1 MQRSKSVTKHASS
14 SAMAGSHNGRPVRL
28 KPLALAIA
36 MLLQAGGAQAQQ
48 PFSGAWF
55 AGKGAQQGTATATG
69 RLPNGQP
76 ATSLNNP
83 LLQQQKAEGKL
94 QQSLN
99 NLLLTA
105 RGIAAEQ
112 AVQAAA
118 RQAALAA
125 GGAPDG
131 LVKGGLQ
138 VDSNSLTAGWL
149 NAQAPVQTQADG
161 KTVVKVAQTDDKAIL
176 NWESFNVGKNT
187 TLQFDQKSHWSVLNR
202 VNDPLARPS
211 QIQGQIKADGT
222 VMIVNRNGI
231 VFAGS
236 SQVDTRNLA
245 AAAMGMSDSQFKSG
259 LYGKTQG
266 TGAVPT
272 FANDLLLGQNTFTH
286 AAAEADVVVA
296 AGARI
301 DTRKPQTVT
310 EGGGY
315 VLLAGRSV
323 ENAGAITT
331 PNGQT
336 TLAAGD
342 AIAVRQG
349 MGTDKNPYSSTRG
362 NEVEMLRVADSGAGS
377 VVNNGLIQAAT
388 GDITLSGNSVRQDG
402 VLLSST
408 TVNGRGT
415 IHLAAAGENAAVTL
429 ARGSV
434 SAIVIDDNGATALD
448 VQRDTLLKE
457 TGKGTDTPQ
466 DRRDQSL
473 VRIVSAGNIEFE
485 GDSLTLAT
493 GGQVLAD
500 AARRSHVARGAAIDV
515 SGAVGVKIDMSS
527 NNVLVNVQGN
537 EQRDAPGSRDAKYLN
552 NSDVWVDRRDL
563 VLVPAGTNGYA
574 TDRWYTA
581 GGLLEVSGY
590 LNTSGHGIGEWAAQ
604 GGTVGFGGGEVVT
617 QAGSRI
623 NIAGG
628 SLDVQTGMV
637 KQTWLKGADGAM
649 VKLSTAPGDNLY
661 TGLYRGYES
670 THARW
675 GANTTETHANALIGP
690 RERLENGYT
699 VGRDAG
705 RLIVSTGAAV
715 LEGDID
721 TSVFQGERQQRKRD
735 DGVDGY
741 KQAQTSAARA
751 GQLIVG
757 KMTPVF
763 DTKAGQLRDSP
774 QAVLE
779 NVEIGKVA
787 PVADGQLLN
796 EALPAARG
804 KTLQLDA
811 DWLNGLELGAL
822 NIYAYDKLDV
832 NADVRVADGGDIAL
846 HATDVA
852 IKANVSARSGSIAV
866 GNMVSRYQAN
876 MGAVWIDGPVSPEG
890 RATGPAGVRVA
901 PGVRLDARGLW
912 SNLELDPGAVAGLP
926 YVDGGKVTLKSSG
939 GIELA
944 GGSVIDVSSGA
955 ALMSNG
961 SLQGGR
967 GGDIALAVDLPRE
980 KTPTGA
986 VLKLDGELRGHG
998 VKGGGRLTIDS
1009 GTAVSIGGKL
1019 QDGDVLPG
1027 GSSAPVGLRLADE
1040 FLIAKGEKIPFDF
1053 ALSTS
1058 VIKPGQTLSMPVTV
1072 DVSAQKP
1079 LVLGSDL
1086 LVPPGASFFIDGTT
1100 YVWSGSI
1107 VPAGSVVTA
1116 INGLATG
1123 FEVSAAAF
1131 PNGLPIVPVTTQY
1144 AAGSIAADDVR
1155 APRGVLLPT
1164 GTMLGRDVAVQPML
1178 ALDASLFQSGFAD
1191 YAVTGRDGVVVVK
1204 DARIDVKM
1212 PVLRFNPAT
1221 GHTVASGT
1229 DPAAALE
1236 VWTPELYQEDARK
1249 GRLTQRAGADLTL
1262 TAGSP
1267 YVKGAL
1273 AVAQGAVV
1281 TVDPGRQISMTS
1293 NGQVSIDG
1301 RLDAW
1306 GGKIAILPGTL
1317 GTGSDAD
1324 VPNGKGQATS
1334 IWIGE
1339 HAVLDVAGRATVA
1352 TDMRGG
1358 RYGRAD
1364 KGGSIEIGARYKAD
1378 AASVDA
1384 ADAFVVVRP
1393 GALLDASGAQATL
1406 DLPNQGAVN
1415 VAGSGGLISLSSYNG
1430 IFADGTLRAVAG
1442 GAGAAGGT
1450 LAMALDTP
1458 NYGQV
1463 NRQTLEGDSVDNA
1476 VRVPREFVLAQ
1487 VQGDSVLP
1495 VDLRA
1500 GQQDEALRYGSARLG
1515 ADRVKAGG
1523 FDNLAMHVNGM
1534 LSVDGDVSLA
1544 LGQSLRL
1551 SASSLGLA
1559 QQPPQ
1564 TPPPDADGQDKVLS
1578 LASQVHLAAPYVRLG
1593 TAARAQ
1599 KDNYIV
1605 PNAVKGSKNSGKG
1618 RGMLGVPL
1626 VADGSLLQIDAGM
1639 LDLAGEVN
1647 MGTRGEI
1654 VQNGGTPL
1662 AVERDAFEQLTLNS
1676 RGDLR
1681 MSNNAALYQP
1691 GNATLVAAQI
1701 YPATG
1706 DSGMVT
1712 VGQSSRVDEYG
1723 NIRVTL
1729 DPLRT
1734 LTVERSAGSAGS
1746 ATPNQPFS
1754 VFGSL
1759 NLVAP
1764 TINQHGVLRAPLGQI
1779 TLGAEGFEANTGHVN
1794 LLPGSLT
1801 SVSAK
1806 GLTMPYGGT
1815 LDGLSYLYDG
1825 NDVVFKGVG
1834 NGPEIGLVGAAVD
1847 VQAGAVL
1854 DLSGGGTLTGAAF
1867 LAGRGGSTDARLNPL
1882 VQMKPN
1888 GGFTLP
1894 GLNTNPV
1901 YAIIPGVQP
1910 DVAPLM
1916 TEQGAGKPAVGRQI
1930 TIAAGVPGLA
1940 AGTYTLLPSN
1950 FALLPGAFRVELN
1963 GLAGAVEAGG
1973 TVAMRN
1979 GSYATAA
1986 QTGIA
1991 GTTIRDAVPS
2001 QAILTPADV
2010 LRTYSQYNETGYA
2023 AFAVAQ
2029 ATRDGVPRATLERDA
2044 KGVRVQLIAPS
2055 LHSVENNHTP
2065 LMMDGSALYTPAEGG
2080 FGGSLLLGTGGHAGT
2095 RYQVLADGTA
2105 AQADFNGVSVHASQ
2119 INAFGA
2125 QRLGIGGLPRV
2136 TYSDF
2141 ATGTNQRANIAAI
2154 NESAGGIVLREGA
2167 VLKAAEVF
2175 LVTTKTDDG
2184 IFLEQGS
2191 GINTLGRGKAAWD
2204 SRDGF
2209 VYQPMGSVLAVSNG
2223 WLDMLPAVRTPS
2235 DSGGPGIIDIGTCAK
2250 AGGACT
2256 GTTSLYSEGT
2266 IAAVTERAFTLRDNV
2281 RYGTRNLV
2289 LGMGSINIGS
2299 AASLADASARGALPD
2314 GLALNQD
2321 VLDRLL
2327 RGDTSTGAPAL
2338 ESLGLTARKSFNFYD
2353 SSQLSTIDAATG
2365 KSSLSRLV
2373 LNTPAIYGYGGTD
2386 ALARIHTDTLVWQ
2399 GATNAPGA
2407 VVANGP
2413 GTGSGRLQIDAKR
2426 IEFGFT
2432 PDSRPDTI
2440 HNLDRLILGFGQV
2453 ALNASEQLTANNKGS
2468 LSVYQSQSA
2477 WDTATNGYRYSGGD
2491 LLINT
2496 PLLTGAAGSVN
2507 RITAGGDLKVS
2518 APAGATP
2525 ATPTN
2530 AALAGALGAEVAL
2543 NGNSV
2548 SVDTSMVLPSGK
2560 LTLSAE
2566 RDVLLGDKAKLD
2578 LAGRKIDFYDT
2589 SKYSWGGDVILDSR
2603 AGDVRQAGASVIDLS
2618 AVNNRAGKLS
2628 VIATGDAA
2636 GTADLRG
2643 SLLGGASGHYDAGG
2657 TLVPYA
2663 AGGVEVRAQQI
2674 GDFAGLNQ
2682 RLNTGKV
2689 FGSRSFQLKQGDL
2702 TIGDEVK
2709 AREVSV
2715 SVDGG
2720 SLSVSGRIDASGEQ
2734 VGSIRLAGRD
2744 GVTIQSGAVLDAHGT
2759 VLRTD
2764 SYGQA
2769 IEAPNRAV
2777 IELAAPSGRLSL
2789 ENGARFDL
2797 RSGDKG
2803 GNYGSIDLNA
2813 RRLGGATGDDVDID
2827 AAGALN
2833 IAGARTIN
2841 VNAFWQYKD
2850 APAGTGKDADGRSY
2864 QGINQAYLDEKHG
2877 DSQLFMAHALAN
2889 GNLMNN
2895 KLRGLRG
2902 DANAFHLRPG
2912 VEIVS
2917 ATPGGDLHIDGDID
2931 LSGHR
2936 YDGVNPLARLSGV
2949 YGSGEAGALVVRA
2962 GGKLSVFGSITDGF
2976 DTRTLPVT
2984 VDDKGWQL
2992 VKGRLPWGGE
3002 VVVPQAGL
3010 VTLAEDT
3017 YFKSGTSVNFAV
3029 PMKAM
3034 QLRGGTLLAARAT
3047 LTAELNLPAGSVL
3060 GGAVRDADGKVLYAA
3075 GTVLPKALALSSGMQ
3090 LDAGLRLPGAASVAA
3105 MLWPANVAL
3114 PFPEGRPWDVADATN
3129 AVNGVVLASALA
3141 LDKGSVLPAGT
3152 VIRLPG
3158 DVTMVSL
3165 RSADGSGSQGRN
3177 LALAPMLA
3185 QGSQA
3190 WSLRLAG
3197 GADTAAA
3204 DTRALRPHA
3213 KDAHLMLA
3221 DAHYGMASAREL
3233 VPGTGLPAQYVWGDD
3248 AGLFGEIP
3256 GMPIDLANFAS
3267 EEVLLGFNEYGA
3279 IVVKIADGTEPQ
3291 YVDVTAPARQALFSV
3306 LRTGAGD
3313 LDLLAAGDFDMR
3325 SLYGVYTAGTQSAS
3339 PLVGGKDLF
3348 NLPRAR
3354 TVKGQLLGT
3363 DGDAFIPFVD
3373 GGSQSLY
3380 RAWYPE
3386 HGGNLL
3392 LRAQGDVK
3400 GDTLAASI
3408 SRREDAIGWL
3418 RPQQDTSDIGTWL
3431 WRQGSG
3437 STGGGVP
3444 TAWWINFGTYVPG
3457 TEGADLYSG
3466 MPFLSGFTGI
3476 GTLGGGNLLLQAGG
3490 DAGMLASRADPGGE
3504 FAPRSQGLNVAVGS
3518 TGRVTPD
3525 GKLLLT
3531 GGGDLDIR
3539 IGGGLNPVAE
3549 VRSFD
3554 SNSDRPN
3561 PNTRFERQLPGLNST
3576 LTNLRGA
3583 LRLEAGAVGGI
3594 ELRFDRAD
3602 PKESRPYET
3611 YTAGTAIASGGPIL
3625 VPGDSGVR
3633 IDARGDV
3640 VLGGVADAGRVKQLA
3655 NGTPFSYQGV
3665 ERKGEGWSWFSLWT
3679 PATAIDLFS
3688 AGGNLTPTSSWINA
3702 TVGDNHA
3709 PSDGRF
3715 VMPSVLRAVAAS
3727 GSLYYGNASLGRLG
3741 DGGKVDMPQNG
3752 VILAPS
3758 PVAPQFVKTGAGQ
3771 LEMLAADSIHAAGY
3785 PITQSG
3791 ADPRL
3796 LPSPFNPGFV
3806 GALDPVWFGH
3816 LPLHNV
3822 SQDALAPSVLKLLG
3836 ATSNGASGA
3845 QQTYPL
3851 FSMTP
3856 PTVSDYV
3863 PAGQVPA
3870 HFYANSGDIVGL
3882 RTGGI
3887 VYRGTLKGETGPL
3900 GVWYEGGGAVAVRA
3914 GRDIVNSGTPL
3925 GSVENV
3931 PDGAAGWTGQPF
3943 ANSPELPEKPIVFA
3957 SSSARGNLFVHRHAD
3972 DVSVVSAGRDIRY
3985 STFYVAGPGQLNVSA
4000 GRDLYMADK
4009 AELRSLGSIVGSGIG
4024 ERGNGAGISVAAGVG
4039 RNGPDYAAFAAR
4051 YLDPSKLADPA
4062 KPLADQ
4068 AGSAVYVYGGKLT
4081 LADWL
4086 RGQFAYS
4093 GDEAGASAFLG
4104 TKQAELEKAGQA
4116 SGAARR
4122 DLAREYAQV
4131 SQLHLVNWLT
4141 TRFGGDSGLGIRYD
4155 PTTDARSF
4163 FAALPKEQQQVY
4175 LSNVYF
4181 AELKAAGREYNDPDG
4196 MRRGSYLR
4204 GREAIATLFPAQDKA
4219 GQKIEYKGDL
4229 TMFSSALYTLNDYE
4243 GVYTKRPVAG
4253 VRYLSP
4259 QEWAEAGRPTVNVP
4273 HVIVNDAGIHTDVG
4287 GDIGITVP
4295 GGRALIG
4302 VDGGYAPGE
4311 GSGVLTQGAGE
4322 IQMYAKDSI
4331 LLGQSRIFTTF
4342 GGNILAWSATGDI
4355 NAGRG
4360 TKSTVVYTPQRRTYD
4375 SIGLVSLSPSTPAT
4389 GAGIATLNPIP
4400 EVPPGDIDLIAPL
4413 GSIDAGEAG
4422 IRVSGNVNLAA
4433 LQVINAENVQV
4444 QGKSA
4449 GLPVVAS
4456 VNVGALSNASAA
4468 ATQAVTAAQ
4477 DVLQRERAATRQ
4489 ALPSLFTVKVL
4500 GFGNEQSDEAGAGKH
4515 QGGEPQASSY
4525 QPAGVVQ
4532 VLGAGP
4538 LTAPQLQALTPNER
4552 RGLQP

>member
-1 MQRSKSVTKHASS
+1 M
-14 SAMAGSHNGRPVRL
+14 
-28 KPLALAIA
+28 
-36 MLLQAGGAQAQQ
+36 
-48 PFSGAWF
+48 
-55 AGKGAQQGTATATG
+55 
-69 RLPNGQP
+69 
-76 ATSLNNP
+76 
-83 LLQQQKAEGKL
+83 
-94 QQSLN
+94 
-99 NLLLTA
+99 
-105 RGIAAEQ
+105 
-112 AVQAAA
+112 
-118 RQAALAA
+118 
-125 GGAPDG
+125 
-131 LVKGGLQ
+131 
-138 VDSNSLTAGWL
+138 
-149 NAQAPVQTQADG
+149 
-161 KTVVKVAQTDDKAIL
+161 
-176 NWESFNVGKNT
+176 
-187 TLQFDQKSHWSVLNR
+187 
-202 VNDPLARPS
+202 
-211 QIQGQIKADGT
+211 
-222 VMIVNRNGI
+222 
-231 VFAGS
+231 
-236 SQVDTRNLA
+236 
-245 AAAMGMSDSQFKSG
+245 
-259 LYGKTQG
+259 
-266 TGAVPT
+266 
-272 FANDLLLGQNTFTH
+272 
-286 AAAEADVVVA
+286 
-296 AGARI
+296 
-301 DTRKPQTVT
+301 
-310 EGGGY
+310 
-315 VLLAGRSV
+315 
-323 ENAGAITT
+323 
-331 PNGQT
+331 
-336 TLAAGD
+336 
-342 AIAVRQG
+342 
-349 MGTDKNPYSSTRG
+349 
-362 NEVEMLRVADSGAGS
+362 
-377 VVNNGLIQAAT
+377 
-388 GDITLSGNSVRQDG
+388 
-402 VLLSST
+402 
-408 TVNGRGT
+408 
-415 IHLAAAGENAAVTL
+415 
-429 ARGSV
+429 
-434 SAIVIDDNGATALD
+434 
-448 VQRDTLLKE
+448 
-457 TGKGTDTPQ
+457 
-466 DRRDQSL
+466 
-473 VRIVSAGNIEFE
+473 
-485 GDSLTLAT
+485 
-493 GGQVLAD
+493 
-500 AARRSHVARGAAIDV
+500 
-515 SGAVGVKIDMSS
+515 
-527 NNVLVNVQGN
+527 
-537 EQRDAPGSRDAKYLN
+537 
-552 NSDVWVDRRDL
+552 
-563 VLVPAGTNGYA
+563 
-574 TDRWYTA
+574 
-581 GGLLEVSGY
+581 
-590 LNTSGHGIGEWAAQ
+590 
-604 GGTVGFGGGEVVT
+604 
-617 QAGSRI
+617 
-623 NIAGG
+623 
-628 SLDVQTGMV
+628 
-637 KQTWLKGADGAM
+637 
-649 VKLSTAPGDNLY
+649 
-661 TGLYRGYES
+661 
-670 THARW
+670 
-675 GANTTETHANALIGP
+675 IGP

-735 DGVDGY
+735 DGVDSY

-787 PVADGQLLN
+787 PVADGQLLS
-796 EALPAARG
+796 EALPAARS

-852 IKANVSARSGSIAV
+852 IKANVSARSGSIAA
-866 GNMVSRYQAN
+866 GNIVSRYLAN
-876 MGAVWIDGPVSPEG
+876 AGAVWVEGPVSPEG
-890 RATGPAGVRVA
+890 RATGSAGVRVA

-926 YVDGGKVTLKSSG
+926 YVNGGKVTLKSSG

-967 GGDIALAVDLPRE
+967 GGDIVLAVDLPRE
-980 KTPTGA
+980 KTSTGA
-986 VLKLDGELRGHG
+986 LLKLDGELRGHG

-1058 VIKPGQTLSMPVTV
+1058 LIKPGQTLSMPVTV
-1072 DVSAQKP
+1072 DVSTQKP

-1086 LVPPGASFFIDGTT
+1086 LVPPGASFFINGTA
-1100 YVWSGSI
+1100 YVQGGSI

-1116 INGLATG
+1116 INGLTTG

-1131 PNGLPIVPVTTQY
+1131 PNGLPIVPITTQY

-1164 GTMLGRDVAVQPML
+1164 CTMLERDVAVQPML

-1534 LSVDGDVSLA
+1534 LSVDGDVNLT

-1564 TPPPDADGQDKVLS
+1564 SLPQLDADGQDKVPG

-1654 VQNGGTPL
+1654 VQSSGTPL

-1734 LTVERSAGSAGS
+1734 LTVERSADGAM
-1746 ATPNQPFS
+1746 PNQPFS

-1759 NLVAP
+1759 SLIAP

-1834 NGPEIGLVGAAVD
+1834 NGPEIALTGAAVD

-1867 LAGRGGSTDARLNPL
+1867 LGGRGGSTDARLNPL

-1910 DVAPLM
+1910 DVAPL
-1916 TEQGAGKPAVGRQI
+1916 TAEQGAGKPAVGRQI

-1991 GTTIRDAVPS
+1991 GTAIRDAVPS
-2001 QAILTPADV
+2001 QAILTPVDV

-2055 LHSVENNHTP
+2055 VHSVENNHTP

-2105 AQADFNGVSVHASQ
+2105 AQADFDGVSVHASQ

-2154 NESAGGIVLREGA
+2154 NESAGGIVLRDGA

-2338 ESLGLTARKSFNFYD
+2338 ESLGLTARNSFNFYD

-2413 GTGSGRLQIDAKR
+2413 GTGSGRLQIDARR

-2548 SVDTSMVLPSGK
+2548 SVDTSVVLPSGK

-2603 AGDVRQAGASVIDLS
+2603 AGDVRQAAASVIDLS

-2643 SLLGGASGHYDAGG
+2643 TLLGGASGHYDAGG

-2689 FGSRSFQLKQGDL
+2689 FGSRSFQLKQGNL

-2720 SLSVSGRIDASGEQ
+2720 SLTVSGRIDASGEQ

-2777 IELAAPSGRLSL
+2777 IELAAPGGRLSL

-2813 RRLGGATGDDVDID
+2813 RRLGGATGDDIDID

-2877 DSQLFMAHALAN
+2877 DSQAFMAHALAN

-2984 VDDKGWQL
+2984 PDDKGWQL

-3075 GTVLPKALALSSGMQ
+3075 GTVLPKALTLSSGMQ
-3090 LDAGLRLPGAASVAA
+3090 LDPGLRLPGAASVAA

-3114 PFPEGRPWDVADATN
+3114 PFPEGKPRDTGDSVNP
-3129 AVNGVVLASALA
+3129 VNGVVLAAALA

-3152 VIRLPG
+3152 LVKLPG
-3158 DVTMVSL
+3158 DATMVAL
-3165 RSADGSGSQGRN
+3165 RPEDGAGSQGRN

-3190 WSLRLAG
+3190 WSLRLVG

-3221 DAHYGMASAREL
+3221 DTHYGMGERTSIK
-3233 VPGTGLPAQYVWGDD
+3233 PGTGLPGKYIYSAEAIEMGFPEGEVNVDD
-3248 AGLFGEIP
+3248 LGGEQF
-3256 GMPIDLANFAS
+3256 MLEYYAN
-3267 EEVLLGFNEYGA
+3267 L
-3279 IVVKIADGTEPQ
+3279 VVKIADGTPPEE
-3291 YVDVTAPARQALFSV
+3291 VTNVMSR
-3306 LRTGAGD
+3306 R
-3313 LDLLAAGDFDMR
+3313 
-3325 SLYGVYTAGTQSAS
+3325 AS
-3339 PLVGGKDLF
+3339 PCSACCA
-3348 NLPRAR
+3348 RAR
-3354 TVKGQLLGT
+3354 ATSTCSPPAISTCVRCMAST
-3363 DGDAFIPFVD
+3363 R
-3373 GGSQSLY
+3373 
-3380 RAWYPE
+3380 RA
-3386 HGGNLL
+3386 
-3392 LRAQGDVK
+3392 R
-3400 GDTLAASI
+3400 
-3408 SRREDAIGWL
+3408 
-3418 RPQQDTSDIGTWL
+3418 
-3431 WRQGSG
+3431 
-3437 STGGGVP
+3437 
-3444 TAWWINFGTYVPG
+3444 
-3457 TEGADLYSG
+3457 
-3466 MPFLSGFTGI
+3466 
-3476 GTLGGGNLLLQAGG
+3476 
-3490 DAGMLASRADPGGE
+3490 
-3504 FAPRSQGLNVAVGS
+3504 
-3518 TGRVTPD
+3518 
-3525 GKLLLT
+3525 
-3531 GGGDLDIR
+3531 
-3539 IGGGLNPVAE
+3539 
-3549 VRSFD
+3549 
-3554 SNSDRPN
+3554 
-3561 PNTRFERQLPGLNST
+3561 
-3576 LTNLRGA
+3576 
-3583 LRLEAGAVGGI
+3583 
-3594 ELRFDRAD
+3594 
-3602 PKESRPYET
+3602 SRPRRWSM
-3611 YTAGTAIASGGPIL
+3611 A
-3625 VPGDSGVR
+3625 R
-3633 IDARGDV
+3633 IC
-3640 VLGGVADAGRVKQLA
+3640 
-3655 NGTPFSYQGV
+3655 
-3665 ERKGEGWSWFSLWT
+3665 
-3679 PATAIDLFS
+3679 
-3688 AGGNLTPTSSWINA
+3688 
-3702 TVGDNHA
+3702 
-3709 PSDGRF
+3709 
-3715 VMPSVLRAVAAS
+3715 
-3727 GSLYYGNASLGRLG
+3727 
-3741 DGGKVDMPQNG
+3741 
-3752 VILAPS
+3752 
-3758 PVAPQFVKTGAGQ
+3758 
-3771 LEMLAADSIHAAGY
+3771 
-3785 PITQSG
+3785 
-3791 ADPRL
+3791 
-3796 LPSPFNPGFV
+3796 
-3806 GALDPVWFGH
+3806 
-3816 LPLHNV
+3816 
-3822 SQDALAPSVLKLLG
+3822 
-3836 ATSNGASGA
+3836 
-3845 QQTYPL
+3845 
-3851 FSMTP
+3851 
-3856 PTVSDYV
+3856 
-3863 PAGQVPA
+3863 
-3870 HFYANSGDIVGL
+3870 
-3882 RTGGI
+3882 
-3887 VYRGTLKGETGPL
+3887 
-3900 GVWYEGGGAVAVRA
+3900 
-3914 GRDIVNSGTPL
+3914 
-3925 GSVENV
+3925 
-3931 PDGAAGWTGQPF
+3931 
-3943 ANSPELPEKPIVFA
+3943 
-3957 SSSARGNLFVHRHAD
+3957 
-3972 DVSVVSAGRDIRY
+3972 
-3985 STFYVAGPGQLNVSA
+3985 STC
-4000 GRDLYMADK
+4000 
-4009 AELRSLGSIVGSGIG
+4009 
-4024 ERGNGAGISVAAGVG
+4024 
-4039 RNGPDYAAFAAR
+4039 
-4051 YLDPSKLADPA
+4051 
-4062 KPLADQ
+4062 
-4068 AGSAVYVYGGKLT
+4068 
-4081 LADWL
+4081 
-4086 RGQFAYS
+4086 
-4093 GDEAGASAFLG
+4093 
-4104 TKQAELEKAGQA
+4104 
-4116 SGAARR
+4116 
-4122 DLAREYAQV
+4122 
-4131 SQLHLVNWLT
+4131 
-4141 TRFGGDSGLGIRYD
+4141 
-4155 PTTDARSF
+4155 
-4163 FAALPKEQQQVY
+4163 
-4175 LSNVYF
+4175 
-4181 AELKAAGREYNDPDG
+4181 
-4196 MRRGSYLR
+4196 
-4204 GREAIATLFPAQDKA
+4204 
-4219 GQKIEYKGDL
+4219 
-4229 TMFSSALYTLNDYE
+4229 
-4243 GVYTKRPVAG
+4243 
-4253 VRYLSP
+4253 
-4259 QEWAEAGRPTVNVP
+4259 
-4273 HVIVNDAGIHTDVG
+4273 
-4287 GDIGITVP
+4287 
-4295 GGRALIG
+4295 
-4302 VDGGYAPGE
+4302 
-4311 GSGVLTQGAGE
+4311 
-4322 IQMYAKDSI
+4322 
-4331 LLGQSRIFTTF
+4331 
-4342 GGNILAWSATGDI
+4342 
-4355 NAGRG
+4355 
-4360 TKSTVVYTPQRRTYD
+4360 
-4375 SIGLVSLSPSTPAT
+4375 
-4389 GAGIATLNPIP
+4389 
-4400 EVPPGDIDLIAPL
+4400 
-4413 GSIDAGEAG
+4413 
-4422 IRVSGNVNLAA
+4422 
-4433 LQVINAENVQV
+4433 
-4444 QGKSA
+4444 
-4449 GLPVVAS
+4449 
-4456 VNVGALSNASAA
+4456 
-4468 ATQAVTAAQ
+4468 
-4477 DVLQRERAATRQ
+4477 RAA
-4489 ALPSLFTVKVL
+4489 
-4500 GFGNEQSDEAGAGKH
+4500 
-4515 QGGEPQASSY
+4515 
-4525 QPAGVVQ
+4525 
-4532 VLGAGP
+4532 
-4538 LTAPQLQALTPNER
+4538 
-4552 RGLQP
+4552 

>member
-55 AGKGAQQGTATATG
+55 AGKGAQQGTAAATG

-99 NLLLTA
+99 NLLLAA

-149 NAQAPVQTQADG
+149 NAQAPVQSQADG
-161 KTVVKVAQTDDKAIL
+161 KTVVKVVQTDDKAIL

-231 VFAGS
+231 VFTGS
-236 SQVDTRNLA
+236 SQVDTRSLA

-259 LYGKTQG
+259 LYGKAQG
-266 TGAVPT
+266 MGAVPT
-272 FANDLLLGQNTFTH
+272 FANDLLLDQNTFTH

-315 VLLAGRSV
+315 VLLAGRAV

-342 AIAVRQG
+342 AIVVRQG
-349 MGTDKNPYSSTRG
+349 MGTDKNQYSSTRG
-362 NEVEMLRVADSGAGS
+362 NEVEMLRVAASGAGS

-415 IHLAAAGENAAVTL
+415 IHLAAAGENAGVTL

-448 VQRDTLLKE
+448 VQRDTLLKD

-515 SGAVGVKIDMSS
+515 SGAVGVKVDMSS
-527 NNVLVNVQGN
+527 NNVLINVQGN

-649 VKLSTAPGDNLY
+649 YKLSTAPGDNLY

-735 DGVDGY
+735 DGVDSY

-852 IKANVSARSGSIAV
+852 IKANVSARSGSIAA
-866 GNMVSRYQAN
+866 GDIISRYLAN
-876 MGAVWIDGPVSPEG
+876 AGAVWVEGTVSPEG

-901 PGVRLDARGLW
+901 PGVRLDTRGLW

-926 YVDGGKVTLKSSG
+926 YVNGGKVTLKSSG

-980 KTPTGA
+980 KTSTGA
-986 VLKLDGELRGHG
+986 LLKLDGELRGHG
-998 VKGGGRLTIDS
+998 VKGGGRLMIDS

-1131 PNGLPIVPVTTQY
+1131 PNGLPIVPITTQY

-1450 LAMALDTP
+1450 LALALDTP

-1559 QQPPQ
+1559 QQQQPLPQ
-1564 TPPPDADGQDKVLS
+1564 LDGEGQDKVPG

-1654 VQNGGTPL
+1654 VQSSGTPL

-1734 LTVERSAGSAGS
+1734 LTVERSAGSA
-1746 ATPNQPFS
+1746 TPNQPFS

-1759 NLVAP
+1759 SLIAP

-1806 GLTMPYGGT
+1806 SLTMPYGGT

-1834 NGPEIGLVGAAVD
+1834 NGPEIALVGAAVD

-1910 DVAPLM
+1910 DVAPL
-1916 TEQGAGKPAVGRQI
+1916 TAEQGAGKPAVGRQI

-1991 GTTIRDAVPS
+1991 GTAIRDAVPS

-2105 AQADFNGVSVHASQ
+2105 AQADFDGVSVHASQ

-2154 NESAGGIVLREGA
+2154 NESAGGIVLRDGA

-2250 AGGACT
+2250 AGGACA

-2338 ESLGLTARKSFNFYD
+2338 ESLGLTARNSFNFYD

-2518 APAGATP
+2518 APAGAAA

-2548 SVDTSMVLPSGK
+2548 SVDTSVVLPSGK

-2689 FGSRSFQLKQGDL
+2689 FGSRSFQLKQGNL

-2720 SLSVSGRIDASGEQ
+2720 SLTVSGRIDASGEQ

-2764 SYGQA
+2764 SYGQV

-2777 IELAAPSGRLSL
+2777 IELAAPGGRLSL

-2850 APAGTGKDADGRSY
+2850 APAGASKDADGRSY

-2877 DSQLFMAHALAN
+2877 DSQVFMTHALAN

-2984 VDDKGWQL
+2984 SDDKGWQL

-3090 LDAGLRLPGAASVAA
+3090 LDPGLRLPGAASVAA

-3114 PFPEGRPWDVADATN
+3114 PFPEGKPRDTGDSVNP
-3129 AVNGVVLASALA
+3129 VNGVVLAAALA

-3152 VIRLPG
+3152 LVKLP
-3158 DVTMVSL
+3158 DDATMVAL
-3165 RSADGSGSQGRN
+3165 RPEDGAGKQGRN

-3190 WSLRLAG
+3190 WSLRLVG

-3221 DAHYGMASAREL
+3221 DTHYGMEERTS
-3233 VPGTGLPAQYVWGDD
+3233 VKPGTGLPGTY
-3248 AGLFGEIP
+3248 I
-3256 GMPIDLANFAS
+3256 
-3267 EEVLLGFNEYGA
+3267 FNEYATMLGFPEGEVDITMWFGTEA
-3279 IVVKIADGTEPQ
+3279 NMLESYADLVTKIADGTPPEM
-3291 YVDVTAPARQALFSV
+3291 VTKDEPARQLLFSV
-3306 LRTGAGD
+3306 LRTGMGD

-3339 PLVGGKDLF
+3339 PLVDGKDLF
-3348 NLPRAR
+3348 NLPRGLNA
-3354 TVKGQLLGT
+3354 KGKLLGAL
-3363 DGDAFIPFVD
+3363 GDDKLTRFVD
-3373 GGSQSLY
+3373 GGSESLY

-3400 GDTLAASI
+3400 GDTVGTALQ
-3408 SRREDAIGWL
+3408 RREDAIGTL
-3418 RPQQDTSDIGTWL
+3418 SAQQDTSDIGAWL

-3437 STGGGVP
+3437 STGAGVP
-3444 TAWWINFGTYVPG
+3444 TAWWINFGTYVARP
-3457 TEGADLYSG
+3457 EGGDLFAG
-3466 MPFLSGFTGI
+3466 LPVVSGFTGI
-3476 GTLGGGNLLLQAGG
+3476 GTLGGGNVLLQAGG
-3490 DAGMLASRADPGGE
+3490 NAGMLTSRADPGGV

-3554 SNSDRPN
+3554 ANSDAPN
-3561 PNTRFERQLPGLNST
+3561 ADTRFERQYPTLNST
-3576 LTNLRGA
+3576 FTNLRGA
-3583 LRLEAGAVGGI
+3583 LRMEAGAVGGV

-3611 YTAGTAIASGGPIL
+3611 YAAGTAIASGGPIL

-3633 IDARGDV
+3633 IDARGDL
-3640 VLGGVADAGRVKQLA
+3640 VLGGTADAGRVKQLG
-3655 NGTPFSYQGV
+3655 NGSPFNYQGV
-3665 ERKGEGWSWFSLWT
+3665 ERQGEGWSWFSLWT
-3679 PATAIDLFS
+3679 PATTIDLFS
-3688 AGGNLTPTSSWINA
+3688 AGGNLTPTSAWIQSDM
-3702 TVGDNHA
+3702 GDNHA
-3709 PSDGRF
+3709 PTDARF

-3741 DGGKVDMPQNG
+3741 EGGKVDMPQNG

-3758 PVAPQFVKTGAGQ
+3758 PVAPQFVKTGTGQ

-3785 PITQSG
+3785 PITASG

-3806 GALDPVWFGH
+3806 GALDPVWFGL

-3822 SQDALAPSVLKLLG
+3822 SANGLAPGALKWFG
-3836 ATSNGASGA
+3836 SSSNGASDA
-3845 QQTYPL
+3845 SQQLYPL
-3851 FSMTP
+3851 FSMTA

-3863 PAGQVPA
+3863 PVGQQPA

-3925 GSVENV
+3925 GSVEGV
-3931 PDGAAGWTGQPF
+3931 PEGAAGWTSQGFVGRPDF
-3943 ANSPELPEKPIVFA
+3943 PDKPVVSGA
-3957 SSSARGNLFVHRHAD
+3957 SSTRGNLFVHRHAD

-4009 AELRSLGSIVGSGIG
+4009 AELRSLGAIVNTGPG

-4051 YLDPSKLADPA
+4051 YLDPAKLADPA

-4104 TKQAELEKAGQA
+4104 TKQAELEKAGQQT
-4116 SGAARR
+4116 GAVRR

-4155 PTTDARSF
+4155 PATDARSF

-4229 TMFSSALYTLNDYE
+4229 TMFSSALYTVNDYD

-4360 TKSTVVYTPQRRTYD
+4360 TKSTVVYTPQRRSYD

-4449 GLPVVAS
+4449 GLPVIAT

-4500 GFGNEQSDEAGAGKH
+4500 GFGNEQADDAGAGKH

>member
-14 SAMAGSHNGRPVRL
+14 SAMEGSHNARPVRL

-55 AGKGAQQGTATATG
+55 AGKGAQQGTAAATG

-99 NLLLTA
+99 NLLLAA

-149 NAQAPVQTQADG
+149 NAQAPVQSQADG
-161 KTVVKVAQTDDKAIL
+161 KTVVKVVQTDDKAIL

-231 VFAGS
+231 VFTGS
-236 SQVDTRNLA
+236 SQVDTRSLA

-259 LYGKTQG
+259 LYGKAQG

-272 FANDLLLGQNTFTH
+272 FANDLLLDQNTFTH

-315 VLLAGRSV
+315 VLLAGRAV

-342 AIAVRQG
+342 AIVVRQG
-349 MGTDKNPYSSTRG
+349 MGTDKNQYSSTRG

-415 IHLAAAGENAAVTL
+415 IHLAAAGENAGVTL

-448 VQRDTLLKE
+448 VQRDTLLKD

-515 SGAVGVKIDMSS
+515 SGAVGVKVDMSS
-527 NNVLVNVQGN
+527 NNVLINVQGN

-649 VKLSTAPGDNLY
+649 YKLSTAPGDNLY

-735 DGVDGY
+735 DGVDSY

-787 PVADGQLLN
+787 PVADGQLLS
-796 EALPAARG
+796 EALPAARS

-852 IKANVSARSGSIAV
+852 IKANVSARSGSIAA
-866 GNMVSRYQAN
+866 GDIISRYLAN
-876 MGAVWIDGPVSPEG
+876 AGAVWVEGTVSPEG
-890 RATGPAGVRVA
+890 RAAGPAGVRVA

-926 YVDGGKVTLKSSG
+926 YVNGGKVTLKSSG

-961 SLQGGR
+961 SLQGGH

-986 VLKLDGELRGHG
+986 LLKLDGELRGHG

-1086 LVPPGASFFIDGTT
+1086 LVPPGASFFIDGTA
-1100 YVWSGSI
+1100 YVQGGSI

-1131 PNGLPIVPVTTQY
+1131 PNGLPIVPITTQY

-1212 PVLRFNPAT
+1212 PVLRFNPVT

-1551 SASSLGLA
+1551 SASSLGLTQQ
-1559 QQPPQ
+1559 QQPLPQ
-1564 TPPPDADGQDKVLS
+1564 LDGDGQDKVPG

-1654 VQNGGTPL
+1654 VQSSGTPL

-1723 NIRVTL
+1723 NVRVTL

-1734 LTVERSAGSAGS
+1734 LTVERSAGSA
-1746 ATPNQPFS
+1746 TPNQPFS

-1759 NLVAP
+1759 SLVAP

-1834 NGPEIGLVGAAVD
+1834 NGPEIALVGAAVD

-1910 DVAPLM
+1910 DVAPL
-1916 TEQGAGKPAVGRQI
+1916 TAEQGAGKPAVGRQI

-1991 GTTIRDAVPS
+1991 GTAIRDAVPS

-2105 AQADFNGVSVHASQ
+2105 AQADFDGVSVHASQ

-2250 AGGACT
+2250 AGGACA

-2338 ESLGLTARKSFNFYD
+2338 ESLGLTARNSFNFYD

-2413 GTGSGRLQIDAKR
+2413 GKGSGRLQIDAKR

-2518 APAGATP
+2518 APAGAAA

-2548 SVDTSMVLPSGK
+2548 SVDTSVVLPSGK

-2628 VIATGDAA
+2628 VVATGDAA

-2643 SLLGGASGHYDAGG
+2643 SLLGGASGSYDAGG

-2689 FGSRSFQLKQGDL
+2689 FGSRSFQLKQGNL

-2777 IELAAPSGRLSL
+2777 IELAAPGGRLSL

-2813 RRLGGATGDDVDID
+2813 RRLGGATGDDIDID

-2984 VDDKGWQL
+2984 PDDKGWQL

-3017 YFKSGTSVNFAV
+3017 YFQSGTSVNFAV

-3090 LDAGLRLPGAASVAA
+3090 LDPGLRLPGAASVAA

-3114 PFPEGRPWDVADATN
+3114 PFPEGKPRDTGDSVNP
-3129 AVNGVVLASALA
+3129 VNGVVLAAALA

-3152 VIRLPG
+3152 LVKLP
-3158 DVTMVSL
+3158 DDATMVAL
-3165 RSADGSGSQGRN
+3165 RPEDGAGKQGRN

-3190 WSLRLAG
+3190 WSLRLVG

-3221 DAHYGMASAREL
+3221 DTHYGMGERTSIK
-3233 VPGTGLPAQYVWGDD
+3233 PGTGLPGKYIYSAEAIEMGFPEGEVNVDD
-3248 AGLFGEIP
+3248 LGGEQF
-3256 GMPIDLANFAS
+3256 MLEYYAN
-3267 EEVLLGFNEYGA
+3267 L
-3279 IVVKIADGTEPQ
+3279 VVKIADGTPPEE
-3291 YVDVTAPARQALFSV
+3291 VTKDEPARQLLFSV
-3306 LRTGAGD
+3306 LRTGMGD
-3313 LDLLAAGDFDMR
+3313 LDLLAAGDFDMH

-3339 PLVGGKDLF
+3339 PLVDGKDLF
-3348 NLPRAR
+3348 NLPRGLNA
-3354 TVKGQLLGT
+3354 KGKLLGAL
-3363 DGDAFIPFVD
+3363 GDDKLTRFVD
-3373 GGSQSLY
+3373 GGSESLY

-3400 GDTLAASI
+3400 GDTVGTALQ
-3408 SRREDAIGWL
+3408 RREDAIGTL
-3418 RPQQDTSDIGTWL
+3418 SAQQDTSDIGAWL

-3437 STGGGVP
+3437 STGAGVP
-3444 TAWWINFGTYVPG
+3444 TAWWINFGTYVARP
-3457 TEGADLYSG
+3457 EGGDLFAG
-3466 MPFLSGFTGI
+3466 LPVVSGFTGI
-3476 GTLGGGNLLLQAGG
+3476 GTLGGGNVLLQAGG
-3490 DAGMLASRADPGGE
+3490 NAGMLTSRADPGGV

-3554 SNSDRPN
+3554 ANSDAPN
-3561 PNTRFERQLPGLNST
+3561 ADTRFERQYPTLNST
-3576 LTNLRGA
+3576 FTNLRGA
-3583 LRLEAGAVGGI
+3583 LRMEAGAVGGV

-3611 YTAGTAIASGGPIL
+3611 YAAGTAIASGGPIL

-3633 IDARGDV
+3633 IDARGDL
-3640 VLGGVADAGRVKQLA
+3640 VLGGTADAGRVKQLG
-3655 NGTPFSYQGV
+3655 NGSPFNYQGV
-3665 ERKGEGWSWFSLWT
+3665 ERQGEGWSWFSLWT

-3688 AGGNLTPTSSWINA
+3688 AGGNLTPTSAWIQSDM
-3702 TVGDNHA
+3702 GDNHA
-3709 PSDGRF
+3709 PTDARF

-3741 DGGKVDMPQNG
+3741 EGGKVDMPQNG

-3758 PVAPQFVKTGAGQ
+3758 PVAPQFVKTGTGQ

-3785 PITQSG
+3785 PITASG

-3806 GALDPVWFGH
+3806 GALDPVWFGL

-3822 SQDALAPSVLKLLG
+3822 SANGLAPGALKWFG
-3836 ATSNGASGA
+3836 SSSNGASDA
-3845 QQTYPL
+3845 SQQLYPL
-3851 FSMTP
+3851 FSMTA

-3863 PAGQVPA
+3863 PVGQQPA

-3925 GSVENV
+3925 GSVEGV
-3931 PDGAAGWTGQPF
+3931 PEGAAGWTSQGFVGRPDF
-3943 ANSPELPEKPIVFA
+3943 PDKPVISGA
-3957 SSSARGNLFVHRHAD
+3957 SSTRGNLFVHRHAD

-4009 AELRSLGSIVGSGIG
+4009 AELRSLGAIVNTGPG

-4051 YLDPSKLADPA
+4051 YLDPAKLADPA

-4116 SGAARR
+4116 SGAVRR

-4155 PTTDARSF
+4155 PATDARSF

-4229 TMFSSALYTLNDYE
+4229 TMFSSALYTVNDYD

-4449 GLPVVAS
+4449 GLPVIAT

-4500 GFGNEQSDEAGAGKH
+4500 GFGNEQADEAGAGKH

>member
-14 SAMAGSHNGRPVRL
+14 SAMAGNRTGRPVRL

-36 MLLQAGGAQAQQ
+36 LLLQAGGAQAQQ

-55 AGKGAQQGTATATG
+55 AGKGAQQGTASATG

-99 NLLLTA
+99 NLLLAA

-138 VDSNSLTAGWL
+138 VDTNSLTAGWL
-149 NAQAPVQTQADG
+149 NAQGPVQTQADG
-161 KTVVKVAQTDDKAIL
+161 KTVVKVVQTDDKAIL

-187 TLQFDQKSHWSVLNR
+187 TVQFDQKSHWSVLNR

-231 VFAGS
+231 VFTGS

-259 LYGKTQG
+259 LYGKAQG

-272 FANDLLLGQNTFTH
+272 FANDLLLGQNTYTH
-286 AAAEADVVVA
+286 GKAEADVVVA

-301 DTRKPQTVT
+301 GTRKPQTVT

-315 VLLAGRSV
+315 VLLAGRGV
-323 ENAGAITT
+323 DNAGAITT

-342 AIAVRQG
+342 AIVVRPGQ
-349 MGTDKNPYSSTRG
+349 GTDKNQYSSTRG
-362 NEVEMLRVADSGAGS
+362 NEVEMLRTAGSGAGA
-377 VVNNGLIQAAT
+377 VVNSGVIQSAG

-402 VLLSST
+402 MLLSST
-408 TVNGRGT
+408 SVNGRGS
-415 IHLAAAGENAAVTL
+415 IHLAVAGADANVTL

-448 VQRDTLLKE
+448 VQRDTLLKD

-473 VRIVSAGNIEFE
+473 VRIVSAGNVEFE

-493 GGQVLAD
+493 GGQVLVD
-500 AARRSHVARGAAIDV
+500 AARRSHVARDAAIDV
-515 SGAVGVKIDMSS
+515 SGAVGVKVDMSS
-527 NNVLVNVQGN
+527 NNVLINVQGN

-552 NSDVWVDRRDL
+552 NSDVWVDRLDL

-649 VKLSTAPGDNLY
+649 YKLSTAPGDNLY

-735 DGVDGY
+735 DGIDSY

-774 QAVLE
+774 QAVLDK
-779 NVEIGKVA
+779 VQIGKVA
-787 PVADGQLLN
+787 GIADGQLLGD
-796 EALPAARG
+796 ALPAARS
-804 KTLQLDA
+804 KALQLDA

-852 IKANVSARSGSIAV
+852 LKANVSARGGSIAA
-866 GNMVSRYQAN
+866 GDIVSRYLAN
-876 MGAVWIDGPVSPEG
+876 AGAVWADGKLVPDNRP
-890 RATGPAGVRVA
+890 TGTAGVRVA

-926 YVDGGKVTLKSSG
+926 YVNGGKVTLKSSG
-939 GIELA
+939 GIDVTR
-944 GGSVIDVSSGA
+944 GSVIDVSSGA
-955 ALMSNG
+955 ALMGNG

-967 GGDIALAVDLPRE
+967 GGDITLAVDLPTE
-980 KTPTGA
+980 KAPTGA
-986 VLKLDGELRGHG
+986 MLKLGGELRGHG
-998 VKGGGRLTIDS
+998 VKGGGRLVVDS
-1009 GTAVSIGGKL
+1009 GAAVSIGGTL
-1019 QDGDVLPG
+1019 QGGDVLPG
-1027 GSSAPVGLRLADE
+1027 GSSAPVSLRLADE
-1040 FLIAKGEKIPFDF
+1040 LLIAKGETIPLAFT
-1053 ALSTS
+1053 LSTS
-1058 VIKPGQTLSMPVTV
+1058 VIKPGQALNKPVTA
-1072 DVSAQKP
+1072 DVSVQKP
-1079 LVLGSDL
+1079 LVLGADL
-1086 LVPPGASFFIDGTT
+1086 LLPPGAHVVINNAT
-1100 YVWSGSI
+1100 YVREGSI
-1107 VPAGSVVTA
+1107 VPAGSVLTV
-1116 INGLATG
+1116 INGLNAG
-1123 FEVSAAAF
+1123 FVVSAAAF
-1131 PNGLPIVPVTTQY
+1131 PQGLPIVPVTTQH
-1144 AAGSIAADDVR
+1144 AAGSIATEELR
-1155 APRGVLLPT
+1155 APPGLVLPA
-1164 GTMLGRDVAVQPML
+1164 GIVLGRDAAVKPLL

-1191 YAVTGRDGVVVVK
+1191 YAITGRDGVVVVK
-1204 DARIDVKM
+1204 DAQIDVRM
-1212 PVLRFNPAT
+1212 PVLRFNPAM
-1221 GHTVASGT
+1221 GHTVAGGT
-1229 DPAAALE
+1229 DPGAALE
-1236 VWTPELYQEDARK
+1236 LWTPELYQEDARK
-1249 GRLTQRAGADLTL
+1249 ARLTQRAGANLSL

-1267 YVKGAL
+1267 NVKGAL

-1281 TVDPGRQISMTS
+1281 TVDPGRQISLTG
-1293 NGQVSIDG
+1293 NDQITVDG

-1306 GGKIAILPGTL
+1306 GGKIAILPGAF

-1334 IWIGE
+1334 IWIGDK
-1339 HAVLDVAGRATVA
+1339 AVLDVAGRATVA

-1364 KGGSIEIGARYKAD
+1364 QGGSIEIGARYKAD

-1415 VAGSGGLISLSSYNG
+1415 VAGNGGLIALSSYNG
-1430 IFADGTLRAVAG
+1430 IFADGTLRAAAG

-1450 LAMALDTP
+1450 LALALDTP
-1458 NYGQV
+1458 NYGKVDRYNLQGG
-1463 NRQTLEGDSVDNA
+1463 NVDNA
-1476 VRVPREFVLAQ
+1476 VRVPREMQLAQ
-1487 VQGDSVLP
+1487 VQGDSALP
-1495 VDLRA
+1495 DDLRA
-1500 GQQDEALRYGSARLG
+1500 GQQDAALRYGSARLG
-1515 ADRVKAGG
+1515 ADRVQAGG
-1523 FDNLAMHVNGM
+1523 FDNLALHVNGM
-1534 LSVDGDVSLA
+1534 LSFDGDVKLS

-1551 SASSLGLA
+1551 SATSLGLA
-1559 QQPPQ
+1559 QQPPE
-1564 TPPPDADGQDKVLS
+1564 PDADGHDKASS

-1593 TAARAQ
+1593 TAVRAQ
-1599 KDNYIV
+1599 KDDYIV
-1605 PNAVKGSKNSGKG
+1605 PNAVKGSKNLGKG
-1618 RGMLGVPL
+1618 RGILGVPL

-1639 LDLAGEVN
+1639 LDIAGEVN
-1647 MGTRGEI
+1647 MGTRGTI
-1654 VQNGGTPL
+1654 AQSSGADLV
-1662 AVERDAFEQLTLNS
+1662 VERDAFEQLTLNS
-1676 RGDLR
+1676 RGDMRL
-1681 MSNNAALYQP
+1681 SNSAALYQP

-1712 VGQSSRVDEYG
+1712 VGQRSAIDEYG
-1723 NIRVTL
+1723 NMRVTL

-1734 LTVERSAGSAGS
+1734 LDIGRSAGS

-1754 VFGSL
+1754 VFGTLS
-1759 NLVAP
+1759 LVAP
-1764 TINQHGVLRAPLGQI
+1764 TIKQHGVLRAPLGQI
-1779 TLGAEGFEANTGHVN
+1779 NLGAEGYEANTGHVN

-1834 NGPEIGLVGAAVD
+1834 NGPEIALTGAAVD

-1910 DVAPLM
+1910 DVAPL
-1916 TEQGAGKPAVGRQI
+1916 TAEQGAGKPAVGRQI

-1940 AGTYTLLPSN
+1940 AGTYTLLPST

-1963 GLAGAVEAGG
+1963 GLAGAVETGG
-1973 TVAMRN
+1973 TITMRN
-1979 GSYATAA
+1979 GSFATAA
-1986 QTGIA
+1986 QTGVA
-1991 GTTIRDAVPS
+1991 GTAFRDVVAQ

-2010 LRTYSQYNETGYA
+2010 LRSYSQYNETGYA

-2029 ATRDGVPRATLERDA
+2029 ATRDGVPRAMLERDA

-2065 LMMDGSALYTPAEGG
+2065 LMMDGSTLYAPAEGG
-2080 FGGSLLLGTGGHAGT
+2080 FGGSLLLGTGNHAST
-2095 RYQVLADGTA
+2095 RYEVLADGTA
-2105 AQADFNGVSVHASQ
+2105 PLADFEGVSVHASQ
-2119 INAFGA
+2119 MNAFGA
-2125 QRLGIGGLPRV
+2125 QRVGIGGMPRV
-2136 TYSDF
+2136 TYSEF
-2141 ATGTNQRANIAAI
+2141 GTGSNQRANIAAI
-2154 NESAGGIVLREGA
+2154 NESAGGIVLRDGA

-2175 LVTTKTDDG
+2175 LVTARKDDG
-2184 IFLEQGS
+2184 IILEQGS

-2204 SRDGF
+2204 SRDGY
-2209 VYQPMGSVLAVSNG
+2209 VYLPMGSVLAVSNG
-2223 WLDMLPAVRTPS
+2223 WLDMLPAAAPS
-2235 DSGGPGIIDIGTCAK
+2235 SESYGPGIIDIGACAK
-2250 AGGACT
+2250 ADGAC
-2256 GTTSLYSEGT
+2256 GGSTSLYSEGT

-2289 LGMGSINIGS
+2289 LAMGAINVGS
-2299 AASLADASARGALPD
+2299 EASLADASARGALPD
-2314 GLALNQD
+2314 GLALNQG

-2327 RGDTSTGAPAL
+2327 RGDTGTGAPAL
-2338 ESLGLTARKSFNFYD
+2338 ESLGLTARNSFNFYD

-2373 LNTPAIYGYGGTD
+2373 LNTPAIYGYGGVD

-2407 VVANGP
+2407 VVAHGP
-2413 GTGSGRLQIDAKR
+2413 GTGSGRLQVDARR

-2440 HNLDRLILGFGQV
+2440 HKLDRLVLGFGQV

-2477 WDTATNGYRYSGGD
+2477 WETATHGYRYSGGD

-2507 RITAGGDLKVS
+2507 RITAGGELKVS
-2518 APAGATP
+2518 APAGAAAATP
-2525 ATPTN
+2525 AN

-2543 NGNSV
+2543 SGNSI
-2548 SVDTSMVLPSGK
+2548 SLDTSVVLPSGK

-2603 AGDVRQAGASVIDLS
+2603 EGDVRQAAASVIDVS

-2628 VIATGDAA
+2628 ATATGDAA
-2636 GTADLRG
+2636 GSVDLRG
-2643 SLLGGASGHYDAGG
+2643 TLLGGASGSYDAGG
-2657 TLVPYA
+2657 TQVAYA
-2663 AGGVEVRAQQI
+2663 AGGVDIRARQI

-2689 FGSRSFQLKQGDL
+2689 YGSRSFQLKQGNL
-2702 TIGDEVK
+2702 TIGDELK

-2720 SLSVSGRIDASGEQ
+2720 SLTVNGRIDASGEQ

-2744 GVTIQSGAVLDAHGT
+2744 GVTIRSGAVLDAHGT
-2759 VLRTD
+2759 LLRTD
-2764 SYGQA
+2764 SYGQV

-2777 IELAAPSGRLSL
+2777 IELAAPGGRLTL

-2797 RSGDKG
+2797 RSGEAGKG
-2803 GNYGSIDLNA
+2803 GSNYGSIDLNA
-2813 RRLGGATGDDVDID
+2813 RRLGGAMGDDIDID

-2833 IAGARTIN
+2833 IAGARTVN

-2850 APAGTGKDADGRSY
+2850 APAGAGKDADGRSY
-2864 QGINQAYLDEKHG
+2864 QSINQAYLDEKHG
-2877 DSQLFMAHALAN
+2877 DSQAFMVNALAN
-2889 GNLMNN
+2889 GNLMGN

-2917 ATPGGDLHIDGDID
+2917 ATPGGDLHVDGDID

-2949 YGSGEAGALVVRA
+2949 YGSGEAGALVLRA

-2976 DTRTLPVT
+2976 DTSALPVT

-3002 VVVPQAGL
+3002 VVVPAANL

-3034 QLRGGTLLAARAT
+3034 ELRGGTLLAARAT
-3047 LTAELNLPAGSVL
+3047 LTDELNLPAGSVL
-3060 GGAVRDADGKVLYAA
+3060 GGAVRNADGSVLYAA
-3075 GTVLPKALALSSGMQ
+3075 GTVLPKALTLSSGMQ
-3090 LDAGLRLPGAASVAA
+3090 LDAGLRLPGAAKVAA
-3105 MLWPANVAL
+3105 MVWPANVAL
-3114 PFPEGRPWDVADATN
+3114 PFPEGKPRDTGDSVNP
-3129 AVNGVVLASALA
+3129 VNGVVLASALA

-3152 VIRLPG
+3152 LVKLPG
-3158 DVTMVSL
+3158 DATMVAL
-3165 RSADGSGSQGRN
+3165 RSEDGSGSQGRN

-3190 WSLRLAG
+3190 WSLRLVS

-3213 KDAHLMLA
+3213 QDAHLMLA
-3221 DAHYGMASAREL
+3221 DTHYGMGEKTS
-3233 VPGTGLPAQYVWGDD
+3233 VKPGTGLPAKY
-3248 AGLFGEIP
+3248 IY
-3256 GMPIDLANFAS
+3256 S
-3267 EEVLLGFNEYGA
+3267 EA
-3279 IVVKIADGTEPQ
+3279 AIADGYGPGDVNVDDWGGEEFMLEYFAQ
-3291 YVDVTAPARQALFSV
+3291 YVIKVADGTPPEMVTTVEPARQPLFSV
-3306 LRTGAGD
+3306 LRTGTGD

-3339 PLVGGKDLF
+3339 PLVDGKDLF
-3348 NLPRAR
+3348 NLPRGLNA
-3354 TVKGQLLGT
+3354 KGQLLGALGKDLT
-3363 DGDAFIPFVD
+3363 AFVD
-3373 GGSQSLY
+3373 GGSESLY

-3400 GDTLAASI
+3400 GDTLGTSTQ
-3408 SRREDAIGWL
+3408 RREDAIGFL
-3418 RPQQDTSDIGTWL
+3418 NAQQDTSDIGSWL

-3437 STGGGVP
+3437 STGAGVP
-3444 TAWWINFGTYVPG
+3444 TAWWINFGTYVARP
-3457 TEGADLYSG
+3457 EGPDLFAG
-3466 MPFLSGFTGI
+3466 LPVLSGFTGI

-3490 DAGMLASRADPGGE
+3490 DAGMLTSRADPAGE

-3539 IGGGLNPVAE
+3539 IGGGLNPVAA

-3554 SNSDRPN
+3554 RNGDFAN
-3561 PNTRFERQLPGLNST
+3561 VDTRFERQYPTLNST
-3576 LTNLRGA
+3576 FTNLRGA
-3583 LRLEAGAVGGI
+3583 LRMEAGAVGGV

-3602 PKESRPYET
+3602 PTESRPYET
-3611 YTAGTAIASGGPIL
+3611 YTAGTSIASGGPVL

-3633 IDARGDV
+3633 IDARGDL
-3640 VLGGVADAGRVKQLA
+3640 VLGGTADAGRVKQLG
-3655 NGTPFSYQGV
+3655 NGSPFNYQGV
-3665 ERKGEGWSWFSLWT
+3665 ERTGEGWSWFSLWT

-3688 AGGNLTPTSSWINA
+3688 AGGNLTPTSSWINS
-3702 TVGDNHA
+3702 TLGDNHA
-3709 PSDGRF
+3709 PTDARF

-3741 DGGKVDMPQNG
+3741 EGGRVDMPQNG

-3758 PVAPQFVKTGAGQ
+3758 PVAPQFVKTGTGQ

-3785 PITQSG
+3785 PITPSG

-3796 LPSPFNPGFV
+3796 LPNPFNPGFV
-3806 GALDPVWFGH
+3806 GALDKVWYGL

-3822 SQDALAPSVLKLLG
+3822 SANALAPGALKWFG
-3836 ATSNGASGA
+3836 SNSNGASDAG
-3845 QQTYPL
+3845 QQLYPL

-3863 PAGQVPA
+3863 PAGQLPA

-3887 VYRGTLKGETGPL
+3887 VYRGNLKGVSGAL
-3900 GVWYEGGGAVAVRA
+3900 GLWYEGGGAVAVRA

-3925 GSVENV
+3925 GSVEGV
-3931 PDGAAGWTGQPF
+3931 PEGAAGWTSQAFVGRPDF
-3943 ANSPELPEKPIVFA
+3943 PDKPVV
-3957 SSSARGNLFVHRHAD
+3957 SGGSSARGNLFVHRHAD

-4009 AELRSLGSIVGSGIG
+4009 GELRSLGSIVNVGAA
-4024 ERGNGAGISVAAGVG
+4024 ERGNGAGIAVAAGVG
-4039 RNGPDYAAFAAR
+4039 RNGPDYAAFAVR
-4051 YLDPSKLADPA
+4051 YLDPAKLADPGR
-4062 KPLADQ
+4062 PLADQ

-4086 RGQFAYS
+4086 RGQFGYK
-4093 GDEAGASAFLG
+4093 GDEAGAAAFLG
-4104 TKQAELEKAGQA
+4104 TKQAELEKAGQQT
-4116 SGAARR
+4116 GGVRR
-4122 DLAREYAQV
+4122 DLARDYAQV

-4141 TRFGGDSGLGIRYD
+4141 TRFGGDSGLGIRYA
-4155 PTTDARSF
+4155 PATDARSF

-4196 MRRGSYLR
+4196 VRRGSYLR
-4204 GREAIATLFPAQDKA
+4204 GREAIATLFPSQDKA
-4219 GQKIEYKGDL
+4219 GKKIAYQGDL
-4229 TMFSSALYTLNDYE
+4229 TMFSSALYTVNDYD
-4243 GVYTKRPVAG
+4243 GIYTKRPLAG

-4259 QEWAEAGRPTVNVP
+4259 QEWSEAGRPTVNVP

-4322 IQMYAKDSI
+4322 IQIYARDSI

-4375 SIGLVSLSPSTPAT
+4375 SIGLVSLSPSTPST

-4413 GSIDAGEAG
+4413 GTIDAGEAG

-4433 LQVINAENVQV
+4433 LQVVNAENIQV
-4444 QGKSA
+4444 QGKST
-4449 GLPVVAS
+4449 GMPVIAA

-4468 ATQAVTAAQ
+4468 ASQAVTAAQ

-4500 GFGNEQSDEAGAGKH
+4500 GFGNEQADEAGIGKH
-4515 QGGEPQASSY
+4515 QGGEPQASNY

>member
-14 SAMAGSHNGRPVRL
+14 SSMAGSHNGRPVRL

-315 VLLAGRSV
+315 VLLAGRAV

-408 TVNGRGT
+408 TVDGRGT

-448 VQRDTLLKE
+448 VQRDTLLKD

-500 AARRSHVARGAAIDV
+500 AARRSHVARDAAIDV
-515 SGAVGVKIDMSS
+515 SGAVGVKVDMSS
-527 NNVLVNVQGN
+527 NNVLINVQGN

-649 VKLSTAPGDNLY
+649 YKLSTAPGDNLY

-705 RLIVSTGAAV
+705 RLVVSTGAAV
-715 LEGDID
+715 LEGDVD

-763 DTKAGQLRDSP
+763 DPKAGQLRDSP

-787 PVADGQLLN
+787 SVADGQLLSA
-796 EALPAARG
+796 ALPAARA

-890 RATGPAGVRVA
+890 RATSPAGVRVA

-926 YVDGGKVTLKSSG
+926 YVNGGKVTLKSSG

-998 VKGGGRLTIDS
+998 VKGGGRLMIDS

-1072 DVSAQKP
+1072 DVSTQKP

-1086 LVPPGASFFIDGTT
+1086 LVPPGASFFINGTT

-1107 VPAGSVVTA
+1107 APAGSVVTA

-1178 ALDASLFQSGFAD
+1178 SLDASLFQSGFAD

-1204 DARIDVKM
+1204 DAHIDVKM

-1221 GHTVASGT
+1221 GHAVASGT

-1306 GGKIAILPGTL
+1306 GGKIAVLPGTL

-1442 GAGAAGGT
+1442 GT

-1463 NRQTLEGDSVDNA
+1463 NRLTLEDDGVDNA

-1495 VDLRA
+1495 AGLRA

-1534 LSVDGDVSLA
+1534 LSVDGDVNLA

-1559 QQPPQ
+1559 QQQQPLPQ
-1564 TPPPDADGQDKVLS
+1564 LDGEGQDKLPS

-1734 LTVERSAGSAGS
+1734 LNIGRSAGS

-1759 NLVAP
+1759 SLIAP

-1834 NGPEIGLVGAAVD
+1834 NGPEIALVGAAVD

-1910 DVAPLM
+1910 DVAPLAA
-1916 TEQGAGKPAVGRQI
+1916 EQGAGKPAVGRQI

-1991 GTTIRDAVPS
+1991 GTAIRDAVPS

-2055 LHSVENNHTP
+2055 LHSIENNHTP
-2065 LMMDGSALYTPAEGG
+2065 LMMDGSALYAPAEGG
-2080 FGGSLLLGTGGHAGT
+2080 FGGSLLLGSGNHAAT

-2105 AQADFNGVSVHASQ
+2105 AQADFDGVSVHASQ

-2250 AGGACT
+2250 AGGACA

-2338 ESLGLTARKSFNFYD
+2338 ESLGLTARNSFNFYD

-2833 IAGARTIN
+2833 VAGARTIN

-2984 VDDKGWQL
+2984 PDDKGWQL
-2992 VKGRLPWGGE
+2992 VKGRLPWGGD

-3017 YFKSGTSVNFAV
+3017 YFQSGTSVNFAV

-3090 LDAGLRLPGAASVAA
+3090 LDPGLRLPGAASVAA

-3114 PFPEGRPWDVADATN
+3114 PFPEGKPRDTGDSVNP
-3129 AVNGVVLASALA
+3129 VNGVVLAAALA

-3152 VIRLPG
+3152 LVKLPG
-3158 DVTMVSL
+3158 DATVVAL
-3165 RSADGSGSQGRN
+3165 RAEDGAGKQGRN

-3190 WSLRLAG
+3190 WSLRLVG

-3221 DAHYGMASAREL
+3221 DTHYGMEERTS
-3233 VPGTGLPAQYVWGDD
+3233 VKPGTGLPGKYIYSEEGIA
-3248 AGLFGEIP
+3248 AGLPEGEVN
-3256 GMPIDLANFAS
+3256 LADWGGEAA
-3267 EEVLLGFNEYGA
+3267 LLENYSNWV
-3279 IVVKIADGTEPQ
+3279 IKIADGTPPEE
-3291 YVDVTAPARQALFSV
+3291 VTKDEPARQLLFSV
-3306 LRTGAGD
+3306 LRTGMGD

-3339 PLVGGKDLF
+3339 PLVDGKDLF
-3348 NLPRAR
+3348 NLPRGLNA
-3354 TVKGQLLGT
+3354 KGKLLGAL
-3363 DGDAFIPFVD
+3363 GDDKLTRFVD
-3373 GGSQSLY
+3373 GGSESLY

-3400 GDTLAASI
+3400 GDTVGTALQ
-3408 SRREDAIGWL
+3408 RREDAIGTL
-3418 RPQQDTSDIGTWL
+3418 SAQQDTSDIGAWL

-3437 STGGGVP
+3437 STGAGVP
-3444 TAWWINFGTYVPG
+3444 TAWWINFGTYVARP
-3457 TEGADLYSG
+3457 EGGDLFAG
-3466 MPFLSGFTGI
+3466 LPVVSGFTGI
-3476 GTLGGGNLLLQAGG
+3476 GTLGGGNVLLQAGG
-3490 DAGMLASRADPGGE
+3490 NAGMLTSRADPGGV

-3554 SNSDRPN
+3554 ANSDAPN
-3561 PNTRFERQLPGLNST
+3561 ADTRFERQYPTLNST
-3576 LTNLRGA
+3576 FTNLRGA
-3583 LRLEAGAVGGI
+3583 LRMEAGAVGGV

-3611 YTAGTAIASGGPIL
+3611 YAAGTAIASGGPIL

-3633 IDARGDV
+3633 IDARGDL
-3640 VLGGVADAGRVKQLA
+3640 VLGGTADAGRVKQLG
-3655 NGTPFSYQGV
+3655 NGSPFNYQGV
-3665 ERKGEGWSWFSLWT
+3665 ERQGEGWSWFSLWT

-3688 AGGNLTPTSSWINA
+3688 AGGNLTPTSAWIQSDM
-3702 TVGDNHA
+3702 GDNHA
-3709 PSDGRF
+3709 PTDARF

-3741 DGGKVDMPQNG
+3741 EGGKVDMPQNG

-3758 PVAPQFVKTGAGQ
+3758 PVAPQFVKTRTGQ

-3785 PITQSG
+3785 PITASG

-3806 GALDPVWFGH
+3806 GALDPVWFGL

-3822 SQDALAPSVLKLLG
+3822 SANGLAPGALKWFG
-3836 ATSNGASGA
+3836 SSSNGASDA
-3845 QQTYPL
+3845 SQQLYPL
-3851 FSMTP
+3851 FSMTA

-3863 PAGQVPA
+3863 PVGQQPA

-3925 GSVENV
+3925 GSVEGV
-3931 PDGAAGWTGQPF
+3931 PEGAAGWTSQGFVGRPDF
-3943 ANSPELPEKPIVFA
+3943 PDKPVV
-3957 SSSARGNLFVHRHAD
+3957 SGVSSARGNLFVHRNAD

-4009 AELRSLGSIVGSGIG
+4009 AELRSIGSIVNTGPG

-4051 YLDPSKLADPA
+4051 YMDPAKLADPA

-4116 SGAARR
+4116 SGAVRR

-4131 SQLHLVNWLT
+4131 SHLHLVNWLT

>member
-55 AGKGAQQGTATATG
+55 AGKGAQQGTAAATG

-99 NLLLTA
+99 NLLLAA

-202 VNDPLARPS
+202 VNDPLAHPS

-231 VFAGS
+231 VFTGS

-259 LYGKTQG
+259 LYGKAQG

-315 VLLAGRSV
+315 VLLAGRAV

-349 MGTDKNPYSSTRG
+349 MGTDKNQYSSTRG
-362 NEVEMLRVADSGAGS
+362 NEVEMLRVAGSSAGS

-448 VQRDTLLKE
+448 VQRDTLLKD

-515 SGAVGVKIDMSS
+515 SGAVGVKVDMSS
-527 NNVLVNVQGN
+527 NNVLINVQGN

-649 VKLSTAPGDNLY
+649 YKLSTAPGDNLY

-715 LEGDID
+715 LEGDVD

-735 DGVDGY
+735 DGVDSY

-763 DTKAGQLRDSP
+763 DPKAGQLRDSP

-779 NVEIGKVA
+779 SVEIGKVA
-787 PVADGQLLN
+787 PVADGQLLT
-796 EALPAARG
+796 EALPAARS

-852 IKANVSARSGSIAV
+852 IKANVSARSGSIAA

-876 MGAVWIDGPVSPEG
+876 GGAVWIDGPVSPEG
-890 RATGPAGVRVA
+890 RATGPAGLRVA
-901 PGVRLDARGLW
+901 PGMRLDARGLW

-926 YVDGGKVTLKSSG
+926 YVNGGKVTLKSSG
-939 GIELA
+939 DIELA

-986 VLKLDGELRGHG
+986 LLKLDGELRGHG

-1019 QDGDVLPG
+1019 RDGDVLPG

-1058 VIKPGQTLSMPVTV
+1058 LIKPGQTLSMPVTA
-1072 DVSAQKP
+1072 DVSTQKP
-1079 LVLGSDL
+1079 LVVGDNV
-1086 LVPPGASFFIDGTT
+1086 LVPPGASFFINGTA
-1100 YVWSGSI
+1100 YVQGGSI

-1116 INGLATG
+1116 INGLTTG

-1131 PNGLPIVPVTTQY
+1131 PNGLPIVPITTQY

-1204 DARIDVKM
+1204 DAHIDVKM

-1221 GHTVASGT
+1221 GHTVAGGT
-1229 DPAAALE
+1229 DPGAALE

-1267 YVKGAL
+1267 YVKGSL

-1306 GGKIAILPGTL
+1306 GGKIAVLPGTL

-1393 GALLDASGAQATL
+1393 GALLDASGAQAML

-1430 IFADGTLRAVAG
+1430 IFADGTMRAVAG

-1450 LAMALDTP
+1450 LALALDTP

-1534 LSVDGDVSLA
+1534 LSVDGDVKLS

-1559 QQPPQ
+1559 QQQQPLPQ
-1564 TPPPDADGQDKVLS
+1564 LDGDGQDKVPG

-1654 VQNGGTPL
+1654 VQSSGTPL

-1734 LTVERSAGSAGS
+1734 LTVERSAGSA
-1746 ATPNQPFS
+1746 TPNQPFS

-1759 NLVAP
+1759 SLIAP

-1834 NGPEIGLVGAAVD
+1834 NGPEIALTGATVD

-1867 LAGRGGSTDARLNPL
+1867 LGGRGGSTDARLNPL

-1910 DVAPLM
+1910 DVAPL
-1916 TEQGAGKPAVGRQI
+1916 TAEQGAGKPAVGRQI

-1973 TVAMRN
+1973 MVAMRN

-1991 GTTIRDAVPS
+1991 GTAIRDAVPS

-2010 LRTYSQYNETGYA
+2010 LRSYSQYNETGYA

-2105 AQADFNGVSVHASQ
+2105 AQADFDGVSVHASQ

-2223 WLDMLPAVRTPS
+2223 WLDMLPAVRTPF
-2235 DSGGPGIIDIGTCAK
+2235 DSGGPGIIDIGTCVK

-2289 LGMGSINIGS
+2289 LGMGAINIGS
-2299 AASLADASARGALPD
+2299 AAALADASARGALPD

-2338 ESLGLTARKSFNFYD
+2338 ESLGLTARNSFNFYD

-2413 GTGSGRLQIDAKR
+2413 GTGSGRLQIDARR

-2453 ALNASEQLTANNKGS
+2453 ALNASEQLTANNKGG

-2477 WDTATNGYRYSGGD
+2477 WDTAINGYRYSGGD

-2525 ATPTN
+2525 TTPTN

-2548 SVDTSMVLPSGK
+2548 SVDTSVVLPSGK

-2689 FGSRSFQLKQGDL
+2689 FGSRSFQLKQGNL

-2720 SLSVSGRIDASGEQ
+2720 SLTVSGRIDASGEQ

-2764 SYGQA
+2764 SYGQV

-2777 IELAAPSGRLSL
+2777 IELAAPGGRLSL
-2789 ENGARFDL
+2789 ESGARFDL

-2813 RRLGGATGDDVDID
+2813 RRLGGATGDDIDID

-2850 APAGTGKDADGRSY
+2850 APAGASKDADGRSY

-2877 DSQLFMAHALAN
+2877 DSQVFMAHALAN
-2889 GNLMNN
+2889 GNLMSN

-2912 VEIVS
+2912 VEVVS

-2984 VDDKGWQL
+2984 SDDKGWQL

-3060 GGAVRDADGKVLYAA
+3060 GGAVRDADGTVLYAA
-3075 GTVLPKALALSSGMQ
+3075 GTVLPKALTLSSGMQ
-3090 LDAGLRLPGAASVAA
+3090 LDPGLRLPGAASVAA

-3114 PFPEGRPWDVADATN
+3114 PFPEGKPRDTGDSVNPI
-3129 AVNGVVLASALA
+3129 NGVVLAAALA

-3152 VIRLPG
+3152 LVKLP
-3158 DVTMVSL
+3158 DDATVVAL
-3165 RSADGSGSQGRN
+3165 RAEDGAGSQGRN

-3190 WSLRLAG
+3190 WSLRLVG

-3221 DAHYGMASAREL
+3221 DTHYGMGERTSIK
-3233 VPGTGLPAQYVWGDD
+3233 PGTGLPGKYIYSAEAIEMGFPEGEVNVDD
-3248 AGLFGEIP
+3248 LGGEQF
-3256 GMPIDLANFAS
+3256 MLEYYAN
-3267 EEVLLGFNEYGA
+3267 L
-3279 IVVKIADGTEPQ
+3279 VVKIADGTPPEM
-3291 YVDVTAPARQALFSV
+3291 VTNVEPARQPLFSV
-3306 LRTGAGD
+3306 LRTGTGD

-3339 PLVGGKDLF
+3339 PLVDGKDLF
-3348 NLPRAR
+3348 NLPRGLNA
-3354 TVKGQLLGT
+3354 KGKLLGAL
-3363 DGDAFIPFVD
+3363 GDEKLTRFVD
-3373 GGSQSLY
+3373 GGSESLY

-3400 GDTLAASI
+3400 GDTMGTATTQ
-3408 SRREDAIGWL
+3408 REDAIGTL
-3418 RPQQDTSDIGTWL
+3418 SAQQDTSDIGAWL

-3437 STGGGVP
+3437 STGAGVP
-3444 TAWWINFGTYVPG
+3444 TAWWINFGTYVARP
-3457 TEGADLYSG
+3457 EGYDLFSG
-3466 MPFLSGFTGI
+3466 VPVVSGFTGI
-3476 GTLGGGNLLLQAGG
+3476 GTLGGGNVLLQAGG
-3490 DAGMLASRADPGGE
+3490 NAGMLTSRADPGGE
-3504 FAPRSQGLNVAVGS
+3504 FAPRSQGLNVAVAS

-3554 SNSDRPN
+3554 ANSDVPN
-3561 PNTRFERQLPGLNST
+3561 ADTRFERQYPTLNST
-3576 LTNLRGA
+3576 FTNLRGA
-3583 LRLEAGAVGGI
+3583 LRMEAGAVGGV

-3611 YTAGTAIASGGPIL
+3611 YAAGTAIASGGPIL

-3633 IDARGDV
+3633 IDARGDL
-3640 VLGGVADAGRVKQLA
+3640 VLGGTADAGRVKQLG
-3655 NGTPFSYQGV
+3655 NGSPFNYQGV
-3665 ERKGEGWSWFSLWT
+3665 KRQGEGWSWFSLWT

-3688 AGGNLTPTSSWINA
+3688 AGGNLTPTSAWMQSEM
-3702 TVGDNHA
+3702 GDNHA
-3709 PSDGRF
+3709 PTDARF

-3741 DGGKVDMPQNG
+3741 EGGKVDMPQNG

-3785 PITQSG
+3785 PITPSG

-3806 GALDPVWFGH
+3806 GALDPVWFGL

-3822 SQDALAPSVLKLLG
+3822 SANGLAPGALKWFG
-3836 ATSNGASGA
+3836 SSSNGASDGS
-3845 QQTYPL
+3845 QQLYPL
-3851 FSMTP
+3851 FSMTA

-3863 PAGQVPA
+3863 PVGQLPA

-3925 GSVENV
+3925 GSVEGV
-3931 PDGAAGWTGQPF
+3931 PDGAAGWTSLGYVGRPDY
-3943 ANSPELPEKPIVFA
+3943 PDKPVV
-3957 SSSARGNLFVHRHAD
+3957 SGVSSARGNLFVHRHAD

-4009 AELRSLGSIVGSGIG
+4009 AELRSLGAIVNTGPG

-4051 YLDPSKLADPA
+4051 YLDPAKLADPGR
-4062 KPLADQ
+4062 PLADQ

-4116 SGAARR
+4116 TGAVRR

-4141 TRFGGDSGLGIRYD
+4141 KRFGGDSGLGIRYD
-4155 PTTDARSF
+4155 PATDARSF

-4181 AELKAAGREYNDPDG
+4181 AELKAAGREYNDADG

-4229 TMFSSALYTLNDYE
+4229 TMFSSALYTVNDYD

-4360 TKSTVVYTPQRRTYD
+4360 TKSTVVYTPQRRSYD

-4444 QGKSA
+4444 QGKST
-4449 GLPVVAS
+4449 GLPVIAT

-4500 GFGNEQSDEAGAGKH
+4500 GFGNEQADEAGVGKH

>member
-14 SAMAGSHNGRPVRL
+14 SAMAGSQTGRPVRL

-55 AGKGAQQGTATATG
+55 AGKGANQGAATATG

-99 NLLLTA
+99 NLLLAA

-138 VDSNSLTAGWL
+138 VDTNSLTAGWL
-149 NAQAPVQTQADG
+149 NAQGPVQTQADG
-161 KTVVKVAQTDDKAIL
+161 KTVVKVVQTDDKAIL

-187 TLQFDQKSHWSVLNR
+187 SLQFEQKSNWSVLNR

-231 VFAGS
+231 VFTGS

-272 FANDLLLGQNTFTH
+272 FANDLLLGQNTSTH
-286 AAAEADVVVA
+286 GKAEADVVVA

-315 VLLAGRSV
+315 VLLAGRNV
-323 ENAGAITT
+323 DNAGAITT

-342 AIAVRQG
+342 AIVVRPGQ
-349 MGTDKNPYSSTRG
+349 GTDKNQYSSTRG
-362 NEVEMLRVADSGAGS
+362 NEVEMLRTAGS
-377 VVNNGLIQAAT
+377 SAGAVVNNGLIQAAG
-388 GDITLSGNSVRQDG
+388 GDITLSGNTLRQDG
-402 VLLSST
+402 MLLSST
-408 TVNGRGT
+408 SVNGRGA
-415 IHLAAAGENAAVTL
+415 IHLTAAGEDAKVTMG
-429 ARGSV
+429 RGSV
-434 SAIVIDDNGATALD
+434 SAIFIDDNGATALD
-448 VQRDTLLKE
+448 VQRDTLLKD
-457 TGKGTDTPQ
+457 TGKGTDTPL

-473 VRIVSAGNIEFE
+473 VRIVSAGNVEFE

-493 GGQVLAD
+493 GGQVLVD
-500 AARRSHVARGAAIDV
+500 AARRSHVARDAAIDV
-515 SGAVGVKIDMSS
+515 SGAVGVKVDMSS
-527 NNVLVNVQGN
+527 NNVLINVQGN

-649 VKLSTAPGDNLY
+649 YKLSTAPGDNLY

-735 DGVDGY
+735 EGMDSY

-763 DTKAGQLRDSP
+763 DTRTGQLRDSP
-774 QAVLE
+774 QAVLDK
-779 NVEIGKVA
+779 VQIGKVA
-787 PVADGQLLN
+787 GIADGQLLS
-796 EALPAARG
+796 EALPAARS

-822 NIYAYDKLDV
+822 KLYAYDSVSVD
-832 NADVRVADGGDIAL
+832 ADLRVADGGDIAL

-852 IKANVSARSGSIAV
+852 LKANVSARGGSIAA
-866 GNMVSRYQAN
+866 GDIVSRYLADA
-876 MGAVWIDGPVSPEG
+876 GAVWADGKLAPANRP
-890 RATGPAGVRVA
+890 TGTAGVRVA

-926 YVDGGKVTLKSSG
+926 FVNGGKVTLKSSG
-939 GIELA
+939 GIDLT

-955 ALMSNG
+955 ALMGNG

-967 GGDIALAVDLPRE
+967 GGDITLAVDLPAE
-980 KTPTGA
+980 KAPTGA
-986 VLKLDGELRGHG
+986 MLKLDGELRGHG
-998 VKGGGRLTIDS
+998 VKGGGRLVIDS
-1009 GTAVSIGGKL
+1009 GAAVSIGGKL
-1019 QDGDVLPG
+1019 LEGNVLPA
-1027 GSSAPVGLRLADE
+1027 GSSSPLALRLADE
-1040 FLIAKGEKIPFDF
+1040 FPIAKGEKIPFDF

-1058 VIKPGQTLSMPVTV
+1058 LIKPGQTLGKPVTA

-1079 LVLGSDL
+1079 LVLGADL
-1086 LVPPGASFFIDGTT
+1086 LVPPGAYVVIAGGTSV
-1100 YVWSGSI
+1100 YQGSI
-1107 VPAGSVVTA
+1107 APAGSVLTA
-1116 INGLATG
+1116 VNNLPAG
-1123 FEVSAAAF
+1123 FVVSATVF
-1131 PNGLPIVPVTTQY
+1131 PNGLPIQPVTTQY
-1144 AAGSIAADDVR
+1144 AAGSIAADDLR
-1155 APRGVLLPT
+1155 APRGMVLPA
-1164 GTMLGRDVAVQPML
+1164 GIALGRDVAVQSML
-1178 ALDASLFQSGFAD
+1178 ALDASLFRSGFAD
-1191 YAVTGRDGVVVVK
+1191 YALTGRDGVVVVK
-1204 DARIDVKM
+1204 DTHIDVAM

-1221 GHTVASGT
+1221 GHTVAGGT
-1229 DPAAALE
+1229 DPGAVLE
-1236 VWTPELYQEDARK
+1236 LWTPQLYQEDARK
-1249 GRLTQRAGADLTL
+1249 ASLTQRAGASLSL

-1267 YVKGAL
+1267 HVKGGM
-1273 AVAQGAVV
+1273 VVQEGAAIK
-1281 TVDPGRQISMTS
+1281 VDPGRQISLTG
-1293 NGQVSIDG
+1293 NDQITIDG
-1301 RLDAW
+1301 KLEAW
-1306 GGKIAILPGTL
+1306 GGKIAVLPGTF
-1317 GTGSDAD
+1317 GTGNEVD

-1334 IWIGE
+1334 IWIGDK
-1339 HAVLDVAGRATVA
+1339 AVLDVAGRATVA

-1364 KGGSIEIGARYKAD
+1364 QGGSIEIGARYKAD

-1406 DLPNQGAVN
+1406 DLPNQGTVN
-1415 VAGSGGLISLSSYNG
+1415 VAGNGGLISLSSYNG
-1430 IFADGTLRAVAG
+1430 IFADGTLRAAAG

-1450 LAMALDTP
+1450 LALALDTP
-1458 NYGQV
+1458 NYGKV
-1463 NRQTLEGDSVDNA
+1463 NRYNLQGDNVDNA
-1476 VRVPREFVLAQ
+1476 VRVPREMQLAQ
-1487 VQGDSVLP
+1487 VQGESALP
-1495 VDLRA
+1495 DDLRA
-1500 GQQDEALRYGSARLG
+1500 GQQDAALRYGSARLG
-1515 ADRVKAGG
+1515 ADRVQAGG
-1523 FDNLAMHVNGM
+1523 FDNLALHVNGM
-1534 LSVDGDVSLA
+1534 LSFDGDVNLS

-1551 SASSLGLA
+1551 SATSLGLA
-1559 QQPPQ
+1559 QQPLP
-1564 TPPPDADGQDKVLS
+1564 DGQDKASS

-1593 TAARAQ
+1593 TAVRAQ
-1599 KDNYIV
+1599 KDDYIV
-1605 PNAVKGSKNSGKG
+1605 PNAVKGSKNLGKG

-1626 VADGSLLQIDAGM
+1626 VAEDSLLQIDAGM
-1639 LDLAGEVN
+1639 LDIAGEVN
-1647 MGTRGEI
+1647 MGTRGTI
-1654 VQNGGTPL
+1654 AQSSGADLV
-1662 AVERDAFEQLTLNS
+1662 VERDAFEQLTLNS
-1676 RGDLR
+1676 RGDMRL
-1681 MSNNAALYQP
+1681 SNSAALYQP

-1712 VGQSSRVDEYG
+1712 VGQKSGIDEYG

-1734 LTVERSAGSAGS
+1734 LNIGRSGDGAM
-1746 ATPNQPFS
+1746 PNQPFS
-1754 VFGSL
+1754 VFGTLS
-1759 NLVAP
+1759 LVAP

-1779 TLGAEGFEANTGHVN
+1779 NLGAEGFEANTGRVN

-1834 NGPEIGLVGAAVD
+1834 NGPEIALTGAAID
-1847 VQAGAVL
+1847 VQQGAVL

-1910 DVAPLM
+1910 DMAPL
-1916 TEQGAGKPAVGRQI
+1916 TAEQGAGKPAVGRQI

-1963 GLAGAVEAGG
+1963 GLAGAVETGG
-1973 TVAMRN
+1973 TIAMRN
-1979 GSYATAA
+1979 GSFATAA

-1991 GTTIRDAVPS
+1991 GTAIRDAVAQ

-2010 LRTYSQYNETGYA
+2010 LRSYSQYNETGYA

-2029 ATRDGVPRATLERDA
+2029 ATRDGVPRAALERDA

-2055 LHSVENNHTP
+2055 VHSVNDNHTP
-2065 LMMDGSALYTPAEGG
+2065 LMMDGSALYAPAEGG
-2080 FGGSLLLGTGGHAGT
+2080 FGGSLLLGTGNHAST
-2095 RYQVLADGTA
+2095 RYEVLADGTA
-2105 AQADFNGVSVHASQ
+2105 PLADFNGVSVHASQ

-2125 QRLGIGGLPRV
+2125 QRVGIGGLPRV

-2141 ATGTNQRANIAAI
+2141 GTGSNQRANIAAI
-2154 NESAGGIVLREGA
+2154 KESAGGIVLRDGA

-2175 LVTTKTDDG
+2175 LVTARKDDG
-2184 IFLEQGS
+2184 IVLEQGS

-2204 SRDGF
+2204 SRDGY
-2209 VYQPMGSVLAVSNG
+2209 VYEPMGSVLAVSNG
-2223 WLDMLPAVRTPS
+2223 WLDMLPAAPPS
-2235 DSGGPGIIDIGTCAK
+2235 SESYGPGIIDIGACAK
-2250 AGGACT
+2250 AGGAC
-2256 GTTSLYSEGT
+2256 GGSTSLYSEGT

-2289 LGMGSINIGS
+2289 LAMGSINVGS
-2299 AASLADASARGALPD
+2299 EASLADASARGALPD
-2314 GLALNQD
+2314 GLALNQG

-2338 ESLGLTARKSFNFYD
+2338 ENLGLTARNSFNFYD

-2413 GTGSGRLQIDAKR
+2413 GTGSGRLQVDAKR

-2440 HNLDRLILGFGQV
+2440 HKLDRLVLGFGQV

-2477 WDTATNGYRYSGGD
+2477 WDTATNGYHYSGGD

-2518 APAGATP
+2518 ASAGAA

-2543 NGNSV
+2543 SGNSV
-2548 SVDTSMVLPSGK
+2548 SVDTAVVLPSGK

-2603 AGDVRQAGASVIDLS
+2603 EGDVRQAAASVIDVS

-2643 SLLGGASGHYDAGG
+2643 SLLGGASGSYDAGG

-2663 AGGVEVRAQQI
+2663 AGGLELRAQHV

-2689 FGSRSFQLKQGDL
+2689 FGSRSFQLKQGNL
-2702 TIGDEVK
+2702 AIGDELK

-2720 SLSVSGRIDASGEQ
+2720 SLMVNGRIDASGEQ

-2764 SYGQA
+2764 SYGQV

-2777 IELAAPSGRLSL
+2777 IELASPGGRLTL

-2797 RSGDKG
+2797 RSGEAGKGG

-2813 RRLGGATGDDVDID
+2813 RRLGGATGDDIDID

-2864 QGINQAYLDEKHG
+2864 QSINQAYLDEKHG
-2877 DSQLFMAHALAN
+2877 DSQVFMANALAN

-2949 YGSGEAGALVVRA
+2949 YGSGEAGALVLRA

-2976 DTRTLPVT
+2976 DTSALPVT
-2984 VDDKGWQL
+2984 LDDKGWQL

-3034 QLRGGTLLAARAT
+3034 ELRSGTLLAARAT

-3060 GGAVRDADGKVLYAA
+3060 GGAVRNADGSVLYAA
-3075 GTVLPKALALSSGMQ
+3075 GTVLPKALTLSSGMQ
-3090 LDAGLRLPGAASVAA
+3090 LDAGLRLPGAAQVAA
-3105 MLWPANVAL
+3105 MVWPANVAL
-3114 PFPEGRPWDVADATN
+3114 PFPEGRPWDVADGTN

-3152 VIRLPG
+3152 VVRLPG

-3165 RSADGSGSQGRN
+3165 RSEDGSGSQGRN

-3190 WSLRLAG
+3190 WSLRLVG

-3221 DAHYGMASAREL
+3221 DAHYGMATVREL
-3233 VPGTGLPAQYVWGDD
+3233 VPGTGLPAKYEWGED

-3256 GMPIDLANFAS
+3256 GTPIDLTFFPD
-3267 EEVLLGFNEYGA
+3267 EEALLGFNEYGA
-3279 IVVKIADGTEPQ
+3279 IVVKIQDGTEPE
-3291 YVDVTAPARQALFSV
+3291 YVHVTAPARQPLFSV
-3306 LRTGAGD
+3306 LRTGTGD

-3339 PLVGGKDLF
+3339 PLVDGKDLF
-3348 NLPRAR
+3348 NLPRGLNA
-3354 TVKGQLLGT
+3354 KGQLLGALGQDFT
-3363 DGDAFIPFVD
+3363 PFVD

-3400 GDTLAASI
+3400 GDTLGS
-3408 SRREDAIGWL
+3408 STQRREDAIGWL
-3418 RPQQDTSDIGTWL
+3418 RAQQDTSDIGTWL

-3437 STGGGVP
+3437 STGAGVP
-3444 TAWWINFGTYVPG
+3444 TAWWINFGTYVARPEGVDLFSGLPG
-3457 TEGADLYSG
+3457 
-3466 MPFLSGFTGI
+3466 LSGFTGI

-3490 DAGMLASRADPGGE
+3490 DAGMLASRADAGGE

-3602 PKESRPYET
+3602 PTESRPYET
-3611 YTAGTAIASGGPIL
+3611 YTAGTAIASGGPVL

-3640 VLGGVADAGRVKQLA
+3640 VLGGVADAGRVKQL
-3655 NGTPFSYQGV
+3655 GYGSPFSYQGV
-3665 ERKGEGWSWFSLWT
+3665 ERTGEGWSWFSLWT

-3702 TVGDNHA
+3702 MAGDNHA
-3709 PSDGRF
+3709 PTDGRF

-3758 PVAPQFVKTGAGQ
+3758 PVAPQFVRTGTGQ

-3785 PITQSG
+3785 PITLSG

-3796 LPSPFNPGFV
+3796 LPNPFNPGFV
-3806 GALDPVWFGH
+3806 GALDKVWFGL

-3822 SQDALAPSVLKLLG
+3822 SADALAPGPLKWFG
-3836 ATSNGASGA
+3836 TTSNGASDA
-3845 QQTYPL
+3845 NQQVYPL

-3863 PAGQVPA
+3863 PAGQLPV
-3870 HFYANSGDIVGL
+3870 HFYANNGDIVGL

-3887 VYRGTLKGETGPL
+3887 VYRGNLKGVSGAL
-3900 GVWYEGGGAVAVRA
+3900 GLWYEGGGAVAVRA

-3925 GSVENV
+3925 GNVESV
-3931 PDGAAGWTGQPF
+3931 PDGAAGWTSQPF
-3943 ANSPELPEKPIVFA
+3943 ANSPELPEKPVVFG

-4009 AELRSLGSIVGSGIG
+4009 AELRSLGSIVHVGQDK
-4024 ERGNGAGISVAAGVG
+4024 RGDGAGISVAAGVG

-4051 YLDPSKLADPA
+4051 YLDPAKLADPG

-4086 RGQFAYS
+4086 RGQFGYK
-4093 GDEAGASAFLG
+4093 GDEAGAAAFLG
-4104 TKQAELEKAGQA
+4104 TKQAELEKAGQQT
-4116 SGAARR
+4116 GGVRR

-4141 TRFGGDSGLGIRYD
+4141 ARFGGDSGLGIRYD
-4155 PTTDARSF
+4155 PATDARSF

-4181 AELKAAGREYNDPDG
+4181 AELKAAGREYNDADG
-4196 MRRGSYLR
+4196 VRRGSYLR

-4219 GQKIEYKGDL
+4219 GKKIEYKGDL
-4229 TMFSSALYTLNDYE
+4229 TMFSSALYTVSGYS

-4259 QEWAEAGRPTVNVP
+4259 QEWAEAGRPDYNVP
-4273 HVIVNDAGIHTDVG
+4273 YVSVNDAGIHTDFG

-4311 GSGVLTQGAGE
+4311 GSGVLTQGQGD

-4360 TKSTVVYTPQRRTYD
+4360 TKSTVVYTPQRRAYD
-4375 SIGLVSLSPSTPAT
+4375 SIGLVSLSPSTPTT

-4413 GSIDAGEAG
+4413 GTIDAGEAG

-4433 LQVINAENVQV
+4433 LQVVNAENIQV

-4449 GLPVVAS
+4449 GMPTIAS

-4500 GFGNEQSDEAGAGKH
+4500 GFGNEQADEGGTGKH

>member
-14 SAMAGSHNGRPVRL
+14 SAMAGNRSGRPVRL

-36 MLLQAGGAQAQQ
+36 LLLQTGGAQAQQ

-55 AGKGAQQGTATATG
+55 AGKGANQGAAASSG

-94 QQSLN
+94 QQSLS
-99 NLLLTA
+99 NLLLAA

-131 LVKGGLQ
+131 LAKGGLQ
-138 VDSNSLTAGWL
+138 VDTNSLTAGWL
-149 NAQAPVQTQADG
+149 NAQGPVQTQADG
-161 KTVVKVAQTDDKAIL
+161 KTVVKVVQNDDKAIL

-187 TLQFDQKSHWSVLNR
+187 TLQFEQKSHWSVLNR

-231 VFAGS
+231 VFTGS

-259 LYGKTQG
+259 LYGKAQG

-272 FANDLLLGQNTFTH
+272 FANDLLLDQNTYTH
-286 AAAEADVVVA
+286 GKAEADVVVA

-342 AIAVRQG
+342 AIVVRPGQG
-349 MGTDKNPYSSTRG
+349 SDKNQFSSTRG
-362 NEVEMLRVADSGAGS
+362 NEVEMLRVAGSSAGS
-377 VVNNGLIQAAT
+377 VVNNGVIQAAT

-408 TVNGRGT
+408 TVNGRGS
-415 IHLAAAGENAAVTL
+415 IHLTAAGENAGVTL

-434 SAIVIDDNGATALD
+434 SAVVIDDNGATALD
-448 VQRDTLLKE
+448 VQRDTLLKDA
-457 TGKGTDTPQ
+457 GKGTEGIG

-473 VRIVSAGNIEFE
+473 VRIVSAGNVELE

-493 GGQVLAD
+493 GGQVLVD
-500 AARRSHVARGAAIDV
+500 AARRSHVARDAAIDV
-515 SGAVGVKIDMSS
+515 SGAVGVKVDMSS
-527 NNVLVNVQGN
+527 NNVLINVQGN

-604 GGTVGFGGGEVVT
+604 GGTVAFGGGEVVT

-637 KQTWLKGADGAM
+637 KQTWLKGADGVM
-649 VKLSTAPGDNLY
+649 VKLSTAPADNLY

-675 GANTTETHANALIGP
+675 GANTTETYANALIGP

-735 DGVDGY
+735 DGMDSY
-741 KQAQTSAARA
+741 KQAQTAAARA

-763 DTKAGQLRDSP
+763 DTRTGQLRDSP

-779 NVEIGKVA
+779 KVEIGKVA
-787 PVADGQLLN
+787 PVADGQLLS
-796 EALPAARG
+796 EALPAARS
-804 KTLQLDA
+804 KTLRLDA

-852 IKANVSARSGSIAV
+852 IKANVSARSGSIAA
-866 GNMVSRYQAN
+866 GNMVSRYLAN
-876 MGAVWIDGPVSPEG
+876 TGAVWLDAPVSPEG
-890 RATGPAGVRVA
+890 RPTGPAGVRVA

-912 SNLELDPGAVAGLP
+912 SNLELDPAASGGLP
-926 YVDGGKVTLKSSG
+926 YVNGGKVVLKSSG

-967 GGDIALAVDLPRE
+967 GGDITLAVDLPRE
-980 KTPTGA
+980 KAATGA
-986 VLKLDGELRGHG
+986 LLKLDGELRGHG
-998 VKGGGRLTIDS
+998 VKGGGRLAIDS
-1009 GTAVSIGGKL
+1009 GTAVSIGGTL
-1019 QDGDVLPG
+1019 LEGDVLPA
-1027 GSSAPVGLRLADE
+1027 GSSAPVGLRLSDE
-1040 FLIAKGEKIPFDF
+1040 FLIAKGEKVPFDF
-1053 ALSTS
+1053 AIVTS
-1058 VIKPGQTLSMPVTV
+1058 LIKPGQTLTKPVTA
-1072 DVSAQKP
+1072 DVSTQKP
-1079 LVLGSDL
+1079 LVLGADL
-1086 LVPPGASFFIDGTT
+1086 LVPQGANFFINGTM
-1100 YVWSGSI
+1100 YVQGGSI
-1107 VPAGSVVTA
+1107 APAGSVVTA
-1116 INGLATG
+1116 INGLNAG
-1123 FEVSAAAF
+1123 FVVSAEAF
-1131 PNGLPIVPVTTQY
+1131 PNGLPILPLTTQY
-1144 AAGSIAADDVR
+1144 AAGSIAAADVR
-1155 APRGVLLPT
+1155 TPRGVLLPT

-1178 ALDASLFQSGFAD
+1178 ALGASLFQSGFAD
-1191 YAVTGRDGVVVVK
+1191 YAVTGRDGVVV
-1204 DARIDVKM
+1204 ANNAQIDVRM

-1221 GHTVASGT
+1221 GHTVAGGT
-1229 DPAAALE
+1229 DPGAALE
-1236 VWTPELYQEDARK
+1236 VWTPQLYQEDARK

-1281 TVDPGRQISMTS
+1281 TVDPGRQISLTG

-1306 GGKIAILPGTL
+1306 GGKIAILPGSF
-1317 GTGSDAD
+1317 GTGNDVD

-1415 VAGSGGLISLSSYNG
+1415 VAGGGGLISLSSYNG
-1430 IFADGTLRAVAG
+1430 IFADGIMRAAAG

-1463 NRQTLEGDSVDNA
+1463 DRQTLQGAAVDNA

-1495 VDLRA
+1495 ADLRA

-1515 ADRVKAGG
+1515 ADRVQAGG

-1534 LSVDGDVSLA
+1534 LSMDGDVRLA

-1559 QQPPQ
+1559 QKQAQ
-1564 TPPPDADGQDKVLS
+1564 LDGEGQDKASS

-1593 TAARAQ
+1593 TAMRGQ

-1654 VQNGGTPL
+1654 VQSSGKPL

-1691 GNATLVAAQI
+1691 GNLTLAAAQI

-1706 DSGMVT
+1706 DSGMVM
-1712 VGQSSRVDEYG
+1712 VGQSSRVDEFG

-1734 LTVERSAGSAGS
+1734 LNIERSGGS

-1764 TINQHGVLRAPLGQI
+1764 TIKQRGVLRAPLGQI
-1779 TLGAEGFEANTGHVN
+1779 TLGAEGYEAYTGHVK

-1834 NGPEIGLVGAAVD
+1834 NGPEIALTGAAVD
-1847 VQAGAVL
+1847 VQQGAVL

-1910 DVAPLM
+1910 DVAPL
-1916 TEQGAGKPAVGRQI
+1916 TAEQGAGKPAVGRQI

-1991 GTTIRDAVPS
+1991 GTAIRDAVPG
-2001 QAILTPADV
+2001 QAILTPAEV
-2010 LRTYSQYNETGYA
+2010 LRSYSQYNETGYA
-2023 AFAVAQ
+2023 AFAMAQ
-2029 ATRDGVPRATLERDA
+2029 ATRDGVPRAMLERDA
-2044 KGVRVQLIAPS
+2044 KAVRVQLIAPS
-2055 LHSVENNHTP
+2055 LHSVEDNHTP
-2065 LMMDGSALYTPAEGG
+2065 LMMDGSALYAPAEGG
-2080 FGGSLLLGTGGHAGT
+2080 FGGSLLLGTGGHAST
-2095 RYQVLADGTA
+2095 RYEVLGDGTA
-2105 AQADFNGVSVHASQ
+2105 PLADFNGVSVHASQ

-2136 TYSDF
+2136 SYNDF
-2141 ATGTNQRANIAAI
+2141 LTGSNQRANIAAI
-2154 NESAGGIVLREGA
+2154 NESAGGIVLRDGA

-2175 LVTTKTDDG
+2175 LVTTKTNDG

-2204 SRDGF
+2204 SRDGY

-2235 DSGGPGIIDIGTCAK
+2235 DSDGPGIIDIGACAK
-2250 AGGACT
+2250 TIVACG

-2289 LGMGSINIGS
+2289 LAMGSINIGS

-2314 GLALNQD
+2314 GLALNQG

-2327 RGDTSTGAPAL
+2327 RGDISTGAPAL
-2338 ESLGLTARKSFNFYD
+2338 ESLGLTARNSFNFYD
-2353 SSQLSTIDAATG
+2353 SAQLSTIDAATG

-2407 VVANGP
+2407 VVAAGP
-2413 GTGSGRLQIDAKR
+2413 GTGSGRLQVDAKR

-2440 HNLDRLILGFGQV
+2440 HKLDRLILGFGQV
-2453 ALNASEQLTANNKGS
+2453 ALNASEQVTANNKGS
-2468 LSVYQSQSA
+2468 LSVYQSQGA
-2477 WDTATNGYRYSGGD
+2477 WDTAINGYRYSGGD
-2491 LLINT
+2491 VLINT

-2507 RITAGGDLKVS
+2507 RITAGGELKVS
-2518 APAGATP
+2518 APAGAAA

-2543 NGNSV
+2543 SGNSV
-2548 SVDTSMVLPSGK
+2548 SVDTSVVLPSGK

-2603 AGDVRQAGASVIDLS
+2603 EGDVRQAAASVIDVS

-2643 SLLGGASGHYDAGG
+2643 TLLGGASGSYDAGG
-2657 TLVPYA
+2657 TQVAYA
-2663 AGGVEVRAQQI
+2663 AGGVEIRARHL

-2689 FGSRSFQLKQGDL
+2689 FGSRSFQLKQGNL
-2702 TIGDEVK
+2702 SIGDELK

-2720 SLSVSGRIDASGEQ
+2720 SLTVNGRIDASGEQ

-2759 VLRTD
+2759 LLRTD
-2764 SYGQA
+2764 SYGQV

-2777 IELAAPSGRLSL
+2777 IELAAPGGRLTL
-2789 ENGARFDL
+2789 ESGARFDL

-2813 RRLGGATGDDVDID
+2813 RRLGGATGDDIDID

-2833 IAGARTIN
+2833 IAGARNIN

-2864 QGINQAYLDEKHG
+2864 QSIDQAYLDGKHA
-2877 DSQLFMAHALAN
+2877 DSQAFMAHALAN
-2889 GNLMNN
+2889 GNLMNS

-2949 YGSGEAGALVVRA
+2949 YGSGEAGALVLRA

-2976 DTRTLPVT
+2976 DTRSLPVT
-2984 VDDKGWQL
+2984 PDDKGWQL

-3029 PMKAM
+3029 PMKPM
-3034 QLRGGTLLAARAT
+3034 QLRGGTLLATRAT
-3047 LTAELNLPAGSVL
+3047 LTDELNLPAGSVL
-3060 GGAVRDADGKVLYAA
+3060 GGAVRNPDGSVLYAA
-3075 GTVLPKALALSSGMQ
+3075 GSVLQKALTLSSGMQ
-3090 LDAGLRLPGAASVAA
+3090 LDPGLRLPGAAKVAA

-3114 PFPEGRPWDVADATN
+3114 PFPEGKPMDTGDSVN
-3129 AVNGVVLASALA
+3129 LVNGVVLASALA

-3152 VIRLPG
+3152 LVKLPG
-3158 DVTMVSL
+3158 DATMVSL
-3165 RSADGSGSQGRN
+3165 RTEDGTGNQGRN
-3177 LALAPMLA
+3177 WALAPMLA

-3190 WSLRLAG
+3190 WSLRLVG

-3221 DAHYGMASAREL
+3221 DTHYGMGERTSIK
-3233 VPGTGLPAQYVWGDD
+3233 PGTGLPGTYIFNDNAISQGYPEGEVDIVAW
-3248 AGLFGEIP
+3248 FG
-3256 GMPIDLANFAS
+3256 S
-3267 EEVLLGFNEYGA
+3267 EELLLLYGA
-3279 IVVKIADGTEPQ
+3279 DLVTKVADGTPPE
-3291 YVDVTAPARQALFSV
+3291 YVTKVEPARQPLFSV
-3306 LRTGAGD
+3306 LRTGTGD

-3339 PLVGGKDLF
+3339 PLVDGKDLF
-3348 NLPRAR
+3348 NLPRGLSA
-3354 TVKGQLLGT
+3354 KGKLLGALDDKLT
-3363 DGDAFIPFVD
+3363 RFVD
-3373 GGSQSLY
+3373 GGSESLY

-3400 GDTLAASI
+3400 GDTVGTALQ
-3408 SRREDAIGWL
+3408 RREDAIGTL
-3418 RPQQDTSDIGTWL
+3418 NAQQDTSDIGTWL

-3437 STGGGVP
+3437 STGAGVP
-3444 TAWWINFGTYVPG
+3444 TAWWINFGTYVARP
-3457 TEGADLYSG
+3457 EGSDLFAG
-3466 MPFLSGFTGI
+3466 LPIVSGFTGI
-3476 GTLGGGNLLLQAGG
+3476 GTLGGGNVLLQAGG
-3490 DAGMLASRADPGGE
+3490 DAGMLTSRADPGG
-3504 FAPRSQGLNVAVGS
+3504 AYTPRSQGLNVAVGS

-3554 SNSDRPN
+3554 ANSDFPN
-3561 PNTRFERQLPGLNST
+3561 ADTRFERQYPTLNST
-3576 LTNLRGA
+3576 FTNLRGA
-3583 LRLEAGAVGGI
+3583 LRMEAGAVGGV

-3633 IDARGDV
+3633 IDARGDL
-3640 VLGGVADAGRVKQLA
+3640 VLGGTADAGRVKQLT
-3655 NGTPFSYQGV
+3655 NGSPFNYQGV

-3688 AGGNLTPTSSWINA
+3688 AGGNLTPTSAWIQSV
-3702 TVGDNHA
+3702 TGDNHA
-3709 PSDGRF
+3709 PTDGRY

-3741 DGGKVDMPQNG
+3741 EGSKVDMPQNG

-3758 PVAPQFVKTGAGQ
+3758 PVAPQFVRTGAGQ

-3785 PITQSG
+3785 PITPSG

-3806 GALDPVWFGH
+3806 GALDPVWFGL

-3822 SQDALAPSVLKLLG
+3822 SANALAPSPLLSFG
-3836 ATSNGASGA
+3836 SNPNGAGEA
-3845 QQTYPL
+3845 AQTYPL
-3851 FSMTP
+3851 FSMTA

-3863 PAGQVPA
+3863 PVGQVPA

-3887 VYRGTLKGETGPL
+3887 VYRATLKGETGPL

-3914 GRDIVNSGTPL
+3914 GRDIVNAGTPL
-3925 GSVENV
+3925 GSVEGV
-3931 PDGAAGWTGQPF
+3931 PDGTAGWTSKGF
-3943 ANSPELPEKPIVFA
+3943 AGRPDYPDKPLVTG
-3957 SSSARGNLFVHRHAD
+3957 SSSARGNLFVHRHAA

-4009 AELRSLGSIVGSGIG
+4009 AQLRSLGSIVGTRPG
-4024 ERGNGAGISVAAGVG
+4024 EHGNGAGISVAAGVG

-4051 YLDPSKLADPA
+4051 YLDPAKLADPGR
-4062 KPLADQ
+4062 PLADQ

-4086 RGQFAYS
+4086 RGQFGYK
-4093 GDEAGASAFLG
+4093 GDEAGAAAFLG
-4104 TKQAELEKAGQA
+4104 TKQVELEKAGQQT
-4116 SGAARR
+4116 GGVRR
-4122 DLAREYAQV
+4122 DLAREYALV

-4155 PTTDARSF
+4155 PATDARSF

-4204 GREAIATLFPAQDKA
+4204 GREAIATLFPSQDKA
-4219 GQKIEYKGDL
+4219 GKKIEYKGDL
-4229 TMFSSALYTLNDYE
+4229 TMFSSALYTVDDY
-4243 GVYTKRPVAG
+4243 GGIYTKRPLAG

-4259 QEWAEAGRPTVNVP
+4259 QEWAEAGYPTVNVP
-4273 HVIVNDAGIHTDVG
+4273 HVIVNDAGIHTDFG

-4322 IQMYAKDSI
+4322 IQIYARDSI

-4342 GGNILAWSATGDI
+4342 GGNILAWSAQGDI

-4360 TKSTVVYTPQRRTYD
+4360 SKSTVVYTPQRRAYD
-4375 SIGLVSLSPSTPAT
+4375 GIGLVSLSPSTPST

-4413 GSIDAGEAG
+4413 GTIDAGEAG

-4433 LQVINAENVQV
+4433 LQVVNAENIQV
-4444 QGKSA
+4444 QGKST
-4449 GLPVVAS
+4449 GMPVIAA

-4468 ATQAVTAAQ
+4468 ASQAVTAAQ

-4500 GFGNEQSDEAGAGKH
+4500 GFGNDSADEGGVGKH
-4515 QGGEPQASSY
+4515 KGGEPQASSY

>member
-14 SAMAGSHNGRPVRL
+14 SAMAGSQSGRPVRL

-55 AGKGAQQGTATATG
+55 AGKGANQGAAATTG

-76 ATSLNNP
+76 AALLTNP
-83 LLQQQKAEGKL
+83 QAQQQQAEGKL

-99 NLLLTA
+99 NLLLAA

-138 VDSNSLTAGWL
+138 VDTNSLTAGWL
-149 NAQAPVQTQADG
+149 NAQGPVQTQADG
-161 KTVVKVAQTDDKAIL
+161 KTVVKVVQTDEKAIL
-176 NWESFNVGKNT
+176 NWESFNIGKNT
-187 TLQFDQKSHWSVLNR
+187 TLQFDQKSNWAVLNR

-211 QIQGQIKADGT
+211 QIQGQIKGDGT

-231 VFAGS
+231 VFTGS

-259 LYGKTQG
+259 LYGKAQG
-266 TGAVPT
+266 AGAVPT

-286 AAAEADVVVA
+286 GKAEADVVVA

-315 VLLAGRSV
+315 VLLAGRGV
-323 ENAGAITT
+323 ENAGTITT

-342 AIAVRQG
+342 AIVVRPGQ
-349 MGTDKNPYSSTRG
+349 GTDKNPYSSTRG
-362 NEVEMLRVADSGAGS
+362 NEVDMLRLAGSSAGS
-377 VVNNGLIQAAT
+377 VVNSGLIQAAG
-388 GDITLSGNSVRQDG
+388 GDITLSGNTLRQDG
-402 VLLSST
+402 MLLSST
-408 TVNGRGT
+408 SVNGRGA
-415 IHLAAAGENAAVTL
+415 IHLSAAGADASVTMG
-429 ARGSV
+429 RGSV
-434 SAIVIDDNGATALD
+434 SAILIDDNGATALD
-448 VQRDTLLKE
+448 VQRDTLLKDA
-457 TGKGTDTPQ
+457 GKGTDTPL

-473 VRIVSAGNIEFE
+473 VRIVSAGNVEFE

-493 GGQVLAD
+493 GGQVMVD
-500 AARRSHVARGAAIDV
+500 AARRSHVARDAAIDV
-515 SGAVGVKIDMSS
+515 SGAVGVKVDMSS
-527 NNVLVNVQGN
+527 NNVLINVQGN

-604 GGTVGFGGGEVVT
+604 GGTVAFGGGELVT

-661 TGLYRGYES
+661 TGLFRGYES

-675 GANTTETHANALIGP
+675 GANTTETFANALIAPG
-690 RERLENGYT
+690 ERLENGYT

-705 RLIVSTGAAV
+705 RVIVSTAAAV

-735 DGVDGY
+735 EGVDGY

-757 KMTPVF
+757 NMTPVF
-763 DTKAGQLRDSP
+763 DTKTGQMRDNP
-774 QAVLE
+774 QAVL
-779 NVEIGKVA
+779 NKVQIGKVA
-787 PVADGQLLN
+787 GVADGQLLAD
-796 EALPAARG
+796 ALPAERRD
-804 KTLQLDA
+804 TLRLDA

-822 NIYAYDKLDV
+822 KIYAYDSLSVD
-832 NADVRVADGGDIAL
+832 AGLRVADGGDIAL

-852 IKANVSARSGSIAV
+852 IKANVSARGGSIAA
-866 GNMVSRYQAN
+866 GDIISRYLAN
-876 MGAVWIDGPVSPEG
+876 AGAVWVDGKLVPDNRP
-890 RATGPAGVRVA
+890 TGTAGVRVA
-901 PGVRLDARGLW
+901 PGVRLDARGVW

-926 YVDGGKVTLKSSG
+926 YVNGGKVTLKSSG
-939 GIELA
+939 GIDLT

-955 ALMSNG
+955 ALMNNG

-967 GGDIALAVDLPRE
+967 GGDITLAVDLPTE
-980 KTPTGA
+980 KAPTGA
-986 VLKLDGELRGHG
+986 MLKLDGELRGHG
-998 VKGGGRLTIDS
+998 VKGGGRLIIDS
-1009 GTAVSIGGKL
+1009 GTAVSVGGKL
-1019 QDGDVLPG
+1019 FDGDVLPA

-1040 FLIAKGEKIPFDF
+1040 FLIAKGEKIPLDF
-1053 ALSTS
+1053 ALTTS
-1058 VIKPGQTLSMPVTV
+1058 VIKPGQALSKPVTV
-1072 DVSAQKP
+1072 DVSVQKP
-1079 LVLGSDL
+1079 LVLGADL
-1086 LVPPGASFFIDGTT
+1086 LVPPGANVVIAGGTSV
-1100 YVWSGSI
+1100 YQGSI
-1107 VPAGSVVTA
+1107 VRAGSVLTA
-1116 INGLATG
+1116 VNNLPVG
-1123 FEVSAAAF
+1123 FVVSAAVF
-1131 PNGLPIVPVTTQY
+1131 PNGLPIPPVTTQY
-1144 AAGSIAADDVR
+1144 AAGSIATDDLR
-1155 APRGVLLPT
+1155 APRGMLLPA
-1164 GTMLGRDVAVQPML
+1164 GTVLGRDATVKPLL

-1191 YAVTGRDGVVVVK
+1191 YAITGRDGVVVAK
-1204 DARIDVKM
+1204 DAQIDVTM

-1221 GHTVASGT
+1221 GRTVAGGT
-1229 DPAAALE
+1229 DPGAALE
-1236 VWTPELYQEDARK
+1236 LWTPELYQEDARK
-1249 GRLTQRAGADLTL
+1249 ARLTQRAGADLSL

-1267 YVKGAL
+1267 HVKGAL
-1273 AVAQGAVV
+1273 VVQEGAVIQ
-1281 TVDPGRQISMTS
+1281 VDPGRQISMTG
-1293 NGQVSIDG
+1293 NAQITIDG
-1301 RLDAW
+1301 KLAAS
-1306 GGKIAILPGTL
+1306 GGKIAILPGTF
-1317 GTGSDAD
+1317 GTGNEVD

-1334 IWIGE
+1334 IWIGDK
-1339 HAVLDVAGRATVA
+1339 AVLDVAGRATVA

-1364 KGGSIEIGARYKAD
+1364 QGGSIEIGARYKAD

-1406 DLPNQGAVN
+1406 DLPNQGTVN
-1415 VAGSGGLISLSSYNG
+1415 VAGNGGLIALSSYNG
-1430 IFADGTLRAVAG
+1430 IFADGTLRAAAG

-1450 LAMALDTP
+1450 LALALDTP
-1458 NYGQV
+1458 NYGKV
-1463 NRQTLEGDSVDNA
+1463 NRYNLQGDNVDNA
-1476 VRVPREFVLAQ
+1476 VRVPREMQLAQ
-1487 VQGDSVLP
+1487 VQGESALP
-1495 VDLRA
+1495 DDLRA
-1500 GQQDEALRYGSARLG
+1500 GQQDAALRYGSARLG
-1515 ADRVKAGG
+1515 ADRVQAGG
-1523 FDNLAMHVNGM
+1523 FDNLALHVNGM
-1534 LSVDGDVSLA
+1534 LSFDGDVNLS

-1551 SASSLGLA
+1551 SATSLGLA
-1559 QQPPQ
+1559 QQPVP
-1564 TPPPDADGQDKVLS
+1564 DGQDKADS

-1593 TAARAQ
+1593 TASRVQ
-1599 KDNYIV
+1599 KDDYIV
-1605 PNAVKGSKNSGKG
+1605 PNAVKGSKNLGKG

-1626 VADGSLLQIDAGM
+1626 VAEDSLLQIDAGM
-1639 LDLAGEVN
+1639 LDIAGEVN
-1647 MGTRGEI
+1647 MGTRGTI
-1654 VQNGGTPL
+1654 AQSSGADLV
-1662 AVERDAFEQLTLNS
+1662 VERDAFEQLTLNS
-1676 RGDLR
+1676 RGDMRL
-1681 MSNNAALYQP
+1681 SNSAALYQP

-1712 VGQSSRVDEYG
+1712 VGQKSGIDEYG

-1734 LTVERSAGSAGS
+1734 LNIGRSGDGAM
-1746 ATPNQPFS
+1746 PNQPFS
-1754 VFGSL
+1754 VFGTLS
-1759 NLVAP
+1759 LVAP

-1779 TLGAEGFEANTGHVN
+1779 NLGAEGFEANTGRVN

-1801 SVSAK
+1801 SVSAT

-1834 NGPEIGLVGAAVD
+1834 NGPEIALTGAAID
-1847 VQAGAVL
+1847 VQQGAVL
-1854 DLSGGGTLTGAAF
+1854 DMSGGGTLTGAAF
-1867 LAGRGGSTDARLNPL
+1867 LAGRGGSTDARLTPL

-1910 DVAPLM
+1910 DVAPL
-1916 TEQGAGKPAVGRQI
+1916 TAEQGAGKPAVGRQI

-1963 GLAGAVEAGG
+1963 GLAGAVETGG
-1973 TVAMRN
+1973 TIAMRN
-1979 GSYATAA
+1979 GSFATAA

-1991 GTTIRDAVPS
+1991 GTAIRDAVAQ

-2029 ATRDGVPRATLERDA
+2029 ATRDGVPRAALERDA

-2055 LHSVENNHTP
+2055 VHSVMDNHTP
-2065 LMMDGSALYTPAEGG
+2065 LMMDGSALYAPAEGG
-2080 FGGSLLLGTGGHAGT
+2080 FGGSLLLGTGNHAST
-2095 RYQVLADGTA
+2095 RYEVLADGTA
-2105 AQADFNGVSVHASQ
+2105 PLADFNGVSVHASQ

-2125 QRLGIGGLPRV
+2125 QRVGIGGLPRV
-2136 TYSDF
+2136 TYSAF
-2141 ATGTNQRANIAAI
+2141 GTGSNQRANIAAI
-2154 NESAGGIVLREGA
+2154 NESAGGIVLRDGA

-2175 LVTTKTDDG
+2175 LVTARKDDG
-2184 IFLEQGS
+2184 IVLEQGS

-2204 SRDGF
+2204 SRDGY
-2209 VYQPMGSVLAVSNG
+2209 VYEPMGSVLAVSNG
-2223 WLDMLPAVRTPS
+2223 WLDMLPAAPPS
-2235 DSGGPGIIDIGTCAK
+2235 SESYGPGIIDIGACKK
-2250 AGGACT
+2250 ADGACGGST
-2256 GTTSLYSEGT
+2256 ALYSEGT

-2289 LGMGSINIGS
+2289 LAMGSINVGS

-2338 ESLGLTARKSFNFYD
+2338 ENLGLTARNSFNFYD
-2353 SSQLSTIDAATG
+2353 ASQLSTIDAATG

-2413 GTGSGRLQIDAKR
+2413 GTGSGKLQVDARR

-2440 HNLDRLILGFGQV
+2440 HNLDRLVLGFGQV

-2477 WDTATNGYRYSGGD
+2477 WDTATNGYHYSGGD

-2507 RITAGGDLKVS
+2507 RLTAGGAVKVS
-2518 APAGATP
+2518 AAGGAA

-2543 NGNSV
+2543 SGNSI
-2548 SVDTSMVLPSGK
+2548 SLDTSVVLPSGK

-2566 RDVLLGDKAKLD
+2566 RDVLLGDNAKLD

-2603 AGDVRQAGASVIDLS
+2603 EGDVRQAAASVIDVS

-2628 VIATGDAA
+2628 VIATGEAA

-2643 SLLGGASGHYDAGG
+2643 SLLGGASGSYDAGG
-2657 TLVPYA
+2657 TQVAYA
-2663 AGGVEVRAQQI
+2663 AGGLELRAQHV

-2682 RLNTGKV
+2682 RLTTGKV
-2689 FGSRSFQLKQGDL
+2689 FGSRSFQLKQGNL
-2702 TIGDEVK
+2702 AIGDELK

-2720 SLSVSGRIDASGEQ
+2720 SLTVNGRIDASGEQ

-2759 VLRTD
+2759 LLRTD
-2764 SYGQA
+2764 SYGQV

-2777 IELAAPSGRLSL
+2777 IELASPGGRLTL
-2789 ENGARFDL
+2789 EGGARFDL

-2813 RRLGGATGDDVDID
+2813 RRLGGATGDDIDID

-2864 QGINQAYLDEKHG
+2864 QGINQAYLDEKHA
-2877 DSQLFMAHALAN
+2877 DSQVFMAKALAN

-2949 YGSGEAGALVVRA
+2949 YGSGEAGALVLRA

-2976 DTRTLPVT
+2976 DTSVLPVT
-2984 VDDKGWQL
+2984 IDDKGWQL

-3034 QLRGGTLLAARAT
+3034 ELRSGTLLAARAT

-3060 GGAVRDADGKVLYAA
+3060 GGAVRNADGSVLYAA
-3075 GTVLPKALALSSGMQ
+3075 GTVLPKALTLSSGMQ
-3090 LDAGLRLPGAASVAA
+3090 LDAGLRLPGAARVAA
-3105 MLWPANVAL
+3105 MVWPANVAL
-3114 PFPEGRPWDVADATN
+3114 PFPEGRPWDVADGTN

-3152 VIRLPG
+3152 VVRLPG

-3190 WSLRLAG
+3190 WSLRLVG

-3204 DTRALRPHA
+3204 DTRALKPHA

-3221 DAHYGMASAREL
+3221 DTHYGLDAVTSI
-3233 VPGTGLPAQYVWGDD
+3233 VPGTGSPAKYIFSEAALLEGYPEGEVDIEMY
-3248 AGLFGEIP
+3248 FG
-3256 GMPIDLANFAS
+3256 N
-3267 EEVLLGFNEYGA
+3267 EETMLEYA
-3279 IVVKIADGTEPQ
+3279 AYLVVKVADGTPPEK
-3291 YVDVTAPARQALFSV
+3291 VTSVEPARQPLFSV
-3306 LRTGAGD
+3306 LRTGTGD

-3339 PLVGGKDLF
+3339 PLVNGKDLF
-3348 NLPRAR
+3348 NLPRGLNA
-3354 TVKGQLLGT
+3354 KGQLLGALGEDFT
-3363 DGDAFIPFVD
+3363 PFVD

-3400 GDTLAASI
+3400 GDTLASATQ
-3408 SRREDAIGWL
+3408 RREDAIGWL
-3418 RPQQDTSDIGTWL
+3418 RAQQDTSDIGTWL

-3437 STGGGVP
+3437 STGAGVP
-3444 TAWWINFGTYVPG
+3444 TAWWINFGTYVARPEGVDLFSGLPG
-3457 TEGADLYSG
+3457 
-3466 MPFLSGFTGI
+3466 LSGFTGI

-3490 DAGMLASRADPGGE
+3490 DAGMLASRADAGGE

-3561 PNTRFERQLPGLNST
+3561 PNTRFERQLPSLNST

-3602 PKESRPYET
+3602 PTESRPYET

-3640 VLGGVADAGRVKQLA
+3640 VLGGVADAGRVKQL
-3655 NGTPFSYQGV
+3655 GYGSPFSYQGV
-3665 ERKGEGWSWFSLWT
+3665 ERTGEGWSWFSLWT

-3702 TVGDNHA
+3702 TPGDNHA
-3709 PSDGRF
+3709 PTDGRF

-3741 DGGKVDMPQNG
+3741 GDGGKVDMPQNG

-3758 PVAPQFVKTGAGQ
+3758 PVAPQFVRTGTGQ

-3785 PITQSG
+3785 PITPSG
-3791 ADPRL
+3791 ADPRM
-3796 LPSPFNPGFV
+3796 LPNPFNPGFV
-3806 GALDPVWFGH
+3806 GALDKVWFGL

-3822 SQDALAPSVLKLLG
+3822 SADALAPGPLKWFG
-3836 ATSNGASGA
+3836 TTSNGASDA
-3845 QQTYPL
+3845 NQQVYPL

-3863 PAGQVPA
+3863 PASQLPA

-3887 VYRGTLKGETGPL
+3887 VYRGNLKGVSGAL
-3900 GVWYEGGGAVAVRA
+3900 GLWYEGSGPVAVRA

-3925 GSVENV
+3925 GNVESV

-3943 ANSPELPEKPIVFA
+3943 ANSPELPEKPVVFG

-4009 AELRSLGSIVGSGIG
+4009 AELRSLGSIVHVGQDK
-4024 ERGNGAGISVAAGVG
+4024 RGDGAGISVAAGVG

-4051 YLDPSKLADPA
+4051 YLDPAKLADPS

-4093 GDEAGASAFLG
+4093 GDEAGAAAFLG
-4104 TKQAELEKAGQA
+4104 TKQAELEKAGQQT
-4116 SGAARR
+4116 GAVRR

-4155 PTTDARSF
+4155 PATDARSF

-4196 MRRGSYLR
+4196 VRRGSYLR
-4204 GREAIATLFPAQDKA
+4204 GRVAIATLFPAQDKA
-4219 GQKIEYKGDL
+4219 GKKIEYQGDL
-4229 TMFSSALYTLNDYE
+4229 TMFSSALYTVNGYG
-4243 GVYTKRPVAG
+4243 GVFTKRPVAG

-4259 QEWAEAGRPTVNVP
+4259 QEWAEAGRPDYNVP
-4273 HVIVNDAGIHTDVG
+4273 YVTVNDAGIHTDFG

-4311 GSGVLTQGAGE
+4311 GSGVLTQGQGD

-4375 SIGLVSLSPSTPAT
+4375 SIGLVSLSPSTPTT

-4413 GSIDAGEAG
+4413 GTIDAGEAG

-4433 LQVINAENVQV
+4433 LQLVNAANIQV
-4444 QGKSA
+4444 QGKSTGMPA
-4449 GLPVVAS
+4449 VAA
-4456 VNVGALSNASAA
+4456 VNVGALTNASAA
-4468 ATQAVTAAQ
+4468 ASQAVTAAQ

-4489 ALPSLFTVKVL
+4489 AQPSLFTVKVL
-4500 GFGNEQSDEAGAGKH
+4500 GFGNETVDEGGAGK
-4515 QGGEPQASSY
+4515 GGDPQASLY

-4538 LTAPQLQALTPNER
+4538 LTAPQLQALTPGER

>member
-14 SAMAGSHNGRPVRL
+14 SAMAGNRTGHPVRL

-55 AGKGAQQGTATATG
+55 AGKGAQQGTAASTG

-99 NLLLTA
+99 NLLLAA

-131 LVKGGLQ
+131 LLKGGLQ

-149 NAQAPVQTQADG
+149 NAQGPVQTQADG
-161 KTVVKVAQTDDKAIL
+161 KTVVKVVQTDDKAIL

-187 TLQFDQKSHWSVLNR
+187 TLQFDQKSNWSVLNR

-231 VFAGS
+231 VFTGS

-259 LYGKTQG
+259 LYGKAQG

-272 FANDLLLGQNTFTH
+272 FANDLLLDQNTFKH
-286 AAAEADVVVA
+286 GKAEADVVVA

-315 VLLAGRSV
+315 VLLAGRGV
-323 ENAGAITT
+323 DNAGAITT

-342 AIAVRQG
+342 AIVVRPGQ
-349 MGTDKNPYSSTRG
+349 GTDKNQYSSTRG
-362 NEVEMLRVADSGAGS
+362 NEVGMLRVAGSDAGA
-377 VVNNGLIQAAT
+377 VVNSGLIQSAG
-388 GDITLSGNSVRQDG
+388 GDITLSGNTLRQDG

-408 TVNGRGT
+408 SVNGRGA
-415 IHLAAAGENAAVTL
+415 IHLAAAGDDAKVTMG
-429 ARGSV
+429 RGSV
-434 SAIVIDDNGATALD
+434 SAILIDDNGATALD
-448 VQRDTLLKE
+448 VQRDTLLKD
-457 TGKGTDTPQ
+457 TGKGTDTPL

-473 VRIVSAGNIEFE
+473 VRIVSAGNVEFE

-493 GGQVLAD
+493 GGQVLVD
-500 AARRSHVARGAAIDV
+500 AARRSHVARDAAIDV
-515 SGAVGVKIDMSS
+515 SGAVGVKVDMSS
-527 NNVLVNVQGN
+527 NNVLINVQGN

-590 LNTSGHGIGEWAAQ
+590 LNTSGHGVGEWAAQ

-649 VKLSTAPGDNLY
+649 YKLSTAPGDNLY

-675 GANTTETHANALIGP
+675 GANTTETYANALIGP

-741 KQAQTSAARA
+741 KQAQTAAARA

-763 DTKAGQLRDSP
+763 DTKTGQLRDSP
-774 QAVLE
+774 QAVLDK
-779 NVEIGKVA
+779 VQIGKVA
-787 PVADGQLLN
+787 GIADGQLLDA
-796 EALPAARG
+796 ALPAARSQA
-804 KTLQLDA
+804 LQLDA

-822 NIYAYDKLDV
+822 KIHAYDSVSVD
-832 NADVRVADGGDIAL
+832 ADVRVADGGDIAL

-852 IKANVSARSGSIAV
+852 LKANVSARGGSIAA
-866 GNMVSRYQAN
+866 GDIVSRYLA
-876 MGAVWIDGPVSPEG
+876 GAGDVWAEG
-890 RATGPAGVRVA
+890 KLVPDNRPTGTAGVRVA

-926 YVDGGKVTLKSSG
+926 YVNGGKVSLKSSG
-939 GIELA
+939 GIDLTR
-944 GGSVIDVSSGA
+944 GSVIDVSSGA
-955 ALMSNG
+955 ALMGNG

-967 GGDIALAVDLPRE
+967 GGDITLAVDLPTE
-980 KTPTGA
+980 KAPTGA
-986 VLKLDGELRGHG
+986 MLKLDGELRGHG
-998 VKGGGRLTIDS
+998 VKGGGRLVIDS
-1009 GTAVSIGGKL
+1009 GAAVSIGGQL
-1019 QDGDVLPG
+1019 LDGDVLPG
-1027 GSSAPVGLRLADE
+1027 GSSAPVGLRLSDE

-1053 ALSTS
+1053 AITTS
-1058 VIKPGQTLSMPVTV
+1058 LIKPGQTLAKPVTA

-1079 LVLGSDL
+1079 LVLGADL
-1086 LVPPGASFFIDGTT
+1086 LVPQGANFFIDGTR
-1100 YVWSGSI
+1100 YVQGGSI
-1107 VPAGSVVTA
+1107 APAGSVVTA
-1116 INGLATG
+1116 INGLNAG
-1123 FEVSAAAF
+1123 FVVSAAAF
-1131 PNGLPIVPVTTQY
+1131 PQGLPIVPVTTQY

-1155 APRGVLLPT
+1155 TPRGVLLPT

-1178 ALDASLFQSGFAD
+1178 ALGASLFQSGFAD
-1191 YAVTGRDGVVVVK
+1191 YAVTGRDGIVVVK
-1204 DARIDVKM
+1204 DAQIDVKM

-1221 GHTVASGT
+1221 GHTVAGGT

-1267 YVKGAL
+1267 YVKGGL
-1273 AVAQGAVV
+1273 AVAQGAIIQ
-1281 TVDPGRQISMTS
+1281 VDPGRQISLTG
-1293 NGQVSIDG
+1293 NDQVSIDG
-1301 RLDAW
+1301 RLEAW
-1306 GGKIAILPGTL
+1306 GGKIAILPGTF

-1339 HAVLDVAGRATVA
+1339 RAVLDVAGRATVA

-1358 RYGRAD
+1358 RYGQAEQ
-1364 KGGSIEIGARYKAD
+1364 GGSIEIGARYKAD

-1393 GALLDASGAQATL
+1393 GALLDASGAAATL

-1415 VAGSGGLISLSSYNG
+1415 VAGNGGLIALSSYNG
-1430 IFADGTLRAVAG
+1430 IFADGTLRAAAG

-1450 LAMALDTP
+1450 LALALDTP
-1458 NYGQV
+1458 NYGKVDRHNLQGG
-1463 NRQTLEGDSVDNA
+1463 NVDNA
-1476 VRVPREFVLAQ
+1476 VRVPREMLLAQ
-1487 VQGDSVLP
+1487 VQGESALP

-1500 GQQDEALRYGSARLG
+1500 GQQDAALRYGSARLG
-1515 ADRVKAGG
+1515 ADRVQAGG
-1523 FDNLAMHVNGM
+1523 FDNLALHVNGM
-1534 LSVDGDVSLA
+1534 LGFDGDVKLS

-1551 SASSLGLA
+1551 SATSLGLA
-1559 QQPPQ
+1559 QQPLL
-1564 TPPPDADGQDKVLS
+1564 DGQEKASS
-1578 LASQVHLAAPYVRLG
+1578 LASQVRLAAPYVRLG
-1593 TAARAQ
+1593 TAVRAQ
-1599 KDNYIV
+1599 KDDYIV
-1605 PNAVKGSKNSGKG
+1605 PNAVKGSKNLGRG

-1626 VADGSLLQIDAGM
+1626 VAEDSLLQIDAGM
-1639 LDLAGEVN
+1639 LDIAGEVN
-1647 MGTRGEI
+1647 MGTRGTI
-1654 VQNGGTPL
+1654 AQNSGADL
-1662 AVERDAFEQLTLNS
+1662 VVERDAFEQLTLNS

-1681 MSNNAALYQP
+1681 LSNSAALYQP

-1712 VGQSSRVDEYG
+1712 VGQKSGIDEYG

-1734 LTVERSAGSAGS
+1734 LDIGRSTGS

-1754 VFGSL
+1754 VFGTLS
-1759 NLVAP
+1759 LVAP

-1779 TLGAEGFEANTGHVN
+1779 NLGAEGYEANTGHVN

-1834 NGPEIGLVGAAVD
+1834 NGPEIALTGAAID

-1910 DVAPLM
+1910 DVAPL
-1916 TEQGAGKPAVGRQI
+1916 TAEQGAGKPAVGRQI

-1940 AGTYTLLPSN
+1940 AGTYTLLPST

-1963 GLAGAVEAGG
+1963 GLAGAVETGG

-1979 GSYATAA
+1979 GSFATAA
-1986 QTGIA
+1986 QTGVA
-1991 GTTIRDAVPS
+1991 GTAFRDVVAQ

-2010 LRTYSQYNETGYA
+2010 LRSYSQYNETGYA

-2029 ATRDGVPRATLERDA
+2029 ATRDGVPRAMLERDA
-2044 KGVRVQLIAPS
+2044 KGVRLQLIAPS

-2065 LMMDGSALYTPAEGG
+2065 LMMDGSTLYTPAEGG
-2080 FGGSLLLGTGGHAGT
+2080 FGGSLLLGTGTHAST
-2095 RYQVLADGTA
+2095 RYEVLADGTA
-2105 AQADFNGVSVHASQ
+2105 PLADFNGVSVHASQ

-2125 QRLGIGGLPRV
+2125 QRVGIGGLPRV

-2141 ATGTNQRANIAAI
+2141 ATGSNQRANIAAI
-2154 NESAGGIVLREGA
+2154 KESAGGIVLRDGA

-2175 LVTTKTDDG
+2175 LVTARKDDG
-2184 IFLEQGS
+2184 IILEQGS

-2204 SRDGF
+2204 SRDGY
-2209 VYQPMGSVLAVSNG
+2209 VYLPMGSVLAVSNG
-2223 WLDMLPAVRTPS
+2223 WLDMLPAAAPS
-2235 DSGGPGIIDIGTCAK
+2235 SESYGPGIIDIGACKK
-2250 AGGACT
+2250 ADGACGGST
-2256 GTTSLYSEGT
+2256 ALYSEGT

-2289 LGMGSINIGS
+2289 LAMGSINVGS
-2299 AASLADASARGALPD
+2299 EASLADASARGALPD
-2314 GLALNQD
+2314 GLALNQG

-2338 ESLGLTARKSFNFYD
+2338 ESLGLTARNSFNFYD

-2373 LNTPAIYGYGGTD
+2373 LNTPAIYGHGGAD

-2413 GTGSGRLQIDAKR
+2413 GTGSGRLQVDAKR

-2440 HNLDRLILGFGQV
+2440 HKLDRLVLGFGQV

-2468 LSVYQSQSA
+2468 LSVYKSQSA

-2518 APAGATP
+2518 APAGAAAT
-2525 ATPTN
+2525 TPTN

-2543 NGNSV
+2543 SGNNV
-2548 SVDTSMVLPSGK
+2548 SVDTSVVLPSGK

-2603 AGDVRQAGASVIDLS
+2603 EGDVRQAAASVIDLS

-2628 VIATGDAA
+2628 ATATGDAA
-2636 GTADLRG
+2636 GSVDLRG
-2643 SLLGGASGHYDAGG
+2643 TLLGGASGSYDAGG
-2657 TLVPYA
+2657 TQVPYA
-2663 AGGVEVRAQQI
+2663 AGGVDIRAQRI
-2674 GDFAGLNQ
+2674 GDFVGLNQ

-2689 FGSRSFQLKQGDL
+2689 FGSRSFQLKQGNL
-2702 TIGDEVK
+2702 TIGDELK

-2720 SLSVSGRIDASGEQ
+2720 SLTVNGRIDASGEQ

-2759 VLRTD
+2759 LLRTD
-2764 SYGQA
+2764 SYGQV

-2777 IELAAPSGRLSL
+2777 IELASPGGRLTL

-2813 RRLGGATGDDVDID
+2813 RRLGGATGDDIDID

-2833 IAGARTIN
+2833 IAGARTVN

-2850 APAGTGKDADGRSY
+2850 APAGAGKDADGRSY
-2864 QGINQAYLDEKHG
+2864 QSINQAYLDEKHG
-2877 DSQLFMAHALAN
+2877 DSQAFMVNALAN

-2917 ATPGGDLHIDGDID
+2917 ATPGGDLHVDGDVD

-2949 YGSGEAGALVVRA
+2949 YGSGEAGALVLRA

-2984 VDDKGWQL
+2984 SDDKGWQL

-3002 VVVPQAGL
+3002 VVVPAANL

-3034 QLRGGTLLAARAT
+3034 ELRSGTLLAARAT

-3060 GGAVRDADGKVLYAA
+3060 GGAVRNADGSVLYAA
-3075 GTVLPKALALSSGMQ
+3075 GTVLPKALTLSSGMQ
-3090 LDAGLRLPGAASVAA
+3090 LDPGLRLPGAAKVAA
-3105 MLWPANVAL
+3105 MVWPANVAL
-3114 PFPEGRPWDVADATN
+3114 PFPEGQPRDTGDSVNP
-3129 AVNGVVLASALA
+3129 VNGVVLASALA

-3152 VIRLPG
+3152 LVKLPG
-3158 DVTMVSL
+3158 DATMVAL
-3165 RSADGSGSQGRN
+3165 RSEDGSGSQGRN

-3190 WSLRLAG
+3190 WSLRLVG

-3221 DAHYGMASAREL
+3221 DTHYGMGEKTS
-3233 VPGTGLPAQYVWGDD
+3233 VKPGTGLPAKYIFSEQ
-3248 AGLFGEIP
+3248 AISE
-3256 GMPIDLANFAS
+3256 GMPEGEVDIEMWFGS
-3267 EEVLLGFNEYGA
+3267 EEFMLEYYA
-3279 IVVKIADGTEPQ
+3279 HYVIKVADGTPPE
-3291 YVDVTAPARQALFSV
+3291 YVTNVEPARQPLFSV
-3306 LRTGAGD
+3306 LRTGTGD

-3339 PLVGGKDLF
+3339 PLVDGKDLF
-3348 NLPRAR
+3348 NLPRGLNA
-3354 TVKGQLLGT
+3354 KGQLLGALGKDLT
-3363 DGDAFIPFVD
+3363 AFVD

-3400 GDTLAASI
+3400 GDTLGTSKQ
-3408 SRREDAIGWL
+3408 RREDAIGFL
-3418 RPQQDTSDIGTWL
+3418 NAQQDTSDIGSWL

-3437 STGGGVP
+3437 STGAGVP
-3444 TAWWINFGTYVPG
+3444 TAWWINFGTYVARP
-3457 TEGADLYSG
+3457 EGPDLFAG
-3466 MPFLSGFTGI
+3466 LPVVSGFTGI
-3476 GTLGGGNLLLQAGG
+3476 GTLGGGNVLLQAGG
-3490 DAGMLASRADPGGE
+3490 DAGMLTSRADPAGE

-3539 IGGGLNPVAE
+3539 IGGGLNPVAA

-3554 SNSDRPN
+3554 RNGDFAN
-3561 PNTRFERQLPGLNST
+3561 VDTRFERQYPTLNST
-3576 LTNLRGA
+3576 FTNLRGA
-3583 LRLEAGAVGGI
+3583 LRMEAGAVGGV

-3602 PKESRPYET
+3602 PTESRPYET
-3611 YTAGTAIASGGPIL
+3611 YTAGTAIASGGPVL

-3633 IDARGDV
+3633 IDARGDL
-3640 VLGGVADAGRVKQLA
+3640 VLGGTADAGRVKQLG
-3655 NGTPFSYQGV
+3655 NGSPFNYQGV
-3665 ERKGEGWSWFSLWT
+3665 ARTGEGWSWFSLWT

-3688 AGGNLTPTSSWINA
+3688 AGGNLTPTSSWINS
-3702 TVGDNHA
+3702 TIGDNHA
-3709 PSDGRF
+3709 PTDARF

-3741 DGGKVDMPQNG
+3741 ENGKVDMPQNG

-3758 PVAPQFVKTGAGQ
+3758 PVAPQFVKTGTGQ

-3785 PITQSG
+3785 PITPSG

-3796 LPSPFNPGFV
+3796 LPNPFNPGFV
-3806 GALDPVWFGH
+3806 GALDQVWYGL

-3822 SQDALAPSVLKLLG
+3822 SANALAPGALKWFG
-3836 ATSNGASGA
+3836 STPNGASDAG
-3845 QQTYPL
+3845 QQLYPL

-3856 PTVSDYV
+3856 PTVSDYA
-3863 PAGQVPA
+3863 PAGQLPA
-3870 HFYANSGDIVGL
+3870 RFYANSGDIVGL

-3887 VYRGTLKGETGPL
+3887 VYRGNLKGVSGAL
-3900 GVWYEGGGAVAVRA
+3900 GLWYEGGGAVAVRA

-3925 GSVENV
+3925 GSVEGV
-3931 PDGAAGWTGQPF
+3931 PDGAAGWTSQGFVGRPDY
-3943 ANSPELPEKPIVFA
+3943 PDKPVVTG
-3957 SSSARGNLFVHRHAD
+3957 SSTARGNLFVHRHAD

-4009 AELRSLGSIVGSGIG
+4009 GELRSLGSIVSTGPG

-4051 YLDPSKLADPA
+4051 YLDPAKLADPGR
-4062 KPLADQ
+4062 PLADQ

-4086 RGQFAYS
+4086 RGQFGYK
-4093 GDEAGASAFLG
+4093 GDEAGAAAFLG
-4104 TKQAELEKAGQA
+4104 TKQAELEKAGQQT
-4116 SGAARR
+4116 GGVRR

-4155 PTTDARSF
+4155 PATDARSF

-4204 GREAIATLFPAQDKA
+4204 GREAIATLFPMQDKA
-4219 GQKIEYKGDL
+4219 GKKIEYKGDL
-4229 TMFSSALYTLNDYE
+4229 TMFSSALYTVNDYD
-4243 GVYTKRPVAG
+4243 GIYTKRPVAG

-4273 HVIVNDAGIHTDVG
+4273 HVIVNDAGIHTDFG

-4311 GSGVLTQGAGE
+4311 GSGVLTQGQGD

-4331 LLGQSRIFTTF
+4331 LLGQSRMFTTF

-4360 TKSTVVYTPQRRTYD
+4360 TKSTVVYTPQRRAYD
-4375 SIGLVSLSPSTPAT
+4375 SIGLVSLSPSTPST

-4413 GSIDAGEAG
+4413 GTIDAGEAG

-4433 LQVINAENVQV
+4433 LQVVNAENIQV
-4444 QGKSA
+4444 QGKA
-4449 GLPVVAS
+4449 TGVPTIAS

-4468 ATQAVTAAQ
+4468 ASQAVTAAQ

-4489 ALPSLFTVKVL
+4489 AQPSLFTVKVL
-4500 GFGNEQSDEAGAGKH
+4500 GFGNEQADEAGVGKH

>member
-14 SAMAGSHNGRPVRL
+14 SAMAGTQSGRPTRL

-36 MLLQAGGAQAQQ
+36 MLLQAGGTQAQQ

-55 AGKGAQQGTATATG
+55 AGKGAQQGTAATTG

-76 ATSLNNP
+76 AALLTNP
-83 LLQQQKAEGKL
+83 LAQQQQAEGKL

-99 NLLLTA
+99 NLLLAA

-131 LVKGGLQ
+131 LAKGGLQ

-149 NAQAPVQTQADG
+149 NAQGPVQSQADG
-161 KTVVKVAQTDDKAIL
+161 KTVVTVVQTDDKAIL
-176 NWESFNVGKNT
+176 NWESFNIGKNT
-187 TLQFDQKSHWSVLNR
+187 TLQFDQKSNWAVLNR

-211 QIQGQIKADGT
+211 QIQGQIKGDGT

-231 VFAGS
+231 VFTGS

-259 LYGKTQG
+259 LYGKAQG
-266 TGAVPT
+266 SSAVPT
-272 FANDLLLGQNTFTH
+272 FANDLLLGQNSYTH
-286 AAAEADVVVA
+286 GKAEADVVVA

-342 AIAVRQG
+342 AIVVRPGQ
-349 MGTDKNPYSSTRG
+349 GTDKNPYSSTRG
-362 NEVEMLRVADSGAGS
+362 NEVEMLRLAGSGAGA
-377 VVNNGLIQAAT
+377 VVNSGLIQSAG
-388 GDITLSGNSVRQDG
+388 GDITLSGNTLRQDG

-408 TVNGRGT
+408 TVNGRGA
-415 IHLAAAGENAAVTL
+415 IHLSATGADAGVTL
-429 ARGSV
+429 GRGSV
-434 SAIVIDDNGATALD
+434 SAILIDDNGATALD
-448 VQRDTLLKE
+448 VQRDTLLKD
-457 TGKGTDTPQ
+457 TGKGTDTPL

-473 VRIVSAGNIEFE
+473 VRIVSAGNVEFE

-493 GGQVLAD
+493 GGQVMVD
-500 AARRSHVARGAAIDV
+500 AARRSHVARDAVIDV
-515 SGAVGVKIDMSS
+515 SGAVGVKVDMSS
-527 NNVLVNVQGN
+527 NNVLINVQGN

-604 GGTVGFGGGEVVT
+604 GGTVAFGGGELVT

-649 VKLSTAPGDNLY
+649 YKLSTAPGDNLY
-661 TGLYRGYES
+661 TGLFRGYES

-675 GANTTETHANALIGP
+675 GANTTETFANALIAPG
-690 RERLENGYT
+690 ERLENGYT

-705 RLIVSTGAAV
+705 RVIVSTAAAV

-721 TSVFQGERQQRKRD
+721 TAVFQSERQQRKRD
-735 DGVDGY
+735 EGVDGY
-741 KQAQTSAARA
+741 KQAQTAAARA
-751 GQLIVG
+751 GQLIIG

-763 DTKAGQLRDSP
+763 DTKTGQMRDSP
-774 QAVLE
+774 QAVL
-779 NVEIGKVA
+779 NKVEIGKA
-787 PVADGQLLN
+787 AGIADGQLLAD
-796 EALPAARG
+796 ALPAARRD
-804 KTLQLDA
+804 TLQLDA
-811 DWLNGLELGAL
+811 GWLNGLELGAL
-822 NIYAYDKLDV
+822 KIYAYDSLSVD
-832 NADVRVADGGDIAL
+832 ADLRVTDGGDIAL
-846 HATDVA
+846 HATDVGL
-852 IKANVSARSGSIAV
+852 KANVSARGGSIAA
-866 GNMVSRYQAN
+866 GDIVSRYQENAGGVWVEGKLGPDN
-876 MGAVWIDGPVSPEG
+876 RPTGA
-890 RATGPAGVRVA
+890 AGVRVA
-901 PGVRLDARGLW
+901 PGVRLDARGVW
-912 SNLELDPGAVAGLP
+912 SNLELDAGASAGLP
-926 YVDGGKVTLKSSG
+926 YVNGGKVTLKSSG
-939 GIELA
+939 GIDLT

-967 GGDIALAVDLPRE
+967 GGDITLAVDLPTE
-980 KTPTGA
+980 KAPTGA
-986 VLKLDGELRGHG
+986 MLKLDGELRGHG
-998 VKGGGRLTIDS
+998 VKGGGRLVIDS
-1009 GTAVSIGGKL
+1009 GAAVSIGGQL
-1019 QDGDVLPG
+1019 LSGGVLPA

-1040 FLIAKGEKIPFDF
+1040 LLIAKGETIPLDF
-1053 ALSTS
+1053 ALTTS
-1058 VIKPGQTLSMPVTV
+1058 VIKPGQALSKPVV
-1072 DVSAQKP
+1072 ADVSAQKP
-1079 LVLGSDL
+1079 LVLGADL
-1086 LVPPGASFFIDGTT
+1086 LLPPGAQVILNNGMS
-1100 YVWSGSI
+1100 VWGGST
-1107 VPAGSVVTA
+1107 VPAGSVLTA
-1116 INGLATG
+1116 INGLNAG
-1123 FEVSAAAF
+1123 FVVAAAAF
-1131 PNGLPIVPVTTQY
+1131 PQGLPIQPVVTQY
-1144 AAGSIAADDVR
+1144 AAGSIASEELR
-1155 APRGVLLPT
+1155 APPGVVLPA
-1164 GTMLGRDVAVQPML
+1164 GSVLARDAAVKPLL

-1191 YAVTGRDGVVVVK
+1191 YAITGRDGVVVVK
-1204 DARIDVKM
+1204 DAHVDVQM

-1221 GHTVASGT
+1221 GHTVAGGT
-1229 DPAAALE
+1229 DPGAALE
-1236 VWTPELYQEDARK
+1236 LWTPELYQEDARK
-1249 GRLTQRAGADLTL
+1249 ARLTQRAGADLSL

-1267 YVKGAL
+1267 HVKGAL
-1273 AVAQGAVV
+1273 VVQEGAVIQ
-1281 TVDPGRQISMTS
+1281 VDPGRQISMTG
-1293 NGQVSIDG
+1293 NAQITVDG
-1301 RLDAW
+1301 KLEAR
-1306 GGKIAILPGTL
+1306 GGKIAILPGTF
-1317 GTGSDAD
+1317 GTGSDMD
-1324 VPNGKGQATS
+1324 LPNGKGQATS
-1334 IWIGE
+1334 IWIGDK
-1339 HAVLDVAGRATVA
+1339 AVLDVAGRATVA

-1364 KGGSIEIGARYKAD
+1364 QGGSIEIGARYKAD
-1378 AASVDA
+1378 AFSVDA

-1406 DLPNQGAVN
+1406 DLPNQGSVN
-1415 VAGSGGLISLSSYNG
+1415 VAGNGGLIALSSYNG
-1430 IFADGTLRAVAG
+1430 IFADGTLRAAAG

-1450 LAMALDTP
+1450 LALALDTP
-1458 NYGQV
+1458 NYGK
-1463 NRQTLEGDSVDNA
+1463 VDRFNLQGGGVENV
-1476 VRVPREFVLAQ
+1476 VRVPREMLLAQ
-1487 VQGDSVLP
+1487 VQGESALRD
-1495 VDLRA
+1495 DLRA
-1500 GQQDEALRYGSARLG
+1500 GQQDASLRYGSARLG
-1515 ADRVKAGG
+1515 ADRVQAGG
-1523 FDNLAMHVNGM
+1523 FDNLALHVNGM
-1534 LSVDGDVSLA
+1534 LSFDGDVNLS

-1551 SASSLGLA
+1551 SATSLGLA
-1559 QQPPQ
+1559 QQPLP
-1564 TPPPDADGQDKVLS
+1564 DGQDKATS
-1578 LASQVHLAAPYVRLG
+1578 LASQVRLAAPYVRLG
-1593 TAARAQ
+1593 TAVRAQ
-1599 KDNYIV
+1599 KDDYIV
-1605 PNAVKGSKNSGKG
+1605 PNAVKGSKNLGKG

-1626 VADGSLLQIDAGM
+1626 VAEDSLLQIDAGM
-1639 LDLAGEVN
+1639 LDIAGEVN
-1647 MGTRGEI
+1647 MGTRGTI
-1654 VQNGGTPL
+1654 AQNSGDPL
-1662 AVERDAFEQLTLNS
+1662 VVERDAFEQLTLNS
-1676 RGDLR
+1676 RGDMRL
-1681 MSNNAALYQP
+1681 SNSAALYQP

-1706 DSGMVT
+1706 DSGTVT
-1712 VGQSSRVDEYG
+1712 VGQTSAIDEYG

-1734 LTVERSAGSAGS
+1734 LNIERSAGS
-1746 ATPNQPFS
+1746 ATPNQPYS

-1759 NLVAP
+1759 SLVAP

-1779 TLGAEGFEANTGHVN
+1779 NLGAEGYEANTGHVN

-1825 NDVVFKGVG
+1825 SDVVFKGVG
-1834 NGPEIGLVGAAVD
+1834 NGPEIALTGAAID

-1854 DLSGGGTLTGAAF
+1854 DMTGGGTLKGAAF

-1916 TEQGAGKPAVGRQI
+1916 AEQGAGKPAVGRQI
-1930 TIAAGVPGLA
+1930 TIGAGVPGLA
-1940 AGTYTLLPSN
+1940 AGTYTLLPST

-1973 TVAMRN
+1973 TLAMRN
-1979 GSYATAA
+1979 GSFATAA
-1986 QTGIA
+1986 QTGVA
-1991 GTTIRDAVPS
+1991 GTAIRDAVAQ

-2010 LRTYSQYNETGYA
+2010 LRGYSQYNETGYA

-2029 ATRDGVPRATLERDA
+2029 ATRDGVPRAALERDA
-2044 KGVRVQLIAPS
+2044 KGVRVQLIAPVT
-2055 LHSVENNHTP
+2055 HSVEDNHTP
-2065 LMMDGSALYTPAEGG
+2065 LMMDGSALYTPDEGG
-2080 FGGSLLLGTGGHAGT
+2080 FGGSLLLGSGSHAST
-2095 RYQVLADGTA
+2095 RYEVLADGTA
-2105 AQADFNGVSVHASQ
+2105 PLAGYNGVSVHASQ
-2119 INAFGA
+2119 LNAFGA
-2125 QRLGIGGLPRV
+2125 QRMGIGGLPRV
-2136 TYSDF
+2136 TYSEF
-2141 ATGTNQRANIAAI
+2141 GTGSNQRANIAAI
-2154 NESAGGIVLREGA
+2154 NESAGGIVLRDGA

-2175 LVTTKTDDG
+2175 LVTARKDDG
-2184 IFLEQGS
+2184 IILEQGA

-2204 SRDGF
+2204 SRDGY
-2209 VYQPMGSVLAVSNG
+2209 VYLPMGSVLAVSNG
-2223 WLDMLPAVRTPS
+2223 WLDMLPAAAPS
-2235 DSGGPGIIDIGTCAK
+2235 SESYGPGIIDIGACKQAD
-2250 AGGACT
+2250 GACGGST
-2256 GTTSLYSEGT
+2256 ALYSEGT
-2266 IAAVTERAFTLRDNV
+2266 IAAVTERAFNLRDNV

-2289 LGMGSINIGS
+2289 LAMGAINVGS
-2299 AASLADASARGALPD
+2299 EASLADARERGALPD
-2314 GLALNQD
+2314 GLALNQG

-2338 ESLGLTARKSFNFYD
+2338 ESLGLTARNSFNFYD

-2365 KSSLSRLV
+2365 RSSLSRLV

-2386 ALARIHTDTLVWQ
+2386 ALARIHTDTLIWQ

-2413 GTGSGRLQIDAKR
+2413 GTGSGRLQVDAKR

-2440 HNLDRLILGFGQV
+2440 HKLDRLVLGFGQV

-2477 WDTATNGYRYSGGD
+2477 WDTATNGYHYSGGD

-2518 APAGATP
+2518 APAGA
-2525 ATPTN
+2525 AAAAPTN

-2543 NGNSV
+2543 SGNNV
-2548 SVDTSMVLPSGK
+2548 SVDTSVVLPSGK

-2566 RDVLLGDKAKLD
+2566 RDVLLGDNAKLD

-2603 AGDVRQAGASVIDLS
+2603 DGDVRQAAASVIDVS

-2628 VIATGDAA
+2628 ATATGDAA
-2636 GTADLRG
+2636 GSVDLRG
-2643 SLLGGASGHYDAGG
+2643 ALLGGASGSYDAGG
-2657 TLVPYA
+2657 TQVAYA
-2663 AGGVEVRAQQI
+2663 AGGLEIRAQHI
-2674 GDFAGLNQ
+2674 ADFAQLNQ

-2689 FGSRSFQLKQGDL
+2689 FGSRGFQLKQGNL
-2702 TIGDEVK
+2702 AIGDEVK

-2720 SLSVSGRIDASGEQ
+2720 SLTVNGRIDASGEQ

-2764 SYGQA
+2764 SYGQV

-2777 IELAAPSGRLSL
+2777 IELASPGGRLTL
-2789 ENGARFDL
+2789 EEGARFDL

-2803 GNYGSIDLNA
+2803 GHYGSIDLNA
-2813 RRLGGATGDDVDID
+2813 RRLGGATGDDIDID
-2827 AAGALN
+2827 AAGALK
-2833 IAGARTIN
+2833 IDGARTVN

-2850 APAGTGKDADGRSY
+2850 APASTQKDADGRDY
-2864 QGINQAYLDEKHG
+2864 QSISQAYLDEKHA
-2877 DSQLFMAHALAN
+2877 DSQAFMANALAN
-2889 GNLMNN
+2889 GNLMNA

-2976 DTRTLPVT
+2976 DTSKLPVT

-3034 QLRGGTLLAARAT
+3034 ELRSGTLLAARAT

-3060 GGAVRDADGKVLYAA
+3060 GGAVRNADGSVLYAA
-3075 GTVLPKALALSSGMQ
+3075 GTVLPEALTLSSGMQ
-3090 LDAGLRLPGAASVAA
+3090 LDAGLRLPGAAKVAA
-3105 MLWPANVAL
+3105 MVWPANVAL
-3114 PFPEGRPWDVADATN
+3114 PFPEGQPRDTGDSLN
-3129 AVNGVVLASALA
+3129 SINGVVLASALA
-3141 LDKGSVLPAGT
+3141 LEKGSVLPAGT
-3152 VIRLPG
+3152 LVKLPG
-3158 DVTMVSL
+3158 DATMVAL
-3165 RSADGSGSQGRN
+3165 RSEDGSGSQGRN

-3190 WSLRLAG
+3190 WSLRLVG

-3221 DAHYGMASAREL
+3221 DTHYGMAATREL
-3233 VPGTGLPAQYVWGDD
+3233 VPGTGLPGQYIWGDD
-3248 AGLFGEIP
+3248 ASLFGEIP
-3256 GMPIDLANFAS
+3256 GTPIDMANYPN

-3279 IVVKIADGTEPQ
+3279 IVVKVADGTPPE
-3291 YVDVTAPARQALFSV
+3291 YVDVTAPARQPLFSV
-3306 LRTGAGD
+3306 LRTGTGD

-3339 PLVGGKDLF
+3339 PLVDGKDLF
-3348 NLPRAR
+3348 NLPRGLNA
-3354 TVKGQLLGT
+3354 KGQLLGALGKDLT
-3363 DGDAFIPFVD
+3363 AFVD
-3373 GGSQSLY
+3373 GGSESLY

-3400 GDTLAASI
+3400 GDTLGTSTQ
-3408 SRREDAIGWL
+3408 RREDAIGFL
-3418 RPQQDTSDIGTWL
+3418 NAQQDTSDIGSWL

-3437 STGGGVP
+3437 STGAGVP
-3444 TAWWINFGTYVPG
+3444 TAWWINFGTYVARP
-3457 TEGADLYSG
+3457 EGGDLFAG
-3466 MPFLSGFTGI
+3466 LPVVSGFTGI
-3476 GTLGGGNLLLQAGG
+3476 GTLGGGNVLLQAGG
-3490 DAGMLASRADPGGE
+3490 DAGMLTSRADPAGE

-3539 IGGGLNPVAE
+3539 IGGGLNPVAA

-3554 SNSDRPN
+3554 RNVDFAN
-3561 PNTRFERQLPGLNST
+3561 VDTRFERQYPTLNST
-3576 LTNLRGA
+3576 FTNLRGA
-3583 LRLEAGAVGGI
+3583 LRMEAGAVGGV

-3602 PKESRPYET
+3602 PTESRPYET
-3611 YTAGTAIASGGPIL
+3611 YTAGTSIASGGPIL

-3633 IDARGDV
+3633 IDARGDL
-3640 VLGGVADAGRVKQLA
+3640 VLGGTADAGRVKQLG
-3655 NGTPFSYQGV
+3655 NGSPFNYQGV
-3665 ERKGEGWSWFSLWT
+3665 ERSGEGWSWFSLWT

-3688 AGGNLTPTSSWINA
+3688 AGGNLTPTSSWINS
-3702 TVGDNHA
+3702 TIGDNHA
-3709 PSDGRF
+3709 PTDARF

-3741 DGGKVDMPQNG
+3741 EGGRVDMPQNG

-3758 PVAPQFVKTGAGQ
+3758 PVAPQFVKTGTGQ

-3785 PITQSG
+3785 PITPSG

-3796 LPSPFNPGFV
+3796 LPNPFNPGFV
-3806 GALDPVWFGH
+3806 GALDKVWYGL

-3822 SQDALAPSVLKLLG
+3822 SANALAPGALKWFG
-3836 ATSNGASGA
+3836 SNSNGASDAG
-3845 QQTYPL
+3845 QQLYPL

-3863 PAGQVPA
+3863 PAGQLPT

-3887 VYRGTLKGETGPL
+3887 VYRGNLKGVSGAL
-3900 GVWYEGGGAVAVRA
+3900 GLWYEGGGAVAVRA

-3925 GSVENV
+3925 GSVESV
-3931 PDGAAGWTGQPF
+3931 PEGAAGWSSQAF
-3943 ANSPELPEKPIVFA
+3943 AGRPDFPDKPVVSG
-3957 SSSARGNLFVHRHAD
+3957 SSSVRGNLFVHRNAD

-4009 AELRSLGSIVGSGIG
+4009 GELRSLGSIVNVGAA
-4024 ERGNGAGISVAAGVG
+4024 ERSNGAGISVAAGVG

-4051 YLDPSKLADPA
+4051 YLDPAKLADPGR
-4062 KPLADQ
+4062 PFADQ

-4081 LADWL
+4081 LGDWL

-4093 GDEAGASAFLG
+4093 GDEAGAAAFLG
-4104 TKQAELEKAGQA
+4104 TKQAELEKTGQQT
-4116 SGAARR
+4116 GAARR

-4155 PTTDARSF
+4155 PATDARSF

-4196 MRRGSYLR
+4196 VRRGSYLR
-4204 GREAIATLFPAQDKA
+4204 GREAIATLFPTQDKA
-4219 GQKIEYKGDL
+4219 GKKIAYQGDL
-4229 TMFSSALYTLNDYE
+4229 TMFSSALYTVSDYA
-4243 GVYTKRPVAG
+4243 GIYTKRPVAG

-4273 HVIVNDAGIHTDVG
+4273 HVIVNDAGIHTDFG

-4295 GGRALIG
+4295 GGRALVG

-4311 GSGVLTQGAGE
+4311 GSGVLTQGMGE
-4322 IQMYAKDSI
+4322 IQIYARDSI

-4360 TKSTVVYTPQRRTYD
+4360 TKSTVVYTPQRRAYD
-4375 SIGLVSLSPSTPAT
+4375 SIGLVSLSPSTPTT

-4413 GSIDAGEAG
+4413 GTIDAGEAG

-4433 LQVINAENVQV
+4433 LQVVNAENIQV
-4444 QGKSA
+4444 QGKSTGMPA
-4449 GLPVVAS
+4449 IVS

-4468 ATQAVTAAQ
+4468 AAQAVTAAQ

-4489 ALPSLFTVKVL
+4489 AQPSLFTVKVL
-4500 GFGNEQSDEAGAGKH
+4500 GFGNETVDEGGSGK
-4515 QGGEPQASSY
+4515 GRDPQASLY

>member
-55 AGKGAQQGTATATG
+55 AGKGAQQGTAAATG

-83 LLQQQKAEGKL
+83 LMQQQKAEGKL

-99 NLLLTA
+99 NLLLAA

-149 NAQAPVQTQADG
+149 NAQGPVQSQADG
-161 KTVVKVAQTDDKAIL
+161 KTVVKVVQTDDKAIL

-231 VFAGS
+231 VFTGS
-236 SQVDTRNLA
+236 SQVDTRSLA

-259 LYGKTQG
+259 LYGKAQG

-272 FANDLLLGQNTFTH
+272 FANDLLLDQNTFTH

-315 VLLAGRSV
+315 VLLAGRAV

-342 AIAVRQG
+342 AIVVRQG
-349 MGTDKNPYSSTRG
+349 MGTDKNQYSSTRG

-415 IHLAAAGENAAVTL
+415 IHLAAAGENAGVTL

-448 VQRDTLLKE
+448 VQRDTLLKD

-515 SGAVGVKIDMSS
+515 SGAVGVKVDMSS
-527 NNVLVNVQGN
+527 NNVLINVQGN

-649 VKLSTAPGDNLY
+649 YKLSTAPGDNLY

-735 DGVDGY
+735 DGVDSY

-751 GQLIVG
+751 GQLVVG

-787 PVADGQLLN
+787 PVADGQLLS

-852 IKANVSARSGSIAV
+852 IKANVSARSGSIAA
-866 GNMVSRYQAN
+866 GDIISRYLAN
-876 MGAVWIDGPVSPEG
+876 AGAVWVEGTVSPEG
-890 RATGPAGVRVA
+890 RAAGSAGVRVA
-901 PGVRLDARGLW
+901 PGVRLDTRGLW

-926 YVDGGKVTLKSSG
+926 YVNGGKVTVKSSG

-986 VLKLDGELRGHG
+986 LLKLDGELRGHG

-1100 YVWSGSI
+1100 YVWGGSI

-1131 PNGLPIVPVTTQY
+1131 PNGLPIVPITTQY

-1221 GHTVASGT
+1221 GHTVAGGT
-1229 DPAAALE
+1229 DPGAALE

-1306 GGKIAILPGTL
+1306 GGKIAVLPGTL

-1564 TPPPDADGQDKVLS
+1564 TPPPDADGQYKVPG
-1578 LASQVHLAAPYVRLG
+1578 LASQVRLAAPYVRLG
-1593 TAARAQ
+1593 TAVRAQ

-1647 MGTRGEI
+1647 IGTRGEI
-1654 VQNGGTPL
+1654 VQSSGAPL

-1734 LTVERSAGSAGS
+1734 LTVERSAGSV
-1746 ATPNQPFS
+1746 TPNQPFS

-1759 NLVAP
+1759 SLIAP

-1834 NGPEIGLVGAAVD
+1834 NGPEIALVGAAVD

-1910 DVAPLM
+1910 DVAPL
-1916 TEQGAGKPAVGRQI
+1916 TAEQGAGKPAVGRQI

-1973 TVAMRN
+1973 MVAMRN

-1991 GTTIRDAVPS
+1991 GTAIRDAVPS

-2105 AQADFNGVSVHASQ
+2105 AQAEFDGVSVHASQ

-2154 NESAGGIVLREGA
+2154 NESAGGIVLRDGA

-2250 AGGACT
+2250 AGGACA

-2338 ESLGLTARKSFNFYD
+2338 ESLGLTARNSFNFYD

-2518 APAGATP
+2518 APAGAAA

-2548 SVDTSMVLPSGK
+2548 SVDTSVVLPSGK

-2689 FGSRSFQLKQGDL
+2689 FGSRSFQLKQGNL

-2720 SLSVSGRIDASGEQ
+2720 SLTVSGRIDASGEQ

-2777 IELAAPSGRLSL
+2777 IELAAPGGRLSL

-2813 RRLGGATGDDVDID
+2813 RRLGGATGDDIDID

-2850 APAGTGKDADGRSY
+2850 APAGASKDADGRSY

-2877 DSQLFMAHALAN
+2877 DSQVFMTHALAN

-2984 VDDKGWQL
+2984 PDDKGWQL

-3090 LDAGLRLPGAASVAA
+3090 LDPGLRLPGAASVAA

-3114 PFPEGRPWDVADATN
+3114 PFPEGKPRDTGDSVNP
-3129 AVNGVVLASALA
+3129 VNGVVLAAALA

-3152 VIRLPG
+3152 LVKLPG
-3158 DVTMVSL
+3158 DATMVAL
-3165 RSADGSGSQGRN
+3165 RAEDGAGKQGRN

-3190 WSLRLAG
+3190 WSLRLVG

-3221 DAHYGMASAREL
+3221 DTHYGMGERTSIK
-3233 VPGTGLPAQYVWGDD
+3233 PGTGLPGKYIYSAEAIEMGFPEGEVNVDD
-3248 AGLFGEIP
+3248 LGGEQF
-3256 GMPIDLANFAS
+3256 MLEYYAN
-3267 EEVLLGFNEYGA
+3267 L
-3279 IVVKIADGTEPQ
+3279 VVKIADGTPPEE
-3291 YVDVTAPARQALFSV
+3291 VTKDEPARQLLFSV
-3306 LRTGAGD
+3306 LRTGMGD

-3339 PLVGGKDLF
+3339 PLVDGKDLF
-3348 NLPRAR
+3348 NLPRGLNA
-3354 TVKGQLLGT
+3354 KGKLLGAL
-3363 DGDAFIPFVD
+3363 GDDKLTRFVD
-3373 GGSQSLY
+3373 GGSESLY

-3400 GDTLAASI
+3400 GDTVGTALQ
-3408 SRREDAIGWL
+3408 RREDAIGTL
-3418 RPQQDTSDIGTWL
+3418 SAQQDTSDIGAWL

-3437 STGGGVP
+3437 STGAGVP
-3444 TAWWINFGTYVPG
+3444 TAWWINFGTYVARP
-3457 TEGADLYSG
+3457 EGGDLFAG
-3466 MPFLSGFTGI
+3466 LPVVSGFTGI
-3476 GTLGGGNLLLQAGG
+3476 GTLGGGNVLLQAGG
-3490 DAGMLASRADPGGE
+3490 NAGMLTSRADPGGV

-3554 SNSDRPN
+3554 ANSDAPN
-3561 PNTRFERQLPGLNST
+3561 ADTRFERQYPTLNST
-3576 LTNLRGA
+3576 FTNLRGA
-3583 LRLEAGAVGGI
+3583 LRMEAGAVGGV

-3611 YTAGTAIASGGPIL
+3611 YAAGTAIASGGPIL

-3633 IDARGDV
+3633 IDARGDL
-3640 VLGGVADAGRVKQLA
+3640 VLGGTADAGRVKQLG
-3655 NGTPFSYQGV
+3655 NGSPFNYQGV
-3665 ERKGEGWSWFSLWT
+3665 ERQGEGWSWFSLWT

-3688 AGGNLTPTSSWINA
+3688 AGGNLTPTSAWIQSDM
-3702 TVGDNHA
+3702 GDNHA
-3709 PSDGRF
+3709 PTDARF

-3741 DGGKVDMPQNG
+3741 EGGKVDMPQNG
-3752 VILAPS
+3752 IILAPS
-3758 PVAPQFVKTGAGQ
+3758 PVAPQFVKTGTGQ

-3785 PITQSG
+3785 PITASG

-3806 GALDPVWFGH
+3806 GALDPVWFGL

-3822 SQDALAPSVLKLLG
+3822 SANGLAPGALKWFG
-3836 ATSNGASGA
+3836 SSSNGASDA
-3845 QQTYPL
+3845 SQQLYPL
-3851 FSMTP
+3851 FSMTA

-3863 PAGQVPA
+3863 PVGQQPA

-3925 GSVENV
+3925 GSVEGV
-3931 PDGAAGWTGQPF
+3931 PEGAAGWTSQGFVGRPDF
-3943 ANSPELPEKPIVFA
+3943 PDKPVV
-3957 SSSARGNLFVHRHAD
+3957 SGVSSARGNLFVHRHAD

-4009 AELRSLGSIVGSGIG
+4009 AELRSLGSIVNTGPG

-4051 YLDPSKLADPA
+4051 YLDPAKLADPA

-4116 SGAARR
+4116 SGAVRR

-4155 PTTDARSF
+4155 PATDARSF

-4229 TMFSSALYTLNDYE
+4229 TMFSSALYTINDYD

-4449 GLPVVAS
+4449 GLPVIAT

-4489 ALPSLFTVKVL
+4489 AQPSLFTVKVL
-4500 GFGNEQSDEAGAGKH
+4500 GFGNEQADDAGVGKGN
-4515 QGGEPQASSY
+4515 GGEPQASSY

>member
-14 SAMAGSHNGRPVRL
+14 SAMAGNRTGRPVRL

-55 AGKGAQQGTATATG
+55 AGKGAQQGTAAATG

-99 NLLLTA
+99 NLLLAA

-112 AVQAAA
+112 AAQAAA
-118 RQAALAA
+118 RQAAQAA

-149 NAQAPVQTQADG
+149 NAQGPVQTQADG
-161 KTVVKVAQTDDKAIL
+161 KTVVKVVQTDDKAIL

-231 VFAGS
+231 VFTGS

-245 AAAMGMSDSQFKSG
+245 AAAMGMSDSQFNSG
-259 LYGKTQG
+259 LYGKAQG

-272 FANDLLLGQNTFTH
+272 FANDLLLGQNTYTH
-286 AAAEADVVVA
+286 GKAEADVVVA

-323 ENAGAITT
+323 DNAGAITT

-342 AIAVRQG
+342 AIVVRPGQG
-349 MGTDKNPYSSTRG
+349 SDKNQFSSTRG
-362 NEVEMLRVADSGAGS
+362 NEVEMLRVAGSGAGA
-377 VVNNGLIQAAT
+377 VVNNGVIHAAT

-408 TVNGRGT
+408 TVNGRGS
-415 IHLAAAGENAAVTL
+415 IHLAAAGENAGVTL

-448 VQRDTLLKE
+448 VQRDTLLKD

-473 VRIVSAGNIEFE
+473 VRIVSAGNVEFE

-493 GGQVLAD
+493 GGQVLVD
-500 AARRSHVARGAAIDV
+500 AARRSHVARDAAIDV
-515 SGAVGVKIDMSS
+515 SGAVGVKVDMSS
-527 NNVLVNVQGN
+527 NNVLINVQGN

-604 GGTVGFGGGEVVT
+604 GCTVGFGGGEVVT

-649 VKLSTAPGDNLY
+649 YKLSTAPGDNLY

-735 DGVDGY
+735 DGMDSY
-741 KQAQTSAARA
+741 KQVQTSAARA

-779 NVEIGKVA
+779 NVQIGKVA
-787 PVADGQLLN
+787 GIADGQLLGD
-796 EALPAARG
+796 ALPAARS
-804 KTLQLDA
+804 KALQLDA

-852 IKANVSARSGSIAV
+852 IKANVSARSGSIAA
-866 GNMVSRYQAN
+866 GNMVSRYLAN
-876 MGAVWIDGPVSPEG
+876 MGAVWLDAPVSPEG
-890 RATGPAGVRVA
+890 RPTGPAGVRVA

-926 YVDGGKVTLKSSG
+926 YIHGGKVTLKSSG

-955 ALMSNG
+955 ALMSNR

-967 GGDIALAVDLPRE
+967 GCDITLAVDLPRE
-980 KTPTGA
+980 KASTGA
-986 VLKLDGELRGHG
+986 LLKLDGELRGHG
-998 VKGGGRLTIDS
+998 VKGGGRLVIDS

-1019 QDGDVLPG
+1019 LEGDVLPA
-1027 GSSAPVGLRLADE
+1027 GSSAPVGLRLSDE

-1053 ALSTS
+1053 AIITS
-1058 VIKPGQTLSMPVTV
+1058 LIKPGETLAKPVTA
-1072 DVSAQKP
+1072 DVSTQKP
-1079 LVLGSDL
+1079 LVLGADL
-1086 LVPPGASFFIDGTT
+1086 LVPQGASFFINGTA
-1100 YVWSGSI
+1100 YVWGGSI

-1116 INGLATG
+1116 INGLTTG
-1123 FEVSAAAF
+1123 FEVSAAVF
-1131 PNGLPIVPVTTQY
+1131 PNGLPIQPVTTQY
-1144 AAGSIAADDVR
+1144 AAGSVATDDVR
-1155 APRGVLLPT
+1155 APRGMLLPA
-1164 GTMLGRDVAVQPML
+1164 GMVLGRDVAVQPML
-1178 ALDASLFQSGFAD
+1178 ALGASLFQSGFAD
-1191 YAVTGRDGVVVVK
+1191 YAITGRDGVMVVK
-1204 DARIDVKM
+1204 DAQIDVAM

-1221 GHTVASGT
+1221 GHAVAGGT
-1229 DPAAALE
+1229 DPGAALE
-1236 VWTPELYQEDARK
+1236 LWTPQLYQEDARK
-1249 GRLTQRAGADLTL
+1249 ARLTQRAGANLSL

-1267 YVKGAL
+1267 HVKGAL
-1273 AVAQGAVV
+1273 VVQGGAVIQ
-1281 TVDPGRQISMTS
+1281 VDPGRQISLTG
-1293 NGQVSIDG
+1293 NDQITVDG
-1301 RLDAW
+1301 RLGAW
-1306 GGKIAILPGTL
+1306 GGKIAVLPGTL
-1317 GTGSDAD
+1317 GTGSDVD

-1352 TDMRGG
+1352 TDARGG

-1364 KGGSIEIGARYKAD
+1364 QGGSIEIGARYKAD

-1415 VAGSGGLISLSSYNG
+1415 VAGSGGLIALSSYNG
-1430 IFADGTLRAVAG
+1430 IFADGTLRAAAG

-1450 LAMALDTP
+1450 LALALDTP
-1458 NYGQV
+1458 NYGKV
-1463 NRQTLEGDSVDNA
+1463 NRHNLQGDNVDNA
-1476 VRVPREFVLAQ
+1476 VRVPREMQLAQ
-1487 VQGDSVLP
+1487 VQGESALP
-1495 VDLRA
+1495 DDLRA
-1500 GQQDEALRYGSARLG
+1500 GQQDAALRYGSARLG
-1515 ADRVKAGG
+1515 ADRVQAGG
-1523 FDNLAMHVNGM
+1523 FDNLALHVNGM
-1534 LSVDGDVSLA
+1534 LSFDGDVKLS

-1559 QQPPQ
+1559 QQ
-1564 TPPPDADGQDKVLS
+1564 ALLDGQDKAS
-1578 LASQVHLAAPYVRLG
+1578 RLASQVHLAAPYVRLG
-1593 TAARAQ
+1593 TAVRAQ
-1599 KDNYIV
+1599 KDDYIV
-1605 PNAVKGSKNSGKG
+1605 PNAVKGSKNLGKG
-1618 RGMLGVPL
+1618 RGILGVPL
-1626 VADGSLLQIDAGM
+1626 VADGSLLQIEAGM

-1647 MGTRGEI
+1647 MGTRGTI
-1654 VQNGGTPL
+1654 AQSSGADLV
-1662 AVERDAFEQLTLNS
+1662 VERDAFEQLTLNS
-1676 RGDLR
+1676 RGDMRL
-1681 MSNNAALYQP
+1681 SNSAALYQP

-1712 VGQSSRVDEYG
+1712 VGQQSGIDEYG
-1723 NIRVTL
+1723 NMRVTL

-1734 LTVERSAGSAGS
+1734 LNIERSAGS
-1746 ATPNQPFS
+1746 ATPNQPYS
-1754 VFGSL
+1754 VFGTLS
-1759 NLVAP
+1759 LVAP

-1779 TLGAEGFEANTGHVN
+1779 NLGAEGYEANTGHVN

-1834 NGPEIGLVGAAVD
+1834 NGPEIALTGAAID

-1854 DLSGGGTLTGAAF
+1854 DMSGGGTLTGAAF

-1916 TEQGAGKPAVGRQI
+1916 AEQGAGKPAVGRQI

-1963 GLAGAVEAGG
+1963 GLAGAVETGG
-1973 TVAMRN
+1973 TIAMRN
-1979 GSYATAA
+1979 GSFATAA
-1986 QTGIA
+1986 QTGVA
-1991 GTTIRDAVPS
+1991 GTAIRDVVAQ

-2010 LRTYSQYNETGYA
+2010 LRSYSQYNETGYA

-2029 ATRDGVPRATLERDA
+2029 ATRDGVPRAALERDA

-2065 LMMDGSALYTPAEGG
+2065 LMMDGSALYAPAEGG
-2080 FGGSLLLGTGGHAGT
+2080 FGGSLLLGTGGHAST
-2095 RYQVLADGTA
+2095 RYEVLADGTA
-2105 AQADFNGVSVHASQ
+2105 PLANFDGVSVHASQ

-2136 TYSDF
+2136 TYSDIG
-2141 ATGTNQRANIAAI
+2141 TGSNQRANIAAI
-2154 NESAGGIVLREGA
+2154 NESAGGIVLRDGA

-2175 LVTTKTDDG
+2175 LVTTKTTDG

-2204 SRDGF
+2204 SRDGY

-2235 DSGGPGIIDIGTCAK
+2235 DSDGPGIIDIGACAK
-2250 AGGACT
+2250 TIGACG

-2289 LGMGSINIGS
+2289 LAMGAINIGS
-2299 AASLADASARGALPD
+2299 EAALADASVRGALPD
-2314 GLALNQD
+2314 GLALNQG

-2338 ESLGLTARKSFNFYD
+2338 ESLGLTARNSFNFYD
-2353 SSQLSTIDAATG
+2353 SAQLSTIDATTG

-2407 VVANGP
+2407 VVAAGP
-2413 GTGSGRLQIDAKR
+2413 GTGSGRLQVDARR

-2432 PDSRPDTI
+2432 PDRRPDTI
-2440 HNLDRLILGFGQV
+2440 HKLDRLILGFGQV
-2453 ALNASEQLTANNKGS
+2453 ALNASEQVTANNKGS
-2468 LSVYQSQSA
+2468 LSVYQSQGA
-2477 WDTATNGYRYSGGD
+2477 WDTAINGYRYSGGNV
-2491 LLINT
+2491 LINT

-2507 RITAGGDLKVS
+2507 RITAGGELKVS
-2518 APAGATP
+2518 APAGAAA

-2530 AALAGALGAEVAL
+2530 AVLAGALGAEVAL
-2543 NGNSV
+2543 SGNSV
-2548 SVDTSMVLPSGK
+2548 SVDTSVVLPSGK

-2566 RDVLLGDKAKLD
+2566 RDVLLGDRAKLD

-2603 AGDVRQAGASVIDLS
+2603 EGDVHQAAASVIDLS
-2618 AVNNRAGKLS
+2618 AVNNRAGKLA
-2628 VIATGDAA
+2628 VIATGEAA

-2643 SLLGGASGHYDAGG
+2643 TLLGGASGSYDAGG
-2657 TLVPYA
+2657 TQVAYA
-2663 AGGVEVRAQQI
+2663 AGGVEIRAQHL

-2689 FGSRSFQLKQGDL
+2689 FGSRSFQLKQGNL
-2702 TIGDEVK
+2702 AIGDELK

-2720 SLSVSGRIDASGEQ
+2720 NLTVNGRIDASGEQ

-2759 VLRTD
+2759 LLRTD
-2764 SYGQA
+2764 SYGQV

-2777 IELAAPSGRLSL
+2777 IELASPGGRLTL
-2789 ENGARFDL
+2789 ENGARMDL

-2813 RRLGGATGDDVDID
+2813 RRLGGATGDDIDLD
-2827 AAGALN
+2827 AAGTLN
-2833 IAGARTIN
+2833 IAGARNIN

-2864 QGINQAYLDEKHG
+2864 QSITQAYLDGKHG
-2877 DSQLFMAHALAN
+2877 DSQAFMVNALAN
-2889 GNLMNN
+2889 GNLMNS

-2949 YGSGEAGALVVRA
+2949 YGSGEAGALVLRA

-2976 DTRTLPVT
+2976 DTRSLPVT
-2984 VDDKGWQL
+2984 SDDKGWQL

-3034 QLRGGTLLAARAT
+3034 QLRGGTLLAAQAT
-3047 LTAELNLPAGSVL
+3047 LTDELNLPAGSVL
-3060 GGAVRDADGKVLYAA
+3060 GGAVRNADGSVLYPA
-3075 GTVLPKALALSSGMQ
+3075 GSVLPKALTLSSGMQ
-3090 LDAGLRLPGAASVAA
+3090 LDPGLRLPGAAKVAA
-3105 MLWPANVAL
+3105 MVWPANVAL
-3114 PFPEGRPWDVADATN
+3114 PFPEGKPMDTGDSVN
-3129 AVNGVVLASALA
+3129 LVNGVVLASALA

-3152 VIRLPG
+3152 LVKLPG
-3158 DVTMVSL
+3158 GATMVAL
-3165 RSADGSGSQGRN
+3165 RTADSTGNQGRN

-3190 WSLRLAG
+3190 WSLRLVG

-3221 DAHYGMASAREL
+3221 DAHYGMANAREL

-3248 AGLFGEIP
+3248 AGLLGEIP

-3279 IVVKIADGTEPQ
+3279 IVVKIADGTAPQ
-3291 YVDVTAPARQALFSV
+3291 YVHVTAPARQALFSV

-3313 LDLLAAGDFDMR
+3313 LDLLAAGDFDMHT
-3325 SLYGVYTAGTQSAS
+3325 LYGVYTAGTQSAS

-3392 LRAQGDVK
+3392 LRVQGDVK

-3457 TEGADLYSG
+3457 TEGPDLYSG

-3561 PNTRFERQLPGLNST
+3561 PNTRFERQVPGLNST

-3702 TVGDNHA
+3702 TAGDNHA

-3758 PVAPQFVKTGAGQ
+3758 PVAPQFVRTGTGQ

-3806 GALDPVWFGH
+3806 GASEPVWFGH

-3822 SQDALAPSVLKLLG
+3822 SQEALAPSALKLLG

-3887 VYRGTLKGETGPL
+3887 VYRGNLKGVSGAL
-3900 GVWYEGGGAVAVRA
+3900 GLWYEGGGAVAVRA

-3925 GSVENV
+3925 GTVENV

-3943 ANSPELPEKPIVFA
+3943 ANSPELPEKPIVFG
-3957 SSSARGNLFVHRHAD
+3957 SSSARGNLFVHRHAA

-4009 AELRSLGSIVGSGIG
+4009 AELRSLGSIVSTG

-4051 YLDPSKLADPA
+4051 YLDPAKLADPGQ
-4062 KPLADQ
+4062 PLADQ

-4086 RGQFAYS
+4086 RGQFGYK

-4104 TKQAELEKAGQA
+4104 TKQAEMEKAGQQT
-4116 SGAARR
+4116 GGVRR
-4122 DLAREYAQV
+4122 DLAREYALV

-4155 PTTDARSF
+4155 PAIDARSF

-4204 GREAIATLFPAQDKA
+4204 GREAIATLFPSQDKA
-4219 GQKIEYKGDL
+4219 GKKIDYKGDL
-4229 TMFSSALYTLNDYE
+4229 TMFSSALYTVNDYD
-4243 GVYTKRPVAG
+4243 GVYTKRPLAG

-4259 QEWAEAGRPTVNVP
+4259 QEWAEAGRPTVSVP

-4375 SIGLVSLSPSTPAT
+4375 SIGLVSLSPSTPST

-4433 LQVINAENVQV
+4433 LQVVNAENIQV
-4444 QGKSA
+4444 QGKST
-4449 GLPVVAS
+4449 GMPVIAA

-4468 ATQAVTAAQ
+4468 ASQAVTAAQ

-4489 ALPSLFTVKVL
+4489 AQPSLFTVKVL
-4500 GFGNEQSDEAGAGKH
+4500 GFGNEQADEGGVGKH

>member
-14 SAMAGSHNGRPVRL
+14 SAMAGNRTGRPVRL

-36 MLLQAGGAQAQQ
+36 LLLQAGGVQAQQ
-48 PFSGAWF
+48 PFSGAWL
-55 AGKGAQQGTATATG
+55 AGKGAQQGTASATG

-99 NLLLTA
+99 NLLLAA

-131 LVKGGLQ
+131 LAKGGLQ
-138 VDSNSLTAGWL
+138 VDTNSLTAGWL
-149 NAQAPVQTQADG
+149 NAQGPVQSQADG
-161 KTVVKVAQTDDKAIL
+161 KTVVKVVQTDDKAIL

-187 TLQFDQKSHWSVLNR
+187 TVQFDQKSNWSVLNR

-231 VFAGS
+231 VFTGS

-259 LYGKTQG
+259 LYGKAQG
-266 TGAVPT
+266 AGAVPT

-286 AAAEADVVVA
+286 GKAEADVVVA

-323 ENAGAITT
+323 DNAGAITT

-342 AIAVRQG
+342 AIVVRPGQ
-349 MGTDKNPYSSTRG
+349 GTDKNQYSSTRG
-362 NEVEMLRVADSGAGS
+362 NEVEMLRTAGS
-377 VVNNGLIQAAT
+377 SAGAVVNRGWIQSAG
-388 GDITLSGNSVRQDG
+388 GDITLSGNTLRQDG
-402 VLLSST
+402 MLLSST
-408 TVNGRGT
+408 SVNGRGA
-415 IHLAAAGENAAVTL
+415 IHLSAAGENAGVTMG
-429 ARGSV
+429 RRSV
-434 SAIVIDDNGATALD
+434 SAIFIDDNGATALD
-448 VQRDTLLKE
+448 VQRDTLLKD
-457 TGKGTDTPQ
+457 TGKGTDTPL

-473 VRIVSAGNIEFE
+473 VRIVSAGNVEFE

-493 GGQVLAD
+493 GGQVLVD
-500 AARRSHVARGAAIDV
+500 AARRSHVARDAAIDV
-515 SGAVGVKIDMSS
+515 SGAVGVKVDMSS
-527 NNVLVNVQGN
+527 NNVLINVQGN

-590 LNTSGHGIGEWAAQ
+590 LNTTGHGIGEWAAQ

-637 KQTWLKGADGAM
+637 RQTWLKGADGAM

-675 GANTTETHANALIGP
+675 GANTTETYANALIGP

-735 DGVDGY
+735 DGVDSY
-741 KQAQTSAARA
+741 KQGQTSAART

-763 DTKAGQLRDSP
+763 DTKAGQLRDSA

-779 NVEIGKVA
+779 KVEIGKVA
-787 PVADGQLLN
+787 PIADGQLLSD
-796 EALPAARG
+796 ALPAARS

-852 IKANVSARSGSIAV
+852 IKANVSARGGSIAA
-866 GNMVSRYQAN
+866 GDIISRYLAN
-876 MGAVWIDGPVSPEG
+876 AGAVWVEG
-890 RATGPAGVRVA
+890 KLVPDNRPTGTPGVRVA

-912 SNLELDPGAVAGLP
+912 SNLELDPGAVAGLQ
-926 YVDGGKVTLKSSG
+926 YVNGGKVTLKSSG

-967 GGDIALAVDLPRE
+967 GGDITLAVDLPTE
-980 KTPTGA
+980 KASTGA
-986 VLKLDGELRGHG
+986 LLKLDGELRGHG
-998 VKGGGRLTIDS
+998 VKGGGRLVIDS

-1019 QDGDVLPG
+1019 QGGDVLPA
-1027 GSSAPVGLRLADE
+1027 GSSAPVGLRLSDE
-1040 FLIAKGEKIPFDF
+1040 FLIAKGEKVPFDF
-1053 ALSTS
+1053 AIITS
-1058 VIKPGQTLSMPVTV
+1058 LIKPGQTLAKPVTA
-1072 DVSAQKP
+1072 DVSMQKP
-1079 LVLGSDL
+1079 LVLGADL
-1086 LVPPGASFFIDGTT
+1086 LVPQGASFFINGTA
-1100 YVWSGSI
+1100 YVWGGSI

-1116 INGLATG
+1116 INGLTTG
-1123 FEVSAAAF
+1123 FEVSAAVF
-1131 PNGLPIVPVTTQY
+1131 PNGLPIQPVTTQY
-1144 AAGSIAADDVR
+1144 AAGSVATDDVR
-1155 APRGVLLPT
+1155 APRGMLLPA
-1164 GTMLGRDVAVQPML
+1164 GMVLGRDVAVQPML
-1178 ALDASLFQSGFAD
+1178 ALGASLFQSGFAD
-1191 YAVTGRDGVVVVK
+1191 YAITGRDGVVVVK
-1204 DARIDVKM
+1204 DAQIDVAM

-1221 GHTVASGT
+1221 GHTVAGGT
-1229 DPAAALE
+1229 DPGAALE
-1236 VWTPELYQEDARK
+1236 LWTPQLYQEDARK
-1249 GRLTQRAGADLTL
+1249 ARLTQRAGANLSL
-1262 TAGSP
+1262 TAGSS

-1273 AVAQGAVV
+1273 AVQEGAAIK
-1281 TVDPGRQISMTS
+1281 VDPGRQISMTG
-1293 NGQVSIDG
+1293 NDQITIDG

-1306 GGKIAILPGTL
+1306 GGKIAVLPGTF
-1317 GTGSDAD
+1317 GTGNDVD

-1334 IWIGE
+1334 IWIGDK
-1339 HAVLDVAGRATVA
+1339 AVLDVAGRATVA
-1352 TDMRGG
+1352 TDMRGD

-1364 KGGSIEIGARYKAD
+1364 QGGSIEIGARYKAD

-1415 VAGSGGLISLSSYNG
+1415 VAGNGGLIALSSYNG
-1430 IFADGTLRAVAG
+1430 IFADGTLRAAAG

-1450 LAMALDTP
+1450 LALALDTP
-1458 NYGQV
+1458 NYGKV
-1463 NRQTLEGDSVDNA
+1463 NRLTLEGDSVDNA

-1487 VQGDSVLP
+1487 VQGENALP
-1495 VDLRA
+1495 DDLRA
-1500 GQQDEALRYGSARLG
+1500 GQQDAALRYGSARLG
-1515 ADRVKAGG
+1515 ADRVQAGG
-1523 FDNLAMHVNGM
+1523 FDNLALHVNGM
-1534 LSVDGDVSLA
+1534 LGFDGDVKLS

-1551 SASSLGLA
+1551 SATSLGLA

-1564 TPPPDADGQDKVLS
+1564 PDADGQDKASS

-1593 TAARAQ
+1593 TAVRAQ
-1599 KDNYIV
+1599 KDDYIV
-1605 PNAVKGSKNSGKG
+1605 PNAVKGSKNLGKG
-1618 RGMLGVPL
+1618 RGILGVPL

-1639 LDLAGEVN
+1639 LDIAGEVN
-1647 MGTRGEI
+1647 MGTRGTI
-1654 VQNGGTPL
+1654 AQSSGADLV
-1662 AVERDAFEQLTLNS
+1662 VERDAFEQLTLNS
-1676 RGDLR
+1676 RGDMRL
-1681 MSNNAALYQP
+1681 SNSAALYQP

-1712 VGQSSRVDEYG
+1712 VGQQSGIDEYG
-1723 NIRVTL
+1723 NMRVTL

-1734 LTVERSAGSAGS
+1734 LNIGRSGDG

-1754 VFGSL
+1754 VFGTLS
-1759 NLVAP
+1759 LVAP

-1779 TLGAEGFEANTGHVN
+1779 NLGAEGYEANTGHVN

-1834 NGPEIGLVGAAVD
+1834 NGPEIALTGAAID

-1854 DLSGGGTLTGAAF
+1854 DMSGGGTLTGAAF

-1910 DVAPLM
+1910 DVAPL
-1916 TEQGAGKPAVGRQI
+1916 TAEQGAGQPAVGRQI

-1963 GLAGAVEAGG
+1963 GLAGAVETGG
-1973 TVAMRN
+1973 TIAMRN
-1979 GSYATAA
+1979 GSFATAA
-1986 QTGIA
+1986 QTGVA
-1991 GTTIRDAVPS
+1991 GTAIRDVVAQ

-2010 LRTYSQYNETGYA
+2010 LRSYSQYNETGYA

-2029 ATRDGVPRATLERDA
+2029 ATRDGVPRAMLERDA
-2044 KGVRVQLIAPS
+2044 KGVRLQLIAPS

-2065 LMMDGSALYTPAEGG
+2065 LMMDGSALYAPAEGG
-2080 FGGSLLLGTGGHAGT
+2080 FGGSLLLGTGNHAST
-2095 RYQVLADGTA
+2095 RYEVLADGTA
-2105 AQADFNGVSVHASQ
+2105 PLADFDGVSVHASQ
-2119 INAFGA
+2119 MNAFGA
-2125 QRLGIGGLPRV
+2125 QRVGIGGLPRV
-2136 TYSDF
+2136 NYSDF
-2141 ATGTNQRANIAAI
+2141 GTGSNQHANIAAI
-2154 NESAGGIVLREGA
+2154 KESAGGIVLRDGA

-2175 LVTTKTDDG
+2175 LVTARKDDG
-2184 IFLEQGS
+2184 IILEQGS

-2204 SRDGF
+2204 SRDGY
-2209 VYQPMGSVLAVSNG
+2209 VYEPMGSVLAVSNG
-2223 WLDMLPAVRTPS
+2223 WLDMLPAAAPS
-2235 DSGGPGIIDIGTCAK
+2235 SESYGPGIIDIGACQK
-2250 AGGACT
+2250 AGGACS
-2256 GTTSLYSEGT
+2256 GSTSLYSEGT

-2289 LGMGSINIGS
+2289 LGMGAINVGS
-2299 AASLADASARGALPD
+2299 EASLADASARGALPD
-2314 GLALNQD
+2314 GLALNQG

-2338 ESLGLTARKSFNFYD
+2338 ESLGLTARNSFNFYD

-2386 ALARIHTDTLVWQ
+2386 ALARIHTDTFVWQ

-2413 GTGSGRLQIDAKR
+2413 GTGSGRLQVDARR

-2440 HNLDRLILGFGQV
+2440 HNLDRLMLGFGQV

-2525 ATPTN
+2525 AATTPTN

-2543 NGNSV
+2543 SGNSV
-2548 SVDTSMVLPSGK
+2548 SVDTSVVLPSGK

-2566 RDVLLGDKAKLD
+2566 RDVLLGDQAKLD

-2603 AGDVRQAGASVIDLS
+2603 AGDVRQAAASVIDVS

-2628 VIATGDAA
+2628 VVATGDAA

-2657 TLVPYA
+2657 TQVPYA
-2663 AGGVEVRAQQI
+2663 AGGLELRAQHV

-2689 FGSRSFQLKQGDL
+2689 FGSRSFQLKQGNL
-2702 TIGDEVK
+2702 TIGDELK

-2720 SLSVSGRIDASGEQ
+2720 SLTVSGRIDASGEQ

-2744 GVTIQSGAVLDAHGT
+2744 GVTIESGAVLDAHGT
-2759 VLRTD
+2759 LLRTD
-2764 SYGQA
+2764 SYGQV

-2777 IELAAPSGRLSL
+2777 IELAAPGGRLSL
-2789 ENGARFDL
+2789 ESGARFDL

-2813 RRLGGATGDDVDID
+2813 RRLGGATGDDIDID
-2827 AAGALN
+2827 AASALN
-2833 IAGARTIN
+2833 ITGARTVN

-2864 QGINQAYLDEKHG
+2864 QSINQAYLDEKHA
-2877 DSQLFMAHALAN
+2877 DSQAFMAHALAN
-2889 GNLMNN
+2889 GNLMDN

-2902 DANAFHLRPG
+2902 DANAFHVRPG

-2949 YGSGEAGALVVRA
+2949 YGSGEAGALVLRA

-2976 DTRTLPVT
+2976 DTSALPVT

-3002 VVVPQAGL
+3002 VVVPQADL
-3010 VTLAEDT
+3010 VTLAENT

-3034 QLRGGTLLAARAT
+3034 ELRSGTLLAARAT

-3060 GGAVRDADGKVLYAA
+3060 GGAVRNADGSVLYAA
-3075 GTVLPKALALSSGMQ
+3075 GTVLPKALTLSSGMQ
-3090 LDAGLRLPGAASVAA
+3090 LDAGLRLPGAARVAA

-3114 PFPEGRPWDVADATN
+3114 PFPEGRPWDVADSTN

-3152 VIRLPG
+3152 LVRLPG
-3158 DVTMVSL
+3158 DVTMVAL

-3190 WSLRLAG
+3190 WSLRLVG

-3213 KDAHLMLA
+3213 QDAHLMLA
-3221 DAHYGMASAREL
+3221 DAHYGMANAREL

-3279 IVVKIADGTEPQ
+3279 IVVKIADGTAPQ
-3291 YVDVTAPARQALFSV
+3291 YVYVTAPARQPLFSV
-3306 LRTGAGD
+3306 LRTGTGD

-3348 NLPRAR
+3348 NLPRAQ
-3354 TVKGQLLGT
+3354 TVKGRLLGA
-3363 DGDAFIPFVD
+3363 DGDAFIPFID

-3418 RPQQDTSDIGTWL
+3418 RPQQDSSDIGTWL

-3444 TAWWINFGTYVPG
+3444 TAWWINFGTYIPG

-3554 SNSDRPN
+3554 SNSDWPN
-3561 PNTRFERQLPGLNST
+3561 PNTRFERQVPGLNST

-3702 TVGDNHA
+3702 TAGDNHA

-3758 PVAPQFVKTGAGQ
+3758 PVAPQFVRTGAGQ

-3806 GALDPVWFGH
+3806 GALGPVWFGH

-3822 SQDALAPSVLKLLG
+3822 SQEALAPSALKLLG

-3887 VYRGTLKGETGPL
+3887 VYRGNLKGVSGAL
-3900 GVWYEGGGAVAVRA
+3900 GLWYEGGGAVAVRA

-3925 GSVENV
+3925 GSVEGV
-3931 PDGAAGWTGQPF
+3931 PEGAAGWTSQPF

-4051 YLDPSKLADPA
+4051 YLDPAKLADPA

-4116 SGAARR
+4116 TGGVRR

-4155 PTTDARSF
+4155 PATDARSF

-4196 MRRGSYLR
+4196 VRRSSYLR
-4204 GREAIATLFPAQDKA
+4204 GRVAIATLFPALDKA
-4219 GQKIEYKGDL
+4219 GQKIDYQGDL
-4229 TMFSSALYTLNDYE
+4229 TMFSSALYTVNGYG

-4259 QEWAEAGRPTVNVP
+4259 QEWAEAGRPDYNVP
-4273 HVIVNDAGIHTDVG
+4273 YVSVNDAGIHTDFG

-4360 TKSTVVYTPQRRTYD
+4360 TKSTVVYTPQRRAYD

-4413 GSIDAGEAG
+4413 GTIDAGEAG

-4433 LQVINAENVQV
+4433 LQVVNAENIQV
-4444 QGKSA
+4444 QGKST
-4449 GLPVVAS
+4449 GMPVIAS

-4468 ATQAVTAAQ
+4468 ASQAVTAAQ

-4489 ALPSLFTVKVL
+4489 AQPSLFTVKVL
-4500 GFGNEQSDEAGAGKH
+4500 GFGNEKADEAGVGKH
-4515 QGGEPQASSY
+4515 QGGEPQASNY

>member
-14 SAMAGSHNGRPVRL
+14 SAMAGNRTGRPVRL

-55 AGKGAQQGTATATG
+55 AGKGAQQGTAAATG

-99 NLLLTA
+99 NLLLAA

-149 NAQAPVQTQADG
+149 NAQGPVQTQADG
-161 KTVVKVAQTDDKAIL
+161 KTVVKVVQTDDKAIL

-231 VFAGS
+231 VFTGS

-245 AAAMGMSDSQFKSG
+245 AAAMGMSDSQFNSG
-259 LYGKTQG
+259 LYGKAQG

-272 FANDLLLGQNTFTH
+272 FANDLLLGQNTYTH
-286 AAAEADVVVA
+286 GKAEADVVVA

-323 ENAGAITT
+323 DNAGAITT

-342 AIAVRQG
+342 AIVVRPGQG
-349 MGTDKNPYSSTRG
+349 SDKNQFSSTRG
-362 NEVEMLRVADSGAGS
+362 NEVEMLRVAGSGAGA
-377 VVNNGLIQAAT
+377 VVNNGVIHAAT

-408 TVNGRGT
+408 TVNGRGS
-415 IHLAAAGENAAVTL
+415 IHLAAAGENAGVTL

-434 SAIVIDDNGATALD
+434 SAVVIDDNGATALD
-448 VQRDTLLKE
+448 VQRDTLLKD
-457 TGKGTDTPQ
+457 TGKGMDTPQ

-473 VRIVSAGNIEFE
+473 VRIVSAGNVEFE

-493 GGQVLAD
+493 GGQVMVD
-500 AARRSHVARGAAIDV
+500 AARRSHVARDAAIDV
-515 SGAVGVKIDMSS
+515 SGAVGVKVDMSS
-527 NNVLVNVQGN
+527 NNVLINVQGN

-649 VKLSTAPGDNLY
+649 YKLSTAPGDNLY

-721 TSVFQGERQQRKRD
+721 TSAFQGERQQRKRD
-735 DGVDGY
+735 DGMDSY

-779 NVEIGKVA
+779 NVQIGKVA
-787 PVADGQLLN
+787 GIADGQLLGD
-796 EALPAARG
+796 ALPAARS
-804 KTLQLDA
+804 KALQLDA

-822 NIYAYDKLDV
+822 SIYAYDKLDV

-852 IKANVSARSGSIAV
+852 IKANVSARSGSIAA
-866 GNMVSRYQAN
+866 GNMVSRYLAN
-876 MGAVWIDGPVSPEG
+876 MGAVWLDAPVSPEG
-890 RATGPAGVRVA
+890 RPTGPAGVRVA

-926 YVDGGKVTLKSSG
+926 YIHGGKVTLKSSG

-955 ALMSNG
+955 ALMSNR

-967 GGDIALAVDLPRE
+967 GGDITLAVDLPRE
-980 KTPTGA
+980 KASTGA
-986 VLKLDGELRGHG
+986 LLKLDGELRGHG
-998 VKGGGRLTIDS
+998 VKGGGRLVIDS

-1019 QDGDVLPG
+1019 LEGDVLPA
-1027 GSSAPVGLRLADE
+1027 GSSAPVGLRLSDE
-1040 FLIAKGEKIPFDF
+1040 FLIAKGEKVPFDF
-1053 ALSTS
+1053 AIITS
-1058 VIKPGQTLSMPVTV
+1058 LIKPGQTLAKPVTA
-1072 DVSAQKP
+1072 DVSTQKP
-1079 LVLGSDL
+1079 LVLGADL
-1086 LVPPGASFFIDGTT
+1086 LVPQGANFFIDGTR
-1100 YVWSGSI
+1100 YVQGGSI
-1107 VPAGSVVTA
+1107 APAGSVVTA
-1116 INGLATG
+1116 INGLNAG
-1123 FEVSAAAF
+1123 FVVSAAVF
-1131 PNGLPIVPVTTQY
+1131 PNGLPIQPVTTQY
-1144 AAGSIAADDVR
+1144 AAGSVATDDVR
-1155 APRGVLLPT
+1155 APRGMLLPA
-1164 GTMLGRDVAVQPML
+1164 GMVLGRDVAVLPML
-1178 ALDASLFQSGFAD
+1178 ALGASLFQSGFAD
-1191 YAVTGRDGVVVVK
+1191 YAITGRDGVMVVK
-1204 DARIDVKM
+1204 DAQIDVAI

-1221 GHTVASGT
+1221 GHAVAGGT
-1229 DPAAALE
+1229 DPGAALE
-1236 VWTPELYQEDARK
+1236 LWTPQLYQEDARK
-1249 GRLTQRAGADLTL
+1249 ARLTQRAGANLSL

-1267 YVKGAL
+1267 HVKGAL
-1273 AVAQGAVV
+1273 VVQGGAVIQ
-1281 TVDPGRQISMTS
+1281 VDPGRQISLTG
-1293 NGQVSIDG
+1293 NDQITVDG
-1301 RLDAW
+1301 RLGAW
-1306 GGKIAILPGTL
+1306 GGKIAVLPGTL
-1317 GTGSDAD
+1317 GTGSDVD

-1352 TDMRGG
+1352 TDARGG

-1364 KGGSIEIGARYKAD
+1364 QGGSIEIGARYKAD

-1415 VAGSGGLISLSSYNG
+1415 VAGSGGLIALSSYNG
-1430 IFADGTLRAVAG
+1430 IFADGTLRAAAG

-1450 LAMALDTP
+1450 LALALDTP
-1458 NYGQV
+1458 NYGKV
-1463 NRQTLEGDSVDNA
+1463 NRHNLQGDNVDNA
-1476 VRVPREFVLAQ
+1476 VRVPREMQLAQ
-1487 VQGDSVLP
+1487 VQGESALP
-1495 VDLRA
+1495 DDLRA
-1500 GQQDEALRYGSARLG
+1500 GQQDAALRYGSARLG
-1515 ADRVKAGG
+1515 ADRVQAGG
-1523 FDNLAMHVNGM
+1523 FDNLALHVNGM
-1534 LSVDGDVSLA
+1534 LSFDGDVKLS

-1559 QQPPQ
+1559 QQ
-1564 TPPPDADGQDKVLS
+1564 ALLDGQDKAS
-1578 LASQVHLAAPYVRLG
+1578 RLASQVHLAAPYVRLG
-1593 TAARAQ
+1593 TAVRAQ
-1599 KDNYIV
+1599 KDDYIV
-1605 PNAVKGSKNSGKG
+1605 PNAVKGSKNLGKG
-1618 RGMLGVPL
+1618 RGILGVPL
-1626 VADGSLLQIDAGM
+1626 VADGSLLQIEAGM

-1647 MGTRGEI
+1647 MGTRGTI
-1654 VQNGGTPL
+1654 AQSSGADLV
-1662 AVERDAFEQLTLNS
+1662 VERDAFEQLTLNS
-1676 RGDLR
+1676 RGDMRL
-1681 MSNNAALYQP
+1681 SNSAALYQP

-1712 VGQSSRVDEYG
+1712 VGQQSGIDEYG
-1723 NIRVTL
+1723 NMRVTL

-1734 LTVERSAGSAGS
+1734 LNIERSAGS
-1746 ATPNQPFS
+1746 ATPNQPYS
-1754 VFGSL
+1754 VFGTLS
-1759 NLVAP
+1759 LVAP

-1779 TLGAEGFEANTGHVN
+1779 NLGAEGYEANTGHVN

-1834 NGPEIGLVGAAVD
+1834 NGPEIALTGAAID

-1854 DLSGGGTLTGAAF
+1854 DMSGGGTLTGAAF

-1910 DVAPLM
+1910 DVAPL
-1916 TEQGAGKPAVGRQI
+1916 TAEQGAGKPAVGRQI

-1963 GLAGAVEAGG
+1963 GLAGAVETGG
-1973 TVAMRN
+1973 TIAMRN
-1979 GSYATAA
+1979 GSFATAA
-1986 QTGIA
+1986 QTGVA
-1991 GTTIRDAVPS
+1991 GTAIRDVVAQ

-2010 LRTYSQYNETGYA
+2010 LRSYSQYNETGYA

-2029 ATRDGVPRATLERDA
+2029 ATRDGVPRAALERDA

-2065 LMMDGSALYTPAEGG
+2065 LMMDGSALYAPAEGG
-2080 FGGSLLLGTGGHAGT
+2080 FGGSLLLGTGGHAST
-2095 RYQVLADGTA
+2095 RYEVLGDGTA
-2105 AQADFNGVSVHASQ
+2105 PLADFNGVSVHASQ
-2119 INAFGA
+2119 MNAFGA
-2125 QRLGIGGLPRV
+2125 QRVGIGGLPRV
-2136 TYSDF
+2136 NYSDIG
-2141 ATGTNQRANIAAI
+2141 TGSNQRANIAAI
-2154 NESAGGIVLREGA
+2154 NESAGGIVLRDGA

-2175 LVTTKTDDG
+2175 LVTARKDDG
-2184 IFLEQGS
+2184 IILEQGS

-2204 SRDGF
+2204 SRDGY
-2209 VYQPMGSVLAVSNG
+2209 VYEPMGSVLAVSNG
-2223 WLDMLPAVRTPS
+2223 WLDMLPAAAPS
-2235 DSGGPGIIDIGTCAK
+2235 SESYGPGIIDIGACQK
-2250 AGGACT
+2250 AGGACS
-2256 GTTSLYSEGT
+2256 GSTSLYSEGT

-2289 LGMGSINIGS
+2289 LAMGAINVGS
-2299 AASLADASARGALPD
+2299 EASLADASARSALPD
-2314 GLALNQD
+2314 GLALNQG

-2338 ESLGLTARKSFNFYD
+2338 ESLGLTARNSFNFYD

-2413 GTGSGRLQIDAKR
+2413 GTGSGRLQVDARR

-2440 HNLDRLILGFGQV
+2440 HNLDRLMLGFGQV

-2518 APAGATP
+2518 AAAGAAAATP
-2525 ATPTN
+2525 AN

-2543 NGNSV
+2543 SGNSV
-2548 SVDTSMVLPSGK
+2548 SVDTSVVLPSGK

-2603 AGDVRQAGASVIDLS
+2603 AGDVRQAAASVIDVS

-2628 VIATGDAA
+2628 VVATGDAA

-2643 SLLGGASGHYDAGG
+2643 ALLGGASGSYDAGG
-2657 TLVPYA
+2657 TQVPYA
-2663 AGGVEVRAQQI
+2663 AGGVEVRAQRI

-2689 FGSRSFQLKQGDL
+2689 FGSRSFQLKQGNL
-2702 TIGDEVK
+2702 TIGDELK

-2720 SLSVSGRIDASGEQ
+2720 SLTVSGRIDASGEQ

-2744 GVTIQSGAVLDAHGT
+2744 GVTIESGAVLDAHGT
-2759 VLRTD
+2759 LLRTD
-2764 SYGQA
+2764 SYGQV

-2777 IELAAPSGRLSL
+2777 IELAAPGGRLTL
-2789 ENGARFDL
+2789 ESGARFDL

-2813 RRLGGATGDDVDID
+2813 RRLGGATGDDIDID

-2833 IAGARTIN
+2833 ITGARTVN

-2864 QGINQAYLDEKHG
+2864 QSISQAYLNEKHA
-2877 DSQLFMAHALAN
+2877 DSQAFMAHALAN
-2889 GNLMNN
+2889 GNLMDN

-2936 YDGVNPLARLSGV
+2936 YEGVNPLARLSGV
-2949 YGSGEAGALVVRA
+2949 YGSGEAGALVLRA

-2976 DTRTLPVT
+2976 DTSTLPVS
-2984 VDDKGWQL
+2984 VDDQGWQL

-3002 VVVPQAGL
+3002 VVVPQADL
-3010 VTLAEDT
+3010 VTLAENT

-3034 QLRGGTLLAARAT
+3034 ELRSGTLLAARAT

-3060 GGAVRDADGKVLYAA
+3060 GGAVRNADGSVLYAA
-3075 GTVLPKALALSSGMQ
+3075 GTVLPKALTLSSGMQ
-3090 LDAGLRLPGAASVAA
+3090 LDAGLRLPGAARVAA

-3114 PFPEGRPWDVADATN
+3114 PFPEGRPWDVADSTN

-3152 VIRLPG
+3152 LVRLPG
-3158 DVTMVSL
+3158 DAAMVAL
-3165 RSADGSGSQGRN
+3165 RPADSDGNQGRN

-3190 WSLRLAG
+3190 WSLRLVG

-3204 DTRALRPHA
+3204 DTRALKPHA

-3221 DAHYGMASAREL
+3221 DAHYGMGKVTSIK
-3233 VPGTGLPAQYVWGDD
+3233 PGTGLPAKYIYSDAAIAEGYGPGDVNVED
-3248 AGLFGEIP
+3248 FGGEEI
-3256 GMPIDLANFAS
+3256 MLEYFAHFVIKVA
-3267 EEVLLGFNEYGA
+3267 EGTPPVEVISVE
-3279 IVVKIADGTEPQ
+3279 
-3291 YVDVTAPARQALFSV
+3291 PARQPLFSV
-3306 LRTGAGD
+3306 LRTGTGD

-3348 NLPRAR
+3348 NLPRAQ
-3354 TVKGQLLGT
+3354 TVKGRLLGA
-3363 DGDAFIPFVD
+3363 DGDAFIPFID

-3392 LRAQGDVK
+3392 LRAQGNVK

-3418 RPQQDTSDIGTWL
+3418 RPQQDSSDIGTWL

-3437 STGGGVP
+3437 STGGGMP
-3444 TAWWINFGTYVPG
+3444 TAWWINFGTYIPG

-3554 SNSDRPN
+3554 TNSDWPN
-3561 PNTRFERQLPGLNST
+3561 PNTRFERQVPGLNST

-3702 TVGDNHA
+3702 TAGDNHA

-3758 PVAPQFVKTGAGQ
+3758 PVAPQFVRTGAGQ

-3806 GALDPVWFGH
+3806 GALGPVWFGH

-3822 SQDALAPSVLKLLG
+3822 SQEALAPSALKLLG

-3925 GSVENV
+3925 GSVEYV

-3943 ANSPELPEKPIVFA
+3943 ANSPELPEKPVVFG

-4051 YLDPSKLADPA
+4051 YLDPAKLADPGR
-4062 KPLADQ
+4062 PLADQ

-4104 TKQAELEKAGQA
+4104 TKQAELEKAGQQT
-4116 SGAARR
+4116 GGVRR

-4155 PTTDARSF
+4155 PATDARSF

-4196 MRRGSYLR
+4196 VRRGSYLR
-4204 GREAIATLFPAQDKA
+4204 GREAIATLFPSQDKA
-4219 GQKIEYKGDL
+4219 GKKIDYKGDL
-4229 TMFSSALYTLNDYE
+4229 TMFSSALYTVNDYD
-4243 GVYTKRPVAG
+4243 GVYTKRPLAG

-4259 QEWAEAGRPTVNVP
+4259 QEWAEAGRPTVSVP

-4375 SIGLVSLSPSTPAT
+4375 SIGLVSLSPSTPST

-4433 LQVINAENVQV
+4433 LQVVNAENIQV
-4444 QGKSA
+4444 QGKST
-4449 GLPVVAS
+4449 GMPVIAA

-4468 ATQAVTAAQ
+4468 ASQAVTAAQ

-4489 ALPSLFTVKVL
+4489 AQPSLFTVKVL
-4500 GFGNEQSDEAGAGKH
+4500 GFGNEQADEGGVGKH

>member
-14 SAMAGSHNGRPVRL
+14 SAMAGSQSGRPVRL

-55 AGKGAQQGTATATG
+55 AGKGANQGAAATTG

-76 ATSLNNP
+76 AALLTNP
-83 LLQQQKAEGKL
+83 QAQQQQAEGKL

-99 NLLLTA
+99 NLLLAA

-138 VDSNSLTAGWL
+138 VDTNSLTAGWL
-149 NAQAPVQTQADG
+149 NAQGPVQTQADG
-161 KTVVKVAQTDDKAIL
+161 KTVVKVVQTDEKAIL
-176 NWESFNVGKNT
+176 NWESFNIGKNT
-187 TLQFDQKSHWSVLNR
+187 TLQFDQKSNWAVLNR

-211 QIQGQIKADGT
+211 QIQGQIKGDGT

-231 VFAGS
+231 VFTGS

-259 LYGKTQG
+259 LYGKAQG

-272 FANDLLLGQNTFTH
+272 FANDLLPGQNTYTH
-286 AAAEADVVVA
+286 GKAEADVVVA

-315 VLLAGRSV
+315 VLLAGRGV
-323 ENAGAITT
+323 ENAGTITT

-342 AIAVRQG
+342 AIVVRPGQ
-349 MGTDKNPYSSTRG
+349 GTDKNPYSSTRG
-362 NEVEMLRVADSGAGS
+362 NEVDMLRLAGSSAGS
-377 VVNNGLIQAAT
+377 VVNSGLIQAAG
-388 GDITLSGNSVRQDG
+388 GDITLSGNTLRQDG
-402 VLLSST
+402 MLLSST
-408 TVNGRGT
+408 SVNGRGA
-415 IHLAAAGENAAVTL
+415 IHLSAAGADASVTMG
-429 ARGSV
+429 RGSV
-434 SAIVIDDNGATALD
+434 SAIFIDDNGATALD
-448 VQRDTLLKE
+448 VQRDTLLKDA
-457 TGKGTDTPQ
+457 GKGTDTPL

-473 VRIVSAGNIEFE
+473 VRIVSAGNVEFE

-493 GGQVLAD
+493 GGQVMVD
-500 AARRSHVARGAAIDV
+500 AARRSHVARDAAIDV
-515 SGAVGVKIDMSS
+515 SGAVGVKVDMSS
-527 NNVLVNVQGN
+527 NNVLINVQGN

-604 GGTVGFGGGEVVT
+604 GGTVAFGGGELVT

-661 TGLYRGYES
+661 TGLFRGYES

-675 GANTTETHANALIGP
+675 GANTTETFANALIAPG
-690 RERLENGYT
+690 ERLENGYT

-705 RLIVSTGAAV
+705 RVIVSTAAAV

-735 DGVDGY
+735 EGVDGY

-757 KMTPVF
+757 NMTPVF
-763 DTKAGQLRDSP
+763 DTKTGQMRDNP
-774 QAVLE
+774 QAVL
-779 NVEIGKVA
+779 NKVQIGKVA
-787 PVADGQLLN
+787 GVADGQLLAD
-796 EALPAARG
+796 ALPAERRD
-804 KTLQLDA
+804 TLRLDA

-822 NIYAYDKLDV
+822 KIYAYDSLSVD
-832 NADVRVADGGDIAL
+832 AGLRVADGGDIAL

-852 IKANVSARSGSIAV
+852 IKANVSARGGSIAA
-866 GNMVSRYQAN
+866 GDIISRYLAN
-876 MGAVWIDGPVSPEG
+876 AGAVWADGKLVPDNRP
-890 RATGPAGVRVA
+890 TGTAGVRVA
-901 PGVRLDARGLW
+901 PGVRLDARGVW

-926 YVDGGKVTLKSSG
+926 YVNGGKVTLKSSG
-939 GIELA
+939 GIDLT

-955 ALMSNG
+955 ALMNNG

-967 GGDIALAVDLPRE
+967 GGDITLAVDLPTE
-980 KTPTGA
+980 KAPTGA
-986 VLKLDGELRGHG
+986 MLKLDGELRGHG
-998 VKGGGRLTIDS
+998 VKGGGRLIIDS
-1009 GTAVSIGGKL
+1009 GTAVSVGGKL
-1019 QDGDVLPG
+1019 FDGDVLPA

-1040 FLIAKGEKIPFDF
+1040 FLIAKGEKIPLDF
-1053 ALSTS
+1053 ALTTS
-1058 VIKPGQTLSMPVTV
+1058 VIKPGQALSKPVTV
-1072 DVSAQKP
+1072 DVSVQKP
-1079 LVLGSDL
+1079 LVLGADL
-1086 LVPPGASFFIDGTT
+1086 LLPPGAHVVIDNKT
-1100 YVWSGSI
+1100 YVWAGST
-1107 VPAGSVVTA
+1107 VPAGSVLTV
-1116 INGLATG
+1116 INGLNSG
-1123 FEVSAAAF
+1123 FVVSAAVF
-1131 PNGLPIVPVTTQY
+1131 PNGLPIQPVTTQY
-1144 AAGSIAADDVR
+1144 AAGSIATDDLR
-1155 APRGVLLPT
+1155 APRGMLLPA
-1164 GTMLGRDVAVQPML
+1164 GTVLGRDATVKPLL

-1191 YAVTGRDGVVVVK
+1191 YAITGRDGVVVAK
-1204 DARIDVKM
+1204 DAQIDVAM

-1221 GHTVASGT
+1221 GRTVAGGT
-1229 DPAAALE
+1229 DPGAALE
-1236 VWTPELYQEDARK
+1236 LWTPELYQEDARK
-1249 GRLTQRAGADLTL
+1249 ARLTQRAGADLSL

-1267 YVKGAL
+1267 HVKGAL
-1273 AVAQGAVV
+1273 VVQEGAVIQ
-1281 TVDPGRQISMTS
+1281 VDPGRQISMTG
-1293 NGQVSIDG
+1293 NAQITIDG
-1301 RLDAW
+1301 KLAAS
-1306 GGKIAILPGTL
+1306 GGKIAILPGTF
-1317 GTGSDAD
+1317 GTGNEVD

-1334 IWIGE
+1334 IWIGDK
-1339 HAVLDVAGRATVA
+1339 AVLDVAGRATIA

-1364 KGGSIEIGARYKAD
+1364 QGGSIEIGARYKAD

-1406 DLPNQGAVN
+1406 DLPNQGTVN
-1415 VAGSGGLISLSSYNG
+1415 VAGNGGLIALSSYNG
-1430 IFADGTLRAVAG
+1430 IFADGTLRAAAG

-1450 LAMALDTP
+1450 LALALDTP
-1458 NYGQV
+1458 NYGKV
-1463 NRQTLEGDSVDNA
+1463 NRYNLQGDNVDNA
-1476 VRVPREFVLAQ
+1476 VRVPREMQLAQ
-1487 VQGDSVLP
+1487 VQGESALP
-1495 VDLRA
+1495 DDLRA
-1500 GQQDEALRYGSARLG
+1500 GQQDAALRYGSARLG
-1515 ADRVKAGG
+1515 ADRVQAGG
-1523 FDNLAMHVNGM
+1523 FDNLALHVNGM
-1534 LSVDGDVSLA
+1534 LSFDGDVNLS

-1551 SASSLGLA
+1551 SATSLGLA
-1559 QQPPQ
+1559 QQPVP
-1564 TPPPDADGQDKVLS
+1564 DGQDKADS

-1593 TAARAQ
+1593 TASRVQ
-1599 KDNYIV
+1599 KDDYIV
-1605 PNAVKGSKNSGKG
+1605 PNAVKGSKNLGKG

-1626 VADGSLLQIDAGM
+1626 VAEDSLLQIDAGM
-1639 LDLAGEVN
+1639 LDIAGEVN
-1647 MGTRGEI
+1647 MGTRGTI
-1654 VQNGGTPL
+1654 AQSSGADLV
-1662 AVERDAFEQLTLNS
+1662 VERDAFEQLTLNS
-1676 RGDLR
+1676 RGDMRL
-1681 MSNNAALYQP
+1681 SNSAALYQP

-1712 VGQSSRVDEYG
+1712 VGQKSGIDEYG

-1734 LTVERSAGSAGS
+1734 LNIGRSGDGAM
-1746 ATPNQPFS
+1746 PNQPFS
-1754 VFGSL
+1754 VFGTLS
-1759 NLVAP
+1759 LVAP

-1779 TLGAEGFEANTGHVN
+1779 NLGAEGFEANTGRVN

-1801 SVSAK
+1801 SVSAT

-1834 NGPEIGLVGAAVD
+1834 NGPEIALTGAAID
-1847 VQAGAVL
+1847 VQQGAVL
-1854 DLSGGGTLTGAAF
+1854 DMSGGGTLTGAAF
-1867 LAGRGGSTDARLNPL
+1867 LAGRGGSTDARLTPL

-1910 DVAPLM
+1910 DVAPL
-1916 TEQGAGKPAVGRQI
+1916 TAEQGAGKPAVGRQI

-1963 GLAGAVEAGG
+1963 GLAGAVETGG
-1973 TVAMRN
+1973 TIAMRN
-1979 GSYATAA
+1979 GSFATAA

-1991 GTTIRDAVPS
+1991 GTAIRDAVAQ

-2029 ATRDGVPRATLERDA
+2029 ATRDGVPRAALERDA

-2055 LHSVENNHTP
+2055 VHSVMDNHTP
-2065 LMMDGSALYTPAEGG
+2065 LMMDGSALYAPAEGG
-2080 FGGSLLLGTGGHAGT
+2080 FGGSLLLGTGNHAST
-2095 RYQVLADGTA
+2095 RYEVLADGTA
-2105 AQADFNGVSVHASQ
+2105 PLADFNGVSVHASQ

-2125 QRLGIGGLPRV
+2125 QRVGIGGLPRV
-2136 TYSDF
+2136 TYSAF
-2141 ATGTNQRANIAAI
+2141 GTGSNQRANIAAI
-2154 NESAGGIVLREGA
+2154 NESAGGIVLRDGA

-2175 LVTTKTDDG
+2175 LVTARKDDG
-2184 IFLEQGS
+2184 IVLEQGS

-2204 SRDGF
+2204 SRDGY
-2209 VYQPMGSVLAVSNG
+2209 VYEPMGSVLAVSNG
-2223 WLDMLPAVRTPS
+2223 WLDMLPAAPPS
-2235 DSGGPGIIDIGTCAK
+2235 SESYGPGIIDIGACKK
-2250 AGGACT
+2250 ADGACGGST
-2256 GTTSLYSEGT
+2256 ALYSEGT

-2289 LGMGSINIGS
+2289 LAMGSINVGS

-2338 ESLGLTARKSFNFYD
+2338 ENLGLTARNSFNFYD
-2353 SSQLSTIDAATG
+2353 ASQLSTIDAATG

-2413 GTGSGRLQIDAKR
+2413 GTGSGKLQVDARR

-2440 HNLDRLILGFGQV
+2440 HNLDRLVLGFGQV
-2453 ALNASEQLTANNKGS
+2453 VLNASEQLTANNKGS

-2477 WDTATNGYRYSGGD
+2477 WDTATNGYHYSGGD

-2507 RITAGGDLKVS
+2507 RLTAGGAVKVS
-2518 APAGATP
+2518 AAGGAA

-2543 NGNSV
+2543 SGNSI
-2548 SVDTSMVLPSGK
+2548 SLDTSVVLPSGK

-2566 RDVLLGDKAKLD
+2566 RDVLLGDNAKLD

-2603 AGDVRQAGASVIDLS
+2603 EGDVRQAAASVIDVS

-2628 VIATGDAA
+2628 VIAAGEAA

-2643 SLLGGASGHYDAGG
+2643 ALLGGASGSYDAGG

-2663 AGGVEVRAQQI
+2663 AGGLELRAQHV

-2682 RLNTGKV
+2682 RLTTGKV
-2689 FGSRSFQLKQGDL
+2689 FGSRSFQLKQGNL
-2702 TIGDEVK
+2702 AIGDELK

-2720 SLSVSGRIDASGEQ
+2720 SLTVNGRIDASGEQ

-2759 VLRTD
+2759 LLRTD
-2764 SYGQA
+2764 SYGQV

-2777 IELAAPSGRLSL
+2777 IELASPGGRLTL
-2789 ENGARFDL
+2789 EGGARFDL

-2813 RRLGGATGDDVDID
+2813 RRLGGATGDDIDID

-2850 APAGTGKDADGRSY
+2850 APAGAGKDADGRSY
-2864 QGINQAYLDEKHG
+2864 QGINQAYLDEKHA
-2877 DSQLFMAHALAN
+2877 DSQVFMAKALAN

-2949 YGSGEAGALVVRA
+2949 YGSGEAGALVLRA

-2976 DTRTLPVT
+2976 DTSVLPVT
-2984 VDDKGWQL
+2984 IDDKGWQL

-3034 QLRGGTLLAARAT
+3034 ELRSGTLLAARAT

-3060 GGAVRDADGKVLYAA
+3060 GGAVRNADGSVLYAA
-3075 GTVLPKALALSSGMQ
+3075 GTVLPKALTLSSGMQ
-3090 LDAGLRLPGAASVAA
+3090 LDAGLRLPGAARVAA
-3105 MLWPANVAL
+3105 MVWPANVAL
-3114 PFPEGRPWDVADATN
+3114 PFPEGRPWDVADSTN

-3152 VIRLPG
+3152 VVRLPG

-3190 WSLRLAG
+3190 WSLRLVG

-3204 DTRALRPHA
+3204 DTRALKPHA

-3221 DAHYGMASAREL
+3221 DTHYGLDAVTSI
-3233 VPGTGLPAQYVWGDD
+3233 VPGTGSPAKYIFSEAALLEGYPEGEVDIEMY
-3248 AGLFGEIP
+3248 FG
-3256 GMPIDLANFAS
+3256 N
-3267 EEVLLGFNEYGA
+3267 EETMLEYA
-3279 IVVKIADGTEPQ
+3279 AYLVVKVADGTPPEK
-3291 YVDVTAPARQALFSV
+3291 VTSVEPARQPLFSV
-3306 LRTGAGD
+3306 LRTGTGD

-3339 PLVGGKDLF
+3339 PLVDGKDLF
-3348 NLPRAR
+3348 NLPRGLNA
-3354 TVKGQLLGT
+3354 KGQLLGALGEDFT
-3363 DGDAFIPFVD
+3363 PFVD

-3400 GDTLAASI
+3400 GDTLASATQ
-3408 SRREDAIGWL
+3408 RREDAIGWL
-3418 RPQQDTSDIGTWL
+3418 RAQQDTSDIGTWL

-3437 STGGGVP
+3437 STGAGVP
-3444 TAWWINFGTYVPG
+3444 TAWWINFGTYVARPEGVDLFSGLPG
-3457 TEGADLYSG
+3457 
-3466 MPFLSGFTGI
+3466 LSGFTGI

-3490 DAGMLASRADPGGE
+3490 DAGMLASRADAGGE

-3561 PNTRFERQLPGLNST
+3561 PNTRFERQLPSLNST

-3602 PKESRPYET
+3602 PTESRPYET

-3655 NGTPFSYQGV
+3655 YGSPFSYQGV
-3665 ERKGEGWSWFSLWT
+3665 ERTGEGWSWFSLWT

-3702 TVGDNHA
+3702 TPGDNHA
-3709 PSDGRF
+3709 PTDGRF

-3758 PVAPQFVKTGAGQ
+3758 PVAPQFVRTGTGQ

-3785 PITQSG
+3785 PITPSG
-3791 ADPRL
+3791 ADPRM
-3796 LPSPFNPGFV
+3796 LPNPFNPGFV
-3806 GALDPVWFGH
+3806 GALDKVWFGL

-3822 SQDALAPSVLKLLG
+3822 GADALAPGPLKWFG
-3836 ATSNGASGA
+3836 TTSNGASDA
-3845 QQTYPL
+3845 NQQVYPL

-3863 PAGQVPA
+3863 PASQLPA

-3887 VYRGTLKGETGPL
+3887 VYRGNLKGVSGAL
-3900 GVWYEGGGAVAVRA
+3900 GLWYEGSGPVAVRA

-3925 GSVENV
+3925 GNVESV

-3943 ANSPELPEKPIVFA
+3943 ANSPELPEKPVVFG

-4009 AELRSLGSIVGSGIG
+4009 AELRSLGSIVHVGQDK
-4024 ERGNGAGISVAAGVG
+4024 RGDGAGISVAAGVG

-4051 YLDPSKLADPA
+4051 YLDPAKLADPS

-4093 GDEAGASAFLG
+4093 GDEAGAAAFLG
-4104 TKQAELEKAGQA
+4104 TKQAELEKAGQQT
-4116 SGAARR
+4116 GAVRR

-4155 PTTDARSF
+4155 PATDARSF

-4196 MRRGSYLR
+4196 VRRGSYLR
-4204 GREAIATLFPAQDKA
+4204 GRVAIATLFPAQDKA
-4219 GQKIEYKGDL
+4219 GKKIEYQGDL
-4229 TMFSSALYTLNDYE
+4229 TMFSSALYTVNGYG
-4243 GVYTKRPVAG
+4243 GVFTKRPVAG

-4259 QEWAEAGRPTVNVP
+4259 QEWAEAGRPDYNVP
-4273 HVIVNDAGIHTDVG
+4273 YVTVNDAGIHTDFG

-4311 GSGVLTQGAGE
+4311 GSGVLTQGQGD

-4360 TKSTVVYTPQRRTYD
+4360 TKSTVVYTPQRRAYD
-4375 SIGLVSLSPSTPAT
+4375 SIGLVSLSPSTPTT

-4413 GSIDAGEAG
+4413 GTIDAGEAG

-4433 LQVINAENVQV
+4433 LQVVNAENIQV
-4444 QGKSA
+4444 QGKSTGMPA
-4449 GLPVVAS
+4449 IVS

-4468 ATQAVTAAQ
+4468 ASQAVTAAQ

-4489 ALPSLFTVKVL
+4489 AQPSLFTVKVL
-4500 GFGNEQSDEAGAGKH
+4500 GFGNETVDEGGAGK
-4515 QGGEPQASSY
+4515 GGDPQASLY

-4538 LTAPQLQALTPNER
+4538 LTAPQLQALTPGER

>member
-14 SAMAGSHNGRPVRL
+14 SAMAGNRTGRPVRL

-55 AGKGAQQGTATATG
+55 AGKGAQQGTAAATG

-99 NLLLTA
+99 NLLLAA

-131 LVKGGLQ
+131 LAKGGLQ

-149 NAQAPVQTQADG
+149 NAQGPVQTQADG
-161 KTVVKVAQTDDKAIL
+161 KTVVKVMQTDDKAIL

-231 VFAGS
+231 VFTGS

-259 LYGKTQG
+259 LYGKAQG

-272 FANDLLLGQNTFTH
+272 FANDLLLGQNTYTH
-286 AAAEADVVVA
+286 GKAEADVVVA

-342 AIAVRQG
+342 AIVVRPGQ
-349 MGTDKNPYSSTRG
+349 GTDKNQFSSTRG
-362 NEVEMLRVADSGAGS
+362 NEVEMLRTAGS
-377 VVNNGLIQAAT
+377 SAGAVVNNGVIQAAT

-408 TVNGRGT
+408 TVNGRGS
-415 IHLAAAGENAAVTL
+415 IHLAAAGENAGVTL

-434 SAIVIDDNGATALD
+434 SAVVIDDNGATALD
-448 VQRDTLLKE
+448 VQRDTLLKD

-473 VRIVSAGNIEFE
+473 VRIVSAGNVEFE

-493 GGQVLAD
+493 GGQVLVD
-500 AARRSHVARGAAIDV
+500 AARRSHVARDAAIDV
-515 SGAVGVKIDMSS
+515 SGAVGVKVDMSS
-527 NNVLVNVQGN
+527 NNVLINVQGN

-649 VKLSTAPGDNLY
+649 YKLSTAPGDNLY

-675 GANTTETHANALIGP
+675 GANTTETYANALIGP

-721 TSVFQGERQQRKRD
+721 TSAFQGERQQRKRD
-735 DGVDGY
+735 DGMESY
-741 KQAQTSAARA
+741 KQAQTAAARA

-763 DTKAGQLRDSP
+763 DTRTGQLRDSP
-774 QAVLE
+774 QAMLE
-779 NVEIGKVA
+779 NVQIGKVA
-787 PVADGQLLN
+787 GIADGQLLGD
-796 EALPAARG
+796 ALPAARS
-804 KTLQLDA
+804 KALQLDA

-852 IKANVSARSGSIAV
+852 LKANVSARSGSIAA
-866 GNMVSRYQAN
+866 GNMVSRYLAN
-876 MGAVWIDGPVSPEG
+876 TGAVWLDAPVSPEG
-890 RATGPAGVRVA
+890 RPTGPAGVRVA
-901 PGVRLDARGLW
+901 PGVRLDARGQW

-926 YVDGGKVTLKSSG
+926 YINGGKVTLKSSG

-955 ALMSNG
+955 ALMSNR

-967 GGDIALAVDLPRE
+967 GGDITLAVDLPRE
-980 KTPTGA
+980 KASTGA
-986 VLKLDGELRGHG
+986 LLKLDGELRGHG
-998 VKGGGRLTIDS
+998 VKGGGRLAIDS

-1019 QDGDVLPG
+1019 QGGDVLPA
-1027 GSSAPVGLRLADE
+1027 GSSAPVGLRLSDE
-1040 FLIAKGEKIPFDF
+1040 FLIAQGEKIPFDF
-1053 ALSTS
+1053 AIITS
-1058 VIKPGQTLSMPVTV
+1058 LIKPGETLAKPVTA
-1072 DVSAQKP
+1072 DVSTLKP
-1079 LVLGSDL
+1079 LVLGADL
-1086 LVPPGASFFIDGTT
+1086 LVPQGANFFINGTR
-1100 YVWSGSI
+1100 YVQGGSI
-1107 VPAGSVVTA
+1107 APAGSVVTA
-1116 INGLATG
+1116 INGLNAG
-1123 FEVSAAAF
+1123 FVVTAEVF
-1131 PNGLPIVPVTTQY
+1131 PNGLPILPLTTQY

-1155 APRGVLLPT
+1155 TPRGVLLPT

-1178 ALDASLFQSGFAD
+1178 ALGASLFQSGFAD
-1191 YAVTGRDGVVVVK
+1191 YAVSGRDGVVVVNN
-1204 DARIDVKM
+1204 AQIDVRM

-1221 GHTVASGT
+1221 GSTVASGT
-1229 DPAAALE
+1229 DPSAALE
-1236 VWTPELYQEDARK
+1236 AWTPALYQEDTRK
-1249 GRLTQRAGADLTL
+1249 ARLTQRGGADLSL

-1267 YVKGAL
+1267 NVRGAL
-1273 AVAQGAVV
+1273 AVQEGAAI
-1281 TVDPGRQISMTS
+1281 TVDPGRQISITG
-1293 NGQVSIDG
+1293 NDQISIDG
-1301 RLDAW
+1301 KLDAW
-1306 GGKIAILPGTL
+1306 GGKIAILPGTF
-1317 GTGSDAD
+1317 GTGSDMD

-1430 IFADGTLRAVAG
+1430 IFADGTLRAAAG

-1463 NRQTLEGDSVDNA
+1463 DRQTLQGDTVDNA

-1495 VDLRA
+1495 ADLRA
-1500 GQQDEALRYGSARLG
+1500 GQQDEALRYGTARLG
-1515 ADRVKAGG
+1515 ADRVQAGG

-1534 LSVDGDVSLA
+1534 LSVDGDVKLA

-1551 SASSLGLA
+1551 SASSLGLTA
-1559 QQPPQ
+1559 RPQPE
-1564 TPPPDADGQDKVLS
+1564 TEGQDQVS
-1578 LASQVHLAAPYVRLG
+1578 TLASQVHLAAPYVRLG
-1593 TAARAQ
+1593 TAMRGQ

-1605 PNAVKGSKNSGKG
+1605 PNAVKGSKNGGKG

-1654 VQNGGTPL
+1654 VQSSGKPL

-1691 GNATLVAAQI
+1691 GNATLAAAQI

-1706 DSGMVT
+1706 DSGMVM
-1712 VGQSSRVDEYG
+1712 VGQSSQVDEFG
-1723 NIRVTL
+1723 NIRVAL
-1729 DPLRT
+1729 DPLRM
-1734 LTVERSAGSAGS
+1734 LNIERSAGS
-1746 ATPNQPFS
+1746 ATPNQPYS

-1764 TINQHGVLRAPLGQI
+1764 TINQRGVLRAPLGQI
-1779 TLGAEGFEANTGHVN
+1779 TLGAEGYEAYTGRVN

-1825 NDVVFKGVG
+1825 NDVVLKGVG
-1834 NGPEIGLVGAAVD
+1834 NGPEIALTGAAVD

-1894 GLNTNPV
+1894 GINTNPV
-1901 YAIIPGVQP
+1901 YAIVPGVQP
-1910 DVAPLM
+1910 DVAPL
-1916 TEQGAGKPAVGRQI
+1916 TAEQGAGKPAVGRQI
-1930 TIAAGVPGLA
+1930 TIGAGVPGLA

-1963 GLAGAVEAGG
+1963 GLAGAVEAGS

-1991 GTTIRDAVPS
+1991 GTAIRDAVPG

-2010 LRTYSQYNETGYA
+2010 LRSYSQFNETGYA

-2029 ATRDGVPRATLERDA
+2029 ATRDGVPRAMLERDA
-2044 KGVRVQLIAPS
+2044 KGVRVQLIAPF

-2065 LMMDGSALYTPAEGG
+2065 LMMDGSALYAPAEGG
-2080 FGGSLLLGTGGHAGT
+2080 FGGSLLLGTGRHAST
-2095 RYQVLADGTA
+2095 RYEVLADGTA
-2105 AQADFNGVSVHASQ
+2105 PLADFDGVSVHASQ

-2136 TYSDF
+2136 TYSDI
-2141 ATGTNQRANIAAI
+2141 ATGSNQRANIAAI
-2154 NESAGGIVLREGA
+2154 NESAGGIVLRDGA

-2175 LVTTKTDDG
+2175 LVTTKTTDG

-2204 SRDGF
+2204 SRDGY

-2235 DSGGPGIIDIGTCAK
+2235 DSDGPGIIDIGACAK
-2250 AGGACT
+2250 TIVACG

-2289 LGMGSINIGS
+2289 LAMGAINIGS
-2299 AASLADASARGALPD
+2299 EASLADASARSALPD
-2314 GLALNQD
+2314 GLALNQG

-2338 ESLGLTARKSFNFYD
+2338 ESLGLTARNSFNFYD
-2353 SSQLSTIDAATG
+2353 SAQLSTIDAATG

-2373 LNTPAIYGYGGTD
+2373 LNTPAIYGYGSTD

-2407 VVANGP
+2407 VVAAGP
-2413 GTGSGRLQIDAKR
+2413 GTGSGRLQVDAKR

-2468 LSVYQSQSA
+2468 LSVYQSQGA
-2477 WDTATNGYRYSGGD
+2477 WDTAINGYRYSGGD
-2491 LLINT
+2491 VVINT

-2507 RITAGGDLKVS
+2507 RITAGGELKVS
-2518 APAGATP
+2518 APAGAAA

-2543 NGNSV
+2543 SGNSV
-2548 SVDTSMVLPSGK
+2548 SVDTAVVLPSGK

-2589 SKYSWGGDVILDSR
+2589 SKYSWGGDVMLDSR
-2603 AGDVRQAGASVIDLS
+2603 EGDVRQAAASVIDVS

-2628 VIATGDAA
+2628 VIATGEAA

-2643 SLLGGASGHYDAGG
+2643 TLLGGASGSYDAGG
-2657 TLVPYA
+2657 TQVAYA
-2663 AGGVEVRAQQI
+2663 AGGVEIRARQI

-2682 RLNTGKV
+2682 RLTTGKV
-2689 FGSRSFQLKQGDL
+2689 FGSRSFQLKQGNL
-2702 TIGDEVK
+2702 TIGDELK

-2720 SLSVSGRIDASGEQ
+2720 SLTVKGRIDASGEQ

-2744 GVTIQSGAVLDAHGT
+2744 GVTIASGAVLDAHGT
-2759 VLRTD
+2759 LLRTD
-2764 SYGQA
+2764 SYGQV

-2777 IELAAPSGRLSL
+2777 IELAAPGGRLTL

-2803 GNYGSIDLNA
+2803 GNYGSIDLDA
-2813 RRLGGATGDDVDID
+2813 RRLGGATGDDIDID

-2864 QGINQAYLDEKHG
+2864 QGINQAYLDEKHA
-2877 DSQLFMAHALAN
+2877 DSQAFMLHALAN

-2949 YGSGEAGALVVRA
+2949 YGSGEAGALVLRA

-2976 DTRTLPVT
+2976 DTRSLPVT
-2984 VDDKGWQL
+2984 SDDQGWQL

-3010 VTLAEDT
+3010 VTLAEGT
-3017 YFKSGTSVNFAV
+3017 YFKSGTSVNFAL
-3029 PMKAM
+3029 PMKPM
-3034 QLRGGTLLAARAT
+3034 QLRGGTLLAVRAT
-3047 LTAELNLPAGSVL
+3047 LTDTLNLPAGSVL
-3060 GGAVRDADGKVLYAA
+3060 GGAVRNADGSVLYAA
-3075 GTVLPKALALSSGMQ
+3075 GTVLQQALTLSSGMQ

-3114 PFPEGRPWDVADATN
+3114 PFPEGKPMDTN
-3129 AVNGVVLASALA
+3129 DSGNFFNGVVLASALA

-3152 VIRLPG
+3152 VVKLPG
-3158 DVTMVSL
+3158 DATMVAL
-3165 RSADGSGSQGRN
+3165 RPADSTGSQGRN

-3190 WSLRLAG
+3190 WSLRLVG

-3221 DAHYGMASAREL
+3221 DTHYGMGAAREL
-3233 VPGTGLPAQYVWGDD
+3233 IPGTGLPGQYIWGDD
-3248 AGLFGEIP
+3248 AGMFGYEP
-3256 GMPIDLANFAS
+3256 GTPINVADFGGEEALLAYNDW
-3267 EEVLLGFNEYGA
+3267 GYGV
-3279 IVVKIADGTEPQ
+3279 IVVKVADGTPPE
-3291 YVDVTAPARQALFSV
+3291 YMDVTAPARQPLFSV
-3306 LRTGAGD
+3306 LRTGTGD

-3339 PLVGGKDLF
+3339 PLVDGKDLF
-3348 NLPRAR
+3348 NLPRGLSA
-3354 TVKGQLLGT
+3354 KGKLLGAL
-3363 DGDAFIPFVD
+3363 GDQLTPYVD
-3373 GGSQSLY
+3373 GGSASLY

-3400 GDTLAASI
+3400 GDTVGTALT
-3408 SRREDAIGWL
+3408 RREDAIGTL
-3418 RPQQDTSDIGTWL
+3418 NAQQDTSDIGTWL

-3437 STGGGVP
+3437 STGAGVP
-3444 TAWWINFGTYVPG
+3444 TAWWINFGTYISRP
-3457 TEGADLYSG
+3457 EGYDLFAG
-3466 MPFLSGFTGI
+3466 LPIVSGFTGI
-3476 GTLGGGNLLLQAGG
+3476 GTLGGGNVLLQAGG
-3490 DAGMLASRADPGGE
+3490 DAGMLTSRADPGG
-3504 FAPRSQGLNVAVGS
+3504 AYTPRSQGLNVAVGS

-3554 SNSDRPN
+3554 ANSDFPN
-3561 PNTRFERQLPGLNST
+3561 ADTRFERQYPTLNST

-3583 LRLEAGAVGGI
+3583 LRMEAGAVGGV

-3633 IDARGDV
+3633 IDARGDL
-3640 VLGGVADAGRVKQLA
+3640 VLGGTADAGRVKQLA
-3655 NGTPFSYQGV
+3655 NGSPFNYQGV

-3688 AGGNLTPTSSWINA
+3688 AGGNLTPTSAWIQSV
-3702 TVGDNHA
+3702 TGDNHA
-3709 PSDGRF
+3709 PSDGRY

-3741 DGGKVDMPQNG
+3741 EGSKVDMPQNG

-3758 PVAPQFVKTGAGQ
+3758 PVAPQFVRTGAGQ

-3785 PITQSG
+3785 PITPSG

-3796 LPSPFNPGFV
+3796 LPNPFNPGFV
-3806 GALDPVWFGH
+3806 GALDTVWFGL

-3822 SQDALAPSVLKLLG
+3822 NANALAPSPLLSF
-3836 ATSNGASGA
+3836 ASSPNGAGVA
-3845 QQTYPL
+3845 EQTYPL
-3851 FSMTP
+3851 FSMTA

-3863 PAGQVPA
+3863 PVGQVPA

-3887 VYRGTLKGETGPL
+3887 VYRATLKGETGPL

-3925 GSVENV
+3925 GSVEGV
-3931 PDGAAGWTGQPF
+3931 PDGAAGWTSKGFVGRPDY
-3943 ANSPELPEKPIVFA
+3943 PDKPVA
-3957 SSSARGNLFVHRHAD
+3957 TGSSSARGNLFVHRHAD

-4009 AELRSLGSIVGSGIG
+4009 AELRSLGSIVNARPG
-4024 ERGNGAGISVAAGVG
+4024 EQGAGIAVAAGVG

-4051 YLDPSKLADPA
+4051 YLDPAKLADPG

-4068 AGSAVYVYGGKLT
+4068 SGSAVYVYGGKLT

-4093 GDEAGASAFLG
+4093 GDEAGAATFLG
-4104 TKQAELEKAGQA
+4104 TKQAELEKAGQQT
-4116 SGAARR
+4116 GGVRR
-4122 DLAREYAQV
+4122 DLAREYALV

-4155 PTTDARSF
+4155 PATDARSF

-4181 AELKAAGREYNDPDG
+4181 AELKAAGREYNDADG
-4196 MRRGSYLR
+4196 VRRGSYLR
-4204 GREAIATLFPAQDKA
+4204 GREAIATLFPSQDKA
-4219 GQKIEYKGDL
+4219 GKKIDYKGDL
-4229 TMFSSALYTLNDYE
+4229 TMFSSALYTVDDYA
-4243 GVYTKRPVAG
+4243 GVYTKRPLAG

-4259 QEWAEAGRPTVNVP
+4259 QEWIEAGRPSYNVP
-4273 HVIVNDAGIHTDVG
+4273 HVVVNDAGIHTDVG

-4322 IQMYAKDSI
+4322 VQIYAKDSI

-4342 GGNILAWSATGDI
+4342 GGNILAWSAQGDI

-4360 TKSTVVYTPQRRTYD
+4360 TKSTVVYTPQRRVYD
-4375 SIGLVSLSPSTPAT
+4375 SIGLVSLSPSTPST

-4413 GSIDAGEAG
+4413 GTIDAGEAG

-4433 LQVINAENVQV
+4433 LQVVNAENIQV
-4444 QGKSA
+4444 QGKA
-4449 GLPVVAS
+4449 TGMPVIAA

-4468 ATQAVTAAQ
+4468 ASQAVTAAQ

-4500 GFGNEQSDEAGAGKH
+4500 GFGNEQTDEGGSGKGK
-4515 QGGEPQASSY
+4515 GGEPQASNY

>member
-14 SAMAGSHNGRPVRL
+14 SAMAGNRTGRPVRL

-55 AGKGAQQGTATATG
+55 AGKGAQQGTAAATG

-99 NLLLTA
+99 NLLLAA

-161 KTVVKVAQTDDKAIL
+161 KSVVKVVQTDEKAIL

-187 TLQFDQKSHWSVLNR
+187 TLQFEQKSHWSVLNR

-211 QIQGQIKADGT
+211 QIHGQIKADGT

-231 VFAGS
+231 VFTGS

-266 TGAVPT
+266 AGAVPT
-272 FANDLLLGQNTFTH
+272 FANDLVLGQNTYTH
-286 AAAEADVVVA
+286 GAAEADVVVA

-315 VLLAGRSV
+315 VLLAGRAV

-342 AIAVRQG
+342 AIVVRQG
-349 MGTDKNPYSSTRG
+349 MGTDKNQYSSTRG
-362 NEVEMLRVADSGAGS
+362 NEVEMLRMAGSSAGS

-415 IHLAAAGENAAVTL
+415 IHLAAAGENAGVTL

-448 VQRDTLLKE
+448 VQRDTLLKD

-473 VRIVSAGNIEFE
+473 VRIVSAGNVAFE

-493 GGQVLAD
+493 GGQVLVD
-500 AARRSHVARGAAIDV
+500 AARRSHVARDAAIDV
-515 SGAVGVKIDMSS
+515 SGAVGVKVNMSS
-527 NNVLVNVQGN
+527 NNVLINVQGN

-721 TSVFQGERQQRKRD
+721 TSVYQGERQQRKRD
-735 DGVDGY
+735 EGMESY
-741 KQAQTSAARA
+741 KQAQTVAARA

-763 DTKAGQLRDSP
+763 DTKTGQLRDSP
-774 QAVLE
+774 QTVLE
-779 NVEIGKVA
+779 KVEIGKVA
-787 PVADGQLLN
+787 PIADGQLLS
-796 EALPAARG
+796 EALPAARS

-822 NIYAYDKLDV
+822 KIFAYDKLDV

-852 IKANVSARSGSIAV
+852 IKANVSARSGSIAA
-866 GNMVSRYQAN
+866 GNMVSRYLATG
-876 MGAVWIDGPVSPEG
+876 GAVWLDAPVSPEG
-890 RATGPAGVRVA
+890 RPAGPAGVRVA

-912 SNLELDPGAVAGLP
+912 SNLELDPGASAGLP
-926 YVDGGKVTLKSSG
+926 YINGGKVTLKSSG

-944 GGSVIDVSSGA
+944 GGSVLDVSSGA

-967 GGDIALAVDLPRE
+967 GGDITLAVDLPRE

-986 VLKLDGELRGHG
+986 LLKLDGELRGHG
-998 VKGGGRLTIDS
+998 VKGGGRLVIDS

-1019 QDGDVLPG
+1019 QGGDVLQA
-1027 GSSAPVGLRLADE
+1027 GSSAPVGLRLSDE

-1058 VIKPGQTLSMPVTV
+1058 LITPGQTLGKPVTV
-1072 DVSAQKP
+1072 DVSATKP
-1079 LVLGSDL
+1079 LLLGGDL
-1086 LVPPGASFFIDGTT
+1086 LVPPGANVVINGTT
-1100 YVWSGSI
+1100 YVWGGSI
-1107 VPAGSVVTA
+1107 APAGSMLTA
-1116 INGLATG
+1116 INGLTTG
-1123 FEVSAAAF
+1123 FVVSAAAF
-1131 PNGLPIVPVTTQY
+1131 PNGLPILPMTTQY

-1155 APRGVLLPT
+1155 TPRGVLLPT

-1204 DARIDVKM
+1204 DAQIDVRM

-1221 GHTVASGT
+1221 GHTVAGGT
-1229 DPAAALE
+1229 DPGAALE
-1236 VWTPELYQEDARK
+1236 VWTPQLYQEDARK

-1267 YVKGAL
+1267 YVKGGL
-1273 AVAQGAVV
+1273 AVVQGALV
-1281 TVDPGRQISMTS
+1281 TVDPGRQISLTG

-1306 GGKIAILPGTL
+1306 GGKIAILPGTF

-1339 HAVLDVAGRATVA
+1339 HAVLDVAGRASVA

-1393 GALLDASGAQATL
+1393 GALLDASGAAATL
-1406 DLPNQGAVN
+1406 DLPKQGAVN
-1415 VAGSGGLISLSSYNG
+1415 VAGSGGLIALSSYNG
-1430 IFADGTLRAVAG
+1430 IFADGTLRAAAG

-1463 NRQTLEGDSVDNA
+1463 DRQTLQGATVDN
-1476 VRVPREFVLAQ
+1476 VLRVPREFVLAQ

-1495 VDLRA
+1495 ADLRA

-1515 ADRVKAGG
+1515 ADRVQAGG

-1534 LSVDGDVSLA
+1534 LSMDGDVKLT

-1559 QQPPQ
+1559 QQQPQ
-1564 TPPPDADGQDKVLS
+1564 LDADGRDKASS

-1593 TAARAQ
+1593 TAMRGQ

-1605 PNAVKGSKNSGKG
+1605 PNAVNGSKNSGKG

-1654 VQNGGTPL
+1654 VQSSGKPL

-1723 NIRVTL
+1723 NVRITL
-1729 DPLRT
+1729 DPQRT
-1734 LTVERSAGSAGS
+1734 LTVERSAGS

-1759 NLVAP
+1759 SLVAP

-1779 TLGAEGFEANTGHVN
+1779 TLGAEGFEAYTGHVN

-1834 NGPEIGLVGAAVD
+1834 NGPEIALTGAAVD

-1930 TIAAGVPGLA
+1930 TIGAGVPGLA

-1991 GTTIRDAVPS
+1991 GTAIRDAVPG

-2010 LRTYSQYNETGYA
+2010 LRSYSQYNETGYA
-2023 AFAVAQ
+2023 AFAIAQ
-2029 ATRDGVPRATLERDA
+2029 ATRDGVPRAMLERDA
-2044 KGVRVQLIAPS
+2044 KAVRLQLIAPS
-2055 LHSVENNHTP
+2055 LHSVEDNHTP
-2065 LMMDGSALYTPAEGG
+2065 LMMDGSALYAPAEGG
-2080 FGGSLLLGTGGHAGT
+2080 FGGSLLLGTGRHAST
-2095 RYQVLADGTA
+2095 RYEVLADGTA
-2105 AQADFNGVSVHASQ
+2105 PLADFDGVSVHASQ

-2136 TYSDF
+2136 TYSDIG
-2141 ATGTNQRANIAAI
+2141 TGSNQRANIAAI
-2154 NESAGGIVLREGA
+2154 NESAGGIVLRDGA

-2175 LVTTKTDDG
+2175 LVTTKTNDG

-2204 SRDGF
+2204 SRDGY

-2235 DSGGPGIIDIGTCAK
+2235 DSDGPGIIDIGACAK
-2250 AGGACT
+2250 ADGVCG

-2266 IAAVTERAFTLRDNV
+2266 IAAVTERAFTLRDKV

-2289 LGMGSINIGS
+2289 LAMGAINIGS
-2299 AASLADASARGALPD
+2299 EAALADASARGALPD

-2338 ESLGLTARKSFNFYD
+2338 ESLGLTARNSFNFYD

-2407 VVANGP
+2407 VVAAGP
-2413 GTGSGRLQIDAKR
+2413 GTGSGRLQVDAKR

-2453 ALNASEQLTANNKGS
+2453 ALNASEQVTANNKGS
-2468 LSVYQSQSA
+2468 LSVYQSQGA
-2477 WDTATNGYRYSGGD
+2477 WDTAINGYRYSGGD
-2491 LLINT
+2491 VLINT

-2518 APAGATP
+2518 APAGAAAT
-2525 ATPTN
+2525 TPTN

-2543 NGNSV
+2543 SGNSV
-2548 SVDTSMVLPSGK
+2548 SVDTSVVLPSGK

-2603 AGDVRQAGASVIDLS
+2603 VGDVRQAGASVIDLS
-2618 AVNNRAGKLS
+2618 AVNNRAGKLA
-2628 VIATGDAA
+2628 VIATGEAA

-2643 SLLGGASGHYDAGG
+2643 TLLGGASGSYDAGG

-2663 AGGVEVRAQQI
+2663 AGGADIRARQI

-2702 TIGDEVK
+2702 AIGDELK

-2720 SLSVSGRIDASGEQ
+2720 ALMVNGRIDASGEQ

-2759 VLRTD
+2759 LLRTD
-2764 SYGQA
+2764 SYGQV

-2777 IELAAPSGRLSL
+2777 IELASLGGRLTL
-2789 ENGARFDL
+2789 EGGARFDL

-2813 RRLGGATGDDVDID
+2813 RRLGGATGDDIDID

-2841 VNAFWQYKD
+2841 VNGFWQYKD
-2850 APAGTGKDADGRSY
+2850 APAGSGKDADGRSY
-2864 QGINQAYLDEKHG
+2864 QSINQAYLDEKHA
-2877 DSQLFMAHALAN
+2877 DSQAFMAHALAN

-2931 LSGHR
+2931 LSGQR

-2976 DTRTLPVT
+2976 DIRTLPVT
-2984 VDDKGWQL
+2984 PDDQGWQL

-3029 PMKAM
+3029 PMKPM
-3034 QLRGGTLLAARAT
+3034 QLRGGTLLAAPAT
-3047 LTAELNLPAGSVL
+3047 LTAEWTLPAGSVL
-3060 GGAVRDADGKVLYAA
+3060 GGAVRNADGSVLYAA
-3075 GTVLPKALALSSGMQ
+3075 GTVLPKALTLSSGMQ
-3090 LDAGLRLPGAASVAA
+3090 LDPGLRLPGAAKVAA

-3114 PFPEGRPWDVADATN
+3114 PFPEGKPMDTGDSVN
-3129 AVNGVVLASALA
+3129 PVNGVVLASALA

-3152 VIRLPG
+3152 LVKLPG
-3158 DVTMVSL
+3158 DATMVSL
-3165 RSADGSGSQGRN
+3165 RAADGTGSQGRN

-3190 WSLRLAG
+3190 WSLRLVG

-3204 DTRALRPHA
+3204 DTRTLRPHA

-3221 DAHYGMASAREL
+3221 DTHYGMGERTSIK
-3233 VPGTGLPAQYVWGDD
+3233 PGTGLPGTYIFSEEAISQ
-3248 AGLFGEIP
+3248 
-3256 GMPIDLANFAS
+3256 GMPEGEVDIGMWFGS
-3267 EEVLLGFNEYGA
+3267 EELMLEYGA
-3279 IVVKIADGTEPQ
+3279 HLVVKIADGTPPE
-3291 YVDVTAPARQALFSV
+3291 YVTNVEPARQPLFSV
-3306 LRTGAGD
+3306 LRTGTGD

-3339 PLVGGKDLF
+3339 PLVDGKDLF
-3348 NLPRAR
+3348 NLPRGFNA
-3354 TVKGQLLGT
+3354 KGQLLGVLDNKLT
-3363 DGDAFIPFVD
+3363 RFVD
-3373 GGSQSLY
+3373 GGSESLY

-3400 GDTLAASI
+3400 GDTVGTALQ
-3408 SRREDAIGWL
+3408 RREDAIGTL
-3418 RPQQDTSDIGTWL
+3418 NAQQDTSDIGTWL

-3437 STGGGVP
+3437 STGAGVP
-3444 TAWWINFGTYVPG
+3444 TAWWINFGTYVARP
-3457 TEGADLYSG
+3457 EGGDLFAG
-3466 MPFLSGFTGI
+3466 LPVVSGFTGI
-3476 GTLGGGNLLLQAGG
+3476 GTLGGGNVLLQAGG
-3490 DAGMLASRADPGGE
+3490 DAGMLTSRADPG
-3504 FAPRSQGLNVAVGS
+3504 AIYTLRSQGLNVAVGS
-3518 TGRVTPD
+3518 TGRVTPQ

-3539 IGGGLNPVAE
+3539 IGGGLNPVAA

-3554 SNSDRPN
+3554 ANSDFPN
-3561 PNTRFERQLPGLNST
+3561 ADTRFERQYPTLNST
-3576 LTNLRGA
+3576 FTNLRGA
-3583 LRLEAGAVGGI
+3583 LRMEAGAVGGV

-3633 IDARGDV
+3633 IDARGDL
-3640 VLGGVADAGRVKQLA
+3640 VLGGTADAGRVKQLA
-3655 NGTPFSYQGV
+3655 NGSPFNYQGV

-3688 AGGNLTPTSSWINA
+3688 AGGNLTPTSAWIQSV
-3702 TVGDNHA
+3702 TGDNHA
-3709 PSDGRF
+3709 PSDGRY

-3727 GSLYYGNASLGRLG
+3727 GSLYYGNASLGRFG
-3741 DGGKVDMPQNG
+3741 EGGKVDMPQNG

-3758 PVAPQFVKTGAGQ
+3758 PVAPQFVKTGTGQ

-3785 PITQSG
+3785 PITPSG

-3796 LPSPFNPGFV
+3796 LPNPFNPGFV
-3806 GALDPVWFGH
+3806 GALDKVWYGL

-3822 SQDALAPSVLKLLG
+3822 NANALAPSPLQSFG
-3836 ATSNGASGA
+3836 SNPNGAGEA
-3845 QQTYPL
+3845 AQTYPL
-3851 FSMTP
+3851 FSMTA

-3863 PAGQVPA
+3863 PVGQVPA

-3887 VYRGTLKGETGPL
+3887 VYRAMLKGETGPL

-3925 GSVENV
+3925 GSVEGV
-3931 PDGAAGWTGQPF
+3931 PEGAAGWTSQGYAGRPDY
-3943 ANSPELPEKPIVFA
+3943 PDKPIVTG
-3957 SSSARGNLFVHRHAD
+3957 SSSTRGNLFVHRNAA

-4000 GRDLYMADK
+4000 GRDLYLADK
-4009 AELRSLGSIVGSGIG
+4009 AELRSLGAIVSTGPG

-4051 YLDPSKLADPA
+4051 YLDPAKLADPGR
-4062 KPLADQ
+4062 PLADQ
-4068 AGSAVYVYGGKLT
+4068 AGNAVYVYGGKLT

-4086 RGQFAYS
+4086 RGQFGYN
-4093 GDEAGASAFLG
+4093 GDEVGASAFLG
-4104 TKQAELEKAGQA
+4104 TKQAELEKAGRQT
-4116 SGAARR
+4116 GGVRR
-4122 DLAREYAQV
+4122 DLAREYALV

-4155 PTTDARSF
+4155 PATDARSF

-4204 GREAIATLFPAQDKA
+4204 GRVAIATLFPSQDKE
-4219 GQKIEYKGDL
+4219 GKKIEYKGDL
-4229 TMFSSALYTLNDYE
+4229 TMFSSALYTVDEYE
-4243 GVYTKRPVAG
+4243 GARTKRPLPG
-4253 VRYLSP
+4253 VQYLSP
-4259 QEWAEAGRPTVNVP
+4259 KEWIDAGRPQYNVP
-4273 HVIVNDAGIHTDVG
+4273 HVVVNDAGIHTDFG

-4375 SIGLVSLSPSTPAT
+4375 SIGLVSLSPSTPTT

-4413 GSIDAGEAG
+4413 GTIDAGEAG

-4433 LQVINAENVQV
+4433 LQVVNAENIQV
-4444 QGKSA
+4444 QGKST
-4449 GLPVVAS
+4449 GMPVIAA

-4500 GFGNEQSDEAGAGKH
+4500 GFGNEQADEGGVGKH
-4515 QGGEPQASSY
+4515 KGGEPQASNY

>member
-14 SAMAGSHNGRPVRL
+14 SAMAGNRTGRPVRL

-99 NLLLTA
+99 NLLLAA

-131 LVKGGLQ
+131 LAKGGLQ
-138 VDSNSLTAGWL
+138 VDTNSLTAGWL
-149 NAQAPVQTQADG
+149 NAQGPVQTQADG
-161 KTVVKVAQTDDKAIL
+161 KTVVKVVQTDDKAIL

-187 TLQFDQKSHWSVLNR
+187 TLQFDQKSNWSVLNR

-231 VFAGS
+231 VFTGS

-259 LYGKTQG
+259 LYGKAQG

-272 FANDLLLGQNTFTH
+272 FANDLLLGQNTSTH
-286 AAAEADVVVA
+286 GKAEADVVVA

-315 VLLAGRSV
+315 VLLAGRGV
-323 ENAGAITT
+323 DNAGAITT

-342 AIAVRQG
+342 AIIVRPGQ
-349 MGTDKNPYSSTRG
+349 GTDKNQYSSTRG
-362 NEVEMLRVADSGAGS
+362 NEVEMLRTAGS
-377 VVNNGLIQAAT
+377 SAGAVINRGLIQSAG
-388 GDITLSGNSVRQDG
+388 GDITLSGNSLRQDG
-402 VLLSST
+402 MLLSST
-408 TVNGRGT
+408 SVNGRGA
-415 IHLAAAGENAAVTL
+415 IHLAAAGEDAKVTMG
-429 ARGSV
+429 RRSV
-434 SAIVIDDNGATALD
+434 SAIFIDDNGATALD
-448 VQRDTLLKE
+448 VQRDTLLKN

-473 VRIVSAGNIEFE
+473 VRIVSAGNVEFE

-493 GGQVLAD
+493 GGQVLVD
-500 AARRSHVARGAAIDV
+500 AARRSHVARDAAIDV
-515 SGAVGVKIDMSS
+515 SGAVGVKVDMSS
-527 NNVLVNVQGN
+527 NNVLINVQGN

-649 VKLSTAPGDNLY
+649 YKLSTAPGDNLY

-675 GANTTETHANALIGP
+675 GANTTETYANALIGP

-705 RLIVSTGAAV
+705 RVIVSTGAAV

-735 DGVDGY
+735 EGMDGY

-763 DTKAGQLRDSP
+763 DTRTGQLRDSP
-774 QAVLE
+774 QAVLDK
-779 NVEIGKVA
+779 VQIGKVA
-787 PVADGQLLN
+787 GIADGQLLG
-796 EALPAARG
+796 EALPAARS

-822 NIYAYDKLDV
+822 KIHAYDSVSVD
-832 NADVRVADGGDIAL
+832 ADVRVADGGDIAL

-852 IKANVSARSGSIAV
+852 IKANVSARGGSIAA
-866 GNMVSRYQAN
+866 GDIVSRYLA
-876 MGAVWIDGPVSPEG
+876 GAGDVWAEG
-890 RATGPAGVRVA
+890 KLVPDSRPTGTAGVRVA

-912 SNLELDPGAVAGLP
+912 SNLELDPGAIAGLP
-926 YVDGGKVTLKSSG
+926 YINGGKVTLKSSG
-939 GIELA
+939 GIDLT

-955 ALMSNG
+955 ALMGNG
-961 SLQGGR
+961 SVQGGR
-967 GGDIALAVDLPRE
+967 GGDITLAVDLPTE
-980 KTPTGA
+980 KAPTGA
-986 VLKLDGELRGHG
+986 MLKLDGELRGHG
-998 VKGGGRLTIDS
+998 VKGGGRLVIDS
-1009 GTAVSIGGKL
+1009 GAAVSIGGKL
-1019 QDGDVLPG
+1019 LEGDVLPA
-1027 GSSAPVGLRLADE
+1027 GSSSPVALRLSDE

-1058 VIKPGQTLSMPVTV
+1058 LIKPGQTLGKPVTA

-1079 LVLGSDL
+1079 LVLGADL
-1086 LVPPGASFFIDGTT
+1086 LVPPGANVVINGGMI
-1100 YVWSGSI
+1100 VWQGAI
-1107 VPAGSVVTA
+1107 APAGSVLTA
-1116 INGLATG
+1116 INNLPAG
-1123 FEVSAAAF
+1123 FMVSAAVF
-1131 PNGLPIVPVTTQY
+1131 PNGLPIPLVTTQY
-1144 AAGSIAADDVR
+1144 AAGSIAADDLR
-1155 APRGVLLPT
+1155 APRGMMLPA
-1164 GTMLGRDVAVQPML
+1164 GMVLGRDVAVKPML
-1178 ALDASLFQSGFAD
+1178 ALGASLLQSGFAD

-1204 DARIDVKM
+1204 DAHIDVTM

-1221 GHTVASGT
+1221 GHTVAGGT
-1229 DPAAALE
+1229 DPGAALE
-1236 VWTPELYQEDARK
+1236 LWTPELYQEDARK
-1249 GRLTQRAGADLTL
+1249 ARLTQRMGADLSL
-1262 TAGSP
+1262 TAGSAH
-1267 YVKGAL
+1267 VKGDL
-1273 AVAQGAVV
+1273 AVAQGAVI
-1281 TVDPGRQISMTS
+1281 TVDPGRQISLTG
-1293 NGQVSIDG
+1293 NAQITVDG
-1301 RLDAW
+1301 KLEAR
-1306 GGKIAILPGTL
+1306 GGKIAILPGTF
-1317 GTGSDAD
+1317 GTGNEVD

-1334 IWIGE
+1334 IWIGDK
-1339 HAVLDVAGRATVA
+1339 AVLDVAGRATVA

-1364 KGGSIEIGARYKAD
+1364 QGGRIEIGARYKAD

-1406 DLPNQGAVN
+1406 DLPNQGTVN
-1415 VAGSGGLISLSSYNG
+1415 VAGNGGLISLSSYNG
-1430 IFADGTLRAVAG
+1430 IFADGTLRAAAG

-1450 LAMALDTP
+1450 LALALDTP
-1458 NYGQV
+1458 NYGKV
-1463 NRQTLEGDSVDNA
+1463 NRYTLQGDNVDNA
-1476 VRVPREFVLAQ
+1476 VRVPREMQLAQ
-1487 VQGDSVLP
+1487 VQGDSALP
-1495 VDLRA
+1495 GDLRA
-1500 GQQDEALRYGSARLG
+1500 GQQDAALRYGSARLG
-1515 ADRVKAGG
+1515 ADRVQAGG
-1523 FDNLAMHVNGM
+1523 FDNLALHVNGM
-1534 LSVDGDVSLA
+1534 LSFDGDVSLS

-1559 QQPPQ
+1559 QQPVP
-1564 TPPPDADGQDKVLS
+1564 DGQDKAGS
-1578 LASQVHLAAPYVRLG
+1578 LASQVRLAAPYVRLG
-1593 TAARAQ
+1593 TAVRAQ
-1599 KDNYIV
+1599 KDDYIV
-1605 PNAVKGSKNSGKG
+1605 PNAVKGSKNLGKG

-1626 VADGSLLQIDAGM
+1626 VAEDSLLQIDAGM
-1639 LDLAGEVN
+1639 LDIAGEVN
-1647 MGTRGEI
+1647 MGTRGTI
-1654 VQNGGTPL
+1654 AQSSGADLV
-1662 AVERDAFEQLTLNS
+1662 VERDAFEQLTLNS
-1676 RGDLR
+1676 RGDMRL
-1681 MSNNAALYQP
+1681 SNSAALYQP

-1712 VGQSSRVDEYG
+1712 VGQKSGIDEYG
-1723 NIRVTL
+1723 NIRVSL

-1734 LTVERSAGSAGS
+1734 LNIGRSGDGAM
-1746 ATPNQPFS
+1746 PNQPFS
-1754 VFGSL
+1754 VFGTLS
-1759 NLVAP
+1759 LVAP

-1779 TLGAEGFEANTGHVN
+1779 NLGAEGFEANTGRVN

-1834 NGPEIGLVGAAVD
+1834 NGPEIALTGAAID
-1847 VQAGAVL
+1847 VQQGAVL
-1854 DLSGGGTLTGAAF
+1854 DMSGGGTLTGAAF

-1901 YAIIPGVQP
+1901 YAILPGVQP
-1910 DVAPLM
+1910 DVAPL
-1916 TEQGAGKPAVGRQI
+1916 TAEQGAGKPAVGRQI
-1930 TIAAGVPGLA
+1930 TIGAGVPGLA

-1963 GLAGAVEAGG
+1963 GLAGAVETGG
-1973 TVAMRN
+1973 TIAMRN
-1979 GSYATAA
+1979 GSFATAA
-1986 QTGIA
+1986 QTGVA
-1991 GTTIRDAVPS
+1991 GTAIRDVVAQ

-2010 LRTYSQYNETGYA
+2010 LRSYSQYNETGYA

-2029 ATRDGVPRATLERDA
+2029 ATRDGVPRAALERDA

-2055 LHSVENNHTP
+2055 VHSVKDNHTP
-2065 LMMDGSALYTPAEGG
+2065 LMMDGSALYAPAEGG
-2080 FGGSLLLGTGGHAGT
+2080 FGGSLLLGTGNHAST
-2095 RYQVLADGTA
+2095 RYEVLADGTA
-2105 AQADFNGVSVHASQ
+2105 PLADFNGVSVHASQ

-2125 QRLGIGGLPRV
+2125 QRVGIGGLPRV
-2136 TYSDF
+2136 NYSEF
-2141 ATGTNQRANIAAI
+2141 GTGSNQRANIAAI
-2154 NESAGGIVLREGA
+2154 KESAGGIVLRDGA

-2175 LVTTKTDDG
+2175 LVTARKDDG
-2184 IFLEQGS
+2184 IILEQGS

-2204 SRDGF
+2204 SRDGY
-2209 VYQPMGSVLAVSNG
+2209 VYEPMGSVLAVSNG
-2223 WLDMLPAVRTPS
+2223 WLDMLPAAAPS
-2235 DSGGPGIIDIGTCAK
+2235 SESYGPGIIDIGACAK
-2250 AGGACT
+2250 TGGACS
-2256 GTTSLYSEGT
+2256 GSTSLYSEGT

-2289 LGMGSINIGS
+2289 LAMGSINVGS
-2299 AASLADASARGALPD
+2299 EASLADASARGALPD
-2314 GLALNQD
+2314 GLALNQG

-2338 ESLGLTARKSFNFYD
+2338 ENLGLTARNSFNFYD

-2413 GTGSGRLQIDAKR
+2413 GTGSGRLQVDARR

-2440 HNLDRLILGFGQV
+2440 HKLDRLVLGFGQV

-2477 WDTATNGYRYSGGD
+2477 WDTATNGYHYSGGD
-2491 LLINT
+2491 LLIST

-2507 RITAGGDLKVS
+2507 RLTAGGAVKVS
-2518 APAGATP
+2518 APAGAAA

-2543 NGNSV
+2543 SGNSV
-2548 SVDTSMVLPSGK
+2548 SVDTSVVLPSGK

-2603 AGDVRQAGASVIDLS
+2603 EGDVRQAAASVIDVS

-2628 VIATGDAA
+2628 VIAAGEAA

-2643 SLLGGASGHYDAGG
+2643 TLLGGASGSYDAGG
-2657 TLVPYA
+2657 TQVAYA
-2663 AGGVEVRAQQI
+2663 AGGLELRAQHVA
-2674 GDFAGLNQ
+2674 DFAGLNQ

-2689 FGSRSFQLKQGDL
+2689 FGSRSFQLKQGNL
-2702 TIGDEVK
+2702 TIGDELK
-2709 AREVSV
+2709 AREVNV
-2715 SVDGG
+2715 SIDGG
-2720 SLSVSGRIDASGEQ
+2720 SLTVNGRIDASGEQ

-2764 SYGQA
+2764 SYGQV

-2777 IELAAPSGRLSL
+2777 IELAAPGGRLTL

-2813 RRLGGATGDDVDID
+2813 RRLGGATGDDIDID

-2864 QGINQAYLDEKHG
+2864 QGINQAYLNEKHA
-2877 DSQLFMAHALAN
+2877 DSQAFMLHALAN

-2917 ATPGGDLHIDGDID
+2917 AAPGGDLHIDGDID

-2949 YGSGEAGALVVRA
+2949 YGSGEAGALVLRA

-2976 DTRTLPVT
+2976 DTSVLPVT
-2984 VDDKGWQL
+2984 KDDKGWQL

-3010 VTLAEDT
+3010 VTLAENT

-3034 QLRGGTLLAARAT
+3034 ELRSGTLLAARAT

-3060 GGAVRDADGKVLYAA
+3060 GGAVRNADGSVLYAA
-3075 GTVLPKALALSSGMQ
+3075 GTVLPKALTLSSGMQ
-3090 LDAGLRLPGAASVAA
+3090 LDAGLRLPGAAQVAA
-3105 MLWPANVAL
+3105 MVWPANVAL
-3114 PFPEGRPWDVADATN
+3114 PFPEGRPWDVADSTN

-3152 VIRLPG
+3152 VVRLPG

-3190 WSLRLAG
+3190 WSLRLVG

-3204 DTRALRPHA
+3204 DTRALKPHA

-3221 DAHYGMASAREL
+3221 DAHYGLGAVTSI
-3233 VPGTGLPAQYVWGDD
+3233 VPGTGSPNKYIFSEAAIAEGWPEGEVNIIWFGD
-3248 AGLFGEIP
+3248 E
-3256 GMPIDLANFAS
+3256 ANML
-3267 EEVLLGFNEYGA
+3267 ENYGYL
-3279 IVVKIADGTEPQ
+3279 VVKVADGTPPEK
-3291 YVDVTAPARQALFSV
+3291 VTTVEPARQPLFSV
-3306 LRTGAGD
+3306 LRTGTGD

-3339 PLVGGKDLF
+3339 PLVNGKDLF
-3348 NLPRAR
+3348 NLPRGLNA
-3354 TVKGQLLGT
+3354 KGQLLGALGT
-3363 DGDAFIPFVD
+3363 DFTPFVD
-3373 GGSQSLY
+3373 GGSRSLY

-3400 GDTLAASI
+3400 GDTLGTSTQ
-3408 SRREDAIGWL
+3408 RREDAIGWL
-3418 RPQQDTSDIGTWL
+3418 RAQQDSSDIGTWL

-3444 TAWWINFGTYVPG
+3444 TAWWINFGTYVARPEGVDLFSGLPG
-3457 TEGADLYSG
+3457 
-3466 MPFLSGFTGI
+3466 LSGFTGI

-3554 SNSDRPN
+3554 RNGDFAN
-3561 PNTRFERQLPGLNST
+3561 ADTRFERQYPTLNST
-3576 LTNLRGA
+3576 FTNLRGA

-3602 PKESRPYET
+3602 PTESRPYET

-3640 VLGGVADAGRVKQLA
+3640 VLGGVADAGRVKQL
-3655 NGTPFSYQGV
+3655 GYGSPFSYQGV
-3665 ERKGEGWSWFSLWT
+3665 ERTGEGWSWFSLWT

-3702 TVGDNHA
+3702 MAGDNHA
-3709 PSDGRF
+3709 PTDGRF

-3741 DGGKVDMPQNG
+3741 GDGGKVDMPQNG

-3758 PVAPQFVKTGAGQ
+3758 PVAPQFVRTGTGQ

-3785 PITQSG
+3785 PITPSG
-3791 ADPRL
+3791 ADPRM
-3796 LPSPFNPGFV
+3796 LPNPFNPGFV
-3806 GALDPVWFGH
+3806 GALNKVWFGL

-3822 SQDALAPSVLKLLG
+3822 SADALAPGALKWFG
-3836 ATSNGASGA
+3836 TTSNGASDA
-3845 QQTYPL
+3845 NQQVYPL

-3863 PAGQVPA
+3863 PAGQLPA

-3887 VYRGTLKGETGPL
+3887 VYRGNLKGVSGAL
-3900 GVWYEGGGAVAVRA
+3900 GLWYEGGGAVAVRA

-3925 GSVENV
+3925 GNVESV

-3943 ANSPELPEKPIVFA
+3943 ANSPELPEKPVVFG

-4009 AELRSLGSIVGSGIG
+4009 AELRSLGSIVHVGQDK
-4024 ERGNGAGISVAAGVG
+4024 RGDGAGISVAAGVG

-4051 YLDPSKLADPA
+4051 YLDPAKLADPG

-4093 GDEAGASAFLG
+4093 GDEAGAAAFLG
-4104 TKQAELEKAGQA
+4104 TKQAELEKAGAQT
-4116 SGAARR
+4116 GGVRR

-4155 PTTDARSF
+4155 PATDARSF

-4196 MRRGSYLR
+4196 VRRGSYLR

-4219 GQKIEYKGDL
+4219 GKKIEYKGDL
-4229 TMFSSALYTLNDYE
+4229 TMFSSALYTVSGYS

-4259 QEWAEAGRPTVNVP
+4259 QEWAEAGRPDYNVPYVTVN
-4273 HVIVNDAGIHTDVG
+4273 DTGIHTDFG

-4311 GSGVLTQGAGE
+4311 GSGVLTQGQGD

-4360 TKSTVVYTPQRRTYD
+4360 TKSTVVYTPQRRAYD
-4375 SIGLVSLSPSTPAT
+4375 SIGLVSLSPSTPTT

-4413 GSIDAGEAG
+4413 GTIDAGEAG

-4433 LQVINAENVQV
+4433 LQVVNAENIQV
-4444 QGKSA
+4444 QGKA
-4449 GLPVVAS
+4449 TGVPTIAS

-4477 DVLQRERAATRQ
+4477 DVLQRERAAARQ
-4489 ALPSLFTVKVL
+4489 AQPSLFTVKVL
-4500 GFGNEQSDEAGAGKH
+4500 GFGNEQADEGGAGK
-4515 QGGEPQASSY
+4515 GKGSEPQASNY

>member
-14 SAMAGSHNGRPVRL
+14 SAMAGNRTGRPVRL

-36 MLLQAGGAQAQQ
+36 VLLQAGGAQAQQ

-55 AGKGAQQGTATATG
+55 AGKGAQQGTAASTG

-99 NLLLTA
+99 NLLLAA

-138 VDSNSLTAGWL
+138 IDSNSLTAGWL
-149 NAQAPVQTQADG
+149 NAQGPVQSQADG
-161 KTVVKVAQTDDKAIL
+161 KTVVKVVQTDDKAIL

-187 TLQFDQKSHWSVLNR
+187 TLQFDQKSNWSVLNR

-231 VFAGS
+231 VFTGS

-259 LYGKTQG
+259 LYGKAQG

-272 FANDLLLGQNTFTH
+272 FANDLLLDQNTFKH
-286 AAAEADVVVA
+286 GKAEADVLVA

-315 VLLAGRSV
+315 VLLAGRGV
-323 ENAGAITT
+323 HNAGAITT

-342 AIAVRQG
+342 AIVVRPGQ
-349 MGTDKNPYSSTRG
+349 GTDKNQYSSTRG
-362 NEVEMLRVADSGAGS
+362 NEVGMLRAAGS
-377 VVNNGLIQAAT
+377 DAGAVVNSGLIQSAG
-388 GDITLSGNSVRQDG
+388 GDITLSGNTLRQDG

-408 TVNGRGT
+408 SVNGRGA
-415 IHLAAAGENAAVTL
+415 IHLAAVGDDAKVTMG
-429 ARGSV
+429 RGSV
-434 SAIVIDDNGATALD
+434 SAIFIDDNGATALD
-448 VQRDTLLKE
+448 VQRDTLLKD
-457 TGKGTDTPQ
+457 TGKGTDTPL

-473 VRIVSAGNIEFE
+473 VRIVSAGNVEFE

-493 GGQVLAD
+493 GGQVLVD
-500 AARRSHVARGAAIDV
+500 AARRSHVARDAAIDV
-515 SGAVGVKIDMSS
+515 SGAVGVKVDMSS
-527 NNVLVNVQGN
+527 NNVLINVQGN

-649 VKLSTAPGDNLY
+649 YKLSTAPGDNLY

-675 GANTTETHANALIGP
+675 GANTTETYANALIGP

-741 KQAQTSAARA
+741 KQAQTAAARA

-763 DTKAGQLRDSP
+763 DTKTGQMRDSP
-774 QAVLE
+774 QAVLDK
-779 NVEIGKVA
+779 VQIGKVA
-787 PVADGQLLN
+787 GIADGQLLDA
-796 EALPAARG
+796 ALPAARSQ
-804 KTLQLDA
+804 TLQLDA
-811 DWLNGLELGAL
+811 DWLNGLELGVL

-852 IKANVSARSGSIAV
+852 LKANVSARGGSIAA
-866 GNMVSRYQAN
+866 GDIVSRYLAN
-876 MGAVWIDGPVSPEG
+876 AGAVWADGKLVPDNRP
-890 RATGPAGVRVA
+890 TGTAGVRVA

-912 SNLELDPGAVAGLP
+912 SNLELDPGAGAGLP
-926 YVDGGKVTLKSSG
+926 YINGGKVSLKSSG
-939 GIELA
+939 GIDLT

-955 ALMSNG
+955 ALMGNG

-967 GGDIALAVDLPRE
+967 GGDITLAVDLPTE
-980 KTPTGA
+980 KAPTGA
-986 VLKLDGELRGHG
+986 MLKLDGELRGYG
-998 VKGGGRLTIDS
+998 VKGGGRLVIDS
-1009 GTAVSIGGKL
+1009 GAAVSIGGQL
-1019 QDGDVLPG
+1019 LEGDVLPG
-1027 GSSAPVGLRLADE
+1027 GSSSPLALRLADE
-1040 FLIAKGEKIPFDF
+1040 LLIAKGETIPLAFT
-1053 ALSTS
+1053 LTTS
-1058 VIKPGQTLSMPVTV
+1058 VIKPGQALSKPVVV
-1072 DVSAQKP
+1072 DVSVQKP
-1079 LVLGSDL
+1079 LVLGADL
-1086 LVPPGASFFIDGTT
+1086 LLPPGAHVVINNAT
-1100 YVWSGSI
+1100 YVWEGSI
-1107 VPAGSVVTA
+1107 VPAGSVLTV
-1116 INGLATG
+1116 INGLNAG
-1123 FEVSAAAF
+1123 FVVSAAAF
-1131 PNGLPIVPVTTQY
+1131 PQGLPIVPVTTKY
-1144 AAGSIAADDVR
+1144 AAGSIATEELR
-1155 APRGVLLPT
+1155 APPGLVLPA
-1164 GTMLGRDVAVQPML
+1164 GMVLGRDAAVKPLL
-1178 ALDASLFQSGFAD
+1178 ALDASLFRSGFAD
-1191 YAVTGRDGVVVVK
+1191 YAITGRDGVVVVK
-1204 DARIDVKM
+1204 DAHIDVTM
-1212 PVLRFNPAT
+1212 PVLHFNPAT
-1221 GHTVASGT
+1221 GHTVAGGT
-1229 DPAAALE
+1229 DPGAALE
-1236 VWTPELYQEDARK
+1236 LWTPELYQEDARK
-1249 GRLTQRAGADLTL
+1249 ARLTQRAGANLSL

-1267 YVKGAL
+1267 HVKGAL
-1273 AVAQGAVV
+1273 AVAQGAVIK
-1281 TVDPGRQISMTS
+1281 VDPGRQISLTG
-1293 NGQVSIDG
+1293 NDQITVDG

-1306 GGKIAILPGTL
+1306 GGKIAILPGTF
-1317 GTGSDAD
+1317 GTGND
-1324 VPNGKGQATS
+1324 VDLPNGKGQATS
-1334 IWIGE
+1334 IWIGDK
-1339 HAVLDVAGRATVA
+1339 AVLDVAGRATVA

-1364 KGGSIEIGARYKAD
+1364 QGGSIEIGARYKAD

-1393 GALLDASGAQATL
+1393 GALLDASGAQAAL
-1406 DLPNQGAVN
+1406 DLPSQGAVN
-1415 VAGSGGLISLSSYNG
+1415 VAGNGGLISLSSYNG
-1430 IFADGTLRAVAG
+1430 IFADGTLRAAAG
-1442 GAGAAGGT
+1442 GVGAAGGT
-1450 LAMALDTP
+1450 LALALDTP
-1458 NYGQV
+1458 NYGKVDRYNLQGG
-1463 NRQTLEGDSVDNA
+1463 NVDNA
-1476 VRVPREFVLAQ
+1476 VRVPREMLLAQ
-1487 VQGDSVLP
+1487 AQGESALP

-1500 GQQDEALRYGSARLG
+1500 GQQDAALRYGSARLG
-1515 ADRVKAGG
+1515 VDRVQAGG
-1523 FDNLAMHVNGM
+1523 FDNLALHVNGM
-1534 LSVDGDVSLA
+1534 LSFDGDVNLS

-1551 SASSLGLA
+1551 SATSLGLA
-1559 QQPPQ
+1559 QQPLP
-1564 TPPPDADGQDKVLS
+1564 DGQDKATS
-1578 LASQVHLAAPYVRLG
+1578 LASQVRLAAPYVRLG
-1593 TAARAQ
+1593 TAVRAQ
-1599 KDNYIV
+1599 KDDYIV
-1605 PNAVKGSKNSGKG
+1605 PNAVKGSKNLGRG

-1626 VADGSLLQIDAGM
+1626 VAEDSLLQIDAGM
-1639 LDLAGEVN
+1639 LDIAGEVN
-1647 MGTRGEI
+1647 MGTRGTI
-1654 VQNGGTPL
+1654 AQSSGADLV
-1662 AVERDAFEQLTLNS
+1662 VERDAFEQLTLNS
-1676 RGDLR
+1676 RGDMRL
-1681 MSNNAALYQP
+1681 SNSAALYQP

-1712 VGQSSRVDEYG
+1712 VGQKSAIDEYG
-1723 NIRVTL
+1723 IIRVTL

-1734 LTVERSAGSAGS
+1734 LDIGRSAGS

-1759 NLVAP
+1759 SLVAP

-1779 TLGAEGFEANTGHVN
+1779 NLGAEGYEAYTGHVN

-1834 NGPEIGLVGAAVD
+1834 NGPEIALTGAAVD

-1910 DVAPLM
+1910 DVAPL
-1916 TEQGAGKPAVGRQI
+1916 TAEQGAGKPAVGRQI
-1930 TIAAGVPGLA
+1930 TIGAGVPGLA
-1940 AGTYTLLPSN
+1940 AGTYTLLPST

-1963 GLAGAVEAGG
+1963 GLAGAVETGG
-1973 TVAMRN
+1973 TIAMRN
-1979 GSYATAA
+1979 GSFATAA
-1986 QTGIA
+1986 QTGVA
-1991 GTTIRDAVPS
+1991 GTAFRDVVAQ

-2010 LRTYSQYNETGYA
+2010 LRSYSQYNETGYA

-2029 ATRDGVPRATLERDA
+2029 ATRDGVPRAMLERDA
-2044 KGVRVQLIAPS
+2044 KGVRLQLIAPS

-2065 LMMDGSALYTPAEGG
+2065 LMMDGSTLYAPAEGG
-2080 FGGSLLLGTGGHAGT
+2080 FGGSLLLGTGNHAST
-2095 RYQVLADGTA
+2095 RYEVLADGTA
-2105 AQADFNGVSVHASQ
+2105 PLADFNGVSVHASQ

-2125 QRLGIGGLPRV
+2125 QRVGIGGLPRV
-2136 TYSDF
+2136 TYSEF
-2141 ATGTNQRANIAAI
+2141 GTGSNQRANIAAI
-2154 NESAGGIVLREGA
+2154 NESAGGIVLRDGA

-2175 LVTTKTDDG
+2175 LVTARKDDG
-2184 IFLEQGS
+2184 IILEQGS

-2204 SRDGF
+2204 SRDGY
-2209 VYQPMGSVLAVSNG
+2209 VYLPMGSVLAVSNG
-2223 WLDMLPAVRTPS
+2223 WLDMLPAAAPS
-2235 DSGGPGIIDIGTCAK
+2235 SESYGPGIIDIGACRK
-2250 AGGACT
+2250 ADGAC
-2256 GTTSLYSEGT
+2256 GGGTSLYSEGT

-2289 LGMGSINIGS
+2289 LAMGAINVGRE
-2299 AASLADASARGALPD
+2299 ASLADASARGALPD
-2314 GLALNQD
+2314 GLALNQG

-2338 ESLGLTARKSFNFYD
+2338 ESLGLTARNSFNFYD

-2373 LNTPAIYGYGGTD
+2373 LNTPAIYGYGGAD

-2413 GTGSGRLQIDAKR
+2413 GTGSGRLQVDAKR

-2440 HNLDRLILGFGQV
+2440 HKLDRLVLGFGQV

-2518 APAGATP
+2518 APAGA
-2525 ATPTN
+2525 AAASPTN

-2543 NGNSV
+2543 SGNNV
-2548 SVDTSMVLPSGK
+2548 SVDTSVVLPSGK

-2603 AGDVRQAGASVIDLS
+2603 EGDVRQAAASVIDVS

-2628 VIATGDAA
+2628 ATATGDAA
-2636 GTADLRG
+2636 GSVDLRG
-2643 SLLGGASGHYDAGG
+2643 TLLGGASGSYDAGG
-2657 TLVPYA
+2657 TQVGYA
-2663 AGGVEVRAQQI
+2663 AGGADIRAQRI

-2689 FGSRSFQLKQGDL
+2689 FGSRSFQLKQGNL
-2702 TIGDEVK
+2702 AIGDELK

-2720 SLSVSGRIDASGEQ
+2720 SLTVNGRIDASGEQ

-2764 SYGQA
+2764 SYGQV

-2777 IELAAPSGRLSL
+2777 IELASPGGRLTL

-2797 RSGDKG
+2797 RSGEAGKGG

-2813 RRLGGATGDDVDID
+2813 RRLGGATGNDIDID

-2833 IAGARTIN
+2833 IAGVRTVN

-2850 APAGTGKDADGRSY
+2850 APAGAGKDADGRSY
-2864 QGINQAYLDEKHG
+2864 QSINQAYLDEKHG
-2877 DSQLFMAHALAN
+2877 DSQAFMVNALAN

-2902 DANAFHLRPG
+2902 DANAFHLRLG

-2949 YGSGEAGALVVRA
+2949 YGSGEAGALVLRA

-2976 DTRTLPVT
+2976 DTSKLPVT
-2984 VDDKGWQL
+2984 VDNKGWQL

-3034 QLRGGTLLAARAT
+3034 ELRSGTLLAARAT

-3060 GGAVRDADGKVLYAA
+3060 GGAVRNADGSVLYAA
-3075 GTVLPKALALSSGMQ
+3075 GTVLPKALTLSSGMQ
-3090 LDAGLRLPGAASVAA
+3090 LDAGLRLPGAAKVAA
-3105 MLWPANVAL
+3105 MVWPANVAL
-3114 PFPEGRPWDVADATN
+3114 PFPEGQPRDTGDSVN
-3129 AVNGVVLASALA
+3129 AINGVVLASALA

-3152 VIRLPG
+3152 LVKLPG
-3158 DVTMVSL
+3158 DATMVAL
-3165 RSADGSGSQGRN
+3165 RSEDGSGSQGRN

-3190 WSLRLAG
+3190 WSLRLVG

-3221 DAHYGMASAREL
+3221 DTHYGMGEKTS
-3233 VPGTGLPAQYVWGDD
+3233 VKPGTGLPGKYIFSEQAIS
-3248 AGLFGEIP
+3248 E
-3256 GMPIDLANFAS
+3256 GMPEGEVDIETWFGS
-3267 EEVLLGFNEYGA
+3267 EEFMLEYYA
-3279 IVVKIADGTEPQ
+3279 HYVIKVADGTPPE
-3291 YVDVTAPARQALFSV
+3291 YVTNVEPARQPLFSV
-3306 LRTGAGD
+3306 LRTGTGD

-3339 PLVGGKDLF
+3339 PLVDGKDLF
-3348 NLPRAR
+3348 NLPRGLNA
-3354 TVKGQLLGT
+3354 KGQLLGAL
-3363 DGDAFIPFVD
+3363 GDKLTRFVD
-3373 GGSQSLY
+3373 GGSESLY

-3400 GDTLAASI
+3400 GDTLGTSTQ
-3408 SRREDAIGWL
+3408 RREDAIGFL
-3418 RPQQDTSDIGTWL
+3418 NAQQDTSDIGSWL

-3437 STGGGVP
+3437 STGAGVP
-3444 TAWWINFGTYVPG
+3444 TAWWVNFGTYVARP
-3457 TEGADLYSG
+3457 EGPDLFAG
-3466 MPFLSGFTGI
+3466 LPVVSGFTGI
-3476 GTLGGGNLLLQAGG
+3476 GTLGGGNVLLQAGG
-3490 DAGMLASRADPGGE
+3490 DAGMLTSRADPAGE

-3539 IGGGLNPVAE
+3539 IGGGLNPVAA

-3554 SNSDRPN
+3554 RNGDFAN
-3561 PNTRFERQLPGLNST
+3561 VDTRFERQYPTLNST
-3576 LTNLRGA
+3576 FTNLRGA
-3583 LRLEAGAVGGI
+3583 LRMEAGAVGGV

-3602 PKESRPYET
+3602 PTESRPYET
-3611 YTAGTAIASGGPIL
+3611 YTAGTSIASGGPIL

-3633 IDARGDV
+3633 IDARGDL
-3640 VLGGVADAGRVKQLA
+3640 VLGGTADAGRVKQLG
-3655 NGTPFSYQGV
+3655 NGSPFNYQGV
-3665 ERKGEGWSWFSLWT
+3665 ARTGEGWSWFSLWT

-3688 AGGNLTPTSSWINA
+3688 AGGNLTPTSSWINS
-3702 TVGDNHA
+3702 TIGDNHA
-3709 PSDGRF
+3709 PTDGRF

-3741 DGGKVDMPQNG
+3741 GDGGKVDMPQNG

-3758 PVAPQFVKTGAGQ
+3758 PVAPQFVRTGTGQ

-3785 PITQSG
+3785 PITPSG
-3791 ADPRL
+3791 ADPRM
-3796 LPSPFNPGFV
+3796 LPNPFNPGFV
-3806 GALDPVWFGH
+3806 GALDKVWYGL

-3822 SQDALAPSVLKLLG
+3822 SADALAPGALKWFG
-3836 ATSNGASGA
+3836 STPNGASDAG
-3845 QQTYPL
+3845 QQLYPL

-3863 PAGQVPA
+3863 PAGQLPA
-3870 HFYANSGDIVGL
+3870 HFYASSGDIVGL

-3887 VYRGTLKGETGPL
+3887 VYRGNLKGVSGAL
-3900 GVWYEGGGAVAVRA
+3900 GLWYEGGGAVAVRA

-3925 GSVENV
+3925 GSVEGV
-3931 PDGAAGWTGQPF
+3931 PDGAAGWTSQGFVGRPDY
-3943 ANSPELPEKPIVFA
+3943 PDKPVVTG
-3957 SSSARGNLFVHRHAD
+3957 SSTARGNLFVHRHAD

-4009 AELRSLGSIVGSGIG
+4009 GELRSLGSIVNVGAA

-4051 YLDPSKLADPA
+4051 YLDPAKLADPGR
-4062 KPLADQ
+4062 PLADQ

-4086 RGQFAYS
+4086 RGQFGYK
-4093 GDEAGASAFLG
+4093 GDEAGAAAFLG
-4104 TKQAELEKAGQA
+4104 TKQAELEKAGQQT
-4116 SGAARR
+4116 GGVRR

-4155 PTTDARSF
+4155 PATDARSF

-4196 MRRGSYLR
+4196 VRRGSYLR
-4204 GREAIATLFPAQDKA
+4204 GREAIATLFPTQDKA
-4219 GQKIEYKGDL
+4219 GKKIEYKGDL
-4229 TMFSSALYTLNDYE
+4229 TMFSSALYTVNDYA
-4243 GVYTKRPVAG
+4243 GIYTKRPVAG

-4273 HVIVNDAGIHTDVG
+4273 HVIVNDAGIHTDFG
-4287 GDIGITVP
+4287 GDIGIAVP

-4375 SIGLVSLSPSTPAT
+4375 SIGLVSLSPSTPTT

-4413 GSIDAGEAG
+4413 GTIDAGEAG

-4433 LQVINAENVQV
+4433 LQVVNAENIQV
-4444 QGKSA
+4444 QGKST
-4449 GLPVVAS
+4449 GMPVIAS

-4489 ALPSLFTVKVL
+4489 AQPSLFTVKVL
-4500 GFGNEQSDEAGAGKH
+4500 GFGNEQADEAGVGKH
-4515 QGGEPQASSY
+4515 TGGEPQASSY

>member
-14 SAMAGSHNGRPVRL
+14 SAMAGNRTGRPVRL

-36 MLLQAGGAQAQQ
+36 VLLQAGGAQAQQ

-55 AGKGAQQGTATATG
+55 AGKGAQQGTAAATG

-99 NLLLTA
+99 NLLLAA

-125 GGAPDG
+125 GGAPEG

-161 KTVVKVAQTDDKAIL
+161 KTVVKVVQTDDKAIL

-187 TLQFDQKSHWSVLNR
+187 TLQFDQKSNWAVLNR

-231 VFAGS
+231 VFTGS

-259 LYGKTQG
+259 LYGKAQG

-272 FANDLLLGQNTFTH
+272 FANDLLLGQNTYTH
-286 AAAEADVVVA
+286 GAAEADVVVA

-342 AIAVRQG
+342 AIVVRQG
-349 MGTDKNPYSSTRG
+349 MGTDKNQYSSTRG
-362 NEVEMLRVADSGAGS
+362 NEVGMLRVAGSSAGS
-377 VVNNGLIQAAT
+377 VVNSGLIQAAT

-415 IHLAAAGENAAVTL
+415 IHLTAADENAGVTL

-434 SAIVIDDNGATALD
+434 SAILIDDNGATALD
-448 VQRDTLLKE
+448 VQRDTLLKD

-485 GDSLTLAT
+485 SDSLTLAT

-515 SGAVGVKIDMSS
+515 SGAVGVKVDMSS
-527 NNVLVNVQGN
+527 NNVLINVQGN

-590 LNTSGHGIGEWAAQ
+590 LNTSGHGVGEWAAQ

-649 VKLSTAPGDNLY
+649 YKLSTAPGDNLY

-675 GANTTETHANALIGP
+675 GANTTETFANALIGP

-735 DGVDGY
+735 DGVDSY

-763 DTKAGQLRDSP
+763 DPKSGQLRDSP

-779 NVEIGKVA
+779 KVEIGKVA
-787 PVADGQLLN
+787 AIADGQLLN
-796 EALPAARG
+796 AALPAARSN
-804 KTLQLDA
+804 TLQLDA

-846 HATDVA
+846 HASDVG
-852 IKANVSARSGSIAV
+852 IKANVSARSGSIAA
-866 GNMVSRYQAN
+866 GNMISRYLASA
-876 MGAVWIDGPVSPEG
+876 GAVWADLPVSPEARPAG
-890 RATGPAGVRVA
+890 AAGVRVA
-901 PGVRLDARGLW
+901 PGVRLDTRGLW
-912 SNLELDPGAVAGLP
+912 SNLELDPGAGAGLP
-926 YVDGGKVTLKSSG
+926 YINGGKVSLKSSG

-967 GGDIALAVDLPRE
+967 GGDITLAVDLPRE
-980 KTPTGA
+980 KAPTGA
-986 VLKLDGELRGHG
+986 LLKLDGELRGHG

-1019 QDGDVLPG
+1019 LDGDVLPA
-1027 GSSAPVGLRLADE
+1027 GSSAPVGLRLVDE

-1058 VIKPGQTLSMPVTV
+1058 LIKPGQTLSQAVTV

-1079 LVLGSDL
+1079 LVLGASMV
-1086 LVPPGASFFIDGTT
+1086 VPQGAQVVVNGAIYLG
-1100 YVWSGSI
+1100 SGAI
-1107 VPAGSVVTA
+1107 VPAGSVLTS
-1116 INGLATG
+1116 INGLNAG
-1123 FEVSAAAF
+1123 FVVSAAAF
-1131 PNGLPIVPVTTQY
+1131 PNGLPIQPMTTRY
-1144 AAGSIAADDVR
+1144 AAGSIAAEALA
-1155 APRGVLLPT
+1155 APRGQLLPT
-1164 GTMLGRDVAVQPML
+1164 GVALGRDVAVQPML

-1191 YAVTGRDGVVVVK
+1191 YAVTGRDGVVVAK
-1204 DARIDVKM
+1204 NAQIDVRM
-1212 PVLRFNPAT
+1212 PVLRFKPAT
-1221 GHTVASGT
+1221 GHTVAGGT
-1229 DPAAALE
+1229 DPGAALE
-1236 VWTPELYQEDARK
+1236 VWTPPLYQEDARK

-1267 YVKGAL
+1267 YVKGGL
-1273 AVAQGAVV
+1273 AVAEGSVV
-1281 TVDPGRQISMTS
+1281 TVDPGRQISLTG

-1301 RLDAW
+1301 RLEAW
-1306 GGKIAILPGTL
+1306 GGKIAVLPGTF
-1317 GTGSDAD
+1317 GTGNDVD

-1393 GALLDASGAQATL
+1393 GALLDASGAAATL

-1430 IFADGTLRAVAG
+1430 IFADGTMRAAAG

-1450 LAMALDTP
+1450 LALALDTP

-1463 NRQTLEGDSVDNA
+1463 DRQTLEGAGVDNV

-1487 VQGDSVLP
+1487 VQGDSALP
-1495 VDLRA
+1495 ADLRA

-1515 ADRVKAGG
+1515 ADRVQAGG

-1534 LSVDGDVSLA
+1534 LSVDGDVNLA

-1551 SASSLGLA
+1551 SATSLGLA
-1559 QQPPQ
+1559 QPPQ
-1564 TPPPDADGQDKVLS
+1564 QPGMDSQEKDGQEKRPS

-1599 KDNYIV
+1599 KDNFIV

-1654 VQNGGTPL
+1654 VQSSGKPL

-1723 NIRVTL
+1723 IVRVTL

-1734 LTVERSAGSAGS
+1734 LNIERSAGS

-1764 TINQHGVLRAPLGQI
+1764 TINQRGVLRAPLGQI
-1779 TLGAEGFEANTGHVN
+1779 TLGAEGYEAYTDHVN

-1834 NGPEIGLVGAAVD
+1834 NGPEIALTGAAVD

-1916 TEQGAGKPAVGRQI
+1916 AEQGAGKPAVGRQI
-1930 TIAAGVPGLA
+1930 TIGAGVPGLA

-1991 GTTIRDAVPS
+1991 GTAIRDAVPG

-2010 LRTYSQYNETGYA
+2010 LRSYSQYNETGYA
-2023 AFAVAQ
+2023 AFAMAQ
-2029 ATRDGVPRATLERDA
+2029 ATRDGVPRAMLERDA
-2044 KGVRVQLIAPS
+2044 KAVRLQLIAPS
-2055 LHSVENNHTP
+2055 LRSVENNQTP
-2065 LMMDGSALYTPAEGG
+2065 LMMDGSALYAPAEGG
-2080 FGGSLLLGTGGHAGT
+2080 FGGSLLLGTGTHAST
-2095 RYQVLADGTA
+2095 RYEVLADGTA
-2105 AQADFNGVSVHASQ
+2105 PLADFDGVSVHASQ

-2125 QRLGIGGLPRV
+2125 QRVGIGGLPRV

-2141 ATGTNQRANIAAI
+2141 ATGSNQRANIAAI
-2154 NESAGGIVLREGA
+2154 NESAGGIVLRDGA

-2175 LVTTKTDDG
+2175 LVTTKKNDG
-2184 IFLEQGS
+2184 IILEQGS

-2204 SRDGF
+2204 SRDGY

-2223 WLDMLPAVRTPS
+2223 WLDMLPAARTPS
-2235 DSGGPGIIDIGTCAK
+2235 ESYGPGIIDIGACAK
-2250 AGGACT
+2250 VNGVCGGSTA
-2256 GTTSLYSEGT
+2256 LYSEGT

-2289 LGMGSINIGS
+2289 LAMGSINIGS
-2299 AASLADASARGALPD
+2299 EASLADASARGALPD
-2314 GLALNQD
+2314 GLALNQG

-2338 ESLGLTARKSFNFYD
+2338 ESLGLTARNSFNFYD
-2353 SSQLSTIDAATG
+2353 STQLSTIDAATG

-2373 LNTPAIYGYGGTD
+2373 LNTPAIYGYGGAD

-2407 VVANGP
+2407 VVADGP
-2413 GTGSGRLQIDAKR
+2413 GTGSGRLQVDAKR

-2468 LSVYQSQSA
+2468 LSVYQSQGA
-2477 WDTATNGYRYSGGD
+2477 WDTAINGYRYSGGD
-2491 LLINT
+2491 VVINT

-2507 RITAGGDLKVS
+2507 RITAGGNLTVS
-2518 APAGATP
+2518 APAGAAA

-2543 NGNSV
+2543 SGNNV
-2548 SVDTSMVLPSGK
+2548 SVDTSVVLPSGK

-2603 AGDVRQAGASVIDLS
+2603 EGDVRQAAASVIDVS

-2643 SLLGGASGHYDAGG
+2643 TLLGGASGSYDAGG
-2657 TLVPYA
+2657 TQVAYA
-2663 AGGVEVRAQQI
+2663 AGGAEIRAQRI

-2702 TIGDEVK
+2702 AIGDEVK

-2720 SLSVSGRIDASGEQ
+2720 ALTVNGRIDASGEQ

-2744 GVTIQSGAVLDAHGT
+2744 GVTIKSGAVLDAHGT

-2764 SYGQA
+2764 SYGQV

-2777 IELAAPSGRLSL
+2777 IELASPGGRLTL
-2789 ENGARFDL
+2789 ENGARLDL

-2813 RRLGGATGDDVDID
+2813 RRLGGATGDDIDID

-2833 IAGARTIN
+2833 IAGARNIN

-2864 QGINQAYLDEKHG
+2864 QSITQAYLDGKHA
-2877 DSQLFMAHALAN
+2877 DSQAFMVNALAN

-2984 VDDKGWQL
+2984 SDDQGWQL
-2992 VKGRLPWGGE
+2992 VKGRLPWGGD
-3002 VVVPQAGL
+3002 VVVPQGGL

-3017 YFKSGTSVNFAV
+3017 YFKSGTSLNFAV
-3029 PMKAM
+3029 PMKPM
-3034 QLRGGTLLAARAT
+3034 QLRGGTLLAVRAT

-3060 GGAVRDADGKVLYAA
+3060 GGAVRNADGSVLYAA
-3075 GTVLPKALALSSGMQ
+3075 GTVLQKALTLSSGMQ
-3090 LDAGLRLPGAASVAA
+3090 LDPGLRLPGAARVAA
-3105 MLWPANVAL
+3105 MVWPANVAL
-3114 PFPEGRPWDVADATN
+3114 PFPEGKPWDVGDGWN
-3129 AVNGVVLASALA
+3129 PVNGVVLATALA

-3152 VIRLPG
+3152 VVKLPG
-3158 DVTMVSL
+3158 DATMVAL
-3165 RSADGSGSQGRN
+3165 RSEDGSGSQGRN

-3190 WSLRLAG
+3190 WSLRLVG

-3221 DAHYGMASAREL
+3221 DTHYGMVPAREL
-3233 VPGTGLPAQYVWGDD
+3233 VPGTGLPGQYIWGDD
-3248 AGLFGEIP
+3248 AGLFGQEP
-3256 GMPIDLANFAS
+3256 GTPINLDDFGS

-3279 IVVKIADGTEPQ
+3279 IVVKVADGTPPE
-3291 YVDVTAPARQALFSV
+3291 YVDVIAPARQPLFSV
-3306 LRTGAGD
+3306 LRTGTGD

-3339 PLVGGKDLF
+3339 PLVDGKDLF
-3348 NLPRAR
+3348 NLPRGVSA
-3354 TVKGQLLGT
+3354 KGQLLGALDNQLT
-3363 DGDAFIPFVD
+3363 RFVD
-3373 GGSQSLY
+3373 GGSESLY

-3400 GDTLAASI
+3400 GDTVGTATQ
-3408 SRREDAIGWL
+3408 RREDAIGAL
-3418 RPQQDTSDIGTWL
+3418 SRQQDTSDIGTWL

-3437 STGGGVP
+3437 STGAGVP
-3444 TAWWINFGTYVPG
+3444 TAWWINFGTYVARPDG
-3457 TEGADLYSG
+3457 SELFAGQPAV
-3466 MPFLSGFTGI
+3466 SGFTGI
-3476 GTLGGGNLLLQAGG
+3476 GTLGGGNVLLQAGG
-3490 DAGMLASRADPGGE
+3490 DAGMLTSRTDPGGE
-3504 FAPRSQGLNVAVGS
+3504 YAPRSQGLNVAVGS

-3554 SNSDRPN
+3554 RNSDAQN
-3561 PNTRFERQLPGLNST
+3561 VDTRYERQSLTLNST
-3576 LTNLRGA
+3576 FTNLRGA
-3583 LRLEAGAVGGI
+3583 LRMEAGAVGGV

-3633 IDARGDV
+3633 IDARGDL
-3640 VLGGVADAGRVKQLA
+3640 VLGGTADAGRVKQLG
-3655 NGTPFSYQGV
+3655 NGSPFNYQGV
-3665 ERKGEGWSWFSLWT
+3665 ERAGEGWSWFSLWT

-3688 AGGNLTPTSSWINA
+3688 AGGNLTPTSAWIN
-3702 TVGDNHA
+3702 TLTGNNHA

-3741 DGGKVDMPQNG
+3741 EGGKVDMPQNG

-3758 PVAPQFVKTGAGQ
+3758 PVAPQFVKTGTGQ

-3785 PITQSG
+3785 PITPSG

-3796 LPSPFNPGFV
+3796 LPNPFNPGFV
-3806 GALDPVWFGH
+3806 GALDKVWFGL

-3822 SQDALAPSVLKLLG
+3822 STNALAPSPLKSFAG
-3836 ATSNGASGA
+3836 NANGAGVEA
-3845 QQTYPL
+3845 QTYPL
-3851 FSMTP
+3851 FSMTA

-3863 PAGQVPA
+3863 PVGQLPA

-3887 VYRGTLKGETGPL
+3887 VYRATLRGDVGPL

-3925 GSVENV
+3925 GSIEDV
-3931 PDGAAGWTGQPF
+3931 PDGAAGWTSQGFVGRPDY
-3943 ANSPELPEKPIVFA
+3943 PDKPVVTG
-3957 SSSARGNLFVHRHAD
+3957 SSSARGNLFVHRRAA

-3985 STFYVAGPGQLNVSA
+3985 STFYVAGPGQLSVSA

-4009 AELRSLGSIVGSGIG
+4009 AELRSLGSIVGTGSG

-4051 YLDPSKLADPA
+4051 YLDPAKLADPGR
-4062 KPLADQ
+4062 PLADQ

-4086 RGQFAYS
+4086 RGQFGYG

-4104 TKQAELEKAGQA
+4104 TKQAELEKAGAQT
-4116 SGAARR
+4116 GGVRR
-4122 DLAREYAQV
+4122 DLAREYALV

-4155 PTTDARSF
+4155 PATDARSF

-4204 GREAIATLFPAQDKA
+4204 GREAIATLFPSQDKA
-4219 GQKIEYKGDL
+4219 GKKIEYKGDL
-4229 TMFSSALYTLNDYE
+4229 TMFSSALYTVNDYA
-4243 GVYTKRPVAG
+4243 GIYTKRPVEG

-4259 QEWAEAGRPTVNVP
+4259 QEWAEAGRPVVNVP
-4273 HVIVNDAGIHTDVG
+4273 HVIVNDAGIHTDFG
-4287 GDIGITVP
+4287 GDIGIAVP

-4360 TKSTVVYTPQRRTYD
+4360 TKSTVVYTPQRRNYD
-4375 SIGLVSLSPSTPAT
+4375 SIGLVSLSPSTPST

-4433 LQVINAENVQV
+4433 LQVVNAENIQV
-4444 QGKSA
+4444 QGKST
-4449 GLPVVAS
+4449 GMPVIAS

-4468 ATQAVTAAQ
+4468 ASQAVTAAQ

-4489 ALPSLFTVKVL
+4489 AQPSLFTVKVL
-4500 GFGNEQSDEAGAGKH
+4500 GFGNEQADEAGVGKH
-4515 QGGEPQASSY
+4515 TGGEPQASSY

>member
-14 SAMAGSHNGRPVRL
+14 SAMAGNRTGRPVRL

-55 AGKGAQQGTATATG
+55 AGKGAQQGTAAATG
-69 RLPNGQP
+69 RLPNGQS

-99 NLLLTA
+99 NLLLAA

-149 NAQAPVQTQADG
+149 NAQGPVQTQADG
-161 KTVVKVAQTDDKAIL
+161 KTVVKVVQTDDKAIL

-231 VFAGS
+231 VFTGS

-245 AAAMGMSDSQFKSG
+245 AAAMGMSDSQFNSG
-259 LYGKTQG
+259 LYGKAQG

-272 FANDLLLGQNTFTH
+272 FANDLLLGQNTYTH
-286 AAAEADVVVA
+286 GKAEADVVVA

-323 ENAGAITT
+323 DNAGAITT

-342 AIAVRQG
+342 AIVVRPGQG
-349 MGTDKNPYSSTRG
+349 SDKNQFSSTRG
-362 NEVEMLRVADSGAGS
+362 NEVEMLRVAGSGAGA
-377 VVNNGLIQAAT
+377 VVNNGVIHAAT

-408 TVNGRGT
+408 TVNGRGS
-415 IHLAAAGENAAVTL
+415 IHLAAAGENAGVTL

-434 SAIVIDDNGATALD
+434 SAVVIDDNGATALD
-448 VQRDTLLKE
+448 VQRDTLLKD

-473 VRIVSAGNIEFE
+473 VRIVSAGNVEFE

-493 GGQVLAD
+493 GGQVMVD
-500 AARRSHVARGAAIDV
+500 AARRSHVARDAAIDV
-515 SGAVGVKIDMSS
+515 SGAVGVKVDMSS
-527 NNVLVNVQGN
+527 NNVLINVQGN

-649 VKLSTAPGDNLY
+649 YKLSTAPGDNLY

-721 TSVFQGERQQRKRD
+721 TSAFQGERQQRKRD
-735 DGVDGY
+735 DGMDSY

-779 NVEIGKVA
+779 NVQIGKVA
-787 PVADGQLLN
+787 GIADGQLLGD
-796 EALPAARG
+796 ALPAARS
-804 KTLQLDA
+804 KALQLDA

-852 IKANVSARSGSIAV
+852 IKANVSARSGSIAA
-866 GNMVSRYQAN
+866 GNMVSRYLAN
-876 MGAVWIDGPVSPEG
+876 MGAVWLDAPVSPEG
-890 RATGPAGVRVA
+890 RPTGPAGVRVA

-926 YVDGGKVTLKSSG
+926 YIHGGKVTLKSSG

-955 ALMSNG
+955 ALMSNS

-967 GGDIALAVDLPRE
+967 GGDITLAVDLPRE
-980 KTPTGA
+980 KASTGA
-986 VLKLDGELRGHG
+986 LLKLDGELRGHG
-998 VKGGGRLTIDS
+998 VKGGGRLVIDS

-1019 QDGDVLPG
+1019 LEGDVLPA
-1027 GSSAPVGLRLADE
+1027 GSSAPVGLRLSDE
-1040 FLIAKGEKIPFDF
+1040 FLIAKGEKVPFDF
-1053 ALSTS
+1053 AIITS
-1058 VIKPGQTLSMPVTV
+1058 LIKPGQTLAKPVTA
-1072 DVSAQKP
+1072 DVSTLKP
-1079 LVLGSDL
+1079 LVLGADL
-1086 LVPPGASFFIDGTT
+1086 LVPQGANFFIDGTR
-1100 YVWSGSI
+1100 YVQGGSI
-1107 VPAGSVVTA
+1107 APAGSVVTA
-1116 INGLATG
+1116 INGLNAG
-1123 FEVSAAAF
+1123 FVVSAAVF
-1131 PNGLPIVPVTTQY
+1131 PNGLPILPLTTRY

-1155 APRGVLLPT
+1155 TPRGVLLPT
-1164 GTMLGRDVAVQPML
+1164 GTMLGRDVAVQPMP
-1178 ALDASLFQSGFAD
+1178 ALGASLFQSGFAD

-1204 DARIDVKM
+1204 DAQIDVRM

-1221 GHTVASGT
+1221 GHTVAGGT
-1229 DPAAALE
+1229 DPGAALE

-1262 TAGSP
+1262 SAGSP
-1267 YVKGAL
+1267 NVKGGL
-1273 AVAQGAVV
+1273 VVAEGAVV
-1281 TVDPGRQISMTS
+1281 TVDPGRQISLTG
-1293 NGQVSIDG
+1293 NGQMSIDG

-1306 GGKIAILPGTL
+1306 GGKIAILPGSF
-1317 GTGSDAD
+1317 GTGSDMD

-1339 HAVLDVAGRATVA
+1339 HAVFDVAGRATVA

-1415 VAGSGGLISLSSYNG
+1415 VAGSGGLIALSSYNG
-1430 IFADGTLRAVAG
+1430 IFADGTMRAAAG

-1463 NRQTLEGDSVDNA
+1463 DRQTLQGATVDNV

-1495 VDLRA
+1495 ADLRA
-1500 GQQDEALRYGSARLG
+1500 GQHDDALRYGSARLG
-1515 ADRVKAGG
+1515 ADRVQAGG

-1534 LSVDGDVSLA
+1534 LSMDGDVRLA

-1551 SASSLGLA
+1551 SASSLGLVA
-1559 QQPPQ
+1559 RPQPE
-1564 TPPPDADGQDKVLS
+1564 TDGQDKVTS

-1593 TAARAQ
+1593 TAMRGQ

-1654 VQNGGTPL
+1654 VQSSGKPL
-1662 AVERDAFEQLTLNS
+1662 AVERYAFEQLTLNS

-1691 GNATLVAAQI
+1691 GNATLAAAQI

-1712 VGQSSRVDEYG
+1712 VGQSSRVDEFG

-1734 LTVERSAGSAGS
+1734 LNIERSAGS

-1759 NLVAP
+1759 NLIAP
-1764 TINQHGVLRAPLGQI
+1764 TIKQHGVLRAPLGQI
-1779 TLGAEGFEANTGHVN
+1779 TLGAEGYEAYTGHVK

-1825 NDVVFKGVG
+1825 NDVVFNGVG
-1834 NGPEIGLVGAAVD
+1834 NGPEIALTGAAVD

-1901 YAIIPGVQP
+1901 YAILPGVQP

-1916 TEQGAGKPAVGRQI
+1916 AEQGAGKPAVGRQI

-1940 AGTYTLLPSN
+1940 AGTYTLLPSH

-1963 GLAGAVEAGG
+1963 GLAGAVEAGS

-1991 GTTIRDAVPS
+1991 GTAIRDAVPG

-2010 LRTYSQYNETGYA
+2010 LRSYSQYNETGYA
-2023 AFAVAQ
+2023 AFAMAQ
-2029 ATRDGVPRATLERDA
+2029 ATRDGVPRAMLERDA
-2044 KGVRVQLIAPS
+2044 KAVRVQLIAPS
-2055 LHSVENNHTP
+2055 LHSVEENHTP
-2065 LMMDGSALYTPAEGG
+2065 LMMDGSALYAPAEGG
-2080 FGGSLLLGTGGHAGT
+2080 FGGSLLLGTGRHAST
-2095 RYQVLADGTA
+2095 RYEVLADGTA
-2105 AQADFNGVSVHASQ
+2105 PLADFNGVSVHASQ
-2119 INAFGA
+2119 MNAFGA
-2125 QRLGIGGLPRV
+2125 QRVGIGGLPRV
-2136 TYSDF
+2136 TYSDIG
-2141 ATGTNQRANIAAI
+2141 TGSNQRANIAAI
-2154 NESAGGIVLREGA
+2154 NESAGGIVLRDGA

-2175 LVTTKTDDG
+2175 LVTTKTTDG

-2204 SRDGF
+2204 SRDGY
-2209 VYQPMGSVLAVSNG
+2209 VYEPMGSVLAVSNG

-2235 DSGGPGIIDIGTCAK
+2235 DSDGPGIIDIGACAK
-2250 AGGACT
+2250 ANGACG

-2289 LGMGSINIGS
+2289 LAMGAINIGS
-2299 AASLADASARGALPD
+2299 EAALADASVRGALPD
-2314 GLALNQD
+2314 GLALNQG

-2338 ESLGLTARKSFNFYD
+2338 ESLGLTARNSFNFYD
-2353 SSQLSTIDAATG
+2353 SAQLSTIDATTG

-2407 VVANGP
+2407 VVAAGP
-2413 GTGSGRLQIDAKR
+2413 GTGSGRLQVDARR

-2440 HNLDRLILGFGQV
+2440 HKLDRLILGFGQV
-2453 ALNASEQLTANNKGS
+2453 ALNASEQVTANNKGS
-2468 LSVYQSQSA
+2468 LSVYQSQGA
-2477 WDTATNGYRYSGGD
+2477 WDTAINGYRYSGGNV
-2491 LLINT
+2491 LINT

-2507 RITAGGDLKVS
+2507 RITAGGELKVS
-2518 APAGATP
+2518 APAGAAA

-2530 AALAGALGAEVAL
+2530 AVLAGALGAEVAL
-2543 NGNSV
+2543 SGNSV
-2548 SVDTSMVLPSGK
+2548 SVDTSVVLPSGK

-2603 AGDVRQAGASVIDLS
+2603 EGDVHQAAASVIDLS
-2618 AVNNRAGKLS
+2618 AVNNRAGKLA
-2628 VIATGDAA
+2628 VIATGEAA

-2643 SLLGGASGHYDAGG
+2643 TLLGGASGSYDAGG
-2657 TLVPYA
+2657 TQVAYA
-2663 AGGVEVRAQQI
+2663 AGGVEIRAQHL

-2689 FGSRSFQLKQGDL
+2689 FGSRSFQLKQGNL
-2702 TIGDEVK
+2702 TIGDELK

-2720 SLSVSGRIDASGEQ
+2720 NLTVNGRIDASGKQ

-2759 VLRTD
+2759 LLRTD
-2764 SYGQA
+2764 SYGQV

-2777 IELAAPSGRLSL
+2777 IELASPGGRLTL
-2789 ENGARFDL
+2789 ENGARMDL
-2797 RSGDKG
+2797 RSGDQG

-2813 RRLGGATGDDVDID
+2813 RRLGGATGDDIDID
-2827 AAGALN
+2827 AAGTLN
-2833 IAGARTIN
+2833 IAGARNIN

-2864 QGINQAYLDEKHG
+2864 QSITQAYLDGKHG
-2877 DSQLFMAHALAN
+2877 DSQAFMVNALAN
-2889 GNLMNN
+2889 GNLMNS

-2949 YGSGEAGALVVRA
+2949 YGSGEAGALVLRA

-2976 DTRTLPVT
+2976 DTRSLPVT
-2984 VDDKGWQL
+2984 SDDKGWQL

-3034 QLRGGTLLAARAT
+3034 QLRGGTLLAAQAT
-3047 LTAELNLPAGSVL
+3047 LTDELNLPAGSVL
-3060 GGAVRDADGKVLYAA
+3060 GGAVRNADGSMLYPA
-3075 GTVLPKALALSSGMQ
+3075 GSVLPKALTLSSGMQ
-3090 LDAGLRLPGAASVAA
+3090 LDPGLRLPGAAKVAA
-3105 MLWPANVAL
+3105 MVWPANVAL
-3114 PFPEGRPWDVADATN
+3114 PFPEGKPMDTGDSVN
-3129 AVNGVVLASALA
+3129 FVNGVVLASALA

-3152 VIRLPG
+3152 VVRLPG

-3190 WSLRLAG
+3190 WSLRLVG

-3221 DAHYGMASAREL
+3221 DAHYGMANAREL

-3248 AGLFGEIP
+3248 AGLLGEIP

-3279 IVVKIADGTEPQ
+3279 IVVKIADGTAPQ
-3291 YVDVTAPARQALFSV
+3291 YVHVTAPARQALFSV

-3313 LDLLAAGDFDMR
+3313 LDLLAAGDFDMHT
-3325 SLYGVYTAGTQSAS
+3325 LYGVYTAGTQSAS

-3457 TEGADLYSG
+3457 TEGPDLYSG

-3561 PNTRFERQLPGLNST
+3561 PNTRFERQVPGLNST

-3633 IDARGDV
+3633 IDARGDL
-3640 VLGGVADAGRVKQLA
+3640 VLGGTTDAGRVKQLT
-3655 NGTPFSYQGV
+3655 NGTPFNYQGV

-3702 TVGDNHA
+3702 TAGDNHA

-3758 PVAPQFVKTGAGQ
+3758 PVAPQFVRTGTGQ

-3806 GALDPVWFGH
+3806 GASEPVWFGH

-3822 SQDALAPSVLKLLG
+3822 SQEALAPSALKLLG

-3887 VYRGTLKGETGPL
+3887 VYRGNLKGVSGAL
-3900 GVWYEGGGAVAVRA
+3900 GLWYEGSGAVAVRA

-3925 GSVENV
+3925 GTVENV

-3943 ANSPELPEKPIVFA
+3943 ANSPELPEKPIVFG
-3957 SSSARGNLFVHRHAD
+3957 SSSARGNLFVHRNAA

-4009 AELRSLGSIVGSGIG
+4009 AELRSLGSIVSTG

-4051 YLDPSKLADPA
+4051 YLDPAKLADPGQ
-4062 KPLADQ
+4062 PLADQ

-4086 RGQFAYS
+4086 RGQFGYK

-4104 TKQAELEKAGQA
+4104 TKQAEMEKAGQQT
-4116 SGAARR
+4116 GGVRR
-4122 DLAREYAQV
+4122 DLAREYALV

-4155 PTTDARSF
+4155 PAIDARSF

-4204 GREAIATLFPAQDKA
+4204 GREAIATLFPSQDKA
-4219 GQKIEYKGDL
+4219 GKKIDYKGDL
-4229 TMFSSALYTLNDYE
+4229 TMFSSALYTVNDYD
-4243 GVYTKRPVAG
+4243 GVYTKRPLAG

-4259 QEWAEAGRPTVNVP
+4259 QEWAEAGRPTVSVP

-4375 SIGLVSLSPSTPAT
+4375 SIGLVSLSPSTPST

-4433 LQVINAENVQV
+4433 LQVVNAENIQV
-4444 QGKSA
+4444 QGKST
-4449 GLPVVAS
+4449 GMPVIAA

-4468 ATQAVTAAQ
+4468 ASQAVTAAQ

-4489 ALPSLFTVKVL
+4489 AQPSLFTVKVL
-4500 GFGNEQSDEAGAGKH
+4500 GFGNEQADEGGVGKH

>member
-14 SAMAGSHNGRPVRL
+14 SAMAGRQSGRPVRL

-55 AGKGAQQGTATATG
+55 AGKGANQGAAATTG

-76 ATSLNNP
+76 AALLTNP
-83 LLQQQKAEGKL
+83 QAQQQQAEGKL

-99 NLLLTA
+99 NLLLAA

-138 VDSNSLTAGWL
+138 VDTNSLTAGWL
-149 NAQAPVQTQADG
+149 NAQGPVQTQADG
-161 KTVVKVAQTDDKAIL
+161 KTVVKVVQTDEKAIL
-176 NWESFNVGKNT
+176 NWESFNIGKNT
-187 TLQFDQKSHWSVLNR
+187 TLQFDQKSNWAVLNR

-211 QIQGQIKADGT
+211 QIQGQIKGDGT

-231 VFAGS
+231 VFTGS

-259 LYGKTQG
+259 LYGKAQG

-272 FANDLLLGQNTFTH
+272 FANDLLPGQNTYTH
-286 AAAEADVVVA
+286 GKAEADVVVA

-315 VLLAGRSV
+315 VLLAGRGV
-323 ENAGAITT
+323 ENAGTITT

-342 AIAVRQG
+342 AIVVRPGQ
-349 MGTDKNPYSSTRG
+349 GTDKNPYSSTRG
-362 NEVEMLRVADSGAGS
+362 NEVDMLRVAGSNAGS
-377 VVNNGLIQAAT
+377 VVNSGLIQAAG
-388 GDITLSGNSVRQDG
+388 GDITLSGNTLRQDG
-402 VLLSST
+402 MLLSST
-408 TVNGRGT
+408 SVNGRGA
-415 IHLAAAGENAAVTL
+415 IHLSAAGADASVTMG
-429 ARGSV
+429 RGSV
-434 SAIVIDDNGATALD
+434 SAILIDDNGATALD
-448 VQRDTLLKE
+448 VQRDTLLKDA
-457 TGKGTDTPQ
+457 GKGTDTPL

-473 VRIVSAGNIEFE
+473 VRIVSAGNVEFE

-493 GGQVLAD
+493 GGQVMVD
-500 AARRSHVARGAAIDV
+500 AARRSHVARDAAIDV
-515 SGAVGVKIDMSS
+515 SGAVGVKVDMSS
-527 NNVLVNVQGN
+527 NNVLINVQGN

-604 GGTVGFGGGEVVT
+604 GGTVAFGGGELVT

-661 TGLYRGYES
+661 TGLFRGYES

-675 GANTTETHANALIGP
+675 GANTTETFANALIAPG
-690 RERLENGYT
+690 ERLENGYT

-705 RLIVSTGAAV
+705 RVIVSTAAAV

-735 DGVDGY
+735 EGVDGY

-757 KMTPVF
+757 NMTPVF
-763 DTKAGQLRDSP
+763 DTKTGQMRDNP
-774 QAVLE
+774 QAVL
-779 NVEIGKVA
+779 NKVQIGKVA
-787 PVADGQLLN
+787 GVADGQLLTD
-796 EALPAARG
+796 ALPAERRD
-804 KTLQLDA
+804 TLRLDA

-822 NIYAYDKLDV
+822 KIYAYDSLSVD
-832 NADVRVADGGDIAL
+832 AGLRVADGGDIAL

-852 IKANVSARSGSIAV
+852 IKANVSARGGSIAA
-866 GNMVSRYQAN
+866 GDIISRYLAN
-876 MGAVWIDGPVSPEG
+876 AGAVWVDGKLVPDNRP
-890 RATGPAGVRVA
+890 TGTAGVRVA
-901 PGVRLDARGLW
+901 PGVRLDARGVW
-912 SNLELDPGAVAGLP
+912 SNLERDPGAVAGLP
-926 YVDGGKVTLKSSG
+926 YVNGGKVTLKSSG
-939 GIELA
+939 GIDLT

-955 ALMSNG
+955 ALMNNG

-967 GGDIALAVDLPRE
+967 GGDITLAVDLPTE
-980 KTPTGA
+980 KAPTGA
-986 VLKLDGELRGHG
+986 MLKLDGELRGHG
-998 VKGGGRLTIDS
+998 VKGGGHLIIDS
-1009 GTAVSIGGKL
+1009 GTAVSVGGKL
-1019 QDGDVLPG
+1019 FDGDVLPA

-1040 FLIAKGEKIPFDF
+1040 LLIAKGEKIPLDF
-1053 ALSTS
+1053 ALTTS
-1058 VIKPGQTLSMPVTV
+1058 VIKPGQALSKPVTV
-1072 DVSAQKP
+1072 DVSVQKP
-1079 LVLGSDL
+1079 LVLGADL
-1086 LVPPGASFFIDGTT
+1086 LLPPGAHVVIDNKT
-1100 YVWSGSI
+1100 YVWAGST
-1107 VPAGSVVTA
+1107 VPAGSVLTV
-1116 INGLATG
+1116 INGLNPG
-1123 FEVSAAAF
+1123 FVVSAAVF
-1131 PNGLPIVPVTTQY
+1131 PNGLPIQPVTTQY
-1144 AAGSIAADDVR
+1144 AAGSIATDDLR
-1155 APRGVLLPT
+1155 APRGMLLPA
-1164 GTMLGRDVAVQPML
+1164 GTVLGRDATVKPLL

-1191 YAVTGRDGVVVVK
+1191 HAITGRDGVVVAK
-1204 DARIDVKM
+1204 DAQIDVTM

-1221 GHTVASGT
+1221 GRTVAGGT
-1229 DPAAALE
+1229 DPGAALE
-1236 VWTPELYQEDARK
+1236 LWTPELYQEDARK
-1249 GRLTQRAGADLTL
+1249 ARLTQRAGADLSL

-1267 YVKGAL
+1267 HVKGAL
-1273 AVAQGAVV
+1273 VVQEGAVIQ
-1281 TVDPGRQISMTS
+1281 VDPGRQISMTG
-1293 NGQVSIDG
+1293 NAQITIDG
-1301 RLDAW
+1301 KLAAS
-1306 GGKIAILPGTL
+1306 GGKIAILPGTF
-1317 GTGSDAD
+1317 GTGNEVD

-1334 IWIGE
+1334 IWIGDK
-1339 HAVLDVAGRATVA
+1339 AVLDVAGRATVA

-1364 KGGSIEIGARYKAD
+1364 QGGSIEIGARYKAD

-1406 DLPNQGAVN
+1406 DLPNQGTVN
-1415 VAGSGGLISLSSYNG
+1415 VAGNGGLIALSSYNG
-1430 IFADGTLRAVAG
+1430 IFADGTLRAAAG

-1450 LAMALDTP
+1450 LALALDTP
-1458 NYGQV
+1458 NYGKV
-1463 NRQTLEGDSVDNA
+1463 NRYNLQGDNVDNA
-1476 VRVPREFVLAQ
+1476 VRVPREMQLAQ
-1487 VQGDSVLP
+1487 VQGESALP
-1495 VDLRA
+1495 DDLRA
-1500 GQQDEALRYGSARLG
+1500 GQQDAALRYGSARLG
-1515 ADRVKAGG
+1515 ADRVQAGG
-1523 FDNLAMHVNGM
+1523 FDNLALHVNGM
-1534 LSVDGDVSLA
+1534 LSFDGDVNLS

-1551 SASSLGLA
+1551 SATSLGLA
-1559 QQPPQ
+1559 QQPVP
-1564 TPPPDADGQDKVLS
+1564 DGQDKADS

-1593 TAARAQ
+1593 TASRVQ
-1599 KDNYIV
+1599 KDDYIV
-1605 PNAVKGSKNSGKG
+1605 PNAVKGSKNLGKG

-1626 VADGSLLQIDAGM
+1626 VAEDSLLQIDAGM
-1639 LDLAGEVN
+1639 LDIAGEVN
-1647 MGTRGEI
+1647 MGTRGTI
-1654 VQNGGTPL
+1654 AQSSGADLV
-1662 AVERDAFEQLTLNS
+1662 VERDAFEQLTLNS
-1676 RGDLR
+1676 RGDMRL
-1681 MSNNAALYQP
+1681 SNSAALYQP

-1712 VGQSSRVDEYG
+1712 VGQKSGIDEYG

-1734 LTVERSAGSAGS
+1734 LNIGRSGDGAM
-1746 ATPNQPFS
+1746 PNQPFS
-1754 VFGSL
+1754 VFGTLS
-1759 NLVAP
+1759 LVAP

-1779 TLGAEGFEANTGHVN
+1779 NLGAEGFEANTGRVN

-1801 SVSAK
+1801 SVSAT

-1834 NGPEIGLVGAAVD
+1834 NGPEIALTGAAID
-1847 VQAGAVL
+1847 VQQGAVL
-1854 DLSGGGTLTGAAF
+1854 DMSGGGTLTGAAF
-1867 LAGRGGSTDARLNPL
+1867 LAGRGGSTDARLTPL

-1910 DVAPLM
+1910 DVAPL
-1916 TEQGAGKPAVGRQI
+1916 TAEQGAGKPAVGRQI

-1963 GLAGAVEAGG
+1963 GLAGAVETGG
-1973 TVAMRN
+1973 TIAMRN
-1979 GSYATAA
+1979 GSFATAA

-1991 GTTIRDAVPS
+1991 GTAIRDAVAQ

-2029 ATRDGVPRATLERDA
+2029 ATRDGVPRAALERDA

-2055 LHSVENNHTP
+2055 VHSVMDNHTP
-2065 LMMDGSALYTPAEGG
+2065 LMMDGSALYAPAEGG
-2080 FGGSLLLGTGGHAGT
+2080 FGGSLLLGTGNHAST
-2095 RYQVLADGTA
+2095 RYEVLADGTA
-2105 AQADFNGVSVHASQ
+2105 PLADFNGVSVHASQ

-2125 QRLGIGGLPRV
+2125 QRVGIGGLPRV
-2136 TYSDF
+2136 TYSAF
-2141 ATGTNQRANIAAI
+2141 GTGSNQRANIAAI
-2154 NESAGGIVLREGA
+2154 NESAGGIVLRDGA

-2175 LVTTKTDDG
+2175 LVTARKDDG
-2184 IFLEQGS
+2184 IVLEQGS

-2204 SRDGF
+2204 SRDGY
-2209 VYQPMGSVLAVSNG
+2209 VYEPMGSVLAVSNG
-2223 WLDMLPAVRTPS
+2223 WLDMLPAAPPS
-2235 DSGGPGIIDIGTCAK
+2235 SESYGPGIIDIGACKK
-2250 AGGACT
+2250 ADGACGGST
-2256 GTTSLYSEGT
+2256 ALYSEGT

-2289 LGMGSINIGS
+2289 LAMGSINVGS

-2338 ESLGLTARKSFNFYD
+2338 ENLGLTARNSFNFYD
-2353 SSQLSTIDAATG
+2353 ASQLSTIDAATG

-2413 GTGSGRLQIDAKR
+2413 GTGSGKLQVDARR

-2440 HNLDRLILGFGQV
+2440 HNLDRLVLGFGQV
-2453 ALNASEQLTANNKGS
+2453 VLNASEQLTANNKGS

-2477 WDTATNGYRYSGGD
+2477 WDTATNGYHYSGGD

-2507 RITAGGDLKVS
+2507 RLTAGGAVKVS
-2518 APAGATP
+2518 AAGGAA

-2543 NGNSV
+2543 SGNSI
-2548 SVDTSMVLPSGK
+2548 SLDTSVVLPSGK

-2566 RDVLLGDKAKLD
+2566 RDVLLGDNAKLD

-2603 AGDVRQAGASVIDLS
+2603 EGDVRQAAASVIDVS

-2628 VIATGDAA
+2628 VIATGEAA

-2643 SLLGGASGHYDAGG
+2643 SLLGGASGSYDAGG
-2657 TLVPYA
+2657 TQVAYA
-2663 AGGVEVRAQQI
+2663 AGGLELRAQHV

-2682 RLNTGKV
+2682 RLTTGKV
-2689 FGSRSFQLKQGDL
+2689 FGSRSFQLKQGNL
-2702 TIGDEVK
+2702 AIGDELK

-2720 SLSVSGRIDASGEQ
+2720 SLTVNGRIDASGEQ

-2759 VLRTD
+2759 LLRTD
-2764 SYGQA
+2764 SYGQV

-2777 IELAAPSGRLSL
+2777 IELASPGGRLTL
-2789 ENGARFDL
+2789 EGGARFDL

-2813 RRLGGATGDDVDID
+2813 RRLGGATGDDIDID

-2850 APAGTGKDADGRSY
+2850 APAGAGKDADGRSY
-2864 QGINQAYLDEKHG
+2864 QGINQAYLDEKHA
-2877 DSQLFMAHALAN
+2877 DSQVFMAKALAN

-2949 YGSGEAGALVVRA
+2949 YGSGEAGALVLRA

-2976 DTRTLPVT
+2976 DTSVLPVT
-2984 VDDKGWQL
+2984 IDDKGWQL

-3034 QLRGGTLLAARAT
+3034 ELRSGTLLAARAT

-3060 GGAVRDADGKVLYAA
+3060 GGAVRNADGSVLYAA
-3075 GTVLPKALALSSGMQ
+3075 GTVLPKALTLSSGMQ
-3090 LDAGLRLPGAASVAA
+3090 LDAGLRLPGAAQVAA
-3105 MLWPANVAL
+3105 MVWPANVAL
-3114 PFPEGRPWDVADATN
+3114 PFPEGRPWDVADGTN

-3152 VIRLPG
+3152 VVRLPG

-3190 WSLRLAG
+3190 WSLRLVG

-3204 DTRALRPHA
+3204 DTRALKPHA

-3221 DAHYGMASAREL
+3221 DTHYGLDAVTSI
-3233 VPGTGLPAQYVWGDD
+3233 VPGTGSPAKYIFSEAALLEGYPEGEVDIEMY
-3248 AGLFGEIP
+3248 FG
-3256 GMPIDLANFAS
+3256 N
-3267 EEVLLGFNEYGA
+3267 EETMLEYA
-3279 IVVKIADGTEPQ
+3279 AYLVVKVADGTPPEK
-3291 YVDVTAPARQALFSV
+3291 VTSVEPARQPLFSV
-3306 LRTGAGD
+3306 LRTGTGD

-3339 PLVGGKDLF
+3339 PLVNGKDLF
-3348 NLPRAR
+3348 NLPRGLNA
-3354 TVKGQLLGT
+3354 KGQLLGALGEDFT
-3363 DGDAFIPFVD
+3363 PFVD

-3400 GDTLAASI
+3400 GDTLASATQ
-3408 SRREDAIGWL
+3408 RREDAIGWL
-3418 RPQQDTSDIGTWL
+3418 RAQQDTSDIGTWL

-3437 STGGGVP
+3437 STGAGVP
-3444 TAWWINFGTYVPG
+3444 TAWWINFGTYVARPEGVDLFSGLPG
-3457 TEGADLYSG
+3457 
-3466 MPFLSGFTGI
+3466 LSGFTGI

-3490 DAGMLASRADPGGE
+3490 DAGMLASRADAGGE

-3561 PNTRFERQLPGLNST
+3561 PNTRFERQLPSLNST

-3602 PKESRPYET
+3602 PTESRPYET

-3655 NGTPFSYQGV
+3655 YGSPFSYQGV
-3665 ERKGEGWSWFSLWT
+3665 ERTGEGWSWFSLWT

-3702 TVGDNHA
+3702 TPGDNHA
-3709 PSDGRF
+3709 PTDGRF

-3758 PVAPQFVKTGAGQ
+3758 PVAPQFVRTGTGQ

-3785 PITQSG
+3785 PITPSG
-3791 ADPRL
+3791 ADPRM
-3796 LPSPFNPGFV
+3796 LPNPFNPGFV
-3806 GALDPVWFGH
+3806 GALDKVWFGL

-3822 SQDALAPSVLKLLG
+3822 GADALAPGPLKWFG
-3836 ATSNGASGA
+3836 TTSNGASDA
-3845 QQTYPL
+3845 NQQLYPL

-3863 PAGQVPA
+3863 PASQLPA

-3887 VYRGTLKGETGPL
+3887 VYRGNLKGVSGAL
-3900 GVWYEGGGAVAVRA
+3900 GLWYEGSGPVAVRA

-3925 GSVENV
+3925 GNVESV

-3943 ANSPELPEKPIVFA
+3943 ANSPELPEKPVVFG

-4009 AELRSLGSIVGSGIG
+4009 AELRSLGSIVHVGQDK
-4024 ERGNGAGISVAAGVG
+4024 RGDGAGISVAAGVG

-4051 YLDPSKLADPA
+4051 YLDPAKLADPS

-4093 GDEAGASAFLG
+4093 GDEAGAAAFLG
-4104 TKQAELEKAGQA
+4104 TKQAELEKAGQQT
-4116 SGAARR
+4116 GAVRR

-4155 PTTDARSF
+4155 PATDARSF

-4196 MRRGSYLR
+4196 VRRGSYLR
-4204 GREAIATLFPAQDKA
+4204 GRVAIATLFPAQDKA
-4219 GQKIEYKGDL
+4219 GKKIEYQGDL
-4229 TMFSSALYTLNDYE
+4229 TMFSSALYTVNGYG
-4243 GVYTKRPVAG
+4243 GVFTKRPVAG

-4259 QEWAEAGRPTVNVP
+4259 QEWAEAGRPDYNVP
-4273 HVIVNDAGIHTDVG
+4273 YVTVNDAGIHTDFG

-4311 GSGVLTQGAGE
+4311 GSGVLTQGQGD

-4375 SIGLVSLSPSTPAT
+4375 SIGLVSLSPSTPTT

-4413 GSIDAGEAG
+4413 GTIDAGEAG

-4433 LQVINAENVQV
+4433 LQVVNAENIQV
-4444 QGKSA
+4444 QGKSTGMPA
-4449 GLPVVAS
+4449 IVS

-4468 ATQAVTAAQ
+4468 ASQAVTAAQ

-4489 ALPSLFTVKVL
+4489 AQPSLFTVKVL
-4500 GFGNEQSDEAGAGKH
+4500 GFGNETVDEGGAGK
-4515 QGGEPQASSY
+4515 GGDPQASLY

-4538 LTAPQLQALTPNER
+4538 LTAPQLQALTPGER

>member
-14 SAMAGSHNGRPVRL
+14 SAMAGSQSGRPVRL

-55 AGKGAQQGTATATG
+55 AGKGANQGAAATTG

-76 ATSLNNP
+76 AALLTNP
-83 LLQQQKAEGKL
+83 QAQQQQAEGKL

-99 NLLLTA
+99 NLLLAA

-138 VDSNSLTAGWL
+138 VDTNSLTAGWL
-149 NAQAPVQTQADG
+149 NAQGPVQTQADG
-161 KTVVKVAQTDDKAIL
+161 KTVVKVVQTDEKAIL
-176 NWESFNVGKNT
+176 NWESFNIGKNT
-187 TLQFDQKSHWSVLNR
+187 TLQFDQKSNWAVLNR

-211 QIQGQIKADGT
+211 QIQGQIKGDGT

-231 VFAGS
+231 VFTGS

-259 LYGKTQG
+259 LYGKAQG

-272 FANDLLLGQNTFTH
+272 FTNDLLPGQNTYTH
-286 AAAEADVVVA
+286 GKAEADVVVA

-315 VLLAGRSV
+315 VLLAGRGV
-323 ENAGAITT
+323 ENAGTITT

-342 AIAVRQG
+342 AIVVRPGQ
-349 MGTDKNPYSSTRG
+349 GTDKNPYSSTRG
-362 NEVEMLRVADSGAGS
+362 NEVDMLRVAGSSAGS
-377 VVNNGLIQAAT
+377 IVNSGLIQAAG
-388 GDITLSGNSVRQDG
+388 GDITLSGNTLRQDG
-402 VLLSST
+402 MLLSST
-408 TVNGRGT
+408 SVNGRGA
-415 IHLAAAGENAAVTL
+415 IHLSAAGADASVTMG
-429 ARGSV
+429 RGSV
-434 SAIVIDDNGATALD
+434 SAIFIDDNGATALD
-448 VQRDTLLKE
+448 VQRDTLLKDA
-457 TGKGTDTPQ
+457 GKGTDTPL

-473 VRIVSAGNIEFE
+473 VRIVSAGNVEFE

-493 GGQVLAD
+493 GGQVMVD
-500 AARRSHVARGAAIDV
+500 AARRSHVARDAAIDV
-515 SGAVGVKIDMSS
+515 SGAVGVKVDMSS
-527 NNVLVNVQGN
+527 NNVLINVQGN

-604 GGTVGFGGGEVVT
+604 GGTVAFGGGELVT

-661 TGLYRGYES
+661 TGLFRGYES

-675 GANTTETHANALIGP
+675 GANTTETFANALIAPG
-690 RERLENGYT
+690 ERLENGYT

-705 RLIVSTGAAV
+705 RVIVSTAAAV

-735 DGVDGY
+735 EGVDGY

-757 KMTPVF
+757 NMTPVF
-763 DTKAGQLRDSP
+763 DTKTGQMRDNP
-774 QAVLE
+774 QAVL
-779 NVEIGKVA
+779 NKVQIGKVA
-787 PVADGQLLN
+787 GVADGQLLAD
-796 EALPAARG
+796 ALPAERRD
-804 KTLQLDA
+804 TLRLDA

-822 NIYAYDKLDV
+822 KIYAYDSLSVD
-832 NADVRVADGGDIAL
+832 AGLRVADGGDIAL

-852 IKANVSARSGSIAV
+852 IKANVSARGGSIAA
-866 GNMVSRYQAN
+866 GDIISRHLAN
-876 MGAVWIDGPVSPEG
+876 AGAVWVDGKLVPDNRP
-890 RATGPAGVRVA
+890 TGTAGVRVA
-901 PGVRLDARGLW
+901 PGVRLDARGVW

-926 YVDGGKVTLKSSG
+926 YVNGGKVTLKSSG
-939 GIELA
+939 GIDLT

-955 ALMSNG
+955 ALMNNG

-967 GGDIALAVDLPRE
+967 GGDITLAVDLPTE
-980 KTPTGA
+980 KAPTGA
-986 VLKLDGELRGHG
+986 MLKLDGELRGHG
-998 VKGGGRLTIDS
+998 VKGGGRLIIDS
-1009 GTAVSIGGKL
+1009 GTAVSVGGKL
-1019 QDGDVLPG
+1019 FDGDVLPA

-1040 FLIAKGEKIPFDF
+1040 FLIAKGEKIPLDF
-1053 ALSTS
+1053 ALTTS
-1058 VIKPGQTLSMPVTV
+1058 VIKPGQALSKPVTV
-1072 DVSAQKP
+1072 DVSVQKP
-1079 LVLGSDL
+1079 LVLGADL
-1086 LVPPGASFFIDGTT
+1086 LLPPGAHVVIDNKT
-1100 YVWSGSI
+1100 YVWAGST
-1107 VPAGSVVTA
+1107 VPAGSVLTV
-1116 INGLATG
+1116 INGLNPG
-1123 FEVSAAAF
+1123 FVVSAAVF
-1131 PNGLPIVPVTTQY
+1131 PNGLPIQPVTTQY
-1144 AAGSIAADDVR
+1144 AAGSIATDDLR
-1155 APRGVLLPT
+1155 APRGMLLPA
-1164 GTMLGRDVAVQPML
+1164 GTVLGRDATVKPLL

-1191 YAVTGRDGVVVVK
+1191 YAITGRDGVVVAK
-1204 DARIDVKM
+1204 NAQIDVTM

-1221 GHTVASGT
+1221 GRTVAGGT
-1229 DPAAALE
+1229 DPGAALE
-1236 VWTPELYQEDARK
+1236 LWTPELYQEDARK
-1249 GRLTQRAGADLTL
+1249 ARLTQRAGADLSL

-1267 YVKGAL
+1267 HVKGAL
-1273 AVAQGAVV
+1273 VVQEGAVIQ
-1281 TVDPGRQISMTS
+1281 VDPGRQISMTG
-1293 NGQVSIDG
+1293 NAQITIDG
-1301 RLDAW
+1301 KLAAS
-1306 GGKIAILPGTL
+1306 GGKIAILPGTF
-1317 GTGSDAD
+1317 GTGNEVD

-1334 IWIGE
+1334 IWIGDK
-1339 HAVLDVAGRATVA
+1339 AVLDVAGRATIA

-1364 KGGSIEIGARYKAD
+1364 QGGSIEIGARYKAD

-1406 DLPNQGAVN
+1406 DLPNQGTVN
-1415 VAGSGGLISLSSYNG
+1415 VAGNGGLIALSSYNG
-1430 IFADGTLRAVAG
+1430 IFADGTLRAAAG

-1450 LAMALDTP
+1450 LALALDTP
-1458 NYGQV
+1458 NYGKV
-1463 NRQTLEGDSVDNA
+1463 NRYNLQGDNVDNA
-1476 VRVPREFVLAQ
+1476 VRVPREMQLAQ
-1487 VQGDSVLP
+1487 VQGESALP
-1495 VDLRA
+1495 DDLRA
-1500 GQQDEALRYGSARLG
+1500 GQQDAALRYGSARLG
-1515 ADRVKAGG
+1515 ADRVQAGG
-1523 FDNLAMHVNGM
+1523 FDNLALHVNGM
-1534 LSVDGDVSLA
+1534 LSFDGDVNLS

-1551 SASSLGLA
+1551 SATSLGLA
-1559 QQPPQ
+1559 QQPVP
-1564 TPPPDADGQDKVLS
+1564 DGQDKADS

-1593 TAARAQ
+1593 TASRVQ
-1599 KDNYIV
+1599 KDDYIV
-1605 PNAVKGSKNSGKG
+1605 PNAVKGSKNLGKG

-1626 VADGSLLQIDAGM
+1626 VAEDSLLQIDAGM
-1639 LDLAGEVN
+1639 LDIAGEVN
-1647 MGTRGEI
+1647 MGTRGTI
-1654 VQNGGTPL
+1654 AQSSGADLV
-1662 AVERDAFEQLTLNS
+1662 VERDAFEQLTLNS
-1676 RGDLR
+1676 RGDMRL
-1681 MSNNAALYQP
+1681 SNSAALYQP

-1712 VGQSSRVDEYG
+1712 VGQKSGIDEYG

-1734 LTVERSAGSAGS
+1734 LNIGRSGDGAM
-1746 ATPNQPFS
+1746 PNQPFS
-1754 VFGSL
+1754 VFGTLS
-1759 NLVAP
+1759 LVAP

-1779 TLGAEGFEANTGHVN
+1779 NLGAEGFEANTGRVN

-1801 SVSAK
+1801 SVSAT

-1834 NGPEIGLVGAAVD
+1834 NGPEIALTGAAID
-1847 VQAGAVL
+1847 VQQGAVL
-1854 DLSGGGTLTGAAF
+1854 DMSGGGTLTGAAF
-1867 LAGRGGSTDARLNPL
+1867 LAGRGGSTDARLTPL

-1910 DVAPLM
+1910 DVAPL
-1916 TEQGAGKPAVGRQI
+1916 TAEQGAGKPAVGRQI

-1963 GLAGAVEAGG
+1963 GLAGAVETGG
-1973 TVAMRN
+1973 TIAMRN
-1979 GSYATAA
+1979 GSFATAA

-1991 GTTIRDAVPS
+1991 GTAIRDAVAQ

-2029 ATRDGVPRATLERDA
+2029 ATRDGVPRAALERDA

-2055 LHSVENNHTP
+2055 VHSVMDNHTP
-2065 LMMDGSALYTPAEGG
+2065 LMMDGSALYAPAAGG
-2080 FGGSLLLGTGGHAGT
+2080 FGGSLLLGTGNHAST
-2095 RYQVLADGTA
+2095 RYEVLADGTA
-2105 AQADFNGVSVHASQ
+2105 PLADFNGVSVHASQ

-2125 QRLGIGGLPRV
+2125 QRVGIGGLPRV
-2136 TYSDF
+2136 TYSAF
-2141 ATGTNQRANIAAI
+2141 GTGSNQRANIAAI
-2154 NESAGGIVLREGA
+2154 NESAGGIVLRDGA

-2175 LVTTKTDDG
+2175 LVTARKDDG
-2184 IFLEQGS
+2184 IVLEQGS

-2204 SRDGF
+2204 SRDGY
-2209 VYQPMGSVLAVSNG
+2209 VYEPMGSVLAVSNG
-2223 WLDMLPAVRTPS
+2223 WLDMLPAAPPS
-2235 DSGGPGIIDIGTCAK
+2235 SESYGPGIIDIGACKK
-2250 AGGACT
+2250 ADGACGGST
-2256 GTTSLYSEGT
+2256 ALYSEGT

-2289 LGMGSINIGS
+2289 LAMGSINVGS

-2338 ESLGLTARKSFNFYD
+2338 ENLGLTARNSFNFYD
-2353 SSQLSTIDAATG
+2353 ASQLSTIDAATG

-2413 GTGSGRLQIDAKR
+2413 GTGSGKLQVDARR

-2440 HNLDRLILGFGQV
+2440 HNLDRLVLGFGQV

-2477 WDTATNGYRYSGGD
+2477 WDTATNGYHYSGGD

-2507 RITAGGDLKVS
+2507 RLTAGGAVKVS
-2518 APAGATP
+2518 AAGGAA

-2543 NGNSV
+2543 SGNSI
-2548 SVDTSMVLPSGK
+2548 SLDTSVVLPSGK

-2566 RDVLLGDKAKLD
+2566 RDVLLGDNAKLD

-2603 AGDVRQAGASVIDLS
+2603 EGDVRQAAASVIDVS

-2628 VIATGDAA
+2628 VIATGEAA

-2643 SLLGGASGHYDAGG
+2643 SLLGGASGSYDAGG
-2657 TLVPYA
+2657 TQVAYA
-2663 AGGVEVRAQQI
+2663 AGGLELRAQHV

-2682 RLNTGKV
+2682 RLTTGKV
-2689 FGSRSFQLKQGDL
+2689 FGSRSFQLKQGNL
-2702 TIGDEVK
+2702 AIGDELK

-2720 SLSVSGRIDASGEQ
+2720 SLTVNGRIDASGEQ

-2759 VLRTD
+2759 LLRTD
-2764 SYGQA
+2764 SYGQV

-2777 IELAAPSGRLSL
+2777 IELASPGGRLTL
-2789 ENGARFDL
+2789 EGGARFDL

-2813 RRLGGATGDDVDID
+2813 RRLGGATGDDIDID

-2864 QGINQAYLDEKHG
+2864 QGINQAYLDEKHA
-2877 DSQLFMAHALAN
+2877 DSQVFMAKALAN

-2949 YGSGEAGALVVRA
+2949 YGSGEAGALVLRA

-2976 DTRTLPVT
+2976 DTSVLPVT
-2984 VDDKGWQL
+2984 IDDKGWQL

-3034 QLRGGTLLAARAT
+3034 ELRSGTLLAARAT

-3060 GGAVRDADGKVLYAA
+3060 GGAVRNADGSVLYAA
-3075 GTVLPKALALSSGMQ
+3075 GTVLPKALTLSSGMQ
-3090 LDAGLRLPGAASVAA
+3090 LDAGLRLPGAARVAA
-3105 MLWPANVAL
+3105 MVWPANVAL
-3114 PFPEGRPWDVADATN
+3114 PFPEGRPWDVADSTN

-3152 VIRLPG
+3152 VVRLPG

-3190 WSLRLAG
+3190 WSLRLVG

-3204 DTRALRPHA
+3204 DTRALKPHA

-3221 DAHYGMASAREL
+3221 DTHYGLDAVTSI
-3233 VPGTGLPAQYVWGDD
+3233 VPGTGSPAKYIFSEAALLEGYPEGEVDIEMY
-3248 AGLFGEIP
+3248 FG
-3256 GMPIDLANFAS
+3256 N
-3267 EEVLLGFNEYGA
+3267 EETMLEYA
-3279 IVVKIADGTEPQ
+3279 AYLVVKVADGTPPEK
-3291 YVDVTAPARQALFSV
+3291 VTSVEPARQPLFSV
-3306 LRTGAGD
+3306 LRTGTGD

-3339 PLVGGKDLF
+3339 PLVDGKDLF
-3348 NLPRAR
+3348 NLPRGLNA
-3354 TVKGQLLGT
+3354 KGQLLGALGEDFT
-3363 DGDAFIPFVD
+3363 PFVD

-3400 GDTLAASI
+3400 GDTLASFTQ
-3408 SRREDAIGWL
+3408 RREDAIGWL
-3418 RPQQDTSDIGTWL
+3418 RAQQDTSDIGTWL

-3437 STGGGVP
+3437 STGAGVP
-3444 TAWWINFGTYVPG
+3444 TAWWINFGTYVARPEGVDLFSGLPG
-3457 TEGADLYSG
+3457 
-3466 MPFLSGFTGI
+3466 LSGFTGI

-3490 DAGMLASRADPGGE
+3490 DAGMLASRADAGGE

-3561 PNTRFERQLPGLNST
+3561 PNTRFERQLPSLNST

-3602 PKESRPYET
+3602 PTESRPYET

-3640 VLGGVADAGRVKQLA
+3640 VLGGVADAGRVKQL
-3655 NGTPFSYQGV
+3655 GYGSPFSYQGV
-3665 ERKGEGWSWFSLWT
+3665 ERTGEGWSWFSLWT

-3702 TVGDNHA
+3702 TPGDNHA
-3709 PSDGRF
+3709 PTDGRF

-3741 DGGKVDMPQNG
+3741 GDGGKVDMPQNG

-3758 PVAPQFVKTGAGQ
+3758 PVAPQFVRTGTGQ

-3785 PITQSG
+3785 PITPSG
-3791 ADPRL
+3791 ADPRM
-3796 LPSPFNPGFV
+3796 LPNPFNPGFV
-3806 GALDPVWFGH
+3806 GALDKVWFGL

-3822 SQDALAPSVLKLLG
+3822 SADALAPGALKWFG
-3836 ATSNGASGA
+3836 TTSNGASDA
-3845 QQTYPL
+3845 NQQVYPL

-3863 PAGQVPA
+3863 PASQLPA

-3887 VYRGTLKGETGPL
+3887 VYRGNLKGVSGAL
-3900 GVWYEGGGAVAVRA
+3900 GLWYEGSGPVAVRA

-3925 GSVENV
+3925 GNVESV

-3943 ANSPELPEKPIVFA
+3943 ANSPELPEKPVVFG

-4009 AELRSLGSIVGSGIG
+4009 AELRSLGSIVHVGQDK
-4024 ERGNGAGISVAAGVG
+4024 RGDGAGISVAAGVG

-4051 YLDPSKLADPA
+4051 YLDPAKLADPS

-4093 GDEAGASAFLG
+4093 GDEAGAAAFLG
-4104 TKQAELEKAGQA
+4104 TKQAELEKAGQQT
-4116 SGAARR
+4116 GAVRR

-4155 PTTDARSF
+4155 PATDARSF

-4196 MRRGSYLR
+4196 VRRGSYLR
-4204 GREAIATLFPAQDKA
+4204 GRVAIATLFPAQDKA
-4219 GQKIEYKGDL
+4219 GKKIEYQGDL
-4229 TMFSSALYTLNDYE
+4229 TMFSSALYTVNGYG
-4243 GVYTKRPVAG
+4243 GVFTKRPVAG

-4259 QEWAEAGRPTVNVP
+4259 QEWAEAGRPDYNVP
-4273 HVIVNDAGIHTDVG
+4273 YVTVNDAGIHTDFG

-4311 GSGVLTQGAGE
+4311 GSGVLTQGQGD

-4375 SIGLVSLSPSTPAT
+4375 SIGLVSLSPSTPTT

-4413 GSIDAGEAG
+4413 GTIDAGEAG

-4433 LQVINAENVQV
+4433 LQVVNAENIQV
-4444 QGKSA
+4444 QGKSTGMPA
-4449 GLPVVAS
+4449 IVS

-4468 ATQAVTAAQ
+4468 ASQAVTAAQ

-4489 ALPSLFTVKVL
+4489 AQPSLFTVKVL
-4500 GFGNEQSDEAGAGKH
+4500 GFGNETVDEGGAGK
-4515 QGGEPQASSY
+4515 GSDPQASLY

-4538 LTAPQLQALTPNER
+4538 LTAPQLQALTPGER

>member
-14 SAMAGSHNGRPVRL
+14 SAMAGNRTGHPVRL

-55 AGKGAQQGTATATG
+55 AGKGAQQGTAASTG

-99 NLLLTA
+99 NLLLAA

-149 NAQAPVQTQADG
+149 NAQGPVQTQADG
-161 KTVVKVAQTDDKAIL
+161 KTVVKVVQTDDKAIL

-187 TLQFDQKSHWSVLNR
+187 TLQFDQKSNWSVLNR

-231 VFAGS
+231 VFTGS

-259 LYGKTQG
+259 LYGKAQG

-272 FANDLLLGQNTFTH
+272 FANDLLLDQNTFKH
-286 AAAEADVVVA
+286 GKAEGDVVVA

-315 VLLAGRSV
+315 VLLAGRGV
-323 ENAGAITT
+323 DNAGAITT

-342 AIAVRQG
+342 AIVVRPGQ
-349 MGTDKNPYSSTRG
+349 GTDKNQYSSTRG
-362 NEVEMLRVADSGAGS
+362 NEVGMLRVAGSDAGA
-377 VVNNGLIQAAT
+377 VVNSGLIQSAG
-388 GDITLSGNSVRQDG
+388 GDITLSGNTLRQDG

-408 TVNGRGT
+408 SVNGRGA
-415 IHLAAAGENAAVTL
+415 IHLAAAGDDAKVTMG
-429 ARGSV
+429 RGSV
-434 SAIVIDDNGATALD
+434 SAILIDDNGATALD
-448 VQRDTLLKE
+448 VQRDTLLKD
-457 TGKGTDTPQ
+457 TGKGTDTPL

-473 VRIVSAGNIEFE
+473 VRIVSAGNVEFE

-493 GGQVLAD
+493 GGQVLVD
-500 AARRSHVARGAAIDV
+500 AARRSHVARDAAIDV
-515 SGAVGVKIDMSS
+515 SGAVGVKVDMSS
-527 NNVLVNVQGN
+527 NNVLINVQGN

-590 LNTSGHGIGEWAAQ
+590 LNTSGHGVGEWAAQ

-649 VKLSTAPGDNLY
+649 YKLSTAPGDNLY

-675 GANTTETHANALIGP
+675 GANTTETYANALIGP

-741 KQAQTSAARA
+741 KQAQTAAARA

-763 DTKAGQLRDSP
+763 DTKTGQLRDSP
-774 QAVLE
+774 QAVLDK
-779 NVEIGKVA
+779 VQIGKVA
-787 PVADGQLLN
+787 GIADGQLLDA
-796 EALPAARG
+796 ALPAARSQ
-804 KTLQLDA
+804 TLQLDA

-852 IKANVSARSGSIAV
+852 LKANVSARGGSIAA
-866 GNMVSRYQAN
+866 GDIVSRYLAN
-876 MGAVWIDGPVSPEG
+876 AGAVWADGKLVPDNRP
-890 RATGPAGVRVA
+890 TGKAGVRVA

-926 YVDGGKVTLKSSG
+926 YVNGGKVTLKSSG
-939 GIELA
+939 GIDLTR
-944 GGSVIDVSSGA
+944 GSVIDVSSGA
-955 ALMSNG
+955 ALMGNG

-967 GGDIALAVDLPRE
+967 GGDITLAVDLPTE
-980 KTPTGA
+980 KAPTGA
-986 VLKLDGELRGHG
+986 MLKLDGELRGHG
-998 VKGGGRLTIDS
+998 VKGGGRLVIDS
-1009 GTAVSIGGKL
+1009 GAAVSIGGQL
-1019 QDGDVLPG
+1019 LDGDVLPG
-1027 GSSAPVGLRLADE
+1027 GSSSPLALRLADE
-1040 FLIAKGEKIPFDF
+1040 LLIAKGETIPLAFT
-1053 ALSTS
+1053 LTTS
-1058 VIKPGQTLSMPVTV
+1058 VIKPGQALSKPVVV
-1072 DVSAQKP
+1072 DVSVQKP
-1079 LVLGSDL
+1079 LVLGADL
-1086 LVPPGASFFIDGTT
+1086 LLPPGAHVVINNAT
-1100 YVWSGSI
+1100 YVWEGSI
-1107 VPAGSVVTA
+1107 VPAGSVLTV
-1116 INGLATG
+1116 INGLNAG
-1123 FEVSAAAF
+1123 FVVSAAAF
-1131 PNGLPIVPVTTQY
+1131 PQGLPIVPVTTQY
-1144 AAGSIAADDVR
+1144 AAGSIATEELR
-1155 APRGVLLPT
+1155 APPGLVLPA
-1164 GTMLGRDVAVQPML
+1164 GIVLGRDAAVKPLL

-1191 YAVTGRDGVVVVK
+1191 YAITGRDGVAVVK
-1204 DARIDVKM
+1204 DAHIDVTM

-1221 GHTVASGT
+1221 GHTVAGGT
-1229 DPAAALE
+1229 DPGAALE
-1236 VWTPELYQEDARK
+1236 LWTPELYQEDARK
-1249 GRLTQRAGADLTL
+1249 ARLTQRAGANLSL

-1267 YVKGAL
+1267 HVKGAL
-1273 AVAQGAVV
+1273 AVAQGAVIK
-1281 TVDPGRQISMTS
+1281 VDPGRQISLTG
-1293 NGQVSIDG
+1293 NDQITVDG

-1306 GGKIAILPGTL
+1306 GGKIAILPGTF
-1317 GTGSDAD
+1317 GTGND
-1324 VPNGKGQATS
+1324 VDLPNGKGQATS
-1334 IWIGE
+1334 IWIGDK
-1339 HAVLDVAGRATVA
+1339 AVLDVAGRATVA

-1364 KGGSIEIGARYKAD
+1364 QGGSIEIGARYKAD

-1393 GALLDASGAQATL
+1393 GALLDASGAQAAL

-1415 VAGSGGLISLSSYNG
+1415 VAGNGGLISLSSYNG
-1430 IFADGTLRAVAG
+1430 IFADGTLRAAAG

-1450 LAMALDTP
+1450 LALALDTP
-1458 NYGQV
+1458 NYGKVDRYNLQGG
-1463 NRQTLEGDSVDNA
+1463 NVDNV
-1476 VRVPREFVLAQ
+1476 VRVPREMLLAQ
-1487 VQGDSVLP
+1487 VQGESALP

-1500 GQQDEALRYGSARLG
+1500 GQQDAALRYGSARLG
-1515 ADRVKAGG
+1515 ADRVQAGG
-1523 FDNLAMHVNGM
+1523 FDNLALHVNGM
-1534 LSVDGDVSLA
+1534 LGFDGDVKLS

-1551 SASSLGLA
+1551 SATSLGLA
-1559 QQPPQ
+1559 QQPLL
-1564 TPPPDADGQDKVLS
+1564 DGQDKASS

-1593 TAARAQ
+1593 TAVRAQ
-1599 KDNYIV
+1599 KDDYIV
-1605 PNAVKGSKNSGKG
+1605 PNAVKGSKNLGRG

-1626 VADGSLLQIDAGM
+1626 VAEDSLLQIDAGM
-1639 LDLAGEVN
+1639 LDIAGEVN
-1647 MGTRGEI
+1647 MGTRGTI
-1654 VQNGGTPL
+1654 AQSSGADLV
-1662 AVERDAFEQLTLNS
+1662 VERDAFEQLTLNS
-1676 RGDLR
+1676 RGDMRL
-1681 MSNNAALYQP
+1681 SNSAALYQP

-1712 VGQSSRVDEYG
+1712 VGQSSAIDEYG

-1734 LTVERSAGSAGS
+1734 LNIERSTGS

-1754 VFGSL
+1754 VFGTLS
-1759 NLVAP
+1759 LVAP

-1779 TLGAEGFEANTGHVN
+1779 NLGAEGYEANTGHVN

-1834 NGPEIGLVGAAVD
+1834 NGPEIALTGAAVD

-1910 DVAPLM
+1910 DVAPL
-1916 TEQGAGKPAVGRQI
+1916 TAEQGAGKPAVGRQI

-1940 AGTYTLLPSN
+1940 AGTYTLLPST

-1963 GLAGAVEAGG
+1963 GLAGAVETGG
-1973 TVAMRN
+1973 TIAMRN
-1979 GSYATAA
+1979 GSFATAA
-1986 QTGIA
+1986 QTGVA
-1991 GTTIRDAVPS
+1991 GTAFRDVVAQ

-2010 LRTYSQYNETGYA
+2010 LRSYSQYNETGYA

-2029 ATRDGVPRATLERDA
+2029 ATRDGVPRAMLERDA
-2044 KGVRVQLIAPS
+2044 KGVRLQLIAPS

-2065 LMMDGSALYTPAEGG
+2065 LMMDGSALYAPAEGG
-2080 FGGSLLLGTGGHAGT
+2080 FGGSLLLGTGNHAST
-2095 RYQVLADGTA
+2095 RYEVLADGTA
-2105 AQADFNGVSVHASQ
+2105 PLADFNGVSVHASQ

-2125 QRLGIGGLPRV
+2125 QRVGIGGMPRV

-2141 ATGTNQRANIAAI
+2141 ATGSNQRANIAAI
-2154 NESAGGIVLREGA
+2154 NESAGGIVLRDGA

-2175 LVTTKTDDG
+2175 LVTARKDDG
-2184 IFLEQGS
+2184 IILEQGS

-2204 SRDGF
+2204 SRDG
-2209 VYQPMGSVLAVSNG
+2209 YAYLPMGSVLAVSNG
-2223 WLDMLPAVRTPS
+2223 WLDMLPAAAPS
-2235 DSGGPGIIDIGTCAK
+2235 SESYGPGIIDIGACKK
-2250 AGGACT
+2250 ADGAC
-2256 GTTSLYSEGT
+2256 GGSTSLYSEGT

-2289 LGMGSINIGS
+2289 LAMGAINVGS
-2299 AASLADASARGALPD
+2299 EASLADASARGALPD
-2314 GLALNQD
+2314 GLALNQG

-2327 RGDTSTGAPAL
+2327 RGDTGTGAPAL
-2338 ESLGLTARKSFNFYD
+2338 ESLGLTARNSFNFYD

-2373 LNTPAIYGYGGTD
+2373 LNTPAIYGYGGAD

-2407 VVANGP
+2407 VVTAGP
-2413 GTGSGRLQIDAKR
+2413 GTGSGRLQVDAKR

-2440 HNLDRLILGFGQV
+2440 HKLDRLVLGFGQV

-2518 APAGATP
+2518 APAGAAAT
-2525 ATPTN
+2525 TPTN

-2543 NGNSV
+2543 SGNNV
-2548 SVDTSMVLPSGK
+2548 SVDTSVVLPSGK

-2603 AGDVRQAGASVIDLS
+2603 EGDVRQAAASVIDVS

-2628 VIATGDAA
+2628 ATATGDAA
-2636 GTADLRG
+2636 GSVDLRG
-2643 SLLGGASGHYDAGG
+2643 TLLGGASGSYDAGG
-2657 TLVPYA
+2657 TQVAYA
-2663 AGGVEVRAQQI
+2663 AGGVEIRAQHV

-2689 FGSRSFQLKQGDL
+2689 YGSRSFQLKQGNL
-2702 TIGDEVK
+2702 TIGDELK

-2720 SLSVSGRIDASGEQ
+2720 ALTVNGRIDASGEQ

-2744 GVTIQSGAVLDAHGT
+2744 GVTIRSGAVLDAHGT
-2759 VLRTD
+2759 LLRTD
-2764 SYGQA
+2764 SYGQV

-2777 IELAAPSGRLSL
+2777 IELASPGGRLTL

-2813 RRLGGATGDDVDID
+2813 RRLGGATGDDIDID

-2833 IAGARTIN
+2833 IAGARTVN

-2850 APAGTGKDADGRSY
+2850 APAGAGKDADGRSY
-2864 QGINQAYLDEKHG
+2864 QSINQAYLGEKHG
-2877 DSQLFMAHALAN
+2877 DSQAFMVNALAN
-2889 GNLMNN
+2889 GNLMNS

-2949 YGSGEAGALVVRA
+2949 YGSGEAGALVLRA

-2976 DTRTLPVT
+2976 DTSKLPVT
-2984 VDDKGWQL
+2984 SDDKGWQL

-3002 VVVPQAGL
+3002 VVVPAANL

-3017 YFKSGTSVNFAV
+3017 YFKSGTSVNFDV

-3034 QLRGGTLLAARAT
+3034 ELRSGTLLAARAT

-3060 GGAVRDADGKVLYAA
+3060 GGAVRNADGSVLYAA
-3075 GTVLPKALALSSGMQ
+3075 GTVLPKALTLSSGMQ
-3090 LDAGLRLPGAASVAA
+3090 LDAGLRLPGAAKVAA
-3105 MLWPANVAL
+3105 MVWPANVAL
-3114 PFPEGRPWDVADATN
+3114 PFPEGQPRDTGDSVN
-3129 AVNGVVLASALA
+3129 SVNGVVLASALA

-3152 VIRLPG
+3152 LVKLPG
-3158 DVTMVSL
+3158 DATMVAL
-3165 RSADGSGSQGRN
+3165 RSEDGSGSQGRN

-3185 QGSQA
+3185 PGSQA
-3190 WSLRLAG
+3190 WSLRLVG

-3221 DAHYGMASAREL
+3221 DTHYGMGTVKSV
-3233 VPGTGLPAQYVWGDD
+3233 VPGTGLPNKYIFSEAAIAEGWPEGEVDISWFGD
-3248 AGLFGEIP
+3248 E
-3256 GMPIDLANFAS
+3256 ANMLES
-3267 EEVLLGFNEYGA
+3267 YGYLV
-3279 IVVKIADGTEPQ
+3279 IKVADGTPPD
-3291 YVDVTAPARQALFSV
+3291 YVTTVAPARQPLFSV
-3306 LRTGAGD
+3306 LRTGTGD

-3339 PLVGGKDLF
+3339 PLVDGKDLF
-3348 NLPRAR
+3348 NLPRGLNA
-3354 TVKGQLLGT
+3354 KGQLLGALGKDFT
-3363 DGDAFIPFVD
+3363 AFVD

-3392 LRAQGDVK
+3392 LRTQGDVK
-3400 GDTLAASI
+3400 GDTLGTSTQ
-3408 SRREDAIGWL
+3408 RREDAIGFL
-3418 RPQQDTSDIGTWL
+3418 NAQQDTSDIGSWL

-3437 STGGGVP
+3437 STGAGVP
-3444 TAWWINFGTYVPG
+3444 TAWWINFGTYVARP
-3457 TEGADLYSG
+3457 EGPDLFAG
-3466 MPFLSGFTGI
+3466 LPVLSGFTGI
-3476 GTLGGGNLLLQAGG
+3476 GTLGGGNVLLQAGG
-3490 DAGMLASRADPGGE
+3490 DAGMLTSRADPAGE

-3539 IGGGLNPVAE
+3539 IGGGLNPVAA

-3554 SNSDRPN
+3554 RNGDFAN
-3561 PNTRFERQLPGLNST
+3561 ADTRFERQYPTLNST
-3576 LTNLRGA
+3576 FTNLRGA
-3583 LRLEAGAVGGI
+3583 LRMEAGAVGGV

-3602 PKESRPYET
+3602 PTESRPYET
-3611 YTAGTAIASGGPIL
+3611 YTAGTAIASGGPVL

-3633 IDARGDV
+3633 IDARGDL
-3640 VLGGVADAGRVKQLA
+3640 VLGGTADAGRVKQLG
-3655 NGTPFSYQGV
+3655 NGSPFNYQGV
-3665 ERKGEGWSWFSLWT
+3665 ARTGEGWSWFSLWT

-3702 TVGDNHA
+3702 TIGDNHA
-3709 PSDGRF
+3709 PTDARF

-3741 DGGKVDMPQNG
+3741 EGGRVDMPQNG

-3758 PVAPQFVKTGAGQ
+3758 PVAPQFVKTGTGQ

-3785 PITQSG
+3785 PITPSG

-3796 LPSPFNPGFV
+3796 LPNPFNPGFV
-3806 GALDPVWFGH
+3806 GALDQVWYGL

-3822 SQDALAPSVLKLLG
+3822 SANALAPGALKWFGL
-3836 ATSNGASGA
+3836 TSNGASDAG
-3845 QQTYPL
+3845 QQLYPL

-3863 PAGQVPA
+3863 PAGQLPA

-3887 VYRGTLKGETGPL
+3887 VYRGNLKGVGGAL
-3900 GVWYEGGGAVAVRA
+3900 GLWYEGGGAVAVRA

-3925 GSVENV
+3925 GSVEGV
-3931 PDGAAGWTGQPF
+3931 PDGAAGWTSQAFVGRPDF
-3943 ANSPELPEKPIVFA
+3943 PDKPVV
-3957 SSSARGNLFVHRHAD
+3957 SGGSSARGNLFVHRHAD

-4009 AELRSLGSIVGSGIG
+4009 GELRSLGSIVSAGPG
-4024 ERGNGAGISVAAGVG
+4024 ERGNGAGIAVAAGVG

-4051 YLDPSKLADPA
+4051 YLDPAKLADPGR
-4062 KPLADQ
+4062 PLADQ

-4086 RGQFAYS
+4086 RGQFGYK
-4093 GDEAGASAFLG
+4093 GDEAGAAAFLG
-4104 TKQAELEKAGQA
+4104 TKQVELEKAGQQT
-4116 SGAARR
+4116 GGVRR

-4155 PTTDARSF
+4155 PATDARSF

-4175 LSNVYF
+4175 LSNIYF

-4196 MRRGSYLR
+4196 VRRGSYLR

-4219 GQKIEYKGDL
+4219 GKKIEYKGDL
-4229 TMFSSALYTLNDYE
+4229 TMFSSALYTVSGYG
-4243 GVYTKRPVAG
+4243 GVFTKRPVAG

-4259 QEWAEAGRPTVNVP
+4259 QEWAEAGRPDYNVP
-4273 HVIVNDAGIHTDVG
+4273 YVTVNDAGIHTDFG

-4311 GSGVLTQGAGE
+4311 GSGVLTQGQGD

-4342 GGNILAWSATGDI
+4342 GGNILAWSAAGDI

-4360 TKSTVVYTPQRRTYD
+4360 TKSTVVYTPQRRAYD
-4375 SIGLVSLSPSTPAT
+4375 SIGLVSLSPSTPTT

-4413 GSIDAGEAG
+4413 GTIDAGEAG

-4433 LQVINAENVQV
+4433 LQVVNAENIQV
-4444 QGKSA
+4444 QGKA
-4449 GLPVVAS
+4449 TGVPTIAS

-4468 ATQAVTAAQ
+4468 ASQAVTAAQ

-4489 ALPSLFTVKVL
+4489 AQPSLFTVKVL
-4500 GFGNEQSDEAGAGKH
+4500 GFGNEQADEAGVGKH

>member
-14 SAMAGSHNGRPVRL
+14 SAMAGNRSGRPVRL

-36 MLLQAGGAQAQQ
+36 LLLQAGGAQAQQ

-55 AGKGAQQGTATATG
+55 AGKGANQGAAASSG

-99 NLLLTA
+99 NLLLAA

-131 LVKGGLQ
+131 LAKGGLQ
-138 VDSNSLTAGWL
+138 VDTNSLTAGWL
-149 NAQAPVQTQADG
+149 NAQGPVQTQADG
-161 KTVVKVAQTDDKAIL
+161 KTVVKVVQKDDKAIL

-187 TLQFDQKSHWSVLNR
+187 TLQFEQKSHWSVLNR

-231 VFAGS
+231 VFTGS

-245 AAAMGMSDSQFKSG
+245 AAAMGMSDGQFKSG
-259 LYGKTQG
+259 LYGKAQG

-272 FANDLLLGQNTFTH
+272 FANDLLLGQNTYTH
-286 AAAEADVVVA
+286 GKAEADVVVA

-323 ENAGAITT
+323 DNAGAITT
-331 PNGQT
+331 PNGQA

-342 AIAVRQG
+342 AIVVRPGQG
-349 MGTDKNPYSSTRG
+349 SDKNQFSSTRG
-362 NEVEMLRVADSGAGS
+362 NEVEMLRVAGSSAGA
-377 VVNNGLIQAAT
+377 VVNNGVIQAAT

-408 TVNGRGT
+408 TVNGRGS
-415 IHLAAAGENAAVTL
+415 IHLTAAGENAGVTL

-448 VQRDTLLKE
+448 VQRDTLLKDA
-457 TGKGTDTPQ
+457 GKGTEGIG

-473 VRIVSAGNIEFE
+473 VRIVSAGNVELE

-493 GGQVLAD
+493 GGQVLVD
-500 AARRSHVARGAAIDV
+500 AARRSHVARDAAIDV
-515 SGAVGVKIDMSS
+515 SGAVGVKVDMSS
-527 NNVLVNVQGN
+527 NNVLINVQGN

-604 GGTVGFGGGEVVT
+604 GGTVAFGGGEVVT

-649 VKLSTAPGDNLY
+649 VKLSTAPADNLY

-675 GANTTETHANALIGP
+675 GANTTETYANALIGP

-735 DGVDGY
+735 DGMDSY
-741 KQAQTSAARA
+741 KQAQTAAARA

-763 DTKAGQLRDSP
+763 DTRTGQLRDSP

-779 NVEIGKVA
+779 KVEIGKVA
-787 PVADGQLLN
+787 PVADGQLLS
-796 EALPAARG
+796 EALPAARS
-804 KTLQLDA
+804 KTLRLDA

-852 IKANVSARSGSIAV
+852 IKANVSARSGSIAA
-866 GNMVSRYQAN
+866 GNMVSRYLAN
-876 MGAVWIDGPVSPEG
+876 TGAVWLDAPVSPEG
-890 RATGPAGVRVA
+890 RPTGPAGVRVA

-912 SNLELDPGAVAGLP
+912 SNLELDPAASGGLP
-926 YVDGGKVTLKSSG
+926 YVNGGKVVLKSSG

-967 GGDIALAVDLPRE
+967 GGDITLAVDLPRE
-980 KTPTGA
+980 KAATGA
-986 VLKLDGELRGHG
+986 LLKLDGELRGHG
-998 VKGGGRLTIDS
+998 VKGGGRLAIDS

-1019 QDGDVLPG
+1019 LEGDVLPA
-1027 GSSAPVGLRLADE
+1027 GSSAPVGLRLSDE
-1040 FLIAKGEKIPFDF
+1040 FLIAKGEKVPFDF
-1053 ALSTS
+1053 AIVTS
-1058 VIKPGQTLSMPVTV
+1058 LIKPGQTLTKPVTA
-1072 DVSAQKP
+1072 DVSTQKP
-1079 LVLGSDL
+1079 LVLGADL
-1086 LVPPGASFFIDGTT
+1086 LVPQGANFFINGTR
-1100 YVWSGSI
+1100 YVQGGSI
-1107 VPAGSVVTA
+1107 APAGSVVTA
-1116 INGLATG
+1116 INGLNAG
-1123 FEVSAAAF
+1123 FVVSAEAF
-1131 PNGLPIVPVTTQY
+1131 PNGLPILPLTTQY
-1144 AAGSIAADDVR
+1144 AAGSIAAADVR
-1155 APRGVLLPT
+1155 TPRGVLLPT

-1191 YAVTGRDGVVVVK
+1191 YAVTGRDGVVVVNN
-1204 DARIDVKM
+1204 AQIDVRM

-1221 GHTVASGT
+1221 GHTVAGGT
-1229 DPAAALE
+1229 DPGAALE
-1236 VWTPELYQEDARK
+1236 VWTPQLYQEDARK

-1267 YVKGAL
+1267 NVKGAL

-1281 TVDPGRQISMTS
+1281 TVDPGRQISLTG

-1306 GGKIAILPGTL
+1306 GGKIAILPGTF
-1317 GTGSDAD
+1317 GTGNDVD

-1415 VAGSGGLISLSSYNG
+1415 VAGGGGLISLSSYNG
-1430 IFADGTLRAVAG
+1430 IFADGTLRAAAG

-1450 LAMALDTP
+1450 LALALDTP

-1463 NRQTLEGDSVDNA
+1463 DRQTLQGAAVDNA

-1495 VDLRA
+1495 ADLRA
-1500 GQQDEALRYGSARLG
+1500 GQQDETLRYGSARLG
-1515 ADRVKAGG
+1515 ADRVQAGG

-1534 LSVDGDVSLA
+1534 LSVDGDVRLA

-1551 SASSLGLA
+1551 SASSLGLVA
-1559 QQPPQ
+1559 RPQ
-1564 TPPPDADGQDKVLS
+1564 PDAEGQDKATS

-1593 TAARAQ
+1593 TAMRGQ
-1599 KDNYIV
+1599 KDNFIV

-1654 VQNGGTPL
+1654 VQSGGKPL

-1691 GNATLVAAQI
+1691 GNLTLAAAQI

-1706 DSGMVT
+1706 DSGMVM
-1712 VGQSSRVDEYG
+1712 VGQSSRVDEFG

-1734 LTVERSAGSAGS
+1734 LNIERSGGS

-1764 TINQHGVLRAPLGQI
+1764 TINQRGVLRAPLGQI
-1779 TLGAEGFEANTGHVN
+1779 TLGAEGYEAYTGHVK

-1834 NGPEIGLVGAAVD
+1834 NGPEIALTGAAVD
-1847 VQAGAVL
+1847 VQQGAVL

-1867 LAGRGGSTDARLNPL
+1867 LAGRGGSTDARLNTL

-1910 DVAPLM
+1910 DVAPL
-1916 TEQGAGKPAVGRQI
+1916 TAEQGAGKPAVGRQI

-1963 GLAGAVEAGG
+1963 GLAGTVEAGG

-1991 GTTIRDAVPS
+1991 GTAIRDAVPG
-2001 QAILTPADV
+2001 QAILTPAEV
-2010 LRTYSQYNETGYA
+2010 LRSYSQYNETGYA
-2023 AFAVAQ
+2023 AFAMAQ
-2029 ATRDGVPRATLERDA
+2029 ATRDGVPRAMLERDA
-2044 KGVRVQLIAPS
+2044 KAVRVQLIAPS
-2055 LHSVENNHTP
+2055 LHSVEDNHTP
-2065 LMMDGSALYTPAEGG
+2065 LMMDGSALYAPAEGG
-2080 FGGSLLLGTGGHAGT
+2080 FGGSLLLGTGGHAST
-2095 RYQVLADGTA
+2095 RYEVLGDGTA
-2105 AQADFNGVSVHASQ
+2105 PLADFNGVSVHASQ

-2136 TYSDF
+2136 SYNDF
-2141 ATGTNQRANIAAI
+2141 LTGSNQRANIAAI
-2154 NESAGGIVLREGA
+2154 NESAGGIVLRDGA

-2175 LVTTKTDDG
+2175 LVTTKTNDG

-2204 SRDGF
+2204 SRDGY

-2235 DSGGPGIIDIGTCAK
+2235 DSDGPGIIDIGACAK
-2250 AGGACT
+2250 TIVACG

-2289 LGMGSINIGS
+2289 LAMGAINIGS

-2314 GLALNQD
+2314 GLALNQG

-2327 RGDTSTGAPAL
+2327 RGDISTGAPAL
-2338 ESLGLTARKSFNFYD
+2338 ESLGLTARNSFNFYD
-2353 SSQLSTIDAATG
+2353 SAQLSTIDAATG

-2407 VVANGP
+2407 VVAAGP
-2413 GTGSGRLQIDAKR
+2413 GTGSGRLQVDAKR

-2440 HNLDRLILGFGQV
+2440 HKLDRLILGFGQV
-2453 ALNASEQLTANNKGS
+2453 ALNASEQVTANNKGS

-2477 WDTATNGYRYSGGD
+2477 WDTAINGYRYSGGD
-2491 LLINT
+2491 VLINT

-2507 RITAGGDLKVS
+2507 RITAGGELKVS
-2518 APAGATP
+2518 APAGAAA

-2543 NGNSV
+2543 SGNSV
-2548 SVDTSMVLPSGK
+2548 SVDTSVVLPSGK

-2603 AGDVRQAGASVIDLS
+2603 EGDVRQAAASVIDVS
-2618 AVNNRAGKLS
+2618 AVNNRAGKLA

-2636 GTADLRG
+2636 GTTDLRG
-2643 SLLGGASGHYDAGG
+2643 TLLGGASGSYDAGG
-2657 TLVPYA
+2657 TQVAYA
-2663 AGGVEVRAQQI
+2663 AGGVDIRAQHL

-2689 FGSRSFQLKQGDL
+2689 FGGRSFQLKQGDL
-2702 TIGDEVK
+2702 TIGDELK

-2720 SLSVSGRIDASGEQ
+2720 SLTVNGRIDASGEQ

-2744 GVTIQSGAVLDAHGT
+2744 GVTITSGAVLDAHGT
-2759 VLRTD
+2759 LLRTD
-2764 SYGQA
+2764 SYGQV

-2777 IELAAPSGRLSL
+2777 IELASPGGRLTL
-2789 ENGARFDL
+2789 ENGARMDL

-2813 RRLGGATGDDVDID
+2813 RRLGGATGDDIDID

-2864 QGINQAYLDEKHG
+2864 QSITQAYLDDKHG
-2877 DSQLFMAHALAN
+2877 DSQAFMAHALAN
-2889 GNLMNN
+2889 GNLMNS

-2917 ATPGGDLHIDGDID
+2917 ATPGGDLHVDGDID

-2949 YGSGEAGALVVRA
+2949 YGSGEAGALVLRA

-2976 DTRTLPVT
+2976 DTRSLPVT
-2984 VDDKGWQL
+2984 PDDKGWQL

-3029 PMKAM
+3029 PMKPM
-3034 QLRGGTLLAARAT
+3034 QLRGGTLLATRAT
-3047 LTAELNLPAGSVL
+3047 LTDELNLPAGSVL
-3060 GGAVRDADGKVLYAA
+3060 GGAVRNPDGSVLYAA
-3075 GTVLPKALALSSGMQ
+3075 GSVLQKALTLSSGMQ
-3090 LDAGLRLPGAASVAA
+3090 LDPGLRLPGAAKVAA

-3114 PFPEGRPWDVADATN
+3114 PFPEGKPMDTGDSVN
-3129 AVNGVVLASALA
+3129 LVNGVVLASALA

-3152 VIRLPG
+3152 LVKLPG
-3158 DVTMVSL
+3158 GATMVAL
-3165 RSADGSGSQGRN
+3165 RAADSSGNQGRN

-3190 WSLRLAG
+3190 WSLRLVG

-3221 DAHYGMASAREL
+3221 DTHYGMGAGREL
-3233 VPGTGLPAQYVWGDD
+3233 IPGTGLPGQYVWGDD
-3248 AGLFGEIP
+3248 AGLFGQEP
-3256 GMPIDLANFAS
+3256 GTPINLADFDS
-3267 EEVLLGFNEYGA
+3267 EEALLAYNDWGLGV
-3279 IVVKIADGTEPQ
+3279 IVVKVADGTPPE
-3291 YVDVTAPARQALFSV
+3291 YVDVTAPARQPLFSV
-3306 LRTGAGD
+3306 LRTGTGD

-3339 PLVGGKDLF
+3339 PLVDGKDLF
-3348 NLPRAR
+3348 NLPRGLSA
-3354 TVKGQLLGT
+3354 KGKLLGAL
-3363 DGDAFIPFVD
+3363 DDKLMRFVD
-3373 GGSQSLY
+3373 GGSESLY

-3400 GDTLAASI
+3400 GDTVGTALQ
-3408 SRREDAIGWL
+3408 RREDAIGTL
-3418 RPQQDTSDIGTWL
+3418 NAQQDTSDIGTWL

-3437 STGGGVP
+3437 STGAGVP
-3444 TAWWINFGTYVPG
+3444 TAWWINFGTYVARP
-3457 TEGADLYSG
+3457 EGSDLFAG
-3466 MPFLSGFTGI
+3466 LPVVSGFTGI
-3476 GTLGGGNLLLQAGG
+3476 GTLGGGNVLLQAGG
-3490 DAGMLASRADPGGE
+3490 DAGMLTSRADPGG
-3504 FAPRSQGLNVAVGS
+3504 AYTPRSQGLNVAVGS

-3554 SNSDRPN
+3554 ANSDFPN
-3561 PNTRFERQLPGLNST
+3561 ADTRFERQYPTLNST
-3576 LTNLRGA
+3576 FTNLRGA
-3583 LRLEAGAVGGI
+3583 LRMEAGAVGGV

-3633 IDARGDV
+3633 IDARGDL
-3640 VLGGVADAGRVKQLA
+3640 VLGGTADAGRVKQLA
-3655 NGTPFSYQGV
+3655 NGSPFNYQGV

-3688 AGGNLTPTSSWINA
+3688 AGGNLTPTSAWIQSV
-3702 TVGDNHA
+3702 TGDNHA
-3709 PSDGRF
+3709 PSDGRY

-3727 GSLYYGNASLGRLG
+3727 GSLYYGNASLGRMG
-3741 DGGKVDMPQNG
+3741 EGNKVDMPQNG

-3758 PVAPQFVKTGAGQ
+3758 PVAPQFVRTGTGQ

-3785 PITQSG
+3785 PITPSG

-3806 GALDPVWFGH
+3806 GALDTVWFGL

-3822 SQDALAPSVLKLLG
+3822 SANGLAPSPLLSFG
-3836 ATSNGASGA
+3836 SNPNGAGEA

-3851 FSMTP
+3851 FSMTA

-3863 PAGQVPA
+3863 PVGQVPA

-3887 VYRGTLKGETGPL
+3887 VYRATLKGETGPL

-3914 GRDIVNSGTPL
+3914 GRDIVNAGTPL

-3931 PDGAAGWTGQPF
+3931 PEGAAGWTSKGYAGRPDY
-3943 ANSPELPEKPIVFA
+3943 PDKPVVTG
-3957 SSSARGNLFVHRHAD
+3957 SSSARGNLFVHRNAA

-4009 AELRSLGSIVGSGIG
+4009 AQLRSLGSIVGTRPG
-4024 ERGNGAGISVAAGVG
+4024 EHGNGAGISVAAGVG

-4051 YLDPSKLADPA
+4051 YLDPAKLADPGR
-4062 KPLADQ
+4062 PLADQ

-4086 RGQFAYS
+4086 RGQFGYK
-4093 GDEAGASAFLG
+4093 GDEAGAAAFLG
-4104 TKQAELEKAGQA
+4104 TKQVELEKAGQQT
-4116 SGAARR
+4116 GGVRR
-4122 DLAREYAQV
+4122 DLAREYALV

-4155 PTTDARSF
+4155 PATDARSF

-4204 GREAIATLFPAQDKA
+4204 GREAIATLFPSQDKA
-4219 GQKIEYKGDL
+4219 GKKIEYKGDL
-4229 TMFSSALYTLNDYE
+4229 TMFSSALYTVDDY
-4243 GVYTKRPVAG
+4243 GGIYTKRPLAG

-4259 QEWAEAGRPTVNVP
+4259 QEWAEAGYPTVNVP
-4273 HVIVNDAGIHTDVG
+4273 HVIVNDAGIHTDFG

-4322 IQMYAKDSI
+4322 IQIYARDSI

-4342 GGNILAWSATGDI
+4342 GGNILAWSAQGDI

-4360 TKSTVVYTPQRRTYD
+4360 TKSTVVYTPQRRAYD
-4375 SIGLVSLSPSTPAT
+4375 GIGLVSLSPSTPST

-4413 GSIDAGEAG
+4413 GTIDASEAG

-4433 LQVINAENVQV
+4433 LQVVNAENIQV
-4444 QGKSA
+4444 QGKST
-4449 GLPVVAS
+4449 GMPVIAA

-4468 ATQAVTAAQ
+4468 ASQAVTAAQ
-4477 DVLQRERAATRQ
+4477 EVLQRERAATRQ

-4500 GFGNEQSDEAGAGKH
+4500 GFGNDAADEGGVGKH
-4515 QGGEPQASSY
+4515 KGGEPQASSY

>member
-14 SAMAGSHNGRPVRL
+14 SAMAGNRTGRPVRL

-36 MLLQAGGAQAQQ
+36 VLLQAGGTQAQQ

-55 AGKGAQQGTATATG
+55 AGKGAQQGTAAATG

-99 NLLLTA
+99 NLLLAA

-149 NAQAPVQTQADG
+149 NAQGPVQSQADG
-161 KTVVKVAQTDDKAIL
+161 KTVVKVVQTDDKAIL

-187 TLQFDQKSHWSVLNR
+187 TLQFDQKSNWSVLNR

-231 VFAGS
+231 VFTGS
-236 SQVDTRNLA
+236 SQVDTRNLV

-259 LYGKTQG
+259 LYGKAQG

-272 FANDLLLGQNTFTH
+272 FANDLLLDQNTFKH
-286 AAAEADVVVA
+286 GKAEADVVVA

-315 VLLAGRSV
+315 VLLAGRGV
-323 ENAGAITT
+323 HNAGVITT

-342 AIAVRQG
+342 AIVVRPGQ
-349 MGTDKNPYSSTRG
+349 GTDKNQYSSTRG
-362 NEVEMLRVADSGAGS
+362 NEVGMLRAAGS
-377 VVNNGLIQAAT
+377 DAGAVVNSGLIQSAG
-388 GDITLSGNSVRQDG
+388 GDITLSGNTLRQDG

-408 TVNGRGT
+408 SVNGRGA
-415 IHLAAAGENAAVTL
+415 IHLAAAGDDAKVTMG
-429 ARGSV
+429 RGSV

-448 VQRDTLLKE
+448 VQRDTLLKD
-457 TGKGTDTPQ
+457 TGKGTDTPL

-473 VRIVSAGNIEFE
+473 VRIVSAGNVEFE

-493 GGQVLAD
+493 GGQVLVD
-500 AARRSHVARGAAIDV
+500 AARRSHVARDAAIDV
-515 SGAVGVKIDMSS
+515 SGAVGVKVDMSS
-527 NNVLVNVQGN
+527 NNVLINVQGN

-649 VKLSTAPGDNLY
+649 YKLSTAPGDNLY

-675 GANTTETHANALIGP
+675 GANTTETYANALIGP

-741 KQAQTSAARA
+741 KQAQTAAARA

-763 DTKAGQLRDSP
+763 DTKTGQMRDSP
-774 QAVLE
+774 QAVLDK
-779 NVEIGKVA
+779 VQIGKVA
-787 PVADGQLLN
+787 SIADGQLLDA
-796 EALPAARG
+796 ALPAARSQ
-804 KTLQLDA
+804 TLQLDA
-811 DWLNGLELGAL
+811 DWLNGLELGVL

-852 IKANVSARSGSIAV
+852 LKANVSARGGSIAA
-866 GNMVSRYQAN
+866 GDIVSRYLAN
-876 MGAVWIDGPVSPEG
+876 AGAVWADGKLVPDNRP
-890 RATGPAGVRVA
+890 TGTAGVRVA

-912 SNLELDPGAVAGLP
+912 SNLELDPGAGAGLP
-926 YVDGGKVTLKSSG
+926 YINGGKVSLKSSG
-939 GIELA
+939 GIDLT

-955 ALMSNG
+955 ALMGNG

-967 GGDIALAVDLPRE
+967 GGDITLAVDLPTE
-980 KTPTGA
+980 KAPTGA
-986 VLKLDGELRGHG
+986 MLKLDGELRGYG
-998 VKGGGRLTIDS
+998 VKGGGRLVIDS
-1009 GTAVSIGGKL
+1009 GAAVSIGGQL
-1019 QDGDVLPG
+1019 LEGDVLPG
-1027 GSSAPVGLRLADE
+1027 GSSSPLALRLADE
-1040 FLIAKGEKIPFDF
+1040 LLIAKGETIPLAFT
-1053 ALSTS
+1053 LTTS
-1058 VIKPGQTLSMPVTV
+1058 VIKPGQALSKPVVV
-1072 DVSAQKP
+1072 DVSVQKP
-1079 LVLGSDL
+1079 LVLGADL
-1086 LVPPGASFFIDGTT
+1086 LLPPGAHVVINNAT
-1100 YVWSGSI
+1100 YVWEGSI
-1107 VPAGSVVTA
+1107 VPAGSVLTV
-1116 INGLATG
+1116 INGLNAG
-1123 FEVSAAAF
+1123 FVVSAAAF
-1131 PNGLPIVPVTTQY
+1131 PQGLPIVPVTTKY
-1144 AAGSIAADDVR
+1144 AAGSIATEELR
-1155 APRGVLLPT
+1155 APPGLVLPA
-1164 GTMLGRDVAVQPML
+1164 GMVLGRDAAVKPLL
-1178 ALDASLFQSGFAD
+1178 ALDASLFRSGFAD
-1191 YAVTGRDGVVVVK
+1191 YAITGRDGVVVVK
-1204 DARIDVKM
+1204 DAHIDVTM
-1212 PVLRFNPAT
+1212 PVLHFSPAT
-1221 GHTVASGT
+1221 GHTVAGGT
-1229 DPAAALE
+1229 DPGAALE
-1236 VWTPELYQEDARK
+1236 LWTPELYQEDARK
-1249 GRLTQRAGADLTL
+1249 ARLTQRAGANLSL

-1267 YVKGAL
+1267 HVKGAL
-1273 AVAQGAVV
+1273 AVAQGAVIK
-1281 TVDPGRQISMTS
+1281 VDPGRQISLTG
-1293 NGQVSIDG
+1293 NDQITVDG

-1306 GGKIAILPGTL
+1306 GGKIAILPGTF
-1317 GTGSDAD
+1317 GTGND
-1324 VPNGKGQATS
+1324 VDLPNGKGQATS
-1334 IWIGE
+1334 IWIGDK
-1339 HAVLDVAGRATVA
+1339 AVLDVAGRATVA

-1364 KGGSIEIGARYKAD
+1364 QGGSIEIGARYKAD

-1393 GALLDASGAQATL
+1393 GALLDASGAQAAL
-1406 DLPNQGAVN
+1406 DLPSQGAVN
-1415 VAGSGGLISLSSYNG
+1415 VAGNGGLISLSSYNG
-1430 IFADGTLRAVAG
+1430 IFADGTLRAAAG

-1450 LAMALDTP
+1450 LALALDTP
-1458 NYGQV
+1458 NYGKVDRYNLQGG
-1463 NRQTLEGDSVDNA
+1463 NVDNA
-1476 VRVPREFVLAQ
+1476 VRVPREMLLAQ
-1487 VQGDSVLP
+1487 AQGESALP

-1500 GQQDEALRYGSARLG
+1500 GQQDAALRYGSARLG
-1515 ADRVKAGG
+1515 VDRVQAGG
-1523 FDNLAMHVNGM
+1523 FDNLALHVNGM
-1534 LSVDGDVSLA
+1534 LSFDGDVNLS

-1551 SASSLGLA
+1551 SATSLGLA
-1559 QQPPQ
+1559 QQPLP
-1564 TPPPDADGQDKVLS
+1564 DGQDKAAS
-1578 LASQVHLAAPYVRLG
+1578 LASQVRLAAPYVRLG
-1593 TAARAQ
+1593 TAVRAQ
-1599 KDNYIV
+1599 KDDYIV
-1605 PNAVKGSKNSGKG
+1605 PNAVKGSKNLGRG

-1626 VADGSLLQIDAGM
+1626 VAEDSLLQIDAGM
-1639 LDLAGEVN
+1639 LDIAGEVN
-1647 MGTRGEI
+1647 MGTRGTI
-1654 VQNGGTPL
+1654 AQSSGADLV
-1662 AVERDAFEQLTLNS
+1662 VERDAFEQLTLNS
-1676 RGDLR
+1676 RGDMRL
-1681 MSNNAALYQP
+1681 SNSAALYQP

-1712 VGQSSRVDEYG
+1712 VGQKSAIDEYG
-1723 NIRVTL
+1723 IIRVTL

-1734 LTVERSAGSAGS
+1734 LDIGRSAGS

-1759 NLVAP
+1759 SLVAP

-1779 TLGAEGFEANTGHVN
+1779 NLGAEGYEAYTGHVN

-1834 NGPEIGLVGAAVD
+1834 NGPEIALTGAAVD

-1910 DVAPLM
+1910 DVAPL
-1916 TEQGAGKPAVGRQI
+1916 TAEQGAGKPAVGRQI
-1930 TIAAGVPGLA
+1930 TIGAGVPGLA
-1940 AGTYTLLPSN
+1940 AGTYTLLPST

-1963 GLAGAVEAGG
+1963 GLAGAVETGG
-1973 TVAMRN
+1973 TIAMRN
-1979 GSYATAA
+1979 GSFATAA
-1986 QTGIA
+1986 QTGVA
-1991 GTTIRDAVPS
+1991 GTAFRDVVAQ

-2010 LRTYSQYNETGYA
+2010 LRSYSQYNETGYA

-2029 ATRDGVPRATLERDA
+2029 AARDGVPRAMLERDA
-2044 KGVRVQLIAPS
+2044 KGVRLQLIAPS

-2065 LMMDGSALYTPAEGG
+2065 LMMDGSTLYAPAEGG
-2080 FGGSLLLGTGGHAGT
+2080 FGGSLLLGTGNHAST
-2095 RYQVLADGTA
+2095 RYEVLADGTA
-2105 AQADFNGVSVHASQ
+2105 PLADFNGVSVHASQ

-2125 QRLGIGGLPRV
+2125 QRVGIGGLPRV
-2136 TYSDF
+2136 TYSEF
-2141 ATGTNQRANIAAI
+2141 GTGSNQRANIAAI
-2154 NESAGGIVLREGA
+2154 NESAGGIVLRDGA

-2175 LVTTKTDDG
+2175 LVTARKDDG
-2184 IFLEQGS
+2184 IILEQGS

-2204 SRDGF
+2204 SRDGY
-2209 VYQPMGSVLAVSNG
+2209 VYLPMGSVLAVSNG
-2223 WLDMLPAVRTPS
+2223 WLDMLPAAAPS
-2235 DSGGPGIIDIGTCAK
+2235 SESYGPGIIDIGACKK
-2250 AGGACT
+2250 AEGAC
-2256 GTTSLYSEGT
+2256 GGGTSLYSEGT

-2289 LGMGSINIGS
+2289 LAMGAINVGS
-2299 AASLADASARGALPD
+2299 EASLADASARGALPD
-2314 GLALNQD
+2314 GLALNQG

-2338 ESLGLTARKSFNFYD
+2338 ESLGLTARNSFNFYD

-2373 LNTPAIYGYGGTD
+2373 LNTPAIYGYGGAD

-2413 GTGSGRLQIDAKR
+2413 GTGSGRLQVDAKR

-2440 HNLDRLILGFGQV
+2440 HKLDRLVLGFGQV

-2518 APAGATP
+2518 APAGAAA

-2543 NGNSV
+2543 SGNNV
-2548 SVDTSMVLPSGK
+2548 SVDTSVVLPSGK

-2603 AGDVRQAGASVIDLS
+2603 EGDVRQAAASVIDVS

-2628 VIATGDAA
+2628 ATATGDAA
-2636 GTADLRG
+2636 GSVDLRG
-2643 SLLGGASGHYDAGG
+2643 TLLGGASGSYDAGG
-2657 TLVPYA
+2657 TQVGYA
-2663 AGGVEVRAQQI
+2663 AGGADIRAQRI

-2689 FGSRSFQLKQGDL
+2689 FGSRSFQLKQGNL
-2702 TIGDEVK
+2702 AIGDELK

-2720 SLSVSGRIDASGEQ
+2720 SLTVHGRIDASGEQ

-2764 SYGQA
+2764 SYGQV

-2777 IELAAPSGRLSL
+2777 IELASPGGRLTL

-2797 RSGDKG
+2797 RSGEAGKGG

-2813 RRLGGATGDDVDID
+2813 RRLGGATGDDIDID

-2833 IAGARTIN
+2833 IAGARTVN

-2850 APAGTGKDADGRSY
+2850 TPAGAGKDADGRSY
-2864 QGINQAYLDEKHG
+2864 QSINQAYLDGKHG
-2877 DSQLFMAHALAN
+2877 DSQAFMVNALAN

-2949 YGSGEAGALVVRA
+2949 YGSGEAGALVLRA

-2976 DTRTLPVT
+2976 DTSKLPVT
-2984 VDDKGWQL
+2984 VDNKGWQL

-3034 QLRGGTLLAARAT
+3034 ELRSGTLLAARAT

-3060 GGAVRDADGKVLYAA
+3060 GGAVRNADGSVLYAA
-3075 GTVLPKALALSSGMQ
+3075 GTVLPKALTLSSGMQ
-3090 LDAGLRLPGAASVAA
+3090 LDAGLRLPGAAKVAA
-3105 MLWPANVAL
+3105 MVWPANVAL
-3114 PFPEGRPWDVADATN
+3114 PFPEGQPRDTGDSVN
-3129 AVNGVVLASALA
+3129 SINGVVLASALA

-3152 VIRLPG
+3152 LVKLPG
-3158 DVTMVSL
+3158 DATMVAL
-3165 RSADGSGSQGRN
+3165 RSEDGSGSQGRN

-3190 WSLRLAG
+3190 WSLRLVG

-3221 DAHYGMASAREL
+3221 DTHYGMGEKTS
-3233 VPGTGLPAQYVWGDD
+3233 VKPGTGLPGKYIFSEQAIS
-3248 AGLFGEIP
+3248 E
-3256 GMPIDLANFAS
+3256 GMPEGEVDIETWFGS
-3267 EEVLLGFNEYGA
+3267 EEFMLEYYA
-3279 IVVKIADGTEPQ
+3279 HYVIKVADGTPPE
-3291 YVDVTAPARQALFSV
+3291 YVTNVEPARQPLFSV
-3306 LRTGAGD
+3306 LRTGTGD

-3339 PLVGGKDLF
+3339 PLVDGKDLF
-3348 NLPRAR
+3348 NLPRGLNA
-3354 TVKGQLLGT
+3354 KGQLLGAL
-3363 DGDAFIPFVD
+3363 GDKLTRFVD
-3373 GGSQSLY
+3373 GGSESLY

-3400 GDTLAASI
+3400 GDTLGTSTQ
-3408 SRREDAIGWL
+3408 RREDAIGFL
-3418 RPQQDTSDIGTWL
+3418 NAQQDTSDIGSWL

-3437 STGGGVP
+3437 STGAGVP
-3444 TAWWINFGTYVPG
+3444 TAWWVNFGTYVARP
-3457 TEGADLYSG
+3457 EGPDLFAG
-3466 MPFLSGFTGI
+3466 LPVVSGFTGI
-3476 GTLGGGNLLLQAGG
+3476 GTLGGGNVLLQAGG
-3490 DAGMLASRADPGGE
+3490 DAGMLTSRADPAGE

-3539 IGGGLNPVAE
+3539 IGGGLNPVAA

-3554 SNSDRPN
+3554 RNGDFAN
-3561 PNTRFERQLPGLNST
+3561 VDTRFERQYPTLNST
-3576 LTNLRGA
+3576 FTNLRGA
-3583 LRLEAGAVGGI
+3583 LRMEAGAVGGV

-3602 PKESRPYET
+3602 PTESRPYET
-3611 YTAGTAIASGGPIL
+3611 YTAGTSIASGGPIL

-3633 IDARGDV
+3633 IDARGDL
-3640 VLGGVADAGRVKQLA
+3640 VLGGTADAGRVKQLG
-3655 NGTPFSYQGV
+3655 NGSPFNYQGV
-3665 ERKGEGWSWFSLWT
+3665 ARTGEGWSWFSLWT

-3688 AGGNLTPTSSWINA
+3688 AGGNLTPTSSWINS
-3702 TVGDNHA
+3702 TIGDNHA
-3709 PSDGRF
+3709 PTDGRF

-3741 DGGKVDMPQNG
+3741 GDGGKVDMPQNG

-3758 PVAPQFVKTGAGQ
+3758 PVAPQFVRTGTGQ

-3785 PITQSG
+3785 PITPSG
-3791 ADPRL
+3791 ADPRM
-3796 LPSPFNPGFV
+3796 LPNPFNPGFV
-3806 GALDPVWFGH
+3806 GALDKVWFGL

-3822 SQDALAPSVLKLLG
+3822 SADALAPGALKWFG
-3836 ATSNGASGA
+3836 STPNGASDAG
-3845 QQTYPL
+3845 QQLYPL

-3863 PAGQVPA
+3863 PAGQLPA
-3870 HFYANSGDIVGL
+3870 HFYASSGDIVGL

-3887 VYRGTLKGETGPL
+3887 VYRGNLKGVSGAL
-3900 GVWYEGGGAVAVRA
+3900 GLWYEGGGAVAVRA

-3925 GSVENV
+3925 GSVEGV
-3931 PDGAAGWTGQPF
+3931 PDGAAGWTSQGFVGRPDY
-3943 ANSPELPEKPIVFA
+3943 PDKPVVTG
-3957 SSSARGNLFVHRHAD
+3957 SSTARGNLFVHRHAD

-4009 AELRSLGSIVGSGIG
+4009 GELRSLGSIVSTGPG

-4051 YLDPSKLADPA
+4051 YLDPAKLADPGR
-4062 KPLADQ
+4062 PLADQ

-4086 RGQFAYS
+4086 RGQFGYK
-4093 GDEAGASAFLG
+4093 GDEAGAAAFLG
-4104 TKQAELEKAGQA
+4104 TKQAELEKAGQQT
-4116 SGAARR
+4116 GGVRR

-4155 PTTDARSF
+4155 PATDARSF

-4196 MRRGSYLR
+4196 VRRGSYLR
-4204 GREAIATLFPAQDKA
+4204 GREAIATLFPTQDKA
-4219 GQKIEYKGDL
+4219 GKKIEYKGDL
-4229 TMFSSALYTLNDYE
+4229 TMFSSALYTVNDYA
-4243 GVYTKRPVAG
+4243 GIYTKRPVAG

-4273 HVIVNDAGIHTDVG
+4273 HVIVNDAGIHTDFG
-4287 GDIGITVP
+4287 GDIGIAVP

-4375 SIGLVSLSPSTPAT
+4375 SIGLVSLSPSTPTT

-4413 GSIDAGEAG
+4413 GTIDAGEAG

-4433 LQVINAENVQV
+4433 LQVVNAENIQV
-4444 QGKSA
+4444 QGKA
-4449 GLPVVAS
+4449 TGMPVIAS

-4489 ALPSLFTVKVL
+4489 AQPSLFTVKVL
-4500 GFGNEQSDEAGAGKH
+4500 GFGNEQADEAGVGKH
-4515 QGGEPQASSY
+4515 TGGEPQASSY

>member
-14 SAMAGSHNGRPVRL
+14 SAMAGSQSGRPVRL

-55 AGKGAQQGTATATG
+55 AGKGANQGAAATTG

-76 ATSLNNP
+76 AALLTNP
-83 LLQQQKAEGKL
+83 QAQQQQAEGKL

-99 NLLLTA
+99 NLLLAA

-138 VDSNSLTAGWL
+138 VDTNSLTAGWL
-149 NAQAPVQTQADG
+149 NAQGPVQTQADG
-161 KTVVKVAQTDDKAIL
+161 KTVVKVVQTDEKAIL
-176 NWESFNVGKNT
+176 NWESFNIGKNT
-187 TLQFDQKSHWSVLNR
+187 TLQFDQKSNWAVLNR

-211 QIQGQIKADGT
+211 QIQGQIKGDGT

-231 VFAGS
+231 VFTGS

-259 LYGKTQG
+259 LYGKAQG

-272 FANDLLLGQNTFTH
+272 FANDLLPGQNTYTH
-286 AAAEADVVVA
+286 GKAEADVVVA

-315 VLLAGRSV
+315 VLLAGRGV
-323 ENAGAITT
+323 ENAGTITT

-342 AIAVRQG
+342 AIVVRPGQ
-349 MGTDKNPYSSTRG
+349 GTDKNPYSSTRG
-362 NEVEMLRVADSGAGS
+362 NEVDMLRLAGSSAGS
-377 VVNNGLIQAAT
+377 VVNSGLIQAAG
-388 GDITLSGNSVRQDG
+388 GDITLSGNTLRQDG
-402 VLLSST
+402 MLLSST
-408 TVNGRGT
+408 SVNGRGA
-415 IHLAAAGENAAVTL
+415 IHLSAAGADASVTMG
-429 ARGSV
+429 RGSV
-434 SAIVIDDNGATALD
+434 SAIFIDDNGATALD
-448 VQRDTLLKE
+448 VQRDTLLKDA
-457 TGKGTDTPQ
+457 GKGTDTPL

-473 VRIVSAGNIEFE
+473 VRIVSAGNVEFE

-493 GGQVLAD
+493 GGQVMVD
-500 AARRSHVARGAAIDV
+500 AARRSHVARDAAIDV
-515 SGAVGVKIDMSS
+515 SGAVGVKVDMSS
-527 NNVLVNVQGN
+527 NNVLINVQGN

-604 GGTVGFGGGEVVT
+604 GGTVAFGGGELVT

-661 TGLYRGYES
+661 TGLFRGYES

-675 GANTTETHANALIGP
+675 GANTTETFANALIAPG
-690 RERLENGYT
+690 ERLENGYT

-705 RLIVSTGAAV
+705 RVIVSTAAAV

-735 DGVDGY
+735 EGVDGY

-757 KMTPVF
+757 NMTPVF
-763 DTKAGQLRDSP
+763 DTKTGQMRDNP
-774 QAVLE
+774 QAVL
-779 NVEIGKVA
+779 NKVQIGKVA
-787 PVADGQLLN
+787 GVADGQLLAD
-796 EALPAARG
+796 ALPAERRD
-804 KTLQLDA
+804 TLRLDA

-822 NIYAYDKLDV
+822 KIYAYDSLSVD
-832 NADVRVADGGDIAL
+832 AGLRVADGGDIAL

-852 IKANVSARSGSIAV
+852 IKANVSARGGSIAA
-866 GNMVSRYQAN
+866 GDIISRYLAN
-876 MGAVWIDGPVSPEG
+876 AGAVWADGKLVPDNRP
-890 RATGPAGVRVA
+890 TGTAGVRVA
-901 PGVRLDARGLW
+901 PGVRLDARGVW

-926 YVDGGKVTLKSSG
+926 YVNGGKVTLKSSG
-939 GIELA
+939 GIDLT

-955 ALMSNG
+955 ALMNNG

-967 GGDIALAVDLPRE
+967 GGDITLAVDLPTE
-980 KTPTGA
+980 KAPTGA
-986 VLKLDGELRGHG
+986 MLKLDGELRGHG
-998 VKGGGRLTIDS
+998 VKGGGRLIIDS
-1009 GTAVSIGGKL
+1009 GTAVSVGGKL
-1019 QDGDVLPG
+1019 FDGDVLPA

-1040 FLIAKGEKIPFDF
+1040 FLIAKGEKIPLDF
-1053 ALSTS
+1053 ALTTS
-1058 VIKPGQTLSMPVTV
+1058 VIKPGQALSKPVTV
-1072 DVSAQKP
+1072 DVSVQKP
-1079 LVLGSDL
+1079 LVLGADL
-1086 LVPPGASFFIDGTT
+1086 LLPPGAHVVIDNKT
-1100 YVWSGSI
+1100 YVWAGST
-1107 VPAGSVVTA
+1107 VPAGSVLTV
-1116 INGLATG
+1116 INGLNSG
-1123 FEVSAAAF
+1123 FVVSAAVF
-1131 PNGLPIVPVTTQY
+1131 PNGLPIQPVTTQY
-1144 AAGSIAADDVR
+1144 AAGSIATDDLR
-1155 APRGVLLPT
+1155 APRGMLLPA
-1164 GTMLGRDVAVQPML
+1164 GTVLGRDATVKPLL

-1191 YAVTGRDGVVVVK
+1191 YAITGRDGVVVAK
-1204 DARIDVKM
+1204 DAQIDVAM

-1221 GHTVASGT
+1221 GRTVAGGT
-1229 DPAAALE
+1229 DPGAALE
-1236 VWTPELYQEDARK
+1236 LWTPELYQEDARK
-1249 GRLTQRAGADLTL
+1249 ARLTQRAGADLSL

-1267 YVKGAL
+1267 HVKGAL
-1273 AVAQGAVV
+1273 VVQEGAVIQ
-1281 TVDPGRQISMTS
+1281 VDPGRQISMTG
-1293 NGQVSIDG
+1293 NAQITIDG
-1301 RLDAW
+1301 KLAAS
-1306 GGKIAILPGTL
+1306 GGKIAILPGTF
-1317 GTGSDAD
+1317 GTGNEVD

-1334 IWIGE
+1334 IWIGDK
-1339 HAVLDVAGRATVA
+1339 AVLDVAGRATIA

-1364 KGGSIEIGARYKAD
+1364 QGGSIEIGARYKAD

-1406 DLPNQGAVN
+1406 DLPNQGTVN
-1415 VAGSGGLISLSSYNG
+1415 VAGNGGLIALSSYNG
-1430 IFADGTLRAVAG
+1430 IFADGTLRAAAG

-1450 LAMALDTP
+1450 LALALDTP
-1458 NYGQV
+1458 NYGKV
-1463 NRQTLEGDSVDNA
+1463 NRYNLQGDNVDNA
-1476 VRVPREFVLAQ
+1476 VRVPREMQLAQ
-1487 VQGDSVLP
+1487 VQGESALP
-1495 VDLRA
+1495 DDLRA
-1500 GQQDEALRYGSARLG
+1500 GQQDAALRYGSARLG
-1515 ADRVKAGG
+1515 ADRVQAGG
-1523 FDNLAMHVNGM
+1523 FDNLALHVNGM
-1534 LSVDGDVSLA
+1534 LSFDGDVNLS

-1551 SASSLGLA
+1551 SATSLGLA
-1559 QQPPQ
+1559 QQPVP
-1564 TPPPDADGQDKVLS
+1564 DGQDKADS

-1593 TAARAQ
+1593 TASRVQ
-1599 KDNYIV
+1599 KDDYIV
-1605 PNAVKGSKNSGKG
+1605 PNAVKGSKNLGKG

-1626 VADGSLLQIDAGM
+1626 VAEDSLLQIDAGM
-1639 LDLAGEVN
+1639 LDIAGEVN
-1647 MGTRGEI
+1647 MGTRGTI
-1654 VQNGGTPL
+1654 AQSSGADLV
-1662 AVERDAFEQLTLNS
+1662 VERDAFEQLTLNS
-1676 RGDLR
+1676 RGDMRL
-1681 MSNNAALYQP
+1681 SNSAALYQP

-1712 VGQSSRVDEYG
+1712 VGQKSGIDEYG

-1734 LTVERSAGSAGS
+1734 LNIGRSGDGAM
-1746 ATPNQPFS
+1746 PNQPFS
-1754 VFGSL
+1754 VFGTLS
-1759 NLVAP
+1759 LVAP

-1779 TLGAEGFEANTGHVN
+1779 NLGAEGFEANTGRVN

-1801 SVSAK
+1801 SVSAT

-1834 NGPEIGLVGAAVD
+1834 NGPEIALTGAAID
-1847 VQAGAVL
+1847 VQQGAVL
-1854 DLSGGGTLTGAAF
+1854 DMSGGGTLTGAAF
-1867 LAGRGGSTDARLNPL
+1867 LAGRGGSTDARLTPL

-1910 DVAPLM
+1910 DVAPL
-1916 TEQGAGKPAVGRQI
+1916 TAEQGAGKPAVGRQI

-1963 GLAGAVEAGG
+1963 GLAGAVETGG
-1973 TVAMRN
+1973 TIAMRN
-1979 GSYATAA
+1979 GSFATAA

-1991 GTTIRDAVPS
+1991 GTAIRDAVAQ

-2029 ATRDGVPRATLERDA
+2029 ATRDGVPRAALERDA

-2055 LHSVENNHTP
+2055 VHSVMDNHTP
-2065 LMMDGSALYTPAEGG
+2065 LMMDGSALYAPAEGG
-2080 FGGSLLLGTGGHAGT
+2080 FGGSLLLGTGNHAST
-2095 RYQVLADGTA
+2095 RYEVLADGTA
-2105 AQADFNGVSVHASQ
+2105 PLADFNGVSVHASQ

-2125 QRLGIGGLPRV
+2125 QRVGIGGLPRV
-2136 TYSDF
+2136 TYSAF
-2141 ATGTNQRANIAAI
+2141 GTGSNQRANIAAI
-2154 NESAGGIVLREGA
+2154 NESAGGIVLRDGA

-2175 LVTTKTDDG
+2175 LVTARKDDG
-2184 IFLEQGS
+2184 IVLEQGS

-2204 SRDGF
+2204 SRDGY
-2209 VYQPMGSVLAVSNG
+2209 VYEPMGSVLAVSNG
-2223 WLDMLPAVRTPS
+2223 WLDMLPAAPPS
-2235 DSGGPGIIDIGTCAK
+2235 SESYGPGIIDIGACKK
-2250 AGGACT
+2250 ADGACGGST
-2256 GTTSLYSEGT
+2256 ALYSEGT

-2289 LGMGSINIGS
+2289 LAMGSINVGS

-2338 ESLGLTARKSFNFYD
+2338 ENLGLTARNSFNFYD
-2353 SSQLSTIDAATG
+2353 ASQLSTIDAATG

-2413 GTGSGRLQIDAKR
+2413 GTGSGKLQVDARR

-2440 HNLDRLILGFGQV
+2440 HNLDRLVLGFGQV
-2453 ALNASEQLTANNKGS
+2453 VLNASEQLTANNKGS

-2477 WDTATNGYRYSGGD
+2477 WDTATNGYHYSGGD

-2507 RITAGGDLKVS
+2507 RLTAGGAVKVS
-2518 APAGATP
+2518 AAGGAA

-2543 NGNSV
+2543 SGNSI
-2548 SVDTSMVLPSGK
+2548 SLDTSVVLPSGK

-2566 RDVLLGDKAKLD
+2566 RDVLLGDNAKLD

-2603 AGDVRQAGASVIDLS
+2603 EGDVRQAAASVIDVS

-2628 VIATGDAA
+2628 VIAAGEAA

-2643 SLLGGASGHYDAGG
+2643 ALLGGASGSYDAGG

-2663 AGGVEVRAQQI
+2663 AGGLELRAQHV

-2682 RLNTGKV
+2682 RLTTGKV
-2689 FGSRSFQLKQGDL
+2689 FGSRSFQLKQGNL
-2702 TIGDEVK
+2702 AIGDELK

-2720 SLSVSGRIDASGEQ
+2720 SLTVNGRIDASGEQ

-2759 VLRTD
+2759 LLRTD
-2764 SYGQA
+2764 SYGQV

-2777 IELAAPSGRLSL
+2777 IELASPGGRLTL

-2813 RRLGGATGDDVDID
+2813 RRLGGATGDDIDID

-2864 QGINQAYLDEKHG
+2864 QGINQAYLDEKHA
-2877 DSQLFMAHALAN
+2877 DSQVFMAKALAN

-2949 YGSGEAGALVVRA
+2949 YGSGEAGALVLRA

-2976 DTRTLPVT
+2976 DTSVLPVT
-2984 VDDKGWQL
+2984 IDDKGWQL

-3034 QLRGGTLLAARAT
+3034 ELRSGTLLAARAT

-3060 GGAVRDADGKVLYAA
+3060 GGAVRNADGSVLYAA
-3075 GTVLPKALALSSGMQ
+3075 GTVLPKALTLSSGMQ
-3090 LDAGLRLPGAASVAA
+3090 LDAGLRLPGAARVAA
-3105 MLWPANVAL
+3105 MVWPANVAL
-3114 PFPEGRPWDVADATN
+3114 PFPEGRPWDVADSTN

-3152 VIRLPG
+3152 VVRLPG

-3190 WSLRLAG
+3190 WSLRLVG

-3204 DTRALRPHA
+3204 DTRALKPHA

-3221 DAHYGMASAREL
+3221 DTHYGLDAVTSI
-3233 VPGTGLPAQYVWGDD
+3233 VPGTGSPAKYIFSEAALLEGYPEGEVDIEMY
-3248 AGLFGEIP
+3248 FG
-3256 GMPIDLANFAS
+3256 N
-3267 EEVLLGFNEYGA
+3267 EETMLEYA
-3279 IVVKIADGTEPQ
+3279 AYLVVKVADGTPPEK
-3291 YVDVTAPARQALFSV
+3291 VTSVEPARQPLFSV
-3306 LRTGAGD
+3306 LRTGTGD

-3339 PLVGGKDLF
+3339 PLVNGKDLF
-3348 NLPRAR
+3348 NLPRGLNA
-3354 TVKGQLLGT
+3354 KGQLLGALGEDFT
-3363 DGDAFIPFVD
+3363 PFVD

-3400 GDTLAASI
+3400 GDTLASATQ
-3408 SRREDAIGWL
+3408 RREDAIGWL
-3418 RPQQDTSDIGTWL
+3418 RAQQDTSDIGTWL

-3437 STGGGVP
+3437 STGAGVP
-3444 TAWWINFGTYVPG
+3444 TAWWINFGTYVARPEGVDLFSGLPG
-3457 TEGADLYSG
+3457 
-3466 MPFLSGFTGI
+3466 LSGFTGI

-3490 DAGMLASRADPGGE
+3490 DAGMLASRADAGGE

-3561 PNTRFERQLPGLNST
+3561 PNTRFERQLPSLNST

-3602 PKESRPYET
+3602 PTESRPYET

-3655 NGTPFSYQGV
+3655 YGSPFSYQGV
-3665 ERKGEGWSWFSLWT
+3665 ERTGEGWSWFSLWT

-3702 TVGDNHA
+3702 TPGDNHA
-3709 PSDGRF
+3709 PTDGRF

-3758 PVAPQFVKTGAGQ
+3758 PVAPQFVRTGTGQ

-3785 PITQSG
+3785 PITPSG
-3791 ADPRL
+3791 ADPRM
-3796 LPSPFNPGFV
+3796 LPNPFNPGFV
-3806 GALDPVWFGH
+3806 GALDKVWFGL

-3822 SQDALAPSVLKLLG
+3822 GADALAPGPLKWFG
-3836 ATSNGASGA
+3836 TTSNGASDA
-3845 QQTYPL
+3845 NQQVYPL

-3863 PAGQVPA
+3863 PASQLPA

-3887 VYRGTLKGETGPL
+3887 VYRGNLKGVSGAL
-3900 GVWYEGGGAVAVRA
+3900 GLWYEGSGPVAVRA

-3925 GSVENV
+3925 GNVESV

-3943 ANSPELPEKPIVFA
+3943 ANSPELPEKPVVFG

-4009 AELRSLGSIVGSGIG
+4009 AELRSLGSIVHVGQDK
-4024 ERGNGAGISVAAGVG
+4024 RGDGAGISVAAGVG

-4051 YLDPSKLADPA
+4051 YLDPAKLADPS

-4093 GDEAGASAFLG
+4093 GDEAGAAAFLG
-4104 TKQAELEKAGQA
+4104 TKQAELEKAGQQT
-4116 SGAARR
+4116 GAVRR

-4155 PTTDARSF
+4155 PATDARSF

-4196 MRRGSYLR
+4196 VRRGSYLR
-4204 GREAIATLFPAQDKA
+4204 GRVAIATLFPAQDKA
-4219 GQKIEYKGDL
+4219 GKKIEYQGDL
-4229 TMFSSALYTLNDYE
+4229 TMFSSALYTVNGYG
-4243 GVYTKRPVAG
+4243 GVFTKRPVAG

-4259 QEWAEAGRPTVNVP
+4259 QEWAEAGRPDYNVP
-4273 HVIVNDAGIHTDVG
+4273 YVTVNDAGIHTDFG

-4311 GSGVLTQGAGE
+4311 GSGVLTQGQGD

-4360 TKSTVVYTPQRRTYD
+4360 TKSTVVYTPQRRAYD
-4375 SIGLVSLSPSTPAT
+4375 SIGLVSLSPSTPTT

-4413 GSIDAGEAG
+4413 GTIDAGEAG

-4433 LQVINAENVQV
+4433 LQVVNAENIQV
-4444 QGKSA
+4444 QGKSTGMPA
-4449 GLPVVAS
+4449 IVS

-4468 ATQAVTAAQ
+4468 ASQAVTAAQ

-4489 ALPSLFTVKVL
+4489 AQPSLFTVKVL
-4500 GFGNEQSDEAGAGKH
+4500 GFGNETVDEGGAGK
-4515 QGGEPQASSY
+4515 GGDPQASLY

-4538 LTAPQLQALTPNER
+4538 LTAPQLQALTPGER

>member
-14 SAMAGSHNGRPVRL
+14 SAMAGNRTGLPVRL

-55 AGKGAQQGTATATG
+55 AGKGAQQGTAASTG

-99 NLLLTA
+99 NLLLAA

-149 NAQAPVQTQADG
+149 NAQGPVQTQADG
-161 KTVVKVAQTDDKAIL
+161 KTVVKVVQTDDKAIL

-187 TLQFDQKSHWSVLNR
+187 TLQFDQKSNWSVLNR

-231 VFAGS
+231 VFTGS

-259 LYGKTQG
+259 LYGKAQG

-272 FANDLLLGQNTFTH
+272 FANDLLLEQNTFKH
-286 AAAEADVVVA
+286 GKAEADVVVA

-315 VLLAGRSV
+315 VLLAGRGV
-323 ENAGAITT
+323 DNAGAITT

-342 AIAVRQG
+342 AIVVRPGQ
-349 MGTDKNPYSSTRG
+349 GTDKNQYSSTRG
-362 NEVEMLRVADSGAGS
+362 NEVGMLRAAGS
-377 VVNNGLIQAAT
+377 DAGAVVNSGLIQSAG
-388 GDITLSGNSVRQDG
+388 GDITLSGNTLRQDG

-408 TVNGRGT
+408 SVNGRGA
-415 IHLAAAGENAAVTL
+415 IHLAAAGDDAKVTMG
-429 ARGSV
+429 RGSV
-434 SAIVIDDNGATALD
+434 SAILIDDNGATALD
-448 VQRDTLLKE
+448 VQRDTLLKD
-457 TGKGTDTPQ
+457 TGKGTDTPL

-473 VRIVSAGNIEFE
+473 VRIVSAGNVEFE

-493 GGQVLAD
+493 GGQVLVD
-500 AARRSHVARGAAIDV
+500 AARRSHVARDAAIDV
-515 SGAVGVKIDMSS
+515 SGAVGVKVDMSS
-527 NNVLVNVQGN
+527 NNVLINVQGN

-649 VKLSTAPGDNLY
+649 YKLSTAPGDNLY

-675 GANTTETHANALIGP
+675 GANTTETYANALIGP

-763 DTKAGQLRDSP
+763 DTKTGQLRDSP
-774 QAVLE
+774 QAVLDK
-779 NVEIGKVA
+779 VQIGKVA
-787 PVADGQLLN
+787 GIADGQLLDA
-796 EALPAARG
+796 ALPAARSQ
-804 KTLQLDA
+804 TLQLDA

-852 IKANVSARSGSIAV
+852 LKANVSARGGSIAA
-866 GNMVSRYQAN
+866 GDIVSRYLAN
-876 MGAVWIDGPVSPEG
+876 AGAVWAEG
-890 RATGPAGVRVA
+890 KLVPDIRPTGTAGVRVA
-901 PGVRLDARGLW
+901 PGVRLDARGVW

-926 YVDGGKVTLKSSG
+926 YVNGGKVSLKSSG
-939 GIELA
+939 GIDLTR
-944 GGSVIDVSSGA
+944 GSVIDVSSGA
-955 ALMSNG
+955 ALMGNG

-967 GGDIALAVDLPRE
+967 GGDITLAVDLPTE
-980 KTPTGA
+980 KAPTGA
-986 VLKLDGELRGHG
+986 MLKLDGELRGHG
-998 VKGGGRLTIDS
+998 VKGGGRLVIDS
-1009 GTAVSIGGKL
+1009 GAAVSIGGTL
-1019 QDGDVLPG
+1019 LDGDVLPG
-1027 GSSAPVGLRLADE
+1027 GSSSPLALRLADE

-1058 VIKPGQTLSMPVTV
+1058 LIKPGQSLDKPVTV

-1079 LVLGSDL
+1079 LVLGADL
-1086 LVPPGASFFIDGTT
+1086 LVPPGASVVTAGGTS
-1100 YVWSGSI
+1100 VWGGSI
-1107 VPAGSVVTA
+1107 APAGSVLTA
-1116 INGLATG
+1116 INGLPAG
-1123 FEVSAAAF
+1123 FVVSAAVF
-1131 PNGLPIVPVTTQY
+1131 PNGLPIQPVTTQY
-1144 AAGSIAADDVR
+1144 AAGSIASDDLR
-1155 APRGVLLPT
+1155 APRGMRLPAGVT
-1164 GTMLGRDVAVQPML
+1164 LGRDVAVQPML

-1191 YAVTGRDGVVVVK
+1191 YAITGRDGVVVVK
-1204 DARIDVKM
+1204 DAHIDVTM
-1212 PVLRFNPAT
+1212 PVLRFNPAA
-1221 GHTVASGT
+1221 GHTVAGGT
-1229 DPAAALE
+1229 DPGAALE
-1236 VWTPELYQEDARK
+1236 LWTPELYQEDARK
-1249 GRLTQRAGADLTL
+1249 ARLTQRAGANLSL

-1267 YVKGAL
+1267 HVKGAL
-1273 AVAQGAVV
+1273 AVAQGAVIQ
-1281 TVDPGRQISMTS
+1281 VDPGRQINLTG
-1293 NGQVSIDG
+1293 NDQITVDG

-1306 GGKIAILPGTL
+1306 GGKIAILPGTF
-1317 GTGSDAD
+1317 GTGND
-1324 VPNGKGQATS
+1324 VDLPNGKGQATS
-1334 IWIGE
+1334 IWIGDK
-1339 HAVLDVAGRATVA
+1339 AVLDVAGRATVA

-1364 KGGSIEIGARYKAD
+1364 QGGSIEIGARYKAD

-1393 GALLDASGAQATL
+1393 GALLDASGAQAAL

-1415 VAGSGGLISLSSYNG
+1415 VAGNGGLIALSSYNG
-1430 IFADGTLRAVAG
+1430 IFADGTLRAAAG

-1450 LAMALDTP
+1450 LALALDTP
-1458 NYGQV
+1458 NYGKVDRYNLQGG
-1463 NRQTLEGDSVDNA
+1463 NVDNV
-1476 VRVPREFVLAQ
+1476 VRVPREMLLAQ
-1487 VQGDSVLP
+1487 VQGESALP

-1500 GQQDEALRYGSARLG
+1500 GQQDAALRYGSARLG
-1515 ADRVKAGG
+1515 VDRVQAGG
-1523 FDNLAMHVNGM
+1523 FDNLALHVNGM
-1534 LSVDGDVSLA
+1534 LGFDGDVKLS

-1551 SASSLGLA
+1551 SATSLGLA
-1559 QQPPQ
+1559 QQPLP
-1564 TPPPDADGQDKVLS
+1564 DGQEKPTS
-1578 LASQVHLAAPYVRLG
+1578 LASQVHLTAPYVRLG
-1593 TAARAQ
+1593 TAVRAQ
-1599 KDNYIV
+1599 KDDHIV
-1605 PNAVKGSKNSGKG
+1605 PNAVKGSKNLGAG

-1626 VADGSLLQIDAGM
+1626 VAEDSLLQIDAGM
-1639 LDLAGEVN
+1639 LDIAGEVN
-1647 MGTRGEI
+1647 MGTRGTI
-1654 VQNGGTPL
+1654 AQSSGADLV
-1662 AVERDAFEQLTLNS
+1662 VERDAFEQLTLNS
-1676 RGDLR
+1676 RGDMRL
-1681 MSNNAALYQP
+1681 SNSAALYQP
-1691 GNATLVAAQI
+1691 GNATLAAAQI

-1712 VGQSSRVDEYG
+1712 VGQKSAIDEYG
-1723 NIRVTL
+1723 IIRVTL

-1734 LTVERSAGSAGS
+1734 LDIGRSAGS

-1759 NLVAP
+1759 SLVAP

-1779 TLGAEGFEANTGHVN
+1779 KLGAEGYEANTGHVN

-1834 NGPEIGLVGAAVD
+1834 NGPEIALTGAAID

-1910 DVAPLM
+1910 DVAPL
-1916 TEQGAGKPAVGRQI
+1916 TAEQGAGKPAVGRQI

-1940 AGTYTLLPSN
+1940 AGTYTLLPST

-1963 GLAGAVEAGG
+1963 GLAGAVETGG
-1973 TVAMRN
+1973 TIAMRN
-1979 GSYATAA
+1979 GSFATAA
-1986 QTGIA
+1986 QTGVA
-1991 GTTIRDAVPS
+1991 GTAFRDAVAQ

-2010 LRTYSQYNETGYA
+2010 LRSYSQYNETGYA

-2029 ATRDGVPRATLERDA
+2029 ATRDGVPRAMLERDA
-2044 KGVRVQLIAPS
+2044 KGVRLQLIAPS

-2065 LMMDGSALYTPAEGG
+2065 LMMDGSTLYAPAEGG
-2080 FGGSLLLGTGGHAGT
+2080 FGGSLLLGTGTHAST
-2095 RYQVLADGTA
+2095 RYEVLADGTA
-2105 AQADFNGVSVHASQ
+2105 PLADFDGVSVHASQ

-2125 QRLGIGGLPRV
+2125 QRVGIGGLPRV

-2141 ATGTNQRANIAAI
+2141 ATGSNQRANIAAI
-2154 NESAGGIVLREGA
+2154 NESAGGIVLRDGA

-2175 LVTTKTDDG
+2175 LVTARKDDG
-2184 IFLEQGS
+2184 IILEQGS

-2204 SRDGF
+2204 SRDGY

-2223 WLDMLPAVRTPS
+2223 WLDMLPAAAPS
-2235 DSGGPGIIDIGTCAK
+2235 SESYGPGIIDIGACRK
-2250 AGGACT
+2250 ADGAC
-2256 GTTSLYSEGT
+2256 GGGTSLYSEGT

-2289 LGMGSINIGS
+2289 LAMGAINVGS
-2299 AASLADASARGALPD
+2299 EASLADASARGALPD
-2314 GLALNQD
+2314 GLALNQG

-2338 ESLGLTARKSFNFYD
+2338 ESLGLTARNSFNFYD

-2373 LNTPAIYGYGGTD
+2373 LNTPAIYGYGGAD

-2413 GTGSGRLQIDAKR
+2413 GTGSGRLQVDAKR

-2440 HNLDRLILGFGQV
+2440 HKLDRLVLGFGQV

-2518 APAGATP
+2518 APAGAAA

-2543 NGNSV
+2543 SGNNV
-2548 SVDTSMVLPSGK
+2548 SVDTSVVLPSGK

-2603 AGDVRQAGASVIDLS
+2603 EGDVRQAAASVIDVS

-2628 VIATGDAA
+2628 ATATGDAA
-2636 GTADLRG
+2636 GSVDLRG
-2643 SLLGGASGHYDAGG
+2643 TLLGGASGSYDAGG
-2657 TLVPYA
+2657 TQVGYA
-2663 AGGVEVRAQQI
+2663 AGGVDIRAQHV

-2689 FGSRSFQLKQGDL
+2689 YGSRSFQLKQGNL
-2702 TIGDEVK
+2702 TIGDELK

-2720 SLSVSGRIDASGEQ
+2720 SLTVHGRIDASGEQ

-2759 VLRTD
+2759 LLRTD
-2764 SYGQA
+2764 SYGQV

-2777 IELAAPSGRLSL
+2777 IELASPGGRLTL

-2797 RSGDKG
+2797 RSGEAGKGG

-2813 RRLGGATGDDVDID
+2813 RRLGGATGDDIDID

-2833 IAGARTIN
+2833 IAGARTVN

-2850 APAGTGKDADGRSY
+2850 APAGAGKDADGRSY
-2864 QGINQAYLDEKHG
+2864 QSINQAYLDEKHG
-2877 DSQLFMAHALAN
+2877 DSQAFMVNALAN

-2917 ATPGGDLHIDGDID
+2917 ATPGGDLHVDGDID

-2949 YGSGEAGALVVRA
+2949 YGSGEAGALVLRA

-3002 VVVPQAGL
+3002 VVVPAANL

-3034 QLRGGTLLAARAT
+3034 ELRSGTLLAARAT

-3060 GGAVRDADGKVLYAA
+3060 GGAVRNADGSVLYAA
-3075 GTVLPKALALSSGMQ
+3075 GTVLPKALTLSSGMQ
-3090 LDAGLRLPGAASVAA
+3090 LDAGLRLPGAAKVAA
-3105 MLWPANVAL
+3105 MVWPANVAL
-3114 PFPEGRPWDVADATN
+3114 PFPEGQPRDTGDSVN
-3129 AVNGVVLASALA
+3129 AINGVVLASALA

-3152 VIRLPG
+3152 LVKLPG
-3158 DVTMVSL
+3158 DATMVAL
-3165 RSADGSGSQGRN
+3165 RSEDGSGSQGRN

-3190 WSLRLAG
+3190 WSLRLVG

-3221 DAHYGMASAREL
+3221 DTHYGMGEKTS
-3233 VPGTGLPAQYVWGDD
+3233 VKPGTGLPGKYIFSEQAIS
-3248 AGLFGEIP
+3248 E
-3256 GMPIDLANFAS
+3256 GMPEGEVDIETWFGS
-3267 EEVLLGFNEYGA
+3267 EEIMLEYYA
-3279 IVVKIADGTEPQ
+3279 HYVIKVADGTPPE
-3291 YVDVTAPARQALFSV
+3291 YVTNVEPARQPLFSV
-3306 LRTGAGD
+3306 LRTGTGD

-3339 PLVGGKDLF
+3339 PLVDGKDLF
-3348 NLPRAR
+3348 NLPRGLNA
-3354 TVKGQLLGT
+3354 KGQLLGAL
-3363 DGDAFIPFVD
+3363 GDKLTRFVD
-3373 GGSQSLY
+3373 GGSESLY

-3400 GDTLAASI
+3400 GDTLGTSTQ
-3408 SRREDAIGWL
+3408 RREDAIGFL
-3418 RPQQDTSDIGTWL
+3418 NAQQDTSDIGSWL

-3437 STGGGVP
+3437 STGAGVP
-3444 TAWWINFGTYVPG
+3444 TAWWVNFGTYVARP
-3457 TEGADLYSG
+3457 EGGDLFAG
-3466 MPFLSGFTGI
+3466 LPVVSGFTGI
-3476 GTLGGGNLLLQAGG
+3476 GTLGGGNVLLQAGG
-3490 DAGMLASRADPGGE
+3490 DAGMLTSRADPAGE

-3539 IGGGLNPVAE
+3539 IGGGLNPVAA

-3554 SNSDRPN
+3554 RNGDFAN
-3561 PNTRFERQLPGLNST
+3561 VDTRFERQYPTLNST
-3576 LTNLRGA
+3576 FTNLRGA
-3583 LRLEAGAVGGI
+3583 LRMEAGAVGGV

-3602 PKESRPYET
+3602 PTESRPYET
-3611 YTAGTAIASGGPIL
+3611 YTAGTAIASGGPVL

-3633 IDARGDV
+3633 IDARGDL
-3640 VLGGVADAGRVKQLA
+3640 VLGGTADAGRVKQLG
-3655 NGTPFSYQGV
+3655 NGSPFNYQGV
-3665 ERKGEGWSWFSLWT
+3665 ARTGEGWSWFSLWT

-3688 AGGNLTPTSSWINA
+3688 AGGNLTPTSSWINS
-3702 TVGDNHA
+3702 TLGDNHA
-3709 PSDGRF
+3709 PTDARF

-3741 DGGKVDMPQNG
+3741 ENGKVDMPQNG

-3758 PVAPQFVKTGAGQ
+3758 PVAPQFVKTGTGQ

-3785 PITQSG
+3785 PITPSG

-3796 LPSPFNPGFV
+3796 LPNPFNPGFV
-3806 GALDPVWFGH
+3806 GALDKVWYGL

-3822 SQDALAPSVLKLLG
+3822 SANALAPGALKWFG
-3836 ATSNGASGA
+3836 STPNGASDAG
-3845 QQTYPL
+3845 QQLYPL

-3863 PAGQVPA
+3863 PAGQLPA
-3870 HFYANSGDIVGL
+3870 RFYASSGDIVGL

-3887 VYRGTLKGETGPL
+3887 VYRGNLKGVSGAL
-3900 GVWYEGGGAVAVRA
+3900 GLWYEGGGAVAVRA

-3925 GSVENV
+3925 GSVEGV
-3931 PDGAAGWTGQPF
+3931 PEGAAGWTSQGFVGRPDY
-3943 ANSPELPEKPIVFA
+3943 PDKPVVTG
-3957 SSSARGNLFVHRHAD
+3957 SSTARGNLFVHRHAD

-4009 AELRSLGSIVGSGIG
+4009 GELRSLGSIVSTGPG
-4024 ERGNGAGISVAAGVG
+4024 ERGNGAGIAVAAGVG

-4051 YLDPSKLADPA
+4051 YLDPAKLADPGR
-4062 KPLADQ
+4062 PLADQ

-4086 RGQFAYS
+4086 RGQFGYK
-4093 GDEAGASAFLG
+4093 GDEAGATAFLG
-4104 TKQAELEKAGQA
+4104 TKQAELEKAGQQT
-4116 SGAARR
+4116 GGVRR

-4155 PTTDARSF
+4155 PATDARSF

-4196 MRRGSYLR
+4196 VRRGSYLR

-4219 GQKIEYKGDL
+4219 GKKIEYKGDL
-4229 TMFSSALYTLNDYE
+4229 TMFSSALYTVNDYD
-4243 GVYTKRPVAG
+4243 GIYTKRPLAG

-4273 HVIVNDAGIHTDVG
+4273 HVIVNDAGIHTDFG

-4311 GSGVLTQGAGE
+4311 GSGVLTQGQGD

-4360 TKSTVVYTPQRRTYD
+4360 TKSTVVYTPQRRAYD
-4375 SIGLVSLSPSTPAT
+4375 SIGLVSLSPSTPTT

-4433 LQVINAENVQV
+4433 LQVVNAENIQV
-4444 QGKSA
+4444 QGKA
-4449 GLPVVAS
+4449 TGVPTIAS

-4468 ATQAVTAAQ
+4468 ASQAVTAAQ

-4489 ALPSLFTVKVL
+4489 AQPSLFTVKVL
-4500 GFGNEQSDEAGAGKH
+4500 GFGNEQADEAGVGKH

>member
-14 SAMAGSHNGRPVRL
+14 SAMSGRHNGRPVRL

-55 AGKGAQQGTATATG
+55 AGKGAQQGTAAATG

-99 NLLLTA
+99 NLLLAA

-149 NAQAPVQTQADG
+149 NAQGPLQTQADG
-161 KTVVKVAQTDDKAIL
+161 KTVVKVVQTDDKAIL

-231 VFAGS
+231 VFTGS

-323 ENAGAITT
+323 DNAGAITT

-342 AIAVRQG
+342 AIVVRQG
-349 MGTDKNPYSSTRG
+349 MGTDKNQYSSTRG
-362 NEVEMLRVADSGAGS
+362 NEVGMLRTAGSSAGS

-415 IHLAAAGENAAVTL
+415 IHLAAAGENAGVTL

-448 VQRDTLLKE
+448 VQRDTLLKD

-500 AARRSHVARGAAIDV
+500 AARRSHVARDAAIDV
-515 SGAVGVKIDMSS
+515 SGAVGVKVDMSS
-527 NNVLVNVQGN
+527 NNVLINVQGN

-649 VKLSTAPGDNLY
+649 YKLGTAPGDNLY

-715 LEGDID
+715 LEGDVD

-735 DGVDGY
+735 DGVDSY

-763 DTKAGQLRDSP
+763 DTKTGQLRDSP

-779 NVEIGKVA
+779 KVEIGKVA
-787 PVADGQLLN
+787 GVADGQLLN
-796 EALPAARG
+796 EALPAARS

-852 IKANVSARSGSIAV
+852 IKANVSARSGSIAA
-866 GNMVSRYQAN
+866 GNMVSRNLAN
-876 MGAVWIDGPVSPEG
+876 AGAVWLEAPVSPEG
-890 RATGPAGVRVA
+890 RPTGPAGVRVA

-912 SNLELDPGAVAGLP
+912 SNLERDPGAVAGLP
-926 YVDGGKVTLKSSG
+926 YINGGKVTLKSSG
-939 GIELA
+939 GIDLT

-967 GGDIALAVDLPRE
+967 GGDITLAVDLPRE
-980 KTPTGA
+980 KAATGA
-986 VLKLDGELRGHG
+986 LLKLDGELRGHG

-1019 QDGDVLPG
+1019 QGGDVLPG

-1040 FLIAKGEKIPFDF
+1040 FLIATGEKIPFDF
-1053 ALSTS
+1053 ALSIS
-1058 VIKPGQTLSMPVTV
+1058 LIKPGQTLSMPVTA
-1072 DVSAQKP
+1072 DVSMQKP
-1079 LVLGSDL
+1079 LVVADSV
-1086 LVPPGASFFIDGTT
+1086 LVPPGASFFINGTA
-1100 YVWSGSI
+1100 YVQGGSI

-1116 INGLATG
+1116 INGLTTG
-1123 FEVSAAAF
+1123 FVVSAAAF
-1131 PNGLPIVPVTTQY
+1131 PNGLPIVPITTQY

-1178 ALDASLFQSGFAD
+1178 ALGASLFQSGFAD
-1191 YAVTGRDGVVVVK
+1191 YAVTGRDGIVVVK
-1204 DARIDVKM
+1204 DAQIDVKM

-1221 GHTVASGT
+1221 GHTVAGGT

-1249 GRLTQRAGADLTL
+1249 ARLTQRAGADLTL

-1267 YVKGAL
+1267 YVKGGL

-1281 TVDPGRQISMTS
+1281 TVDPGRQISLTG
-1293 NGQVSIDG
+1293 NDQITVDG

-1306 GGKIAILPGTL
+1306 GGKIAILPGTF

-1339 HAVLDVAGRATVA
+1339 RAVLDVAGRATVA
-1352 TDMRGG
+1352 TDMRGE

-1364 KGGSIEIGARYKAD
+1364 QGGSIEIGARYKAD

-1393 GALLDASGAQATL
+1393 GALLDASGAAATL

-1415 VAGSGGLISLSSYNG
+1415 VTGSGGLISLSSYNG
-1430 IFADGTLRAVAG
+1430 IFADGTLRALAG

-1463 NRQTLEGDSVDNA
+1463 NRLTLAGDSVDNA

-1495 VDLRA
+1495 ADLRA

-1515 ADRVKAGG
+1515 ADRVQAGG

-1534 LSVDGDVSLA
+1534 LSVDGDVKLA

-1551 SASSLGLA
+1551 SATSLGLA
-1559 QQPPQ
+1559 QQPQQQLPE
-1564 TPPPDADGQDKVLS
+1564 AEGQDKVTS

-1599 KDNYIV
+1599 KDDYIV

-1654 VQNGGTPL
+1654 VQSSGKPL

-1734 LTVERSAGSAGS
+1734 LNIERSAGS

-1764 TINQHGVLRAPLGQI
+1764 TINQHGVLRAPLGQL
-1779 TLGAEGFEANTGHVN
+1779 TLGAEGYEAYTGRVN

-1834 NGPEIGLVGAAVD
+1834 NGPEIALIGAAVD

-1901 YAIIPGVQP
+1901 YAIVPGVQP
-1910 DVAPLM
+1910 DVAPL
-1916 TEQGAGKPAVGRQI
+1916 TAEQGAGKPAVGRQI
-1930 TIAAGVPGLA
+1930 TIGAGVPGLA

-1991 GTTIRDAVPS
+1991 GTAIRDAVPG

-2010 LRTYSQYNETGYA
+2010 LRSYSQYNETGYA

-2029 ATRDGVPRATLERDA
+2029 ATRDGVPRAMLERDA
-2044 KGVRVQLIAPS
+2044 KGVRVQLTAPT

-2065 LMMDGSALYTPAEGG
+2065 LMMDGSALYAPAEGG
-2080 FGGSLLLGTGGHAGT
+2080 FGGSLLLGTGSHAST

-2105 AQADFNGVSVHASQ
+2105 AQADFDGVSVHASQ

-2125 QRLGIGGLPRV
+2125 QRLGLGGLPRV
-2136 TYSDF
+2136 TYSDIG
-2141 ATGTNQRANIAAI
+2141 TGSNQRANIAAI
-2154 NESAGGIVLREGA
+2154 NESAGGIVLRDGA

-2175 LVTTKTDDG
+2175 LVTTKTNDG

-2204 SRDGF
+2204 SRDGY

-2235 DSGGPGIIDIGTCAK
+2235 DSDGPGIIDIGTCAK

-2266 IAAVTERAFTLRDNV
+2266 IAAVTERAFSLRDNV

-2289 LGMGSINIGS
+2289 LAMGAINIGS
-2299 AASLADASARGALPD
+2299 EAALADARARSALPD
-2314 GLALNQD
+2314 GLALNQG

-2338 ESLGLTARKSFNFYD
+2338 ESLGLTARNSFNFYD
-2353 SSQLSTIDAATG
+2353 SAQLSTIDAATG

-2373 LNTPAIYGYGGTD
+2373 LNTPAIYGYGGSD

-2413 GTGSGRLQIDAKR
+2413 GTGSGRLQVDAKR

-2440 HNLDRLILGFGQV
+2440 HHLDRLILGFGQV
-2453 ALNASEQLTANNKGS
+2453 ALNASEQVTANNKGS

-2518 APAGATP
+2518 AAAGAAA

-2543 NGNSV
+2543 SGNNV
-2548 SVDTSMVLPSGK
+2548 SVDTSVVLPSGK

-2603 AGDVRQAGASVIDLS
+2603 EGDVRQAAASVIDLS
-2618 AVNNRAGKLS
+2618 AVNNRAGKLA

-2643 SLLGGASGHYDAGG
+2643 ALLGGASGSYDAGG
-2657 TLVPYA
+2657 TQVAYA
-2663 AGGVEVRAQQI
+2663 AGGADIRAQHV

-2689 FGSRSFQLKQGDL
+2689 YGSRSFQLKQGNL
-2702 TIGDEVK
+2702 TIGDELK

-2720 SLSVSGRIDASGEQ
+2720 ALTVNGRIDASGEQ

-2744 GVTIQSGAVLDAHGT
+2744 GVTIKAGAVLDAHGT
-2759 VLRTD
+2759 LLRTD
-2764 SYGQA
+2764 SYGQV

-2777 IELAAPSGRLSL
+2777 IELAAPGGRLTL

-2813 RRLGGATGDDVDID
+2813 RRLGGATGDDIDID

-2833 IAGARTIN
+2833 VAGARTIN

-2850 APAGTGKDADGRSY
+2850 APAGAGKDADGRSY
-2864 QGINQAYLDEKHG
+2864 QGINQAYLDEKHA
-2877 DSQLFMAHALAN
+2877 DSQAFMAHALAN
-2889 GNLMNN
+2889 GNLMDS

-2902 DANAFHLRPG
+2902 DASAFHLRPG

-2976 DTRTLPVT
+2976 DTRTLPLT
-2984 VDDKGWQL
+2984 SDNKGWQL

-3034 QLRGGTLLAARAT
+3034 ELRGGTLLAARAT

-3060 GGAVRDADGKVLYAA
+3060 GGAVRNADGSVLYAA
-3075 GTVLPKALALSSGMQ
+3075 GTVLPKALTLSSGMQ
-3090 LDAGLRLPGAASVAA
+3090 LDPGLRLPGAAKVAA
-3105 MLWPANVAL
+3105 MVWPANVAL
-3114 PFPEGRPWDVADATN
+3114 PFPEGKPRDTGDSVNP
-3129 AVNGVVLASALA
+3129 VNGVVLASALA

-3152 VIRLPG
+3152 LVKLPG
-3158 DVTMVSL
+3158 DATMVAL
-3165 RSADGSGSQGRN
+3165 RSEDGSGSQGRN

-3190 WSLRLAG
+3190 WSLRLVG

-3221 DAHYGMASAREL
+3221 DTHYGMGEKTS
-3233 VPGTGLPAQYVWGDD
+3233 VKPGTGLLAKYIYSEAAIAEGYGPGDVNVDDWGGEEFMLEYFAQYV
-3248 AGLFGEIP
+3248 IK
-3256 GMPIDLANFAS
+3256 
-3267 EEVLLGFNEYGA
+3267 V
-3279 IVVKIADGTEPQ
+3279 ADGTPPE
-3291 YVDVTAPARQALFSV
+3291 YVTNVEPARQPLFSV
-3306 LRTGAGD
+3306 LRTGTGD

-3339 PLVGGKDLF
+3339 PLVDGKDLF
-3348 NLPRAR
+3348 NLPRGLNA
-3354 TVKGQLLGT
+3354 KGQLLGALGKDFT
-3363 DGDAFIPFVD
+3363 AFVD

-3400 GDTLAASI
+3400 GDTLGTSTQ
-3408 SRREDAIGWL
+3408 RREDAIGFL
-3418 RPQQDTSDIGTWL
+3418 NAQQDTSDIGSWL

-3437 STGGGVP
+3437 STGAGVP
-3444 TAWWINFGTYVPG
+3444 TAWWINFGTYVARP
-3457 TEGADLYSG
+3457 EGPDLFAG
-3466 MPFLSGFTGI
+3466 LPVLSGFTGI
-3476 GTLGGGNLLLQAGG
+3476 GTLGGGNVLLQAGG
-3490 DAGMLASRADPGGE
+3490 DAGMLTSRADPAGE

-3539 IGGGLNPVAE
+3539 IGGGLNPVAA

-3554 SNSDRPN
+3554 RNGDFAN
-3561 PNTRFERQLPGLNST
+3561 VDTRFERQYPTLNST
-3576 LTNLRGA
+3576 FTNLRGA
-3583 LRLEAGAVGGI
+3583 LRMEAGAVGGV

-3602 PKESRPYET
+3602 PTESRPYET
-3611 YTAGTAIASGGPIL
+3611 YTAGTAIASGGPVL

-3633 IDARGDV
+3633 IDARGDL
-3640 VLGGVADAGRVKQLA
+3640 VLGGTADAGRVKQLG
-3655 NGTPFSYQGV
+3655 NGSPFNYQGV
-3665 ERKGEGWSWFSLWT
+3665 ARTGEGWSWFSLWT

-3688 AGGNLTPTSSWINA
+3688 VGGNLTPTSSWINS
-3702 TVGDNHA
+3702 TIGDNHA
-3709 PSDGRF
+3709 PTDARF

-3741 DGGKVDMPQNG
+3741 ENGKVDMPQNG

-3758 PVAPQFVKTGAGQ
+3758 PVAPQFVKTGTGQ

-3785 PITQSG
+3785 PITPSG

-3796 LPSPFNPGFV
+3796 LPNPFNPGFV
-3806 GALDPVWFGH
+3806 GALDRVWYGL

-3822 SQDALAPSVLKLLG
+3822 SANALAPGALKWFGL
-3836 ATSNGASGA
+3836 TSNGASDAG
-3845 QQTYPL
+3845 QQLYPL

-3856 PTVSDYV
+3856 PTVSDYM
-3863 PAGQVPA
+3863 PAGQLPA

-3887 VYRGTLKGETGPL
+3887 VYRGNLKGVSGAL
-3900 GVWYEGGGAVAVRA
+3900 GLWYEGGGAVAVRA

-3925 GSVENV
+3925 GSVESV
-3931 PDGAAGWTGQPF
+3931 PDGAAGWTSQAFVGRPDF
-3943 ANSPELPEKPIVFA
+3943 PDKPVV
-3957 SSSARGNLFVHRHAD
+3957 SGGSSARGNLFVHRHAD

-4009 AELRSLGSIVGSGIG
+4009 GELRSLGSIVSAGPG
-4024 ERGNGAGISVAAGVG
+4024 ERGNGAGIAVAAGVG

-4051 YLDPSKLADPA
+4051 YLDPAKLADPGR
-4062 KPLADQ
+4062 PLADQ

-4086 RGQFAYS
+4086 RGQFGYK

-4104 TKQAELEKAGQA
+4104 TKQAELEKAGQQT
-4116 SGAARR
+4116 GGVRR

-4155 PTTDARSF
+4155 PATDARSF

-4196 MRRGSYLR
+4196 VRRGSYLR
-4204 GREAIATLFPAQDKA
+4204 GREAIATLFPVQDKA
-4219 GQKIEYKGDL
+4219 GKKIEYQGDL
-4229 TMFSSALYTLNDYE
+4229 TMFSSALYTVSGYG
-4243 GVYTKRPVAG
+4243 GVFTKRPVAG

-4259 QEWAEAGRPTVNVP
+4259 QEWAEAGRPDYNVP
-4273 HVIVNDAGIHTDVG
+4273 YVTVNDAGIHTDFG

-4311 GSGVLTQGAGE
+4311 GSGVLTQGQGD

-4360 TKSTVVYTPQRRTYD
+4360 TKSTVVYTPQRRAYD

-4444 QGKSA
+4444 QGKST
-4449 GLPVVAS
+4449 GLPVIAT

-4500 GFGNEQSDEAGAGKH
+4500 GFGNEQADEAGAGKH

>member
-55 AGKGAQQGTATATG
+55 AGKGAQQGTAAATG

-76 ATSLNNP
+76 ATALNNP

-99 NLLLTA
+99 NLLLAA

-149 NAQAPVQTQADG
+149 NAQGPVQSQADG
-161 KTVVKVAQTDDKAIL
+161 KTVVKVVQTDDKAIL

-231 VFAGS
+231 VFTGS
-236 SQVDTRNLA
+236 SQVDTRSLA

-259 LYGKTQG
+259 LYGKAQG

-272 FANDLLLGQNTFTH
+272 FANDLLLDQNIFTH

-315 VLLAGRSV
+315 VLLAGRAV

-342 AIAVRQG
+342 AIVVRQG
-349 MGTDKNPYSSTRG
+349 MGTDKNQYSSTRG

-415 IHLAAAGENAAVTL
+415 IHLAAAGENAGVTL

-448 VQRDTLLKE
+448 VQRDTLLKD

-515 SGAVGVKIDMSS
+515 SGAVGVKVDMSS
-527 NNVLVNVQGN
+527 NNVLINVQGN

-649 VKLSTAPGDNLY
+649 YKLSTAPGDNLY

-735 DGVDGY
+735 DGVDSY

-787 PVADGQLLN
+787 PVADGQLLS
-796 EALPAARG
+796 EALPAARS

-852 IKANVSARSGSIAV
+852 IKANVSARSGSIAA
-866 GNMVSRYQAN
+866 GDIISRYLAN
-876 MGAVWIDGPVSPEG
+876 AGAVWVEGTVSPEG

-901 PGVRLDARGLW
+901 PGVRLDTRGLW

-926 YVDGGKVTLKSSG
+926 YVNGGKVTVKSSG

-986 VLKLDGELRGHG
+986 LLKLDGELRGHG

-1079 LVLGSDL
+1079 LVLESDL

-1100 YVWSGSI
+1100 YVWGGSI

-1131 PNGLPIVPVTTQY
+1131 PNGLPIVPMTTQY

-1155 APRGVLLPT
+1155 APRGALLPT

-1229 DPAAALE
+1229 DPGAALE

-1564 TPPPDADGQDKVLS
+1564 TPPPDADGQDNVPS

-1654 VQNGGTPL
+1654 VQSSGTPL

-1734 LTVERSAGSAGS
+1734 LTVERSAGSA
-1746 ATPNQPFS
+1746 TPNQPFS

-1759 NLVAP
+1759 SLVAP

-1834 NGPEIGLVGAAVD
+1834 NGPEIALVGAAVD

-1910 DVAPLM
+1910 DVAPL
-1916 TEQGAGKPAVGRQI
+1916 TAEQGAGKPAVGRQI

-1991 GTTIRDAVPS
+1991 GTAIRDAVPS

-2105 AQADFNGVSVHASQ
+2105 AQADFDGVSVHASQ

-2154 NESAGGIVLREGA
+2154 NESAGGIVLRDGA

-2250 AGGACT
+2250 AGGACA

-2299 AASLADASARGALPD
+2299 TASLADASARGALPD

-2338 ESLGLTARKSFNFYD
+2338 ESLGLTARNSFNFYD

-2413 GTGSGRLQIDAKR
+2413 GTGTGRLQIDAKR

-2518 APAGATP
+2518 APAGAAA

-2548 SVDTSMVLPSGK
+2548 SVDTSVVLPSGK

-2603 AGDVRQAGASVIDLS
+2603 AGDVRQAAASVIDLS

-2643 SLLGGASGHYDAGG
+2643 ALLGGASGHYDAGG

-2689 FGSRSFQLKQGDL
+2689 FGSRSFQLKQGNL

-2720 SLSVSGRIDASGEQ
+2720 SLTVSGRIDASGEQ

-2777 IELAAPSGRLSL
+2777 IELAAPGGRLSL

-2813 RRLGGATGDDVDID
+2813 RRLGGATGDDIDID

-2984 VDDKGWQL
+2984 SDDKGWQL

-3017 YFKSGTSVNFAV
+3017 YFQSGTSVNFAV

-3060 GGAVRDADGKVLYAA
+3060 GGAVRDAAGKVLYAA

-3090 LDAGLRLPGAASVAA
+3090 LDPGLRLPGAASVAA

-3114 PFPEGRPWDVADATN
+3114 PFPEGKPRDTGDSVNP
-3129 AVNGVVLASALA
+3129 VNGVVLAAALA

-3152 VIRLPG
+3152 LVKLPG
-3158 DVTMVSL
+3158 DATMVAL
-3165 RSADGSGSQGRN
+3165 RAEDGAGRQGRN

-3190 WSLRLAG
+3190 WSLRLVG

-3221 DAHYGMASAREL
+3221 DTHYGMEERTS
-3233 VPGTGLPAQYVWGDD
+3233 VKPGTGLPGTY
-3248 AGLFGEIP
+3248 I
-3256 GMPIDLANFAS
+3256 
-3267 EEVLLGFNEYGA
+3267 FNEYATMLGFPEGEVDITMWFGTEA
-3279 IVVKIADGTEPQ
+3279 NMLESYADLVTKIADGTPPEM
-3291 YVDVTAPARQALFSV
+3291 VTKDEPARQLLFSV
-3306 LRTGAGD
+3306 LRTGMGD

-3339 PLVGGKDLF
+3339 PLVDGKDLF
-3348 NLPRAR
+3348 NLPRGLNA
-3354 TVKGQLLGT
+3354 KGKLLGAL
-3363 DGDAFIPFVD
+3363 GDDKLTRFVD
-3373 GGSQSLY
+3373 GGSESLY

-3400 GDTLAASI
+3400 GDTVGTALQ
-3408 SRREDAIGWL
+3408 RREDAIGTL
-3418 RPQQDTSDIGTWL
+3418 SAQQDTSDIGAWL

-3437 STGGGVP
+3437 STGAGVP
-3444 TAWWINFGTYVPG
+3444 TAWWINFGTYVARP
-3457 TEGADLYSG
+3457 EGGDLFAG
-3466 MPFLSGFTGI
+3466 LPVVSGFTGI
-3476 GTLGGGNLLLQAGG
+3476 GTLGGGNVLLQAGG
-3490 DAGMLASRADPGGE
+3490 NAGMLTSRADPGGV

-3554 SNSDRPN
+3554 ANSDAPN
-3561 PNTRFERQLPGLNST
+3561 ADTRFERQYPTLNST
-3576 LTNLRGA
+3576 FTNLRGA
-3583 LRLEAGAVGGI
+3583 LRMEAGAVGGV

-3611 YTAGTAIASGGPIL
+3611 YAAGTAIASGGPIL

-3633 IDARGDV
+3633 IDARGDL
-3640 VLGGVADAGRVKQLA
+3640 VLGGTADAGRVKQLG
-3655 NGTPFSYQGV
+3655 NGSPFNYQGV
-3665 ERKGEGWSWFSLWT
+3665 ERQGEGWSWFSLWT

-3688 AGGNLTPTSSWINA
+3688 AGGNLTPTSAWIQSDM
-3702 TVGDNHA
+3702 GDNHA
-3709 PSDGRF
+3709 PTDARF

-3741 DGGKVDMPQNG
+3741 EGGKVDMPQNG

-3758 PVAPQFVKTGAGQ
+3758 PVAPQFVKTGTGQ

-3785 PITQSG
+3785 PITASG

-3806 GALDPVWFGH
+3806 GALDPVWFGL

-3822 SQDALAPSVLKLLG
+3822 SANGLAPGALKWFG
-3836 ATSNGASGA
+3836 SSSNGASDA
-3845 QQTYPL
+3845 SQQLYPL
-3851 FSMTP
+3851 FSMTA

-3863 PAGQVPA
+3863 PVGQQPA

-3925 GSVENV
+3925 GSVEGV
-3931 PDGAAGWTGQPF
+3931 PEGAAGWTSQGFVGRPDF
-3943 ANSPELPEKPIVFA
+3943 PDKPVV
-3957 SSSARGNLFVHRHAD
+3957 SGVSSARGNLFVHRHAD

-4009 AELRSLGSIVGSGIG
+4009 AELRSIGSIISTGPG

-4051 YLDPSKLADPA
+4051 YLDPAKLADPA

-4116 SGAARR
+4116 SGAVRR

-4155 PTTDARSF
+4155 PATDARSF

-4219 GQKIEYKGDL
+4219 GQKIEYQGDL
-4229 TMFSSALYTLNDYE
+4229 TMFSSALYTVNDYD

-4360 TKSTVVYTPQRRTYD
+4360 TKSTVVYTPQRRSYD

-4449 GLPVVAS
+4449 GLPVIAT

-4489 ALPSLFTVKVL
+4489 AQPSLFTVKVL
-4500 GFGNEQSDEAGAGKH
+4500 GFGNEQADEAGAGKH